1 MSKKPHSG
9 LKRALAWMLTVA
21 MMAQGCIV
29 YADDFTSEPDAA
41 VVEEAA
47 VSEDVDTSA
56 DSDLEF
62 ADEGEDTSTEADVP
76 EISDE
81 DLDTEVVADE
91 QQDTDE
97 GSEAALFSDGSEEDA
112 IVSDG
117 AEAVGDGNT
126 GNLKRDIGEI
136 AITKNE
142 NYSYTRLYD
151 EKGYIKL
158 AVGTYPANN
167 STVTVK
173 VGDKKGL
180 QYRTLYTTS
189 TQTDYKKA
197 SWSNCT
203 SQNVGQYQNGVEWKS
218 SNENVAK
225 VVSNSQYGPYTT
237 GVWVQGISEGE
248 TTITSTWKPGSKF
261 KDSDGNYTLGT
272 VTNSFTVKVE
282 KAADLVEVG
291 TSFTLNGSPS
301 SPFQVAREGSS
312 AAKLYWGRTSS
323 VNYSI
328 PESTENFDNS
338 GMTTCNASW
347 GAWSDTGEI
356 THAFCIN
363 YAEMI
368 GGVLDSNKGAYDN
381 SVYRESV
388 SSYSAGGTTDVFL
401 RPCKMPAD
409 GIYVTGTGGDRGS
422 FVNNNVIFDR
432 VSSNSYVYV
441 YGYCIKNQKKVDSAT
456 FYSNIKWSSS
466 DESVMKVARQDKYSV
481 QLASYKAGIATLHG
495 SYQPVDSEGNPD
507 GEPLTID
514 IKVIVCGFYID
525 EKAEDGTNTIEMSLD
540 DESITKKIQYKV
552 IDSTGEA
559 EPTNTITWSVDK
571 PAIASVDSD
580 GVVKAKAAGEATV
593 TAQYG
598 DSSTNKDTVKIIV
611 KGAGSLGFD
620 KAESKVKKGGTDT
633 IKATATYNNSTVKNA
648 DIKWESENPN
658 VATVDNGK
666 ITGVSEG
673 TTTVKASWTAENGK
687 TYTNNATVKV
697 VYDGLYLSDAQNEVT
712 LAQKSTQEIVWQLLD
727 MGEYSA
733 GSTGAGYNTSSDVT
747 WTSANEDLV
756 TVDSVGVITAK
767 DLPDGEETAETT
779 VSVSYKGTK
788 VKDVKVTV
796 VKNQAIATGA
806 TVDVAGTAGEKH
818 ADSNGNDNTNTWK
831 TGAYKAGHG
840 SLGSEFNSSAN
851 YLEIVDGTGSTASVK
866 GKSPSQGYA
875 YLSHKYYIPLTTGQ
889 LCGVWQGIAVKV
901 TGAAGLY
908 LNKSSVS
915 MKMGENNTATIQGT
929 YITENGE
936 EWGSWANE
944 KHPDFSTIHMIDGDT
959 NVVTAAPDPKNG
971 SVLKLT
977 AVAPGKTTIT
987 VQFDT
992 STLTA
997 TCDVEVTSDARL
1009 VLTPADKLRVVQGDT
1024 ATIEA
1029 KAWDGTQYV
1038 ENPEITWQSY
1048 NTSIATVDKGV
1059 VTGVK
1064 KGTVGVAATWNDIT
1078 SDPVQVSVVPSRTL
1092 TVTTTWDDDNNRDNK
1107 RPEKTTLQ
1115 LTTTDGEKVGDPVE
1129 LNADN
1134 EWSYTWKNLAS
1145 EDEDGQHISYLVT
1158 AVEDETLTA
1167 NNYTAEV
1174 TRTSSDDNFVVTYK
1188 HEIEKTAV
1196 TANVTWDDADNQDG
1210 IRPKE
1215 VTLQLTADG
1224 EAVGDAITV
1233 KADSEGNWTKTWSNL
1248 PVNKEGAVG
1257 QAVVYTVEETG
1268 LPDGYTITTGTDE
1281 ETGAITVKNSHTPAV
1296 KDLTVSAKWDDA
1308 DDQDGVRPA
1317 SVDAVL
1323 YAGDT
1328 ATDKTVTLTAEENWT
1343 ATIKDMPV
1351 YTAGK
1356 VGEAVSYS
1364 LKAAKEVEGYT
1375 STTDGLN
1382 LTFSHKT
1389 AVTSVTATIAWDDAD
1404 NQDGIRPDNVSLQ
1417 LKAGGEAVGSKITVD
1432 AANDKWTKTWD
1443 NLPLKKAGKK
1453 IEYTVEESNLRAEYT
1468 QKTTGTAA
1476 DGFTITNSYTPKG
1489 VDIAVSVNWNDADN
1503 QDGMR
1508 PEFVEAELYAGDTST
1523 GKKVKLTA
1531 DNEWKATFEKMAVN
1545 KNGKPIEYSLVSTK
1559 AEGYEIKTTG
1569 SATEGLVLNYTHAVK
1584 TVDVKATVV
1593 WEDGNNKDGV
1603 RPDTVSLQLKAD
1615 GENLGDVITV
1625 NEKSKWTKTWTG
1637 LGENKAGKK
1646 VTYTVEV
1653 VGLKGGEDGY
1663 TAEITGDAGTGF
1675 TVTAT
1680 HVPAVAEIKASVNWD
1695 DADNQDAIRPEL
1707 VEAELYADDVST
1719 GKKVKLTADNK
1730 WTASF
1735 GEMDLKKNGKTI
1747 DYTLVTTKVD
1757 GYDCVVEGSPAKG
1770 LILKYSHTTY
1780 KTDVTVATKWDDAE
1794 NQDGIRPNTYSV
1806 QLTADGEAVGD
1817 AITLNEA
1824 GNFTKTWK
1832 GLEKN
1837 KAGKAITYSVK
1848 ASDVAK
1854 GYEAAV
1860 SSTES
1865 GIVVTLTHTPEVADI
1880 AVSAAWDDADN
1891 QDALRPASVEAEVL
1905 ANGEATGNKVTLTA
1919 EGEWKA
1925 TVKALPV
1932 YAAGQKIT
1940 YTLKSDVDA
1949 YTSACTGTADGLV
1962 LKFTHKTETVD
1973 VTLTTKWNDKENQDG
1988 NRPSS
1993 YSVQLMADGVKV
2005 GDLIT
2010 LNAGNEF
2017 SKTWTGLQKN
2027 RTGKVGEAIVYTAE
2041 ATVPNPDLYETS
2053 VSGDA
2058 ETGLVVTNTYIP
2070 ATVEIPVSVKWDD
2083 AENQDGVR
2091 LDSVEAELYADGEA
2105 TGNKVTL
2112 NAENSWTA
2120 KFAQV
2125 DVKKDGTRIKYEVK
2139 STEKE
2144 GYTVSVSGNIL
2155 DEEGL
2160 TLNYKH
2166 VPATVNISAKAA
2178 WNDAKNQDGIRP
2190 TDTLVQ
2196 LYADGEVLG
2205 DKAVLESGK
2214 SWTKTWAELPK
2225 YKAGKEIAY
2234 KVVASAVSGYS
2245 VKVSGDVE
2253 KGYTVTY
2260 AHSVAKTK
2268 VTVKNTWNDLNNVV
2282 DSRPSKLVVEIYA
2295 NGKATGKRV
2304 TLTSAN
2310 KWTATVSNLNKKSAG
2325 KVISY
2330 TGKVVGAP
2338 SGYSISIKSANGTV
2352 NVTSKYTRITKKLN
2366 LKLSKTSYV
2375 YTGKNLKPTVT
2386 VYNGKRKVASK
2397 YYTVTYKNNKNTGYA
2412 TVIVKGKGSFAKY
2425 AGKASFIIRPKQMRK
2440 PSVKS
2445 TGKKTLAVGWVR
2457 DAQAT
2462 KYVVQYSQNN
2472 KFQGKTTK
2480 SVTIN
2485 KNTISKTTL
2494 KGLASGRYYY
2504 VRVRSYKVANGKNIY
2519 APSWSQVVKVRV
2531 K

>member
-56 DSDLEF
+56 DSDLES

-81 DLDTEVVADE
+81 DLDTEVVADD

-97 GSEAALFSDGSEEDA
+97 GSEAPLFSDGSEEDA

-117 AEAVGDGNT
+117 AEAVGDDTNDT
-126 GNLKRDIGEI
+126 GAYEPREGD
-136 AITKNE
+136 
-142 NYSYTRLYD
+142 
-151 EKGYIKL
+151 
-158 AVGTYPANN
+158 VG
-167 STVTVK
+167 TVTVAGND
-173 VGDKKGL
+173 VYEYHR
-180 QYRTLYTTS
+180 YRATGGKYSGNYRFAVANYPVNNATVTMAPYETRQFVVQSLVATN
-189 TQTDYKKA
+189 YKKA
-197 SWSNCT
+197 T
-203 SQNVGQYQNGVEWKS
+203 DNVK
-218 SNENVAK
+218 
-225 VVSNSQYGPYTT
+225 TT
-237 GVWVQGISEGE
+237 QW
-248 TTITSTWKPGSKF
+248 W
-261 KDSDGNYTLGT
+261 KDSRNPSYYPYSTIKWELTEGSEHAYISSGPTSPAVTIGAFEEGDVTLTGT
-272 VTNSFTVKVE
+272 WTGYNCNISNKKYKACELVVTYKIHITPAVGKVNFGD
-282 KAADLVEVG
+282 KFGL
-291 TSFTLNGSPS
+291 SGSPS
-301 SPFQVAREGSS
+301 SQDIIDNSVLTESDSWGKENAYTDFAVARDESGKIKAGMKECTMSYKAYPS
-312 AAKLYWGRTSS
+312 KGQGTIKHTYYIDFHEMVGKELNTTAMSPDERAKLEETFRRDVSLPAPGIYVQTPGPVSIPKKGDYTFITTQAFNGGNGAVSSPAYTYKFMDDSASEYADDSS
-323 VNYSI
+323 VITATTADKGKVKVTALKAGATSMKIIYSYTDKTTGEEKTAESKPIRITVNGIVFDEPATITLSADEAKDYKIKYKLFDYSKENPDVTTSI
-328 PESTENFDNS
+328 PEKDIVWSIDN
-338 GMTTCNASW
+338 
-347 GAWSDTGEI
+347 
-356 THAFCIN
+356 
-363 YAEMI
+363 
-368 GGVLDSNKGAYDN
+368 K
-381 SVYRESV
+381 
-388 SSYSAGGTTDVFL
+388 
-401 RPCKMPAD
+401 
-409 GIYVTGTGGDRGS
+409 
-422 FVNNNVIFDR
+422 
-432 VSSNSYVYV
+432 
-441 YGYCIKNQKKVDSAT
+441 
-456 FYSNIKWSSS
+456 
-466 DESVMKVARQDKYSV
+466 
-481 QLASYKAGIATLHG
+481 
-495 SYQPVDSEGNPD
+495 
-507 GEPLTID
+507 
-514 IKVIVCGFYID
+514 
-525 EKAEDGTNTIEMSLD
+525 
-540 DESITKKIQYKV
+540 
-552 IDSTGEA
+552 
-559 EPTNTITWSVDK
+559 
-571 PAIASVDSD
+571 AIASISTD
-580 GVVKAKAAGEATV
+580 GVIRPKKEGSATV
-593 TAQYG
+593 TLKATINGYQDTATQG
-598 DSSTNKDTVKIIV
+598 VTVTSTGGRISLNKDSLTMT
-611 KGAGSLGFD
+611 KGSSQSL
-620 KAESKVKKGGTDT
+620 T
-633 IKATATYNNSTVKNA
+633 ATAYYNNQKVSDAVFNWATDNDK
-648 DIKWESENPN
+648 
-658 VATVDNGK
+658 VATVDGGK
-666 ITGVSEG
+666 ITAVGYG
-673 TTTVKASWTAENGK
+673 KTVITASWKAENGT
-687 TYTNNATVKV
+687 TYAVKADVEV
-697 VYDGLYLSDAQNEVT
+697 VQNGIYLTDAQNEVT
-712 LAQKSTQEIVWQLLD
+712 MPQGSTQEIAWTLWN
-727 MGEYSA
+727 MGQYKA
-733 GSTGAGYNTSSDVT
+733 GSTGEGYNTSSDVT
-747 WTSANEDLV
+747 WKSADEAV
-756 TVDSVGVITAK
+756 ATVDSVGVITAK
-767 DLPDGEETAETT
+767 DLPEGQTTASTT
-779 VSVSYKGTK
+779 VTVSYKGTK
-788 VKDVKVTV
+788 VKDIKVNVTENQKVV
-796 VKNQAIATGA
+796 VKGEAVEITG
-806 TVDVAGTAGEKH
+806 TKGETKTNKAGE
-818 ADSNGNDNTNTWK
+818 DITDTWK
-831 TGAYKAGHG
+831 IGYFENGHG
-840 SLGSEFNSSAN
+840 SLNAQFYGNGIYN
-851 YLEIVDGTGSTASVK
+851 IDIVKQAGEKVSVTGKTPYS
-866 GKSPSQGYA
+866 GYI
-875 YLSHKYYIPLTTGQ
+875 YLSHKYYVPMETGQ
-889 LCGVWQGIAVKV
+889 LYGVWQSIAIKV
-901 TGAAGLY
+901 NGEAGLY
-908 LNKSSVS
+908 LNKNSLS
-915 MKMGENNTATIQGT
+915 MKMGESGTATILGT
-929 YITENGE
+929 FIKEDGTELE
-936 EWGSWANE
+936 RKFWADKSNPKLSKLE
-944 KHPDFSTIHMIDGDT
+944 MVEGDT
-959 NVVTAAPDPKNG
+959 NIVTAQSDPADG
-971 SVLKLT
+971 RMLHLT
-977 AVAPGKTTIT
+977 AVSPGKTTIT
-987 VQFDT
+987 IKCYPFDP
-992 STLTA
+992 TA
-997 TCDVEVTSDARL
+997 TCEVEVTSDARL
-1009 VLTPADKLRVVQGDT
+1009 ILQPAELTVKQGT
-1024 ATIEA
+1024 TEKITA
-1029 KAWDGTQYV
+1029 KAWDGSAYV
-1038 ENPEITWQSY
+1038 ENPQITWKSY
-1048 NTSIATVDKGV
+1048 NESIATVDGGV

-1064 KGTVGVAATWNDIT
+1064 RGNATVSAAWNGVNANDVKVT
-1078 SDPVQVSVVPSRTL
+1078 VTPSRNITL
-1092 TVTTTWDDDNNRDNK
+1092 STEWDDHDNQDGI
-1107 RPEKTTLQ
+1107 RPEKATLQ
-1115 LTTTDGEKVGDPVE
+1115 LTANDENCGDPIE
-1129 LNADN
+1129 LNAEN
-1134 EWSYTWKNLAS
+1134 NWTYEWKLLDA
-1145 EDEDGQHISYLVT
+1145 EDAEGNNIVYRVKAEDP
-1158 AVEDETLTA
+1158 EE
-1167 NNYTAEV
+1167 YTAKV
-1174 TRTSSDDNFVVTYK
+1174 TGSADDGFVVTYS
-1188 HEIEKTAV
+1188 HEIAKVSA
-1196 TANVTWDDADNQDG
+1196 TANVTWDDAENQDG
-1210 IRPKE
+1210 IRPAS
-1215 VTLQLTADG
+1215 VSLQLKSKVEGG
-1224 EAVGDAITV
+1224 EAVNVGDNVTV
-1233 KADSEGNWTKTWSNL
+1233 KADADGNWTKTWTDL
-1248 PVNKEGAVG
+1248 PKYNAGKVIE
-1257 QAVVYTVEETG
+1257 YTVEESG
-1268 LPDGYTITTGTDE
+1268 LPEGYTITTTKDE
-1281 ETGAITVKNSHTPAV
+1281 ETGAIT
-1296 KDLTVSAKWDDA
+1296 
-1308 DDQDGVRPA
+1308 
-1317 SVDAVL
+1317 
-1323 YAGDT
+1323 
-1328 ATDKTVTLTAEENWT
+1328 
-1343 ATIKDMPV
+1343 
-1351 YTAGK
+1351 
-1356 VGEAVSYS
+1356 
-1364 LKAAKEVEGYT
+1364 LK
-1375 STTDGLN
+1375 
-1382 LTFSHKT
+1382 
-1389 AVTSVTATIAWDDAD
+1389 
-1404 NQDGIRPDNVSLQ
+1404 
-1417 LKAGGEAVGSKITVD
+1417 
-1432 AANDKWTKTWD
+1432 
-1443 NLPLKKAGKK
+1443 
-1453 IEYTVEESNLRAEYT
+1453 
-1468 QKTTGTAA
+1468 
-1476 DGFTITNSYTPKG
+1476 NSYTPKG

-1503 QDGMR
+1503 QDGLR
-1508 PEFVEAELYAGDTST
+1508 PEFVEAELYAGDAST

-1531 DNEWKATFEKMAVN
+1531 DNEWKATFEGLAVN

-1593 WEDGNNKDGV
+1593 WADGNNRDGV
-1603 RPDTVSLQLKAD
+1603 RPETVSLQLKAD

-1637 LGENKAGKK
+1637 LGEYKAGKE
-1646 VTYTVEV
+1646 VVYTVEV

-1675 TVTAT
+1675 TITAT

-1695 DADNQDAIRPEL
+1695 DAENQDAIRPEF

-1770 LILKYSHTTY
+1770 LVLKYSHTTY
-1780 KTDVTVATKWDDAE
+1780 KTDVTVTTKWDDAD

-1854 GYEAAV
+1854 GYEAVV

-1891 QDALRPASVEAEVL
+1891 QDGIRPASVEAEVL

-1949 YTSACTGTADGLV
+1949 YTSACTSTADGLV

-1973 VTLTTKWNDKENQDG
+1973 VTLTTKWNDKDNQD
-1988 NRPSS
+1988 NVRPAS
-1993 YSVQLMADGVKV
+1993 YYVQLLADGVKV
-2005 GDLIT
+2005 GDKIILES
-2010 LNAGNEF
+2010 ASDF

-2041 ATVPNPDLYETS
+2041 VTGLPESYETS

-2058 ETGLVVTNTYIP
+2058 ATGLVVTNTYIP
-2070 ATVEIPVSVKWDD
+2070 ATVESPVSVKWDD

-2310 KWTATVSNLNKKSAG
+2310 KWTTTVSNLNKKSAG

-2352 NVTSKYTRITKKLN
+2352 NVTSKYTKITKKLN

-2386 VYNGKRKVASK
+2386 VYNGKKKVANK

-2412 TVIVKGKGSFAKY
+2412 TVIVKGKGKFAKY

-2485 KNTISKTTL
+2485 KNTIGKTTL

>member
-56 DSDLEF
+56 DSDLES

-81 DLDTEVVADE
+81 DLDTEVVADD

-97 GSEAALFSDGSEEDA
+97 GSEAPLFSDGSEEDA

-117 AEAVGDGNT
+117 AEAVGDDT
-126 GNLKRDIGEI
+126 ADIGAYEPREGDVGTFTVAGNDVYEYHRYRTTDGKYSGKYRFAVANYPVNNATI
-136 AITKNE
+136 TMAPYETRQFVVQSLVATNYKTATDDVTTTQWWKDYSRNPSYWPHSTIKWALTEGSDHASIFGETNPVVTISAFEEGDVTLTGTWTGYNCNTSSKKYKACELVVTYKIHITPAVGKVNFGDKFGLSGSPTSQDIIDNSVLTESDSWGKDNAYTDFAATRDESGKIKAGMKECTMSYKAYPSKGQGTINHNYYVDFHEMIGKELNTTAISPDERAKLQETFRRDVSLPAPGIYVQTPDPVSIPKKGDYTFITTQAFNGGNGAVSSPAYTYKFMDDSASE
-142 NYSYTRLYD
+142 YADDSSVITATTADKGKVKVTALKPGATSMKIIYSYTDKTTGEEKTAESKPIRITVNGIVFD
-151 EKGYIKL
+151 E
-158 AVGTYPANN
+158 PA
-167 STVTVK
+167 TI
-173 VGDKKGL
+173 
-180 QYRTLYTTS
+180 TLS
-189 TQTDYKKA
+189 ADEAKDYKIKYKLFDY
-197 SWSNCT
+197 S
-203 SQNVGQYQNGVEWKS
+203 K
-218 SNENVAK
+218 ENPDV
-225 VVSNSQYGPYTT
+225 TT
-237 GVWVQGISEGE
+237 
-248 TTITSTWKPGSKF
+248 
-261 KDSDGNYTLGT
+261 
-272 VTNSFTVKVE
+272 
-282 KAADLVEVG
+282 
-291 TSFTLNGSPS
+291 
-301 SPFQVAREGSS
+301 
-312 AAKLYWGRTSS
+312 
-323 VNYSI
+323 SI
-328 PESTENFDNS
+328 PEEDIVWSIDN
-338 GMTTCNASW
+338 
-347 GAWSDTGEI
+347 
-356 THAFCIN
+356 
-363 YAEMI
+363 
-368 GGVLDSNKGAYDN
+368 K
-381 SVYRESV
+381 
-388 SSYSAGGTTDVFL
+388 
-401 RPCKMPAD
+401 
-409 GIYVTGTGGDRGS
+409 
-422 FVNNNVIFDR
+422 
-432 VSSNSYVYV
+432 
-441 YGYCIKNQKKVDSAT
+441 
-456 FYSNIKWSSS
+456 
-466 DESVMKVARQDKYSV
+466 
-481 QLASYKAGIATLHG
+481 
-495 SYQPVDSEGNPD
+495 
-507 GEPLTID
+507 
-514 IKVIVCGFYID
+514 
-525 EKAEDGTNTIEMSLD
+525 
-540 DESITKKIQYKV
+540 
-552 IDSTGEA
+552 
-559 EPTNTITWSVDK
+559 
-571 PAIASVDSD
+571 AIASISTD
-580 GVVKAKAAGEATV
+580 GVIRPKKEGSATV
-593 TAQYG
+593 TLKATINGYQDTATQG
-598 DSSTNKDTVKIIV
+598 VTVTSTGGRISLNKDSLTMT
-611 KGAGSLGFD
+611 KGSSQSL
-620 KAESKVKKGGTDT
+620 T
-633 IKATATYNNSTVKNA
+633 ATAYYNKQEVSDAVFNWTTDNDK
-648 DIKWESENPN
+648 
-658 VATVDNGK
+658 VATVDGGK
-666 ITGVSEG
+666 ITAVGYG
-673 TTTVKASWTAENGK
+673 KTVITASWKAENGT
-687 TYTNNATVKV
+687 TYAVKADVEV
-697 VYDGLYLSDAQNEVT
+697 VQNGIYLTDAQNEVT
-712 LAQKSTQEIVWQLLD
+712 MPQGSTQEIAWTLWN
-727 MGEYSA
+727 MGQYKA
-733 GSTGAGYNTSSDVT
+733 GSTGEGYNTSSDVT
-747 WTSANEDLV
+747 WKSADEAV
-756 TVDSVGVITAK
+756 ATVDSVGVITAK
-767 DLPDGEETAETT
+767 DLPEGQTTASTT
-779 VSVSYKGTK
+779 VTVSYKGTK
-788 VKDVKVTV
+788 VKDIKVNVTENQKVV
-796 VKNQAIATGA
+796 VKGEAVEITG
-806 TVDVAGTAGEKH
+806 TKGETKTNKAGE
-818 ADSNGNDNTNTWK
+818 DITDTWK
-831 TGAYKAGHG
+831 IGYFENGHG
-840 SLGSEFNSSAN
+840 SLNAQFYGNGIYN
-851 YLEIVDGTGSTASVK
+851 IDIVKQAGEKVSVTGKTPYS
-866 GKSPSQGYA
+866 GYI
-875 YLSHKYYIPLTTGQ
+875 YLSHKYYVPMETGQ
-889 LCGVWQGIAVKV
+889 LYGVWQSIAIKV
-901 TGAAGLY
+901 NGEAGLY
-908 LNKSSVS
+908 LNKNSLS
-915 MKMGENNTATIQGT
+915 MKMGESGTATILGT
-929 YITENGE
+929 FIKEDGTELE
-936 EWGSWANE
+936 RKFWADKSNPKLSKLE
-944 KHPDFSTIHMIDGDT
+944 MVEGDT
-959 NVVTAAPDPKNG
+959 NIVTAKADPEDG
-971 SVLKLT
+971 RMLHLT
-977 AVAPGKTTIT
+977 AVSPGKTTIT
-987 VQFDT
+987 IKCYPFDP
-992 STLTA
+992 TA
-997 TCDVEVTSDARL
+997 TCEVEVTSDARL
-1009 VLTPADKLRVVQGDT
+1009 ILQPAELTVKQGT
-1024 ATIEA
+1024 TEKITA
-1029 KAWDGTQYV
+1029 KAWDGSAYV
-1038 ENPEITWQSY
+1038 ENPQITWKSY
-1048 NTSIATVDKGV
+1048 NESIATVDGGV

-1064 KGTVGVAATWNDIT
+1064 RGNATVSAAWNGVNANDVKVT
-1078 SDPVQVSVVPSRTL
+1078 VTPSRNITL
-1092 TVTTTWDDDNNRDNK
+1092 STEWDDHDNQDGI
-1107 RPEKTTLQ
+1107 RPEKATLQ
-1115 LTTTDGEKVGDPVE
+1115 LTANDENCGDPIE
-1129 LNADN
+1129 LNAEN
-1134 EWSYTWKNLAS
+1134 NWTYEWKLLDA
-1145 EDEDGQHISYLVT
+1145 EDAEG
-1158 AVEDETLTA
+1158 
-1167 NNYTAEV
+1167 NNIVYRVKAENPKEYTAKV
-1174 TRTSSDDNFVVTYK
+1174 TGSADDGFVVTYS
-1188 HEIEKTAV
+1188 HEIAKVSA
-1196 TANVTWDDADNQDG
+1196 TANVTWDDAENQDG
-1210 IRPKE
+1210 IRPAS
-1215 VTLQLTADG
+1215 VSLQLKSKVEGG
-1224 EAVGDAITV
+1224 EAVNVGDNVTV
-1233 KADSEGNWTKTWSNL
+1233 KADADGNWTKTWTDL
-1248 PVNKEGAVG
+1248 PKYNAGKVIE
-1257 QAVVYTVEETG
+1257 YTVEESG
-1268 LPDGYTITTGTDE
+1268 LPEGYTITTTKDE
-1281 ETGAITVKNSHTPAV
+1281 ETGAIT
-1296 KDLTVSAKWDDA
+1296 
-1308 DDQDGVRPA
+1308 
-1317 SVDAVL
+1317 
-1323 YAGDT
+1323 
-1328 ATDKTVTLTAEENWT
+1328 
-1343 ATIKDMPV
+1343 
-1351 YTAGK
+1351 
-1356 VGEAVSYS
+1356 
-1364 LKAAKEVEGYT
+1364 LK
-1375 STTDGLN
+1375 
-1382 LTFSHKT
+1382 
-1389 AVTSVTATIAWDDAD
+1389 
-1404 NQDGIRPDNVSLQ
+1404 
-1417 LKAGGEAVGSKITVD
+1417 
-1432 AANDKWTKTWD
+1432 
-1443 NLPLKKAGKK
+1443 
-1453 IEYTVEESNLRAEYT
+1453 
-1468 QKTTGTAA
+1468 
-1476 DGFTITNSYTPKG
+1476 NSYTPKG

-1503 QDGMR
+1503 QDGLR
-1508 PEFVEAELYAGDTST
+1508 PEFVEAELYAGDAST

-1531 DNEWKATFEKMAVN
+1531 DNEWKATFEGLAVN

-1593 WEDGNNKDGV
+1593 WADGNNRDGV
-1603 RPDTVSLQLKAD
+1603 RPETVSLQLKAD

-1637 LGENKAGKK
+1637 LGEYKAGKE
-1646 VTYTVEV
+1646 VVYTVEV

-1675 TVTAT
+1675 TITAT

-1695 DADNQDAIRPEL
+1695 DAENQDAIRPEF

-1770 LILKYSHTTY
+1770 LVLKYSHTTY
-1780 KTDVTVATKWDDAE
+1780 KTDVTVTTKWDDAD

-1949 YTSACTGTADGLV
+1949 YTSACTSTADGLV

-1973 VTLTTKWNDKENQDG
+1973 VTLTTKWNDKDNQD
-1988 NRPSS
+1988 NVRPAS
-1993 YSVQLMADGVKV
+1993 YYVQLLADGVKV
-2005 GDLIT
+2005 GDKIILES
-2010 LNAGNEF
+2010 ASDF

-2041 ATVPNPDLYETS
+2041 VTGLPESYETS

-2058 ETGLVVTNTYIP
+2058 ATGLVVTNTYIP

-2214 SWTKTWAELPK
+2214 SWTKTWTELPK

-2352 NVTSKYTRITKKLN
+2352 NVTSKYTKITKKLN

-2386 VYNGKRKVASK
+2386 VYNGKKKVANK

-2412 TVIVKGKGSFAKY
+2412 TVIVKGKGKFAKY
-2425 AGKASFIIRPKQMRK
+2425 AGKATFTIKPKQMRK

-2445 TGKKTLAVGWVR
+2445 TAKKTLAVGWVR

-2485 KNTISKTTL
+2485 KNTIGKTTL

>member
-56 DSDLEF
+56 DSDLES

-81 DLDTEVVADE
+81 DLDTEVVADD

-97 GSEAALFSDGSEEDA
+97 GSEAPLFSDGSEEDA

-117 AEAVGDGNT
+117 AEAVGDDTNDT
-126 GNLKRDIGEI
+126 GAYEPREGD
-136 AITKNE
+136 
-142 NYSYTRLYD
+142 
-151 EKGYIKL
+151 
-158 AVGTYPANN
+158 VG
-167 STVTVK
+167 TVTVAGND
-173 VGDKKGL
+173 VYEYHR
-180 QYRTLYTTS
+180 YRATGGKYSGNYRFAVANYPVNNATVTMAPYETRQFVVQSLVATN
-189 TQTDYKKA
+189 YKKA
-197 SWSNCT
+197 T
-203 SQNVGQYQNGVEWKS
+203 DNVK
-218 SNENVAK
+218 
-225 VVSNSQYGPYTT
+225 TT
-237 GVWVQGISEGE
+237 QW
-248 TTITSTWKPGSKF
+248 W
-261 KDSDGNYTLGT
+261 KDSRNPSYYPYSTIKWELTEGSEHAYISSGPTSPAVTIGAFEEGDVTLTGT
-272 VTNSFTVKVE
+272 WTGYNCNISNKKYKACELVVTYKIHITPAVGKVNFGD
-282 KAADLVEVG
+282 KFGL
-291 TSFTLNGSPS
+291 SGSPS
-301 SPFQVAREGSS
+301 SQDIIDNSVLTESDSWGKENAYTDFAVARDESGKIKAGMKECTMSYKAYPS
-312 AAKLYWGRTSS
+312 KGQGTIKHTYYIDFHEMVGKELNTTAMSPDERAKLEETFRRDVSLPAPGIYVQTPGPVSIPKKGDYTFITTQAFNGGNGAVSSPAYTYKFMDDSASEYADDSS
-323 VNYSI
+323 VITATTADKGKVKVTALKAGATSMKIIYSYTDKTTGEEKTAESKPIRITVNGIVFDEPATITLSADEAKDYKIKYKLFDYSKENPDVTTSI
-328 PESTENFDNS
+328 PEKDIVWSIDN
-338 GMTTCNASW
+338 
-347 GAWSDTGEI
+347 
-356 THAFCIN
+356 
-363 YAEMI
+363 
-368 GGVLDSNKGAYDN
+368 K
-381 SVYRESV
+381 
-388 SSYSAGGTTDVFL
+388 
-401 RPCKMPAD
+401 
-409 GIYVTGTGGDRGS
+409 
-422 FVNNNVIFDR
+422 
-432 VSSNSYVYV
+432 
-441 YGYCIKNQKKVDSAT
+441 
-456 FYSNIKWSSS
+456 
-466 DESVMKVARQDKYSV
+466 
-481 QLASYKAGIATLHG
+481 
-495 SYQPVDSEGNPD
+495 
-507 GEPLTID
+507 
-514 IKVIVCGFYID
+514 
-525 EKAEDGTNTIEMSLD
+525 
-540 DESITKKIQYKV
+540 
-552 IDSTGEA
+552 
-559 EPTNTITWSVDK
+559 
-571 PAIASVDSD
+571 AIASISTD
-580 GVVKAKAAGEATV
+580 GVIRPKKEGSATV
-593 TAQYG
+593 TLKATINGYQDTATQG
-598 DSSTNKDTVKIIV
+598 VTVTSTGGRISLNKDSLTMT
-611 KGAGSLGFD
+611 KGSSQSL
-620 KAESKVKKGGTDT
+620 T
-633 IKATATYNNSTVKNA
+633 ATAYYNNQKVSDAVFNWATDNDK
-648 DIKWESENPN
+648 
-658 VATVDNGK
+658 VATVDGGK
-666 ITGVSEG
+666 ITAVGYG
-673 TTTVKASWTAENGK
+673 KTVITASWKAENGT
-687 TYTNNATVKV
+687 TYAVKADVEV
-697 VYDGLYLSDAQNEVT
+697 VQNGIYLTDAQNEVT
-712 LAQKSTQEIVWQLLD
+712 MPQGSTQEIAWTLWN
-727 MGEYSA
+727 MGQYKA
-733 GSTGAGYNTSSDVT
+733 GSTGEGYNTSSDVT
-747 WTSANEDLV
+747 WKSADEAV
-756 TVDSVGVITAK
+756 ATVDSVGVITAK
-767 DLPDGEETAETT
+767 DLPEGQTTASTT
-779 VSVSYKGTK
+779 VTVSYKGTK
-788 VKDVKVTV
+788 VKDIKVNVTENQKVV
-796 VKNQAIATGA
+796 VKGEAVEITG
-806 TVDVAGTAGEKH
+806 TKGETKTNKAGE
-818 ADSNGNDNTNTWK
+818 DITDTWK
-831 TGAYKAGHG
+831 IGYFENGHG
-840 SLGSEFNSSAN
+840 SLNAQFYGNGIYN
-851 YLEIVDGTGSTASVK
+851 IDIVKQAGEKVSVTGKTPYS
-866 GKSPSQGYA
+866 GYI
-875 YLSHKYYIPLTTGQ
+875 YLSHKYYVPMETGQ
-889 LCGVWQGIAVKV
+889 LYGVWQSIAIKV
-901 TGAAGLY
+901 NGEAGLY
-908 LNKSSVS
+908 LNKNSLS
-915 MKMGENNTATIQGT
+915 MKMGESGTATILGT
-929 YITENGE
+929 FIKEDGTELE
-936 EWGSWANE
+936 RKFWADKSNPKLSKLE
-944 KHPDFSTIHMIDGDT
+944 MVEGDT
-959 NVVTAAPDPKNG
+959 NIVTAQSDPADG
-971 SVLKLT
+971 RMLHLT
-977 AVAPGKTTIT
+977 AVSPGKTTIT
-987 VQFDT
+987 IKCYPFDP
-992 STLTA
+992 TA
-997 TCDVEVTSDARL
+997 TCEVEVTSDARL
-1009 VLTPADKLRVVQGDT
+1009 ILQPAELTVKQGT
-1024 ATIEA
+1024 TEKITA
-1029 KAWDGTQYV
+1029 KAWDGSAYV
-1038 ENPEITWQSY
+1038 ENPQITWKSY
-1048 NTSIATVDKGV
+1048 NESIATVDGGV

-1064 KGTVGVAATWNDIT
+1064 RGNATVSAAWNGVNANDVKVT
-1078 SDPVQVSVVPSRTL
+1078 VTPSRNITL
-1092 TVTTTWDDDNNRDNK
+1092 STEWDDHDNQDGI
-1107 RPEKTTLQ
+1107 RPEKATLQ
-1115 LTTTDGEKVGDPVE
+1115 LTANDENCGDPIE
-1129 LNADN
+1129 LNAEN
-1134 EWSYTWKNLAS
+1134 NWTYEWKLLDA
-1145 EDEDGQHISYLVT
+1145 EDAEGYDIVYRVKAEDP
-1158 AVEDETLTA
+1158 EE
-1167 NNYTAEV
+1167 YTAKV
-1174 TRTSSDDNFVVTYK
+1174 TGSADDGFVVTYS
-1188 HEIEKTAV
+1188 HEIAKVSA
-1196 TANVTWDDADNQDG
+1196 TANVTWDDAENQDG
-1210 IRPKE
+1210 IRPAS
-1215 VTLQLTADG
+1215 VSLQLKSKVEGG
-1224 EAVGDAITV
+1224 EAVNVGDNVTV
-1233 KADSEGNWTKTWSNL
+1233 KADADGNWTKTWTDL
-1248 PVNKEGAVG
+1248 PKYNAGKVIE
-1257 QAVVYTVEETG
+1257 YTVEESG
-1268 LPDGYTITTGTDE
+1268 LPEGYTITTTKDE
-1281 ETGAITVKNSHTPAV
+1281 ETGAIT
-1296 KDLTVSAKWDDA
+1296 
-1308 DDQDGVRPA
+1308 
-1317 SVDAVL
+1317 
-1323 YAGDT
+1323 
-1328 ATDKTVTLTAEENWT
+1328 
-1343 ATIKDMPV
+1343 
-1351 YTAGK
+1351 
-1356 VGEAVSYS
+1356 
-1364 LKAAKEVEGYT
+1364 LK
-1375 STTDGLN
+1375 
-1382 LTFSHKT
+1382 
-1389 AVTSVTATIAWDDAD
+1389 
-1404 NQDGIRPDNVSLQ
+1404 
-1417 LKAGGEAVGSKITVD
+1417 
-1432 AANDKWTKTWD
+1432 
-1443 NLPLKKAGKK
+1443 
-1453 IEYTVEESNLRAEYT
+1453 
-1468 QKTTGTAA
+1468 
-1476 DGFTITNSYTPKG
+1476 NSYTPKG

-1503 QDGMR
+1503 QDGLR
-1508 PEFVEAELYAGDTST
+1508 PEFVEAELYAGDAST

-1531 DNEWKATFEKMAVN
+1531 DNEWKATFEGLAVN

-1593 WEDGNNKDGV
+1593 WADGNNRDGV
-1603 RPDTVSLQLKAD
+1603 RPETVSLQLKAD

-1637 LGENKAGKK
+1637 LGEYKAGKE
-1646 VTYTVEV
+1646 VVYTVEV

-1675 TVTAT
+1675 TITAT

-1695 DADNQDAIRPEL
+1695 DAENQDAIRPEF

-1770 LILKYSHTTY
+1770 LVLKYSHTTY
-1780 KTDVTVATKWDDAE
+1780 KTDVTVTTKWDDAD

-1854 GYEAAV
+1854 GYEAVV

-1891 QDALRPASVEAEVL
+1891 QDGIRPASVEAEVL

-1949 YTSACTGTADGLV
+1949 YTSACTSTADGLV

-1973 VTLTTKWNDKENQDG
+1973 VTLTTKWNDKDNQD
-1988 NRPSS
+1988 NVRPAS
-1993 YSVQLMADGVKV
+1993 YYVQLLADGVKV
-2005 GDLIT
+2005 GDKIILES
-2010 LNAGNEF
+2010 ASDF

-2041 ATVPNPDLYETS
+2041 VTGLPESYETS

-2058 ETGLVVTNTYIP
+2058 ATGLVVTNTYIP

-2352 NVTSKYTRITKKLN
+2352 NVTSKYTKITKKLN

-2386 VYNGKRKVASK
+2386 VYNGKKKVANK

-2412 TVIVKGKGSFAKY
+2412 TVIVKGKGKFAKY

>member
-56 DSDLEF
+56 DSDLES

-81 DLDTEVVADE
+81 DLDTEVVADD

-97 GSEAALFSDGSEEDA
+97 GSEAPLFSDGSEEDA

-117 AEAVGDGNT
+117 AEAVGDDT
-126 GNLKRDIGEI
+126 ADIGAYEPREGDVGTFTVAGNDVYEYHRYRTTDGKYSGKYRFAVANYPVNNATI
-136 AITKNE
+136 TMAPYETRQFVVQSLVATNYKTATDDVTTTQWWKDYSRNPSYWPHSTIKWALTEGSDHASIFGETNPVVTISAFEEGDVTLTGTWTGYNCNTSSKKYKACELVVTYKIHITPAVGKVNFGDKFVLSGSPTSQDIIDNSVLTESDSWGEDNAYTDFAATRDESGKIKAGMKECTMSYKAYPSKGQGTINHNYYVDFHEMIGKELNTTAISPDERAKLQETFRRDVSLPAPGIYVQTPDPVSIPKKGDYTFITTQAFNGGNGAVSSPAYTYKFMDDSASE
-142 NYSYTRLYD
+142 YADDSSVITATTADKGKVKVTALKPGATSMKIIYSYTDKTTGEEKTAESKPIRITVNGIVFD
-151 EKGYIKL
+151 E
-158 AVGTYPANN
+158 PA
-167 STVTVK
+167 TI
-173 VGDKKGL
+173 
-180 QYRTLYTTS
+180 TLS
-189 TQTDYKKA
+189 ADEAKDYKIKYKLFDY
-197 SWSNCT
+197 S
-203 SQNVGQYQNGVEWKS
+203 K
-218 SNENVAK
+218 ENPDV
-225 VVSNSQYGPYTT
+225 TT
-237 GVWVQGISEGE
+237 
-248 TTITSTWKPGSKF
+248 
-261 KDSDGNYTLGT
+261 
-272 VTNSFTVKVE
+272 
-282 KAADLVEVG
+282 
-291 TSFTLNGSPS
+291 
-301 SPFQVAREGSS
+301 
-312 AAKLYWGRTSS
+312 
-323 VNYSI
+323 SI
-328 PESTENFDNS
+328 PEEDIVWSIDN
-338 GMTTCNASW
+338 
-347 GAWSDTGEI
+347 
-356 THAFCIN
+356 
-363 YAEMI
+363 
-368 GGVLDSNKGAYDN
+368 K
-381 SVYRESV
+381 
-388 SSYSAGGTTDVFL
+388 
-401 RPCKMPAD
+401 
-409 GIYVTGTGGDRGS
+409 
-422 FVNNNVIFDR
+422 
-432 VSSNSYVYV
+432 
-441 YGYCIKNQKKVDSAT
+441 
-456 FYSNIKWSSS
+456 
-466 DESVMKVARQDKYSV
+466 
-481 QLASYKAGIATLHG
+481 
-495 SYQPVDSEGNPD
+495 
-507 GEPLTID
+507 
-514 IKVIVCGFYID
+514 
-525 EKAEDGTNTIEMSLD
+525 
-540 DESITKKIQYKV
+540 
-552 IDSTGEA
+552 
-559 EPTNTITWSVDK
+559 
-571 PAIASVDSD
+571 AIASISTD
-580 GVVKAKAAGEATV
+580 GVIRPKKEGSATV
-593 TAQYG
+593 TLKATINGYQDTATQG
-598 DSSTNKDTVKIIV
+598 VTVTSTGGRISLNKDSLTMT
-611 KGAGSLGFD
+611 KGSSQSL
-620 KAESKVKKGGTDT
+620 T
-633 IKATATYNNSTVKNA
+633 ATAYYNNQKVSDAVFNWATDNDK
-648 DIKWESENPN
+648 
-658 VATVDNGK
+658 VATVDGGK
-666 ITGVSEG
+666 ITAVGYG
-673 TTTVKASWTAENGK
+673 KTVITASWKAENGT
-687 TYTNNATVKV
+687 TYAVKADVEV
-697 VYDGLYLSDAQNEVT
+697 VQNGIYLTDAQNEVT
-712 LAQKSTQEIVWQLLD
+712 MPQGSTQEIAWTLWN
-727 MGEYSA
+727 MGQYKA
-733 GSTGAGYNTSSDVT
+733 GSTGEGYNPSSDVT
-747 WTSANEDLV
+747 WKSADEAV
-756 TVDSVGVITAK
+756 ATVDSVGVITAK
-767 DLPDGEETAETT
+767 DLPEGQTTASTT
-779 VSVSYKGTK
+779 VTVSYKGTK
-788 VKDVKVTV
+788 VKDIKVNVTENQKVV
-796 VKNQAIATGA
+796 VKGEAVEITG
-806 TVDVAGTAGEKH
+806 TKGETKTNKAGE
-818 ADSNGNDNTNTWK
+818 DITDTWK
-831 TGAYKAGHG
+831 IGYFENGHG
-840 SLGSEFNSSAN
+840 SLNAQFYGNGIYN
-851 YLEIVDGTGSTASVK
+851 IDIVKQAGEKVSVTGKTPYS
-866 GKSPSQGYA
+866 GYI
-875 YLSHKYYIPLTTGQ
+875 YLSHKYYVPMETGQ
-889 LCGVWQGIAVKV
+889 LYGVWQSIAIKV
-901 TGAAGLY
+901 NGEAGLY
-908 LNKSSVS
+908 LNKNSLS
-915 MKMGENNTATIQGT
+915 MKMGESGTATILGT
-929 YITENGE
+929 FIKEDGTELE
-936 EWGSWANE
+936 RKFWADKSNPKLSKLE
-944 KHPDFSTIHMIDGDT
+944 MVEGDT
-959 NVVTAAPDPKNG
+959 NIVTAKADPEDG
-971 SVLKLT
+971 RMLHLT
-977 AVAPGKTTIT
+977 AVSPGKTTIT
-987 VQFDT
+987 IKCYPFDP
-992 STLTA
+992 TA
-997 TCDVEVTSDARL
+997 TCEVEVTSDARL
-1009 VLTPADKLRVVQGDT
+1009 ILQPAELTVKQGT
-1024 ATIEA
+1024 TEKITA
-1029 KAWDGTQYV
+1029 KAWDGSAYV
-1038 ENPEITWQSY
+1038 ENPQITWKSY
-1048 NTSIATVDKGV
+1048 NESIATVDGGV

-1064 KGTVGVAATWNDIT
+1064 RGNATVSAAWNGVNANDVKVT
-1078 SDPVQVSVVPSRTL
+1078 VTPSRNITL
-1092 TVTTTWDDDNNRDNK
+1092 STEWDDHDNQDGI
-1107 RPEKTTLQ
+1107 RPEKATLQ
-1115 LTTTDGEKVGDPVE
+1115 LTANDENCGDPIE
-1129 LNADN
+1129 LNAEN
-1134 EWSYTWKNLAS
+1134 NWTYEWKLLDA
-1145 EDEDGQHISYLVT
+1145 EDAEGNNIVYRVKAEDP
-1158 AVEDETLTA
+1158 EE
-1167 NNYTAEV
+1167 YTAKV
-1174 TRTSSDDNFVVTYK
+1174 TGSADDGFVVTYS
-1188 HEIEKTAV
+1188 HEIAKVSA
-1196 TANVTWDDADNQDG
+1196 TANVTWDDAENQDG
-1210 IRPKE
+1210 IRPAS
-1215 VTLQLTADG
+1215 VSLQLKSKVEGG
-1224 EAVGDAITV
+1224 EAVNVGDNVTV
-1233 KADSEGNWTKTWSNL
+1233 KADADGNWTKTWTDL
-1248 PVNKEGAVG
+1248 PKYNAGKVIE
-1257 QAVVYTVEETG
+1257 YTVEESG
-1268 LPDGYTITTGTDE
+1268 LPEGYTITTTKDE
-1281 ETGAITVKNSHTPAV
+1281 ETGAIT
-1296 KDLTVSAKWDDA
+1296 
-1308 DDQDGVRPA
+1308 
-1317 SVDAVL
+1317 
-1323 YAGDT
+1323 
-1328 ATDKTVTLTAEENWT
+1328 
-1343 ATIKDMPV
+1343 
-1351 YTAGK
+1351 
-1356 VGEAVSYS
+1356 
-1364 LKAAKEVEGYT
+1364 LK
-1375 STTDGLN
+1375 
-1382 LTFSHKT
+1382 
-1389 AVTSVTATIAWDDAD
+1389 
-1404 NQDGIRPDNVSLQ
+1404 
-1417 LKAGGEAVGSKITVD
+1417 
-1432 AANDKWTKTWD
+1432 
-1443 NLPLKKAGKK
+1443 
-1453 IEYTVEESNLRAEYT
+1453 
-1468 QKTTGTAA
+1468 
-1476 DGFTITNSYTPKG
+1476 NSYTPKG

-1503 QDGMR
+1503 QDGLR
-1508 PEFVEAELYAGDTST
+1508 PEFVEAELYAGDAST

-1531 DNEWKATFEKMAVN
+1531 DNEWKATFEGLAVN

-1593 WEDGNNKDGV
+1593 WADGNNRDGV
-1603 RPDTVSLQLKAD
+1603 RPETVSLQLKAD

-1637 LGENKAGKK
+1637 LGEYKAGKE
-1646 VTYTVEV
+1646 VVYTVEV

-1675 TVTAT
+1675 TITAT

-1695 DADNQDAIRPEL
+1695 DAENQDAIRPEF

-1770 LILKYSHTTY
+1770 LVLKYSHTTY
-1780 KTDVTVATKWDDAE
+1780 KTDVTVTTKWDDAD

-1854 GYEAAV
+1854 GYEAVV

-1891 QDALRPASVEAEVL
+1891 QDGIRPASVEAEVL

-1949 YTSACTGTADGLV
+1949 YTSACTSTADGLV

-1973 VTLTTKWNDKENQDG
+1973 VTLTTKWNDKDNQD
-1988 NRPSS
+1988 NVRPAS
-1993 YSVQLMADGVKV
+1993 YYVQLLADGVKV
-2005 GDLIT
+2005 GDKIILES
-2010 LNAGNEF
+2010 ASDF

-2041 ATVPNPDLYETS
+2041 VTGLPESYETS

-2058 ETGLVVTNTYIP
+2058 ATGLVVTNTYIP

-2352 NVTSKYTRITKKLN
+2352 NVTSKYTKITKKLN

-2386 VYNGKRKVASK
+2386 VYNGKKKVANK

-2412 TVIVKGKGSFAKY
+2412 TVIVKGKGKFAKY
-2425 AGKASFIIRPKQMRK
+2425 AGKATFTIKPKQMRK

-2445 TGKKTLAVGWVR
+2445 TAKKTLAVGWVR

-2485 KNTISKTTL
+2485 KNTIGKTTL

>member
-56 DSDLEF
+56 DSDLES

-81 DLDTEVVADE
+81 DLDTEVVADD

-97 GSEAALFSDGSEEDA
+97 GSEAPLFSDGSEEDA

-117 AEAVGDGNT
+117 AEAVGDDTNDT
-126 GNLKRDIGEI
+126 GAYEPREGD
-136 AITKNE
+136 
-142 NYSYTRLYD
+142 
-151 EKGYIKL
+151 
-158 AVGTYPANN
+158 VG
-167 STVTVK
+167 TVTVAGND
-173 VGDKKGL
+173 VYEYHR
-180 QYRTLYTTS
+180 YRATGGKYSGNYRFAVANYPVNNATVTMAPYEKRQFVVQSLVATN
-189 TQTDYKKA
+189 YKKA
-197 SWSNCT
+197 TDDVRTTQWWKDSRNPSYYPYSTIKWELTEGSEHAYISSGPTSPAVTIGAFEEGDVTLTGTWTGYNC
-203 SQNVGQYQNGVEWKS
+203 NI
-218 SNENVAK
+218 SNEKYKACELVVTYKIHITPAVGK
-225 VVSNSQYGPYTT
+225 VNFGD
-237 GVWVQGISEGE
+237 
-248 TTITSTWKPGSKF
+248 KF
-261 KDSDGNYTLGT
+261 GLS
-272 VTNSFTVKVE
+272 
-282 KAADLVEVG
+282 
-291 TSFTLNGSPS
+291 GSPS
-301 SPFQVAREGSS
+301 SQDIIDNSVLTESDSWGKENAYTDFAVARDESGKIKAGMKECTMSYKAYPS
-312 AAKLYWGRTSS
+312 KGQGTIKHTYYIDFHEMVGKELNTTAMSPDERAKLEETFRREVSLPAPGIYVQTPDPVSIPKKGDYTFITTQAFNGGNGAVSSPAYTYKFMDDSASEYADDSS
-323 VNYSI
+323 VITATTADKGEVKVTALKAGATSMKIIYSYTDKTTGEEKTAESKPIRITVNGIVFDEPATITLSADEAKDYKIKYKLFDYSKENPDVTTSI
-328 PESTENFDNS
+328 PEKDIVWSIDN
-338 GMTTCNASW
+338 
-347 GAWSDTGEI
+347 
-356 THAFCIN
+356 
-363 YAEMI
+363 
-368 GGVLDSNKGAYDN
+368 K
-381 SVYRESV
+381 
-388 SSYSAGGTTDVFL
+388 
-401 RPCKMPAD
+401 
-409 GIYVTGTGGDRGS
+409 
-422 FVNNNVIFDR
+422 
-432 VSSNSYVYV
+432 
-441 YGYCIKNQKKVDSAT
+441 
-456 FYSNIKWSSS
+456 
-466 DESVMKVARQDKYSV
+466 
-481 QLASYKAGIATLHG
+481 
-495 SYQPVDSEGNPD
+495 
-507 GEPLTID
+507 
-514 IKVIVCGFYID
+514 
-525 EKAEDGTNTIEMSLD
+525 
-540 DESITKKIQYKV
+540 
-552 IDSTGEA
+552 
-559 EPTNTITWSVDK
+559 
-571 PAIASVDSD
+571 AIASISTD
-580 GVVKAKAAGEATV
+580 GVIRPKKEGSATV
-593 TAQYG
+593 TLKATINGYQDTATQG
-598 DSSTNKDTVKIIV
+598 VTVTSTGGRISLNKDSLTMT
-611 KGAGSLGFD
+611 KGSSQSL
-620 KAESKVKKGGTDT
+620 T
-633 IKATATYNNSTVKNA
+633 ATAYYNNQKVSDAVFNWATDNDK
-648 DIKWESENPN
+648 
-658 VATVDNGK
+658 VATVDGGK
-666 ITGVSEG
+666 ITAVGYG
-673 TTTVKASWTAENGK
+673 KTVITASWKAENGT
-687 TYTNNATVKV
+687 TYAVKADVEV
-697 VYDGLYLSDAQNEVT
+697 VQNGIYLTDAQNEVT
-712 LAQKSTQEIVWQLLD
+712 MPQGSTQEIAWTLWN
-727 MGEYSA
+727 MGQYKA
-733 GSTGAGYNTSSDVT
+733 GSTGEGYNPSSDVT
-747 WTSANEDLV
+747 WKSADEAV
-756 TVDSVGVITAK
+756 ATVDSVGVITAK
-767 DLPDGEETAETT
+767 DLPEGQTTASTT
-779 VSVSYKGTK
+779 VTVSYKGTK
-788 VKDVKVTV
+788 VKDIKVNVTENQKVV
-796 VKNQAIATGA
+796 VKGEAVEITG
-806 TVDVAGTAGEKH
+806 TKGETK
-818 ADSNGNDNTNTWK
+818 TNKVGEDITDTWK
-831 TGAYKAGHG
+831 IGYFENGHG
-840 SLGSEFNSSAN
+840 SLNAQFYGNGIYN
-851 YLEIVDGTGSTASVK
+851 IDIVKQAGEKVSVTGKTPYS
-866 GKSPSQGYA
+866 GYI
-875 YLSHKYYIPLTTGQ
+875 YLSHKYYVPMETGQ
-889 LCGVWQGIAVKV
+889 LYGVWQSIAIKV
-901 TGAAGLY
+901 NGEAGLY
-908 LNKSSVS
+908 LNKNSLS
-915 MKMGENNTATIQGT
+915 MKMGESGTATILGT
-929 YITENGE
+929 FIKEDGTELE
-936 EWGSWANE
+936 RKFWADKSNPKLSKLE
-944 KHPDFSTIHMIDGDT
+944 MVEGDT
-959 NVVTAAPDPKNG
+959 NIVTAKADPEDG
-971 SVLKLT
+971 RMLHLT
-977 AVAPGKTTIT
+977 AVSPGKTTIT
-987 VQFDT
+987 IKCYPFDP
-992 STLTA
+992 TA
-997 TCDVEVTSDARL
+997 TCEVEVTSDARL
-1009 VLTPADKLRVVQGDT
+1009 ILQPAELTVKQGT
-1024 ATIEA
+1024 TEKITA
-1029 KAWDGTQYV
+1029 KAWDGSAYV
-1038 ENPEITWQSY
+1038 ENPQITWKSY
-1048 NTSIATVDKGV
+1048 NESIATVDGGV

-1064 KGTVGVAATWNDIT
+1064 RGNATVSAAWNGVNANDVKVT
-1078 SDPVQVSVVPSRTL
+1078 VTPSRNITL
-1092 TVTTTWDDDNNRDNK
+1092 STEWDDHDNQDGI
-1107 RPEKTTLQ
+1107 RPEKATLQ
-1115 LTTTDGEKVGDPVE
+1115 LTANGEKYGDPIE
-1129 LNADN
+1129 LNAEN
-1134 EWSYTWKNLAS
+1134 NWTYEWKLLDA
-1145 EDEDGQHISYLVT
+1145 EDAEGNNIVYRVT
-1158 AVEDETLTA
+1158 AENPEE
-1167 NNYTAEV
+1167 YTAKV
-1174 TRTSSDDNFVVTYK
+1174 TGSADDGFVVTYS
-1188 HEIEKTAV
+1188 HEIAKINA
-1196 TANVTWDDADNQDG
+1196 TANVTWDDAENQDG
-1210 IRPKE
+1210 IRPAS
-1215 VTLQLTADG
+1215 VSLQLKSKVEGG
-1224 EAVGDAITV
+1224 EAVNVGDNVTV
-1233 KADSEGNWTKTWSNL
+1233 KADADGNWTKTWTDL
-1248 PVNKEGAVG
+1248 PKYNAGKVIE
-1257 QAVVYTVEETG
+1257 YTVEESG
-1268 LPDGYTITTGTDE
+1268 LPEGYTITTTKDE
-1281 ETGAITVKNSHTPAV
+1281 ETGAIT
-1296 KDLTVSAKWDDA
+1296 
-1308 DDQDGVRPA
+1308 
-1317 SVDAVL
+1317 
-1323 YAGDT
+1323 
-1328 ATDKTVTLTAEENWT
+1328 
-1343 ATIKDMPV
+1343 
-1351 YTAGK
+1351 
-1356 VGEAVSYS
+1356 
-1364 LKAAKEVEGYT
+1364 LK
-1375 STTDGLN
+1375 
-1382 LTFSHKT
+1382 
-1389 AVTSVTATIAWDDAD
+1389 
-1404 NQDGIRPDNVSLQ
+1404 
-1417 LKAGGEAVGSKITVD
+1417 
-1432 AANDKWTKTWD
+1432 
-1443 NLPLKKAGKK
+1443 
-1453 IEYTVEESNLRAEYT
+1453 
-1468 QKTTGTAA
+1468 
-1476 DGFTITNSYTPKG
+1476 NSYTPKG

-1503 QDGMR
+1503 QDGLR
-1508 PEFVEAELYAGDTST
+1508 PEFVEAELYAGDAST

-1531 DNEWKATFEKMAVN
+1531 DNEWKATFEGLAVN

-1593 WEDGNNKDGV
+1593 WADGNNRDGV
-1603 RPDTVSLQLKAD
+1603 RPETVSLQLKAD

-1637 LGENKAGKK
+1637 LGEYKAGKE
-1646 VTYTVEV
+1646 VVYTVEV

-1675 TVTAT
+1675 TITAT

-1695 DADNQDAIRPEL
+1695 DAENQDAIRPEF

-1770 LILKYSHTTY
+1770 LVLKYSHTTY
-1780 KTDVTVATKWDDAE
+1780 KTDVTVTTKWDDAD

-1854 GYEAAV
+1854 GYEAVV

-1891 QDALRPASVEAEVL
+1891 QDGIRPASVEAEVL

-1949 YTSACTGTADGLV
+1949 YTSACTSTADGLV

-1973 VTLTTKWNDKENQDG
+1973 VTLTTKWNDKDNQD
-1988 NRPSS
+1988 NVRPAS
-1993 YSVQLMADGVKV
+1993 YYVQLLADGVKV
-2005 GDLIT
+2005 GDKIILES
-2010 LNAGNEF
+2010 ASDF

-2041 ATVPNPDLYETS
+2041 VTGLPESYETS

-2058 ETGLVVTNTYIP
+2058 ATGLVVTNTYIP

-2214 SWTKTWAELPK
+2214 SWTKTWTELPK

-2352 NVTSKYTRITKKLN
+2352 NVTSKYTKITKKLN

-2386 VYNGKRKVASK
+2386 VYNGKKKVANK

-2412 TVIVKGKGSFAKY
+2412 TVIVKGKGKFAKY
-2425 AGKASFIIRPKQMRK
+2425 AGKASFTIRPKQMRK

-2472 KFQGKTTK
+2472 KFRGKTTK

>member
-56 DSDLEF
+56 DSDLES

-81 DLDTEVVADE
+81 DLDTEVVADD

-97 GSEAALFSDGSEEDA
+97 GSEAPLFSDGSEEDA

-117 AEAVGDGNT
+117 AEAVGDDTNDT
-126 GNLKRDIGEI
+126 GAYEPREGD
-136 AITKNE
+136 
-142 NYSYTRLYD
+142 
-151 EKGYIKL
+151 
-158 AVGTYPANN
+158 VG
-167 STVTVK
+167 TVTVAGND
-173 VGDKKGL
+173 VYEYHR
-180 QYRTLYTTS
+180 YRATGGKYSGNYRFAVANYPVNNATVTMAPYETRQFVVQSLVATN
-189 TQTDYKKA
+189 YKKA
-197 SWSNCT
+197 T
-203 SQNVGQYQNGVEWKS
+203 DNVK
-218 SNENVAK
+218 
-225 VVSNSQYGPYTT
+225 TT
-237 GVWVQGISEGE
+237 QW
-248 TTITSTWKPGSKF
+248 W
-261 KDSDGNYTLGT
+261 KDSRNPSYYPYSTIKWELTEGSEHAYISSGPTSPAVTIGAFEEGDVTLTGT
-272 VTNSFTVKVE
+272 WTGYNCNISNKKYKACELVVTYKIHITPAVGKVNFGD
-282 KAADLVEVG
+282 KFGL
-291 TSFTLNGSPS
+291 SGSPS
-301 SPFQVAREGSS
+301 SQDIIDNSVLTESDSWGKENAYTDFAVARDESGKIKAGMKECTMSYKAYPS
-312 AAKLYWGRTSS
+312 KGQGTIKHTYYIDFHEMVGKELNTTAMSPDERAKLEETFRRDVSLPAPGIYVQTPGPVSIPKKGDYTFITTQAFNGGNGAVSSPAYTYKFMDDSASEYADDSS
-323 VNYSI
+323 VITATTADKGKVKVTALKAGATSMKIIYSYTDKTTGEEKTAESKPIRITVNGIVFDEPATITLSADEAKDYKIKYKLFDYSKENPDVTTSI
-328 PESTENFDNS
+328 PEKDIVWSIDN
-338 GMTTCNASW
+338 
-347 GAWSDTGEI
+347 
-356 THAFCIN
+356 
-363 YAEMI
+363 
-368 GGVLDSNKGAYDN
+368 K
-381 SVYRESV
+381 
-388 SSYSAGGTTDVFL
+388 
-401 RPCKMPAD
+401 
-409 GIYVTGTGGDRGS
+409 
-422 FVNNNVIFDR
+422 
-432 VSSNSYVYV
+432 
-441 YGYCIKNQKKVDSAT
+441 
-456 FYSNIKWSSS
+456 
-466 DESVMKVARQDKYSV
+466 
-481 QLASYKAGIATLHG
+481 
-495 SYQPVDSEGNPD
+495 
-507 GEPLTID
+507 
-514 IKVIVCGFYID
+514 
-525 EKAEDGTNTIEMSLD
+525 
-540 DESITKKIQYKV
+540 
-552 IDSTGEA
+552 
-559 EPTNTITWSVDK
+559 
-571 PAIASVDSD
+571 AIASISTD
-580 GVVKAKAAGEATV
+580 GVIRPKKEGSATV
-593 TAQYG
+593 TLKATINGYQDTATQG
-598 DSSTNKDTVKIIV
+598 VTVTSTGGRISLNKDSLTMT
-611 KGAGSLGFD
+611 KGSSQSL
-620 KAESKVKKGGTDT
+620 T
-633 IKATATYNNSTVKNA
+633 ATAYYNNQKVSDAVFNWATDNDK
-648 DIKWESENPN
+648 
-658 VATVDNGK
+658 VATVDGGK
-666 ITGVSEG
+666 ITAVGYG
-673 TTTVKASWTAENGK
+673 KTVITASWKAENGT
-687 TYTNNATVKV
+687 TYAVKADVEV
-697 VYDGLYLSDAQNEVT
+697 VQNGIYLTDAQNEVT
-712 LAQKSTQEIVWQLLD
+712 MPQGSTQEIAWTLWN
-727 MGEYSA
+727 MGQYKA
-733 GSTGAGYNTSSDVT
+733 GSTGEGYNTSSDVT
-747 WTSANEDLV
+747 WKSADEAV
-756 TVDSVGVITAK
+756 ATVDSVGVITAK
-767 DLPDGEETAETT
+767 DLPEGQTTASTT
-779 VSVSYKGTK
+779 VTVSYKGTK
-788 VKDVKVTV
+788 VKDIKVNVTENQKVV
-796 VKNQAIATGA
+796 VKGEAVEITG
-806 TVDVAGTAGEKH
+806 TKGETKTNKAGE
-818 ADSNGNDNTNTWK
+818 DITDTWK
-831 TGAYKAGHG
+831 IGYFENGHG
-840 SLGSEFNSSAN
+840 SLNAQFYGNGIYN
-851 YLEIVDGTGSTASVK
+851 IDIVKQAGEKVSVTGKTPYS
-866 GKSPSQGYA
+866 GYI
-875 YLSHKYYIPLTTGQ
+875 YLSHKYYVPMETGQ
-889 LCGVWQGIAVKV
+889 LYGVWQSIAIKV
-901 TGAAGLY
+901 NGEAGLY
-908 LNKSSVS
+908 LNKNSLS
-915 MKMGENNTATIQGT
+915 MKMGESGTATILGT
-929 YITENGE
+929 FIKEDGTELE
-936 EWGSWANE
+936 RKFWADKSNPKLSKLE
-944 KHPDFSTIHMIDGDT
+944 MVEGDT
-959 NVVTAAPDPKNG
+959 NIVTAQSDPADG
-971 SVLKLT
+971 RMLHLT
-977 AVAPGKTTIT
+977 AVSPGKTTIT
-987 VQFDT
+987 IKCYPFDP
-992 STLTA
+992 TA
-997 TCDVEVTSDARL
+997 TCEVEVTSDARL
-1009 VLTPADKLRVVQGDT
+1009 ILQPAELTVKQGT
-1024 ATIEA
+1024 TEKITA
-1029 KAWDGTQYV
+1029 KAWDGSAYV
-1038 ENPEITWQSY
+1038 ENPQITWKSY
-1048 NTSIATVDKGV
+1048 NESIATVDGGV

-1064 KGTVGVAATWNDIT
+1064 RGNATVSAAWNGVNANDVKVT
-1078 SDPVQVSVVPSRTL
+1078 VTPSRNITL
-1092 TVTTTWDDDNNRDNK
+1092 STEWDDHDNQDGI
-1107 RPEKTTLQ
+1107 RPEKATLQ
-1115 LTTTDGEKVGDPVE
+1115 LTANDENCGDPIE
-1129 LNADN
+1129 LNAEN
-1134 EWSYTWKNLAS
+1134 NWTYEWKLLDA
-1145 EDEDGQHISYLVT
+1145 EDAEGNNIVYRVKAEDP
-1158 AVEDETLTA
+1158 EE
-1167 NNYTAEV
+1167 YTAKV
-1174 TRTSSDDNFVVTYK
+1174 TGSADDGFVVTYS
-1188 HEIEKTAV
+1188 HEIAKVSA
-1196 TANVTWDDADNQDG
+1196 TANVTWDDAENQDG
-1210 IRPKE
+1210 IRPAS
-1215 VTLQLTADG
+1215 VSLQLKSKVEGG
-1224 EAVGDAITV
+1224 EAVNVGDNVTV
-1233 KADSEGNWTKTWSNL
+1233 KADADGNWTKTWTDL
-1248 PVNKEGAVG
+1248 PKYNAGKVIE
-1257 QAVVYTVEETG
+1257 YTVEESG
-1268 LPDGYTITTGTDE
+1268 LPEGYTITTTKDE
-1281 ETGAITVKNSHTPAV
+1281 ETGAIT
-1296 KDLTVSAKWDDA
+1296 
-1308 DDQDGVRPA
+1308 
-1317 SVDAVL
+1317 
-1323 YAGDT
+1323 
-1328 ATDKTVTLTAEENWT
+1328 
-1343 ATIKDMPV
+1343 
-1351 YTAGK
+1351 
-1356 VGEAVSYS
+1356 
-1364 LKAAKEVEGYT
+1364 LK
-1375 STTDGLN
+1375 
-1382 LTFSHKT
+1382 
-1389 AVTSVTATIAWDDAD
+1389 
-1404 NQDGIRPDNVSLQ
+1404 
-1417 LKAGGEAVGSKITVD
+1417 
-1432 AANDKWTKTWD
+1432 
-1443 NLPLKKAGKK
+1443 
-1453 IEYTVEESNLRAEYT
+1453 
-1468 QKTTGTAA
+1468 
-1476 DGFTITNSYTPKG
+1476 NSYTPKG

-1503 QDGMR
+1503 QDGLR
-1508 PEFVEAELYAGDTST
+1508 PEFVEAELYAGDAST

-1531 DNEWKATFEKMAVN
+1531 DNEWKATFEGLAVN

-1593 WEDGNNKDGV
+1593 WADGNNRDGV
-1603 RPDTVSLQLKAD
+1603 RPETVSLQLKAD

-1637 LGENKAGKK
+1637 LGEYKAGKE
-1646 VTYTVEV
+1646 VVYTVEV

-1675 TVTAT
+1675 TITAT

-1695 DADNQDAIRPEL
+1695 DAENQDAIRPEF

-1770 LILKYSHTTY
+1770 LVLKYSHTTY
-1780 KTDVTVATKWDDAE
+1780 KTDVTVTTKWDDAD

-1854 GYEAAV
+1854 GYEAVV

-1891 QDALRPASVEAEVL
+1891 QDGIRPASVEAEVL

-1949 YTSACTGTADGLV
+1949 YTSACTSTADGLV

-1973 VTLTTKWNDKENQDG
+1973 VTLTTKWNDKDNQD
-1988 NRPSS
+1988 NVRPAS
-1993 YSVQLMADGVKV
+1993 YYVQLLADGVKV
-2005 GDLIT
+2005 GDKIILES
-2010 LNAGNEF
+2010 ASDF

-2041 ATVPNPDLYETS
+2041 VTGLPESYETS

-2058 ETGLVVTNTYIP
+2058 ATGLVVTNTYIP

-2282 DSRPSKLVVEIYA
+2282 DSRPPKLVVEIYA

-2352 NVTSKYTRITKKLN
+2352 NVTSKYTKITKKLN

-2386 VYNGKRKVASK
+2386 VYNGKKKVANK

-2412 TVIVKGKGSFAKY
+2412 TVIVKGKGKFAKY

>member
-56 DSDLEF
+56 DSDLES

-81 DLDTEVVADE
+81 DLDTEVVADD

-97 GSEAALFSDGSEEDA
+97 GSEAPLFSDGSEEDA

-117 AEAVGDGNT
+117 AEAVGDDT
-126 GNLKRDIGEI
+126 ADIGAYEPREGDVGTFTVAGNDVYEYHRYRTTDGKYSGKYRFAVANYPVNNATI
-136 AITKNE
+136 TMAPYETRQFVVQSLVATNYKTATDDVTTTQWWKDYSRNPSYWPHSTIKWALTEGSDHASIFGETNPVVTISAFEEGDVTLTGTWTGYNCNTSSKKYKACELVVTYKIHITPAVGKVNFGDKFGLSGSPTSQDIIDNSVLTESDSWGKDNAYTDFAATRDESGKIKAGMKECTMSYKAYPSKGQGTINHNYYVDFHEMIGKELNTTAISPDERAKLQETFRRDVSLPAPGIYVQTPDPVSIPKKGDYTFITTQAFNGGNGAVSSPAYTYKFMDDSASE
-142 NYSYTRLYD
+142 YADDSSVITATTADKGKVKVTALKPGATSMKIIYSYTDKTTGEEKTAESKPIRITVNGIVFD
-151 EKGYIKL
+151 E
-158 AVGTYPANN
+158 PA
-167 STVTVK
+167 TI
-173 VGDKKGL
+173 
-180 QYRTLYTTS
+180 TLS
-189 TQTDYKKA
+189 ADEAKDYKIKYKLFDY
-197 SWSNCT
+197 S
-203 SQNVGQYQNGVEWKS
+203 K
-218 SNENVAK
+218 ENPDV
-225 VVSNSQYGPYTT
+225 TT
-237 GVWVQGISEGE
+237 
-248 TTITSTWKPGSKF
+248 
-261 KDSDGNYTLGT
+261 
-272 VTNSFTVKVE
+272 
-282 KAADLVEVG
+282 
-291 TSFTLNGSPS
+291 
-301 SPFQVAREGSS
+301 
-312 AAKLYWGRTSS
+312 
-323 VNYSI
+323 SI
-328 PESTENFDNS
+328 PEEDIVWSIDN
-338 GMTTCNASW
+338 
-347 GAWSDTGEI
+347 
-356 THAFCIN
+356 
-363 YAEMI
+363 
-368 GGVLDSNKGAYDN
+368 K
-381 SVYRESV
+381 
-388 SSYSAGGTTDVFL
+388 
-401 RPCKMPAD
+401 
-409 GIYVTGTGGDRGS
+409 
-422 FVNNNVIFDR
+422 
-432 VSSNSYVYV
+432 
-441 YGYCIKNQKKVDSAT
+441 
-456 FYSNIKWSSS
+456 
-466 DESVMKVARQDKYSV
+466 
-481 QLASYKAGIATLHG
+481 
-495 SYQPVDSEGNPD
+495 
-507 GEPLTID
+507 
-514 IKVIVCGFYID
+514 
-525 EKAEDGTNTIEMSLD
+525 
-540 DESITKKIQYKV
+540 
-552 IDSTGEA
+552 
-559 EPTNTITWSVDK
+559 
-571 PAIASVDSD
+571 AIASISTD
-580 GVVKAKAAGEATV
+580 GVIRPKKEGSATV
-593 TAQYG
+593 TLKATINGYQDTATQG
-598 DSSTNKDTVKIIV
+598 VTVTSTGGRISLNKDSLTMT
-611 KGAGSLGFD
+611 KGSSQSL
-620 KAESKVKKGGTDT
+620 T
-633 IKATATYNNSTVKNA
+633 ATAYYNKQEVSDAVFNWTTDNDK
-648 DIKWESENPN
+648 
-658 VATVDNGK
+658 VATVDGGK
-666 ITGVSEG
+666 ITAVGYG
-673 TTTVKASWTAENGK
+673 KTVITASWKAENGT
-687 TYTNNATVKV
+687 TYAVKADVEV
-697 VYDGLYLSDAQNEVT
+697 VQNGIYLTDAQNEVT
-712 LAQKSTQEIVWQLLD
+712 MPQGSTQEIAWTLWN
-727 MGEYSA
+727 MGQYKA
-733 GSTGAGYNTSSDVT
+733 GSTGEGYNTSSDVT
-747 WTSANEDLV
+747 WKSADEAV
-756 TVDSVGVITAK
+756 ATVDSVGVITAK
-767 DLPDGEETAETT
+767 DLPEGQTTASTT
-779 VSVSYKGTK
+779 VTVSYKGTK
-788 VKDVKVTV
+788 VKDIKVNVTENQKVV
-796 VKNQAIATGA
+796 VKGEAVEITG
-806 TVDVAGTAGEKH
+806 TKGETKTNKAGE
-818 ADSNGNDNTNTWK
+818 DITDTWK
-831 TGAYKAGHG
+831 IGYFENGHG
-840 SLGSEFNSSAN
+840 SLNAQFYGNGIYN
-851 YLEIVDGTGSTASVK
+851 IDIVKQAGEKVSVTGKTPYS
-866 GKSPSQGYA
+866 GYI
-875 YLSHKYYIPLTTGQ
+875 YLSHKYYVPMETGQ
-889 LCGVWQGIAVKV
+889 LYGVWQSIAIKV
-901 TGAAGLY
+901 NGEAGLY
-908 LNKSSVS
+908 LNKNSLS
-915 MKMGENNTATIQGT
+915 MKMGESGTATILGT
-929 YITENGE
+929 FIKEDGTELE
-936 EWGSWANE
+936 RKFWADKSNPKLSKLE
-944 KHPDFSTIHMIDGDT
+944 MVEGDT
-959 NVVTAAPDPKNG
+959 NIVTAKADPEDG
-971 SVLKLT
+971 RMLHLT
-977 AVAPGKTTIT
+977 AVSPGKTTIT
-987 VQFDT
+987 IKCYPFDP
-992 STLTA
+992 TA
-997 TCDVEVTSDARL
+997 TCEVEVTSDARL
-1009 VLTPADKLRVVQGDT
+1009 ILQPAELTVKQGT
-1024 ATIEA
+1024 TEKITA
-1029 KAWDGTQYV
+1029 KAWDGSAYV
-1038 ENPEITWQSY
+1038 ENPQITWKSY
-1048 NTSIATVDKGV
+1048 NESIATVDGGV

-1064 KGTVGVAATWNDIT
+1064 RGNATVSAAWNGVNANDVKVT
-1078 SDPVQVSVVPSRTL
+1078 VTPSRNITL
-1092 TVTTTWDDDNNRDNK
+1092 STEWDDHDNQDGI
-1107 RPEKTTLQ
+1107 RPEKATLQ
-1115 LTTTDGEKVGDPVE
+1115 LTANDENCGDPIE
-1129 LNADN
+1129 LNAEN
-1134 EWSYTWKNLAS
+1134 NWTYEWKLLDA
-1145 EDEDGQHISYLVT
+1145 EDAEGNNIVYRVKAEDP
-1158 AVEDETLTA
+1158 EE
-1167 NNYTAEV
+1167 YTAKV
-1174 TRTSSDDNFVVTYK
+1174 TGSADDGFVVTYS
-1188 HEIEKTAV
+1188 HEIAKVSA
-1196 TANVTWDDADNQDG
+1196 TANVTWDDAENQDG
-1210 IRPKE
+1210 IRPAS
-1215 VTLQLTADG
+1215 VSLQLKSKVEGG
-1224 EAVGDAITV
+1224 EAVNVGDNVTV
-1233 KADSEGNWTKTWSNL
+1233 KADADGNWTKTWTDL
-1248 PVNKEGAVG
+1248 PKYNAGKVIE
-1257 QAVVYTVEETG
+1257 YTVEESG
-1268 LPDGYTITTGTDE
+1268 LPEGYTITTTKDE
-1281 ETGAITVKNSHTPAV
+1281 ETGAIT
-1296 KDLTVSAKWDDA
+1296 
-1308 DDQDGVRPA
+1308 
-1317 SVDAVL
+1317 
-1323 YAGDT
+1323 
-1328 ATDKTVTLTAEENWT
+1328 
-1343 ATIKDMPV
+1343 
-1351 YTAGK
+1351 
-1356 VGEAVSYS
+1356 
-1364 LKAAKEVEGYT
+1364 LK
-1375 STTDGLN
+1375 
-1382 LTFSHKT
+1382 
-1389 AVTSVTATIAWDDAD
+1389 
-1404 NQDGIRPDNVSLQ
+1404 
-1417 LKAGGEAVGSKITVD
+1417 
-1432 AANDKWTKTWD
+1432 
-1443 NLPLKKAGKK
+1443 
-1453 IEYTVEESNLRAEYT
+1453 
-1468 QKTTGTAA
+1468 
-1476 DGFTITNSYTPKG
+1476 NSYTPKG

-1503 QDGMR
+1503 QDGLR
-1508 PEFVEAELYAGDTST
+1508 PEFVEAELYAGDAST

-1531 DNEWKATFEKMAVN
+1531 DNEWKATFEGLAVN

-1593 WEDGNNKDGV
+1593 WADGNNRDGV
-1603 RPDTVSLQLKAD
+1603 RPETVSLQLKAD

-1637 LGENKAGKK
+1637 LGEYKAGKE
-1646 VTYTVEV
+1646 VVYTVEV

-1675 TVTAT
+1675 TITAT

-1695 DADNQDAIRPEL
+1695 DAENQDAIRPEF

-1770 LILKYSHTTY
+1770 LVLKYSHTTY
-1780 KTDVTVATKWDDAE
+1780 KTDVTVTTKWDDAD

-1854 GYEAAV
+1854 GYEAVV

-1891 QDALRPASVEAEVL
+1891 QDGIRPASVEAEVL

-1949 YTSACTGTADGLV
+1949 YTSACTSTADGLV

-1973 VTLTTKWNDKENQDG
+1973 VTLTTKWNDKDNQD
-1988 NRPSS
+1988 NVRPAS
-1993 YSVQLMADGVKV
+1993 YYVQLLADGVKV
-2005 GDLIT
+2005 GDKIILES
-2010 LNAGNEF
+2010 ASDF

-2041 ATVPNPDLYETS
+2041 VTGLPESYETS

-2058 ETGLVVTNTYIP
+2058 ATGLVVTNTYIP

-2352 NVTSKYTRITKKLN
+2352 NVTSKYTKITKKLN

-2386 VYNGKRKVASK
+2386 VYNGKKKVANK

-2412 TVIVKGKGSFAKY
+2412 TVIVKGKGKFAKY

-2485 KNTISKTTL
+2485 KNTIGKTTL

>member
-56 DSDLEF
+56 DSDLES

-81 DLDTEVVADE
+81 DLDTEVVADD

-97 GSEAALFSDGSEEDA
+97 GSEAPLFSDGSEEDA

-117 AEAVGDGNT
+117 AEAVGDDT
-126 GNLKRDIGEI
+126 ADIGAYEPREGDVGTFTVAGNDVYEYHRYRTTDGKYSGKYRFAVANYPVNNATI
-136 AITKNE
+136 TMAPYETRQFVVQSLVATNYKTATDDVTTTQWWKDYSRNPSYWPHSTIKWALTEGSDHASIFGETNPVVTISAFEEGDVTLTGTWTGYNCNTSSKKYKACELVVTYKIHITPAVGKVNFGDKFVLSGSPTSQDIIDNSVLTESDSWGEDNAYTDFAATRDESGKIKAGMKECTMSYKAYPSKGQGTINHNYYVDFHEMIGKELNTTAISPDERAKLQETFRRDVSLPAPGIYVQTPDPVSIPKKGDYTFITTQAFNGGNGAVSSPAYTYKFMDDSASE
-142 NYSYTRLYD
+142 YADDSSVITATTADKGKVKVTALKPGATSMKIIYSYTDKTTGEEKTAESKPIRITVNGIVFD
-151 EKGYIKL
+151 E
-158 AVGTYPANN
+158 PA
-167 STVTVK
+167 TI
-173 VGDKKGL
+173 
-180 QYRTLYTTS
+180 TLS
-189 TQTDYKKA
+189 ADEAKDYKIKYKLFDY
-197 SWSNCT
+197 S
-203 SQNVGQYQNGVEWKS
+203 K
-218 SNENVAK
+218 ENPDV
-225 VVSNSQYGPYTT
+225 TT
-237 GVWVQGISEGE
+237 
-248 TTITSTWKPGSKF
+248 
-261 KDSDGNYTLGT
+261 
-272 VTNSFTVKVE
+272 
-282 KAADLVEVG
+282 
-291 TSFTLNGSPS
+291 
-301 SPFQVAREGSS
+301 
-312 AAKLYWGRTSS
+312 
-323 VNYSI
+323 SI
-328 PESTENFDNS
+328 PEEDIVWSIDN
-338 GMTTCNASW
+338 
-347 GAWSDTGEI
+347 
-356 THAFCIN
+356 
-363 YAEMI
+363 
-368 GGVLDSNKGAYDN
+368 K
-381 SVYRESV
+381 
-388 SSYSAGGTTDVFL
+388 
-401 RPCKMPAD
+401 
-409 GIYVTGTGGDRGS
+409 
-422 FVNNNVIFDR
+422 
-432 VSSNSYVYV
+432 
-441 YGYCIKNQKKVDSAT
+441 
-456 FYSNIKWSSS
+456 
-466 DESVMKVARQDKYSV
+466 
-481 QLASYKAGIATLHG
+481 
-495 SYQPVDSEGNPD
+495 
-507 GEPLTID
+507 
-514 IKVIVCGFYID
+514 
-525 EKAEDGTNTIEMSLD
+525 
-540 DESITKKIQYKV
+540 
-552 IDSTGEA
+552 
-559 EPTNTITWSVDK
+559 
-571 PAIASVDSD
+571 AIASISTD
-580 GVVKAKAAGEATV
+580 GVIRPKKEGSATV
-593 TAQYG
+593 TLKATINGYQDTATQG
-598 DSSTNKDTVKIIV
+598 VTVTSTGGRISLNKDSLTMT
-611 KGAGSLGFD
+611 KGSSQSL
-620 KAESKVKKGGTDT
+620 T
-633 IKATATYNNSTVKNA
+633 ATAYYNNQKVSDAVFNWATDNDK
-648 DIKWESENPN
+648 
-658 VATVDNGK
+658 VATVDGGK
-666 ITGVSEG
+666 ITAVGYG
-673 TTTVKASWTAENGK
+673 KTVITASWKAENGT
-687 TYTNNATVKV
+687 TYAVKADVEV
-697 VYDGLYLSDAQNEVT
+697 VQNGIYLTDAQNEVT
-712 LAQKSTQEIVWQLLD
+712 MPQGSTQEIAWTLWN
-727 MGEYSA
+727 MGQYKA
-733 GSTGAGYNTSSDVT
+733 GSTGEGYNPSSDVT
-747 WTSANEDLV
+747 WKSADEAV
-756 TVDSVGVITAK
+756 ATVDSVGVITAK
-767 DLPDGEETAETT
+767 DLPEGQTTASTT
-779 VSVSYKGTK
+779 VTVSYKGTK
-788 VKDVKVTV
+788 VKDIKVNVTENQKVV
-796 VKNQAIATGA
+796 VKGEAVEITG
-806 TVDVAGTAGEKH
+806 TKGETKTNKAGE
-818 ADSNGNDNTNTWK
+818 DITDTWK
-831 TGAYKAGHG
+831 IGYFENGHG
-840 SLGSEFNSSAN
+840 SLNAQFYGNGIYN
-851 YLEIVDGTGSTASVK
+851 IDIVKQAGEKVSVTGKTPYS
-866 GKSPSQGYA
+866 GYI
-875 YLSHKYYIPLTTGQ
+875 YLSHKYYVPMETGQ
-889 LCGVWQGIAVKV
+889 LYGVWQSIAIKV
-901 TGAAGLY
+901 NGEAGLY
-908 LNKSSVS
+908 LNKNSLS
-915 MKMGENNTATIQGT
+915 MKMGESGTATILGT
-929 YITENGE
+929 FIKEDGTELE
-936 EWGSWANE
+936 RKFWADKSNPKLSKLE
-944 KHPDFSTIHMIDGDT
+944 MVEGDT
-959 NVVTAAPDPKNG
+959 NIVTAQSDPADG
-971 SVLKLT
+971 RMLHLT
-977 AVAPGKTTIT
+977 AVSPGKTTIT
-987 VQFDT
+987 IKCYPFDP
-992 STLTA
+992 TA
-997 TCDVEVTSDARL
+997 TCEVEVTSDARL
-1009 VLTPADKLRVVQGDT
+1009 ILQPAELTVKQGT
-1024 ATIEA
+1024 TEKITA
-1029 KAWDGTQYV
+1029 KAWDGSAYV
-1038 ENPEITWQSY
+1038 ENPQITWKSY
-1048 NTSIATVDKGV
+1048 NESIATVDGGV

-1064 KGTVGVAATWNDIT
+1064 RGNATVSAAWNGVNANDVKVT
-1078 SDPVQVSVVPSRTL
+1078 VTPSRNITL
-1092 TVTTTWDDDNNRDNK
+1092 STEWDDHDNQDGI
-1107 RPEKTTLQ
+1107 RPEKATLQ
-1115 LTTTDGEKVGDPVE
+1115 LTANDENCGDPIE
-1129 LNADN
+1129 LNAEN
-1134 EWSYTWKNLAS
+1134 NWTYEWKLLDA
-1145 EDEDGQHISYLVT
+1145 EDAEG
-1158 AVEDETLTA
+1158 
-1167 NNYTAEV
+1167 NNIVYRVKAENPKEYTAKV
-1174 TRTSSDDNFVVTYK
+1174 TGSADDGFVVTYS
-1188 HEIEKTAV
+1188 HEIAKVSA
-1196 TANVTWDDADNQDG
+1196 TANVTWDDAENQDG
-1210 IRPKE
+1210 IRPAS
-1215 VTLQLTADG
+1215 VSLQLKSKVEGG
-1224 EAVGDAITV
+1224 EAVNVGDNVTV
-1233 KADSEGNWTKTWSNL
+1233 KADADGNWTKTWTDL
-1248 PVNKEGAVG
+1248 PKYNAGKVIE
-1257 QAVVYTVEETG
+1257 YTVEESG
-1268 LPDGYTITTGTDE
+1268 LPEGYTITTTKDE
-1281 ETGAITVKNSHTPAV
+1281 ETGAIT
-1296 KDLTVSAKWDDA
+1296 
-1308 DDQDGVRPA
+1308 
-1317 SVDAVL
+1317 
-1323 YAGDT
+1323 
-1328 ATDKTVTLTAEENWT
+1328 
-1343 ATIKDMPV
+1343 
-1351 YTAGK
+1351 
-1356 VGEAVSYS
+1356 
-1364 LKAAKEVEGYT
+1364 LK
-1375 STTDGLN
+1375 
-1382 LTFSHKT
+1382 
-1389 AVTSVTATIAWDDAD
+1389 
-1404 NQDGIRPDNVSLQ
+1404 
-1417 LKAGGEAVGSKITVD
+1417 
-1432 AANDKWTKTWD
+1432 
-1443 NLPLKKAGKK
+1443 
-1453 IEYTVEESNLRAEYT
+1453 
-1468 QKTTGTAA
+1468 
-1476 DGFTITNSYTPKG
+1476 NSYTPKG

-1503 QDGMR
+1503 QDGLR
-1508 PEFVEAELYAGDTST
+1508 PEFVEAELYAGDAST

-1531 DNEWKATFEKMAVN
+1531 DNEWKATFEGLAVN

-1593 WEDGNNKDGV
+1593 WADGNNRDGV
-1603 RPDTVSLQLKAD
+1603 RPETVSLQLKAD

-1637 LGENKAGKK
+1637 LGEYKAGKE
-1646 VTYTVEV
+1646 VVYTVEV

-1675 TVTAT
+1675 TITAT

-1695 DADNQDAIRPEL
+1695 DAENQDAIRPEF

-1770 LILKYSHTTY
+1770 LVLKYSHTTY
-1780 KTDVTVATKWDDAE
+1780 KTDVTVTTKWDDAD

-1949 YTSACTGTADGLV
+1949 YTSACTSTADGLV

-1973 VTLTTKWNDKENQDG
+1973 VTLTTKWNDKDNQD
-1988 NRPSS
+1988 NVRPAS
-1993 YSVQLMADGVKV
+1993 YYVQLLADGVKV
-2005 GDLIT
+2005 GDKIILES
-2010 LNAGNEF
+2010 ASDF

-2041 ATVPNPDLYETS
+2041 VTGLPESYETS

-2058 ETGLVVTNTYIP
+2058 ATGLVVTNTYIP

-2214 SWTKTWAELPK
+2214 SWTKTWTELPK

-2352 NVTSKYTRITKKLN
+2352 NVTSKYTKITKKLN

-2386 VYNGKRKVASK
+2386 VYNGKKKVANK

-2412 TVIVKGKGSFAKY
+2412 TVIVKGKGKFAKY
-2425 AGKASFIIRPKQMRK
+2425 AGKATFTIKPKQMRK

-2445 TGKKTLAVGWVR
+2445 TAKKTLAVGWVR

-2462 KYVVQYSQNN
+2462 KYVVQYSQSS
-2472 KFQGKTTK
+2472 KFTGKTTK
-2480 SVTIN
+2480 SVTIS
-2485 KNTISKTTL
+2485 KNTIRSTTL
-2494 KGLASGRYYY
+2494 KGLTSGKYYY

-2519 APSWSQVVKVRV
+2519 APSWSQSVRIKVK
-2531 K
+2531 

>member
-56 DSDLEF
+56 DSDLES

-81 DLDTEVVADE
+81 DLDTEVVADD

-97 GSEAALFSDGSEEDA
+97 GSEAPLFSDGSEEDA

-117 AEAVGDGNT
+117 AEAVGDDTNDT
-126 GNLKRDIGEI
+126 GAYEPREGD
-136 AITKNE
+136 
-142 NYSYTRLYD
+142 
-151 EKGYIKL
+151 
-158 AVGTYPANN
+158 VG
-167 STVTVK
+167 TVTVAGND
-173 VGDKKGL
+173 VYEYHR
-180 QYRTLYTTS
+180 YRATGGKYSGNYRFAVANYPVNNATVTMAPYETRQFVVQSLVATN
-189 TQTDYKKA
+189 YKKA
-197 SWSNCT
+197 T
-203 SQNVGQYQNGVEWKS
+203 DNVK
-218 SNENVAK
+218 
-225 VVSNSQYGPYTT
+225 TT
-237 GVWVQGISEGE
+237 QW
-248 TTITSTWKPGSKF
+248 W
-261 KDSDGNYTLGT
+261 KDSRNPSYYPYSTIKWELTEGSEHAYISSGPTSPAVTIGAFEEGDVTLTGT
-272 VTNSFTVKVE
+272 WTGYNCNISNKKYKACELVVTYKIHITPAVGKVNFGD
-282 KAADLVEVG
+282 KFGL
-291 TSFTLNGSPS
+291 SGSPS
-301 SPFQVAREGSS
+301 SQDIIDNSVLTESDSWGKENAYTDFAVARDESGKIKAGMKECTMSYKAYPS
-312 AAKLYWGRTSS
+312 KGQGTIKHTYYIDFHEMVGKELNTTAMSPDERAKLEETFRRDVSLPAPGIYVQTPGPVSIPKKGDYTFITTQAFNGGNGAVSSPAYTYKFMDDSASEYADDSS
-323 VNYSI
+323 VITATTADKGKVKVTALKAGATSMKIIYSYTDKTTGEEKTAESKPIRITVNGIVFDEPATITLSADEAKDYKIKYKLFDYSKENPDVTTSI
-328 PESTENFDNS
+328 PEKDIVWSIDN
-338 GMTTCNASW
+338 
-347 GAWSDTGEI
+347 
-356 THAFCIN
+356 
-363 YAEMI
+363 
-368 GGVLDSNKGAYDN
+368 K
-381 SVYRESV
+381 
-388 SSYSAGGTTDVFL
+388 
-401 RPCKMPAD
+401 
-409 GIYVTGTGGDRGS
+409 
-422 FVNNNVIFDR
+422 
-432 VSSNSYVYV
+432 
-441 YGYCIKNQKKVDSAT
+441 
-456 FYSNIKWSSS
+456 
-466 DESVMKVARQDKYSV
+466 
-481 QLASYKAGIATLHG
+481 
-495 SYQPVDSEGNPD
+495 
-507 GEPLTID
+507 
-514 IKVIVCGFYID
+514 
-525 EKAEDGTNTIEMSLD
+525 
-540 DESITKKIQYKV
+540 
-552 IDSTGEA
+552 
-559 EPTNTITWSVDK
+559 
-571 PAIASVDSD
+571 AIASISTD
-580 GVVKAKAAGEATV
+580 GVIRPKKEGSATV
-593 TAQYG
+593 TLKATINGYQDTATQG
-598 DSSTNKDTVKIIV
+598 VTVTSTGGRISLNKDSLTMT
-611 KGAGSLGFD
+611 KGSSQSL
-620 KAESKVKKGGTDT
+620 T
-633 IKATATYNNSTVKNA
+633 ATAYYNNQKVSDAVFNWATDNDK
-648 DIKWESENPN
+648 
-658 VATVDNGK
+658 VATVDGGK
-666 ITGVSEG
+666 ITAVGYG
-673 TTTVKASWTAENGK
+673 KTVITASWKAENGT
-687 TYTNNATVKV
+687 TYAVKADVEV
-697 VYDGLYLSDAQNEVT
+697 VQNGIYLTDAQNEVT
-712 LAQKSTQEIVWQLLD
+712 MPQGSTQEIAWTLWN
-727 MGEYSA
+727 MGQYKA
-733 GSTGAGYNTSSDVT
+733 GSTGEGYNTSSDVT
-747 WTSANEDLV
+747 WKSADEAV
-756 TVDSVGVITAK
+756 ATVDSVGVITAK
-767 DLPDGEETAETT
+767 DLPEGQTTASTT
-779 VSVSYKGTK
+779 VTVSYKGTK
-788 VKDVKVTV
+788 VKDIKVNVTENQKVV
-796 VKNQAIATGA
+796 VKGEAVEITG
-806 TVDVAGTAGEKH
+806 TKGETKTNKAGE
-818 ADSNGNDNTNTWK
+818 DITDTWK
-831 TGAYKAGHG
+831 IGYFENGHG
-840 SLGSEFNSSAN
+840 SLNAQFYGNGIYN
-851 YLEIVDGTGSTASVK
+851 IDIVKQAGEKVSVTGKTPYS
-866 GKSPSQGYA
+866 GYI
-875 YLSHKYYIPLTTGQ
+875 YLSHKYYVPMETGQ
-889 LCGVWQGIAVKV
+889 LYGVWQSIAIKV
-901 TGAAGLY
+901 NGEAGLY
-908 LNKSSVS
+908 LNKNSLS
-915 MKMGENNTATIQGT
+915 MKMGESGTATILGT
-929 YITENGE
+929 FIKEDGTELE
-936 EWGSWANE
+936 RKFWADKSNPKLSKLE
-944 KHPDFSTIHMIDGDT
+944 MVEGDT
-959 NVVTAAPDPKNG
+959 NIVTAQSDPADG
-971 SVLKLT
+971 RMLHLT
-977 AVAPGKTTIT
+977 AVSPGKTTIT
-987 VQFDT
+987 IKCYPFDP
-992 STLTA
+992 TA
-997 TCDVEVTSDARL
+997 TCEVEVTSDARL
-1009 VLTPADKLRVVQGDT
+1009 ILQPAELTVKQGT
-1024 ATIEA
+1024 TEKITA
-1029 KAWDGTQYV
+1029 KAWDGSAYV
-1038 ENPEITWQSY
+1038 ENPQITWKSY
-1048 NTSIATVDKGV
+1048 NESIATVDGGV

-1064 KGTVGVAATWNDIT
+1064 RGNATVSAAWNGVNANDVKVT
-1078 SDPVQVSVVPSRTL
+1078 VTPSRNITL
-1092 TVTTTWDDDNNRDNK
+1092 STEWDDHDNQDGI
-1107 RPEKTTLQ
+1107 RPEKATLQ
-1115 LTTTDGEKVGDPVE
+1115 LTANDENCGDPIE
-1129 LNADN
+1129 LNAEN
-1134 EWSYTWKNLAS
+1134 NWTYEWKLLDA
-1145 EDEDGQHISYLVT
+1145 EDAEGNNIVYRVKAEDP
-1158 AVEDETLTA
+1158 EE
-1167 NNYTAEV
+1167 YTAKV
-1174 TRTSSDDNFVVTYK
+1174 TGSADDGFVVTYS
-1188 HEIEKTAV
+1188 HEIAKVSA
-1196 TANVTWDDADNQDG
+1196 TANVTWDDAENQDG
-1210 IRPKE
+1210 IRPAS
-1215 VTLQLTADG
+1215 VSLQLKSKVEGG
-1224 EAVGDAITV
+1224 EAVNVGDNVTV
-1233 KADSEGNWTKTWSNL
+1233 KADADGNWTKTWTDL
-1248 PVNKEGAVG
+1248 PKYNAGKVIE
-1257 QAVVYTVEETG
+1257 YTVEESG
-1268 LPDGYTITTGTDE
+1268 LPEGYTITTTKDE
-1281 ETGAITVKNSHTPAV
+1281 ETGAIT
-1296 KDLTVSAKWDDA
+1296 
-1308 DDQDGVRPA
+1308 
-1317 SVDAVL
+1317 
-1323 YAGDT
+1323 
-1328 ATDKTVTLTAEENWT
+1328 
-1343 ATIKDMPV
+1343 
-1351 YTAGK
+1351 
-1356 VGEAVSYS
+1356 
-1364 LKAAKEVEGYT
+1364 LK
-1375 STTDGLN
+1375 
-1382 LTFSHKT
+1382 
-1389 AVTSVTATIAWDDAD
+1389 
-1404 NQDGIRPDNVSLQ
+1404 
-1417 LKAGGEAVGSKITVD
+1417 
-1432 AANDKWTKTWD
+1432 
-1443 NLPLKKAGKK
+1443 
-1453 IEYTVEESNLRAEYT
+1453 
-1468 QKTTGTAA
+1468 
-1476 DGFTITNSYTPKG
+1476 NSYTPKG

-1503 QDGMR
+1503 QDGLR
-1508 PEFVEAELYAGDTST
+1508 PEFVEAELYVGDAST

-1531 DNEWKATFEKMAVN
+1531 DNEWKATFEGLAVN

-1593 WEDGNNKDGV
+1593 WADGNNRDGV
-1603 RPDTVSLQLKAD
+1603 RPETVSLQLKAD

-1637 LGENKAGKK
+1637 LGEYKAGKE
-1646 VTYTVEV
+1646 VVYTVEV

-1675 TVTAT
+1675 TITAT

-1695 DADNQDAIRPEL
+1695 DAENQDAIRPEF

-1770 LILKYSHTTY
+1770 LVLKYSHTTY
-1780 KTDVTVATKWDDAE
+1780 KTDVTVTTKWDDAD

-1854 GYEAAV
+1854 GYEAVV

-1891 QDALRPASVEAEVL
+1891 QDGIRPASVEAEVL

-1949 YTSACTGTADGLV
+1949 YTSACTSTADGLV

-1973 VTLTTKWNDKENQDG
+1973 VTLTTKWNDKDNQD
-1988 NRPSS
+1988 NVRPAS
-1993 YSVQLMADGVKV
+1993 YYVQLLADGVKV
-2005 GDLIT
+2005 GDKIILES
-2010 LNAGNEF
+2010 ASDF

-2041 ATVPNPDLYETS
+2041 VTGLPESYETS

-2058 ETGLVVTNTYIP
+2058 ATGLVVTNTYIP

-2352 NVTSKYTRITKKLN
+2352 NVTSKYTKITKKLN

-2386 VYNGKRKVASK
+2386 VYNGKKKVANK

-2412 TVIVKGKGSFAKY
+2412 TVIVKGKGKFAKY

>member
-56 DSDLEF
+56 DSDLES

-81 DLDTEVVADE
+81 DLDTEVVADD

-97 GSEAALFSDGSEEDA
+97 GSEAPLFSDGSEEDA

-117 AEAVGDGNT
+117 AEAVGDDT
-126 GNLKRDIGEI
+126 ADIGAYEPREGDVGTFTVAGNDVYEYHRYRTTDGKYSGKYRFAVANYPVNNATI
-136 AITKNE
+136 TMAPYETRQFVVQSLVATNYKTATDDVTTTQWWKDYSRNPSYWPHSTIKWALTEGSDHASIFGETNPVVTISAFEEGDVTLTGTWTGYNCNTSSKKYKACELVVTYKIHITPAVGKVNFGDKFVLSGSPTSQDIIDNSVLTESDSWGEDNAYTDFAATRDESGKIKAGMKECTMSYKAYPSKGQGTINHNYYVDFHEMIGKELNTTAISPDERAKLQETFRRDVSLPAPGIYVQTPDPVSIPKKGDYTFITTQAFNGGNGAVSSPAYTYKFMDDSASE
-142 NYSYTRLYD
+142 YADDSSVITATTADKGKVKVTALKPGATSMKIIYSYTDKTTGEEKTAESKPIRITVNGIVFD
-151 EKGYIKL
+151 E
-158 AVGTYPANN
+158 PA
-167 STVTVK
+167 TI
-173 VGDKKGL
+173 
-180 QYRTLYTTS
+180 TLS
-189 TQTDYKKA
+189 ADEAKDYKIKYKLFDY
-197 SWSNCT
+197 S
-203 SQNVGQYQNGVEWKS
+203 K
-218 SNENVAK
+218 ENPDV
-225 VVSNSQYGPYTT
+225 TT
-237 GVWVQGISEGE
+237 
-248 TTITSTWKPGSKF
+248 
-261 KDSDGNYTLGT
+261 
-272 VTNSFTVKVE
+272 
-282 KAADLVEVG
+282 
-291 TSFTLNGSPS
+291 
-301 SPFQVAREGSS
+301 
-312 AAKLYWGRTSS
+312 
-323 VNYSI
+323 SI
-328 PESTENFDNS
+328 PEEDIVWSIDN
-338 GMTTCNASW
+338 
-347 GAWSDTGEI
+347 
-356 THAFCIN
+356 
-363 YAEMI
+363 
-368 GGVLDSNKGAYDN
+368 K
-381 SVYRESV
+381 
-388 SSYSAGGTTDVFL
+388 
-401 RPCKMPAD
+401 
-409 GIYVTGTGGDRGS
+409 
-422 FVNNNVIFDR
+422 
-432 VSSNSYVYV
+432 
-441 YGYCIKNQKKVDSAT
+441 
-456 FYSNIKWSSS
+456 
-466 DESVMKVARQDKYSV
+466 
-481 QLASYKAGIATLHG
+481 
-495 SYQPVDSEGNPD
+495 
-507 GEPLTID
+507 
-514 IKVIVCGFYID
+514 
-525 EKAEDGTNTIEMSLD
+525 
-540 DESITKKIQYKV
+540 
-552 IDSTGEA
+552 
-559 EPTNTITWSVDK
+559 
-571 PAIASVDSD
+571 AIASISTD
-580 GVVKAKAAGEATV
+580 GVIRPKKEGSATV
-593 TAQYG
+593 TLKATINGYQDTATQG
-598 DSSTNKDTVKIIV
+598 VTVTSTGGRISLNKDSLTMT
-611 KGAGSLGFD
+611 KGSSQSL
-620 KAESKVKKGGTDT
+620 T
-633 IKATATYNNSTVKNA
+633 ATAYYNNQKVSDAVFNWATDNDK
-648 DIKWESENPN
+648 
-658 VATVDNGK
+658 VATVDGGK
-666 ITGVSEG
+666 ITAVGYG
-673 TTTVKASWTAENGK
+673 KTVITASWKAENGT
-687 TYTNNATVKV
+687 TYAVKADVEV
-697 VYDGLYLSDAQNEVT
+697 VQNGIYLTDAQNEVT
-712 LAQKSTQEIVWQLLD
+712 MPQGSTQEIAWTLWN
-727 MGEYSA
+727 MGQYKA
-733 GSTGAGYNTSSDVT
+733 GSTGEGYNPSSDVT
-747 WTSANEDLV
+747 WKSADEAV
-756 TVDSVGVITAK
+756 ATVDSVGVITAK
-767 DLPDGEETAETT
+767 DLPEGQTTASTT
-779 VSVSYKGTK
+779 VTVSYKGTK
-788 VKDVKVTV
+788 VKDIKVNVTENQKVV
-796 VKNQAIATGA
+796 VKGEAVEITG
-806 TVDVAGTAGEKH
+806 TKGETKTNKAGE
-818 ADSNGNDNTNTWK
+818 DITDTWK
-831 TGAYKAGHG
+831 IGYFENGHG
-840 SLGSEFNSSAN
+840 SLNAQFYGNGIYN
-851 YLEIVDGTGSTASVK
+851 IDIVKQAGEKVSVTGKTPYS
-866 GKSPSQGYA
+866 GYI
-875 YLSHKYYIPLTTGQ
+875 YLSHKYYVPMETGQ
-889 LCGVWQGIAVKV
+889 LYGVWQSIAIKV
-901 TGAAGLY
+901 NGEAGLY
-908 LNKSSVS
+908 LNKNSLS
-915 MKMGENNTATIQGT
+915 MKMGESGTATILGT
-929 YITENGE
+929 FIKEDGTELE
-936 EWGSWANE
+936 RKFWADKSNPKLSKLE
-944 KHPDFSTIHMIDGDT
+944 MVEGDT
-959 NVVTAAPDPKNG
+959 NIVTAQSDPADG
-971 SVLKLT
+971 RMLHLT
-977 AVAPGKTTIT
+977 AVSPGKTTIT
-987 VQFDT
+987 IKCYPFDP
-992 STLTA
+992 TA
-997 TCDVEVTSDARL
+997 TCEVEVTSDARL
-1009 VLTPADKLRVVQGDT
+1009 ILQPAELTVKQGT
-1024 ATIEA
+1024 TEKITA
-1029 KAWDGTQYV
+1029 KAWDGSAYV
-1038 ENPEITWQSY
+1038 ENPQITWKSY
-1048 NTSIATVDKGV
+1048 NESIATVDGGV

-1064 KGTVGVAATWNDIT
+1064 RGNATVSAAWNGVNANDVKVT
-1078 SDPVQVSVVPSRTL
+1078 VTPSRNITL
-1092 TVTTTWDDDNNRDNK
+1092 STEWDDHDNQDGI
-1107 RPEKTTLQ
+1107 RPEKATLQ
-1115 LTTTDGEKVGDPVE
+1115 LTANDENCGDPIE
-1129 LNADN
+1129 LNAEN
-1134 EWSYTWKNLAS
+1134 NWTYEWKLLDA
-1145 EDEDGQHISYLVT
+1145 EDAEG
-1158 AVEDETLTA
+1158 
-1167 NNYTAEV
+1167 NNIVYRVKAENPKEYTAKV
-1174 TRTSSDDNFVVTYK
+1174 TGSADDGFVVTYS
-1188 HEIEKTAV
+1188 HEIAKVSA
-1196 TANVTWDDADNQDG
+1196 TANVTWDDAENQDG
-1210 IRPKE
+1210 IRPAS
-1215 VTLQLTADG
+1215 VSLQLKSKVEGG
-1224 EAVGDAITV
+1224 EAVNVGDNVTV
-1233 KADSEGNWTKTWSNL
+1233 KADADGNWTKTWTDL
-1248 PVNKEGAVG
+1248 PKYNAGKVIE
-1257 QAVVYTVEETG
+1257 YTVEESG
-1268 LPDGYTITTGTDE
+1268 LPEGYTITTTKDE
-1281 ETGAITVKNSHTPAV
+1281 ETGAIT
-1296 KDLTVSAKWDDA
+1296 
-1308 DDQDGVRPA
+1308 
-1317 SVDAVL
+1317 
-1323 YAGDT
+1323 
-1328 ATDKTVTLTAEENWT
+1328 
-1343 ATIKDMPV
+1343 
-1351 YTAGK
+1351 
-1356 VGEAVSYS
+1356 
-1364 LKAAKEVEGYT
+1364 LK
-1375 STTDGLN
+1375 
-1382 LTFSHKT
+1382 
-1389 AVTSVTATIAWDDAD
+1389 
-1404 NQDGIRPDNVSLQ
+1404 
-1417 LKAGGEAVGSKITVD
+1417 
-1432 AANDKWTKTWD
+1432 
-1443 NLPLKKAGKK
+1443 
-1453 IEYTVEESNLRAEYT
+1453 
-1468 QKTTGTAA
+1468 
-1476 DGFTITNSYTPKG
+1476 NSYTPKG

-1503 QDGMR
+1503 QDGLR
-1508 PEFVEAELYAGDTST
+1508 PEFVEAELYAGDAST

-1531 DNEWKATFEKMAVN
+1531 DNEWKATFEGLAVN

-1593 WEDGNNKDGV
+1593 WADGNNRDGV
-1603 RPDTVSLQLKAD
+1603 RPETVSLQLKAD

-1637 LGENKAGKK
+1637 LGEYKAGKE
-1646 VTYTVEV
+1646 VVYTVEV

-1675 TVTAT
+1675 TITAT

-1695 DADNQDAIRPEL
+1695 DAENQDAIRPEF
-1707 VEAELYADDVST
+1707 VEAELYAGDVST

-1735 GEMDLKKNGKTI
+1735 GEMDLKKDGKTI
-1747 DYTLVTTKVD
+1747 DYTLVATKVD

-1780 KTDVTVATKWDDAE
+1780 KTDVTVTTKWDDAD

-1854 GYEAAV
+1854 GYEAVV

-1949 YTSACTGTADGLV
+1949 YTSACTSTADGLV

-2058 ETGLVVTNTYIP
+2058 ATGLVVTNTYVP

-2352 NVTSKYTRITKKLN
+2352 NVTSKYTKITKKLN

-2386 VYNGKRKVASK
+2386 VYNGKKKVANK

-2412 TVIVKGKGSFAKY
+2412 TVIVKGKGKFAKY
-2425 AGKASFIIRPKQMRK
+2425 AGKATFTIKPKQMRK

-2445 TGKKTLAVGWVR
+2445 TAKKTLAVGWVR

-2485 KNTISKTTL
+2485 KNTIGKTTL

>member
-1 MSKKPHSG
+1 M
-9 LKRALAWMLTVA
+9 
-21 MMAQGCIV
+21 
-29 YADDFTSEPDAA
+29 AA

-56 DSDLEF
+56 DSDLES

-81 DLDTEVVADE
+81 DLDTEVVADD

-97 GSEAALFSDGSEEDA
+97 GSEAPLFSDGSEEDA

-117 AEAVGDGNT
+117 AEAVGDDTNDT
-126 GNLKRDIGEI
+126 GAYEPREGD
-136 AITKNE
+136 
-142 NYSYTRLYD
+142 
-151 EKGYIKL
+151 
-158 AVGTYPANN
+158 VG
-167 STVTVK
+167 TVTVAGND
-173 VGDKKGL
+173 VYEYHR
-180 QYRTLYTTS
+180 YRATGGKYSGNYRFAVANYPVNNATVTMAPYETRQFVVQSLVATN
-189 TQTDYKKA
+189 YKKA
-197 SWSNCT
+197 T
-203 SQNVGQYQNGVEWKS
+203 DNVK
-218 SNENVAK
+218 
-225 VVSNSQYGPYTT
+225 TT
-237 GVWVQGISEGE
+237 QW
-248 TTITSTWKPGSKF
+248 W
-261 KDSDGNYTLGT
+261 KDSRNPSYYPYSTIKWELTEGSEHAYISSGPTSPAVTIGAFEEGDVTLTGT
-272 VTNSFTVKVE
+272 WTGYNCNISNKKYKACELVVTYKIHITPAVGKVNFGD
-282 KAADLVEVG
+282 KFGL
-291 TSFTLNGSPS
+291 SGSPS
-301 SPFQVAREGSS
+301 SQDIIDNSVLTESDSWGKENAYTDFAVARDESGKIKAGMKECTMSYKAYPS
-312 AAKLYWGRTSS
+312 KGQGTIKHTYYIDFHEMVGKELNTTAMSPDERAKLEETFRRDVSLPAPGIYVQTPGPVSIPKKGDYTFITTQAFNGGNGAVSSPAYTYKFMDDSASEYADDSS
-323 VNYSI
+323 VITATTADKGKVKVTALKAGATSMKIIYSYTDKTTGEEKTAESKPIRITVNGIVFDEPATITLSADEAKDYKIKYKLFDYSKENPDVTTSI
-328 PESTENFDNS
+328 PEKDIVWSIDN
-338 GMTTCNASW
+338 
-347 GAWSDTGEI
+347 
-356 THAFCIN
+356 
-363 YAEMI
+363 
-368 GGVLDSNKGAYDN
+368 K
-381 SVYRESV
+381 
-388 SSYSAGGTTDVFL
+388 
-401 RPCKMPAD
+401 
-409 GIYVTGTGGDRGS
+409 
-422 FVNNNVIFDR
+422 
-432 VSSNSYVYV
+432 
-441 YGYCIKNQKKVDSAT
+441 
-456 FYSNIKWSSS
+456 
-466 DESVMKVARQDKYSV
+466 
-481 QLASYKAGIATLHG
+481 
-495 SYQPVDSEGNPD
+495 
-507 GEPLTID
+507 
-514 IKVIVCGFYID
+514 
-525 EKAEDGTNTIEMSLD
+525 
-540 DESITKKIQYKV
+540 
-552 IDSTGEA
+552 
-559 EPTNTITWSVDK
+559 
-571 PAIASVDSD
+571 AIASISTD
-580 GVVKAKAAGEATV
+580 GVIRPKKEGSATV
-593 TAQYG
+593 TLKATINGYQDTATQG
-598 DSSTNKDTVKIIV
+598 VTVTSTGGRISLNKDSLTMT
-611 KGAGSLGFD
+611 KGSSQSL
-620 KAESKVKKGGTDT
+620 T
-633 IKATATYNNSTVKNA
+633 ATAYYNNQKVSDAVFNWATDNDK
-648 DIKWESENPN
+648 
-658 VATVDNGK
+658 VATVDGGK
-666 ITGVSEG
+666 ITAVGYG
-673 TTTVKASWTAENGK
+673 KTVITASWKAENGT
-687 TYTNNATVKV
+687 TYAVKADVEV
-697 VYDGLYLSDAQNEVT
+697 VQNGIYLTDAQNEVT
-712 LAQKSTQEIVWQLLD
+712 MPQGSTQEIAWTLWN
-727 MGEYSA
+727 MGQYKA
-733 GSTGAGYNTSSDVT
+733 GSTGEGYNTSSDVT
-747 WTSANEDLV
+747 WKSADEAV
-756 TVDSVGVITAK
+756 ATVDSVGVITAK
-767 DLPDGEETAETT
+767 DLPEGQTTASTT
-779 VSVSYKGTK
+779 VTVSYKGTK
-788 VKDVKVTV
+788 VKDIKVNVTENQKVV
-796 VKNQAIATGA
+796 VKGEAVEITG
-806 TVDVAGTAGEKH
+806 TKGETKTNKAGE
-818 ADSNGNDNTNTWK
+818 DITDTWK
-831 TGAYKAGHG
+831 IGYFENGHG
-840 SLGSEFNSSAN
+840 SLNAQFYGNGIYN
-851 YLEIVDGTGSTASVK
+851 IDIVKQAGEKVSVTGKTPYS
-866 GKSPSQGYA
+866 GYI
-875 YLSHKYYIPLTTGQ
+875 YLSHKYYVPMETGQ
-889 LCGVWQGIAVKV
+889 LYGVWQSIAIKV
-901 TGAAGLY
+901 NGEAGLY
-908 LNKSSVS
+908 LNKNSLS
-915 MKMGENNTATIQGT
+915 MKMGESGTATILGT
-929 YITENGE
+929 FIKEDGTELE
-936 EWGSWANE
+936 RKFWADKSNPKLSKLE
-944 KHPDFSTIHMIDGDT
+944 MVEGDT
-959 NVVTAAPDPKNG
+959 NIVTAQSDPADG
-971 SVLKLT
+971 RMLHLT
-977 AVAPGKTTIT
+977 AVSPGKTTIT
-987 VQFDT
+987 IKCYPFDP
-992 STLTA
+992 TA
-997 TCDVEVTSDARL
+997 TCEVEVTSDARL
-1009 VLTPADKLRVVQGDT
+1009 ILQPAELTVKQGT
-1024 ATIEA
+1024 TEKITA
-1029 KAWDGTQYV
+1029 KAWDGSAYV
-1038 ENPEITWQSY
+1038 ENPQITWKSY
-1048 NTSIATVDKGV
+1048 NESIATVDGGV

-1064 KGTVGVAATWNDIT
+1064 RGNATVSAAWNGVNANDVKVT
-1078 SDPVQVSVVPSRTL
+1078 VTPSRNITL
-1092 TVTTTWDDDNNRDNK
+1092 STEWDDHDNQDGI
-1107 RPEKTTLQ
+1107 RPEKATLQ
-1115 LTTTDGEKVGDPVE
+1115 LTANDENCGDPIE
-1129 LNADN
+1129 LNAEN
-1134 EWSYTWKNLAS
+1134 NWTYEWKLLDA
-1145 EDEDGQHISYLVT
+1145 EDAEGNNIVYRVKAEDP
-1158 AVEDETLTA
+1158 EE
-1167 NNYTAEV
+1167 YTAKV
-1174 TRTSSDDNFVVTYK
+1174 TGSADDGFVVTYS
-1188 HEIEKTAV
+1188 HEIAKVSA
-1196 TANVTWDDADNQDG
+1196 TANVTWDDAENQDG
-1210 IRPKE
+1210 IRPAS
-1215 VTLQLTADG
+1215 VSLQLKSKVEGG
-1224 EAVGDAITV
+1224 EAVNVGDNVTV
-1233 KADSEGNWTKTWSNL
+1233 KADADGNWTKTWTDL
-1248 PVNKEGAVG
+1248 PKYNAGKVIE
-1257 QAVVYTVEETG
+1257 YTVEESG
-1268 LPDGYTITTGTDE
+1268 LPEGYTITTTKDE
-1281 ETGAITVKNSHTPAV
+1281 ETGAIT
-1296 KDLTVSAKWDDA
+1296 
-1308 DDQDGVRPA
+1308 
-1317 SVDAVL
+1317 
-1323 YAGDT
+1323 
-1328 ATDKTVTLTAEENWT
+1328 
-1343 ATIKDMPV
+1343 
-1351 YTAGK
+1351 
-1356 VGEAVSYS
+1356 
-1364 LKAAKEVEGYT
+1364 LK
-1375 STTDGLN
+1375 
-1382 LTFSHKT
+1382 
-1389 AVTSVTATIAWDDAD
+1389 
-1404 NQDGIRPDNVSLQ
+1404 
-1417 LKAGGEAVGSKITVD
+1417 
-1432 AANDKWTKTWD
+1432 
-1443 NLPLKKAGKK
+1443 
-1453 IEYTVEESNLRAEYT
+1453 
-1468 QKTTGTAA
+1468 
-1476 DGFTITNSYTPKG
+1476 NSYTPKG

-1503 QDGMR
+1503 QDGLR
-1508 PEFVEAELYAGDTST
+1508 PEFVEAELYAGDAST

-1531 DNEWKATFEKMAVN
+1531 DNEWKATFEGLAVN

-1593 WEDGNNKDGV
+1593 WADGNNRDGV
-1603 RPDTVSLQLKAD
+1603 RPETVSLQLKAD

-1637 LGENKAGKK
+1637 LGEYKAGKE
-1646 VTYTVEV
+1646 VVYTVEV

-1675 TVTAT
+1675 TITAT

-1695 DADNQDAIRPEL
+1695 DAENQDAIRPEF

-1770 LILKYSHTTY
+1770 LVLKYSHTTY
-1780 KTDVTVATKWDDAE
+1780 KTDVTVTTKWDDAD

-1854 GYEAAV
+1854 GYEAVV

-1891 QDALRPASVEAEVL
+1891 QDGIRPASVEAEVL

-1949 YTSACTGTADGLV
+1949 YTSACTSTADGLV

-1973 VTLTTKWNDKENQDG
+1973 VTLTTKWNDKDNQD
-1988 NRPSS
+1988 NVRPAS
-1993 YSVQLMADGVKV
+1993 YYVQLLADGVKV
-2005 GDLIT
+2005 GDKIILES
-2010 LNAGNEF
+2010 ASDF

-2041 ATVPNPDLYETS
+2041 VTGLPESYETS

-2058 ETGLVVTNTYIP
+2058 ATGLVVTNTYIP

-2352 NVTSKYTRITKKLN
+2352 NVTSKYTKITKKLN

-2386 VYNGKRKVASK
+2386 VYNGKKKVANK

-2412 TVIVKGKGSFAKY
+2412 TVIVKGKGKFAKY

>member
-56 DSDLEF
+56 DSDLES

-81 DLDTEVVADE
+81 DLDTEVVADD

-97 GSEAALFSDGSEEDA
+97 GSEAPLFSDGSEEDA

-117 AEAVGDGNT
+117 AEAVGDDTNDTGAYEPREGDVGTVTVAGNDVYEYHRYRAT
-126 GNLKRDIGEI
+126 GGKYSGNYRFAVANYPVNNATVTMAPNETRQFVVQSLVATNYKKATDNVKTTQWWKDSRNPAQWPHSTIKWALTEGSDHAYIFGETNPVVTIGAFEEGDVTLTGTWTGYNCNVSSKKYEACKLVVTYKIHITPAVDKVNFSDKFVLSGSPTSQDIIDNSVLTESDSWGKENAYTDFAVARDESGKIKAGMKECTMSYKAYPSKGQGTIKHNYYIDFHEMVGKELNTTAMSPDERAKLEETFRRDVSLPAPGIYVQTPGPVSIPKKGDYTFITTQAFNGGNGAVSSPAYTYKFMDDSASEYADDSSVITATTADKGKVKVTALKAGATSMKII
-136 AITKNE
+136 
-142 NYSYTRLYD
+142 YSYTDKTTGEEKTAESKPIRITVNGIVFD
-151 EKGYIKL
+151 E
-158 AVGTYPANN
+158 PA
-167 STVTVK
+167 TI
-173 VGDKKGL
+173 
-180 QYRTLYTTS
+180 TLS
-189 TQTDYKKA
+189 ADEAKDYKIKYKLFDY
-197 SWSNCT
+197 S
-203 SQNVGQYQNGVEWKS
+203 K
-218 SNENVAK
+218 ENPDV
-225 VVSNSQYGPYTT
+225 TT
-237 GVWVQGISEGE
+237 
-248 TTITSTWKPGSKF
+248 
-261 KDSDGNYTLGT
+261 
-272 VTNSFTVKVE
+272 
-282 KAADLVEVG
+282 
-291 TSFTLNGSPS
+291 
-301 SPFQVAREGSS
+301 
-312 AAKLYWGRTSS
+312 
-323 VNYSI
+323 SI
-328 PESTENFDNS
+328 PEKDIVWSIDN
-338 GMTTCNASW
+338 
-347 GAWSDTGEI
+347 
-356 THAFCIN
+356 
-363 YAEMI
+363 
-368 GGVLDSNKGAYDN
+368 K
-381 SVYRESV
+381 
-388 SSYSAGGTTDVFL
+388 
-401 RPCKMPAD
+401 
-409 GIYVTGTGGDRGS
+409 
-422 FVNNNVIFDR
+422 
-432 VSSNSYVYV
+432 
-441 YGYCIKNQKKVDSAT
+441 
-456 FYSNIKWSSS
+456 
-466 DESVMKVARQDKYSV
+466 
-481 QLASYKAGIATLHG
+481 
-495 SYQPVDSEGNPD
+495 
-507 GEPLTID
+507 
-514 IKVIVCGFYID
+514 
-525 EKAEDGTNTIEMSLD
+525 
-540 DESITKKIQYKV
+540 
-552 IDSTGEA
+552 
-559 EPTNTITWSVDK
+559 
-571 PAIASVDSD
+571 AIASISTD
-580 GVVKAKAAGEATV
+580 GVIRPKKEGSATV
-593 TAQYG
+593 TLKATINGYQDTATQG
-598 DSSTNKDTVKIIV
+598 VTVTSTGGRISLNKDSLTMT
-611 KGAGSLGFD
+611 KGSSQSL
-620 KAESKVKKGGTDT
+620 T
-633 IKATATYNNSTVKNA
+633 ATAYYNNQKVSDAVFNWATDNDK
-648 DIKWESENPN
+648 
-658 VATVDNGK
+658 VATVDGGK
-666 ITGVSEG
+666 ITAVGYG
-673 TTTVKASWTAENGK
+673 KTVITASWKAENGT
-687 TYTNNATVKV
+687 TYAVKADVEV
-697 VYDGLYLSDAQNEVT
+697 VQNGIYLTDAQNEVT
-712 LAQKSTQEIVWQLLD
+712 MPQGSTQEIAWTLWN
-727 MGEYSA
+727 MGQYKA
-733 GSTGAGYNTSSDVT
+733 GSTGEGYNTSSDVT
-747 WTSANEDLV
+747 WKSADEAV
-756 TVDSVGVITAK
+756 ATVDSVGVITAK
-767 DLPDGEETAETT
+767 DLPEGQTTASTT
-779 VSVSYKGTK
+779 VTVSYKGTK
-788 VKDVKVTV
+788 VKDIKVNVTENQKVV
-796 VKNQAIATGA
+796 VKGEAVEITG
-806 TVDVAGTAGEKH
+806 TKGETKTNKAGE
-818 ADSNGNDNTNTWK
+818 DITDTWK
-831 TGAYKAGHG
+831 IGYFENGHG
-840 SLGSEFNSSAN
+840 SLNAQFYGNGIYN
-851 YLEIVDGTGSTASVK
+851 IDIVKQAGEKVSVTGKTPYS
-866 GKSPSQGYA
+866 GYI
-875 YLSHKYYIPLTTGQ
+875 YLSHKYYVPMETGQ
-889 LCGVWQGIAVKV
+889 LYGVWQSIAIKV
-901 TGAAGLY
+901 NGEAGLY
-908 LNKSSVS
+908 LNKNSLS
-915 MKMGENNTATIQGT
+915 MKMGESGTATILGT
-929 YITENGE
+929 FIKEDGTELE
-936 EWGSWANE
+936 RKFWADKSNPKLSKLE
-944 KHPDFSTIHMIDGDT
+944 MVEGDT
-959 NVVTAAPDPKNG
+959 NIVTAKADPEDG
-971 SVLKLT
+971 RMLHLT
-977 AVAPGKTTIT
+977 AVSPGKTTIT
-987 VQFDT
+987 IKCYPFDP
-992 STLTA
+992 TA
-997 TCDVEVTSDARL
+997 TCEVEVTSDARL
-1009 VLTPADKLRVVQGDT
+1009 ILQPAELTVKQGT
-1024 ATIEA
+1024 TEKITA
-1029 KAWDGTQYV
+1029 KAWDGSAYV
-1038 ENPEITWQSY
+1038 ENPQITWKSY
-1048 NTSIATVDKGV
+1048 NESIATVDGGV

-1064 KGTVGVAATWNDIT
+1064 RGNATVSAAWNGVNANDVKVT
-1078 SDPVQVSVVPSRTL
+1078 VTPSRNITL
-1092 TVTTTWDDDNNRDNK
+1092 STEWDDHDNQDGI
-1107 RPEKTTLQ
+1107 RPEKATLQ
-1115 LTTTDGEKVGDPVE
+1115 LTANDENCGDPIE
-1129 LNADN
+1129 LNAEN
-1134 EWSYTWKNLAS
+1134 NWTYEWKLLDA
-1145 EDEDGQHISYLVT
+1145 EDAEG
-1158 AVEDETLTA
+1158 
-1167 NNYTAEV
+1167 NNIVYRVKAENPKEYTAKV
-1174 TRTSSDDNFVVTYK
+1174 TGSADDGFVVTYS
-1188 HEIEKTAV
+1188 HEIAKVSA
-1196 TANVTWDDADNQDG
+1196 TANVTWDDAENQDG
-1210 IRPKE
+1210 IRPAS
-1215 VTLQLTADG
+1215 VSLQLKSKVEGG
-1224 EAVGDAITV
+1224 EAVNVGDNVTV
-1233 KADSEGNWTKTWSNL
+1233 KADADGNWTKTWTDL
-1248 PVNKEGAVG
+1248 PKYNAGKVIE
-1257 QAVVYTVEETG
+1257 YTVEESG
-1268 LPDGYTITTGTDE
+1268 LPEGYTITTTKDE
-1281 ETGAITVKNSHTPAV
+1281 ETGAIT
-1296 KDLTVSAKWDDA
+1296 
-1308 DDQDGVRPA
+1308 
-1317 SVDAVL
+1317 
-1323 YAGDT
+1323 
-1328 ATDKTVTLTAEENWT
+1328 
-1343 ATIKDMPV
+1343 
-1351 YTAGK
+1351 
-1356 VGEAVSYS
+1356 
-1364 LKAAKEVEGYT
+1364 LK
-1375 STTDGLN
+1375 
-1382 LTFSHKT
+1382 
-1389 AVTSVTATIAWDDAD
+1389 
-1404 NQDGIRPDNVSLQ
+1404 
-1417 LKAGGEAVGSKITVD
+1417 
-1432 AANDKWTKTWD
+1432 
-1443 NLPLKKAGKK
+1443 
-1453 IEYTVEESNLRAEYT
+1453 
-1468 QKTTGTAA
+1468 
-1476 DGFTITNSYTPKG
+1476 NSYTPKG

-1503 QDGMR
+1503 QDGLR
-1508 PEFVEAELYAGDTST
+1508 PEFVEAELYAGDAST

-1531 DNEWKATFEKMAVN
+1531 DNEWKATFEGLAVN

-1593 WEDGNNKDGV
+1593 WADGNNRDGV
-1603 RPDTVSLQLKAD
+1603 RPETVSLQLKAD

-1637 LGENKAGKK
+1637 LGEYKAGKE
-1646 VTYTVEV
+1646 VVYTVEV

-1675 TVTAT
+1675 TITAT

-1695 DADNQDAIRPEL
+1695 DAENQDAIRPEF
-1707 VEAELYADDVST
+1707 VEAELYAGDVST

-1735 GEMDLKKNGKTI
+1735 GEMDLKKDGKTI
-1747 DYTLVTTKVD
+1747 AYTLVATKVD
-1757 GYDCVVEGSPAKG
+1757 GYDCAVEGSATKG
-1770 LILKYSHTTY
+1770 LILKYSHATY
-1780 KTDVTVATKWDDAE
+1780 KTDVNVTTKWDDAE
-1794 NQDGIRPNTYSV
+1794 NQDGIRPAAYSV

-1848 ASDVAK
+1848 ASDIAK
-1854 GYEAAV
+1854 GYEAVV

-1949 YTSACTGTADGLV
+1949 YTSTCTSTADGLV

-1988 NRPSS
+1988 NRPTS

-2041 ATVPNPDLYETS
+2041 ATVPNPDLYEAS

-2058 ETGLVVTNTYIP
+2058 ATGLVVTNTYIP

-2144 GYTVSVSGNIL
+2144 GYTVSVSGDIL

-2196 LYADGEVLG
+2196 LYADGEALG
-2205 DKAVLESGK
+2205 GKAVLESEK

-2352 NVTSKYTRITKKLN
+2352 NVTSKYTKITKKLN

-2375 YTGKNLKPTVT
+2375 YTGNNLKPTVT
-2386 VYNGKRKVASK
+2386 VYNGKKKVASK
-2397 YYTVTYKNNKNTGYA
+2397 YYTVTYKNNKYTGYA
-2412 TVIVKGKGSFAKY
+2412 TVIVKGKGSYAKY
-2425 AGKASFIIRPKQMRK
+2425 AGKASFLIRPKQMRK

-2445 TGKKTLAVGWVR
+2445 TGRKTLDVSWVR
-2457 DAQAT
+2457 DVQAT
-2462 KYVVQYSQNN
+2462 KYIVQYSQNY
-2472 KFQGKTTK
+2472 KFQGRSTR

-2485 KNTISKTTL
+2485 KKTIGKTTL
-2494 KGLASGRYYY
+2494 KGLTSGRYYY

-2519 APSWSQVVKVRV
+2519 APSWSQVVKVKV

>member
-56 DSDLEF
+56 DSDLES

-81 DLDTEVVADE
+81 DLDTEVVADD

-97 GSEAALFSDGSEEDA
+97 GSEAPLFSDGSEEDA

-117 AEAVGDGNT
+117 AEAVGDDT
-126 GNLKRDIGEI
+126 ADIGAYEPREGDVGTFTVAGNDVYEYHRYRTTDGKYSGKYRFAVANYPVNNATI
-136 AITKNE
+136 TMAPYETRQFVVQSLVATNYKTATDDVTTTQWWKDYSRNPSYWPHSTIKWALTEGSDHASIFGETNPVVTISAFEEGDVTLTGTWTGYNCNTSSKKYKACELVVTYKIHITPAVGKVNFGDKFVLSGSPTSQDIIDNSVLTESDSWGEDNAYTDFAATRDESGKIKAGMKECTMSYKAYPSKGQGTINHNYYVDFHEMIGKELNTTAISPDERAKLQETFRRDVSLPAPGIYVQTPDPVSIPKKGDYTFITTQAFNGGNGAVSSPAYTYKFMDDSASE
-142 NYSYTRLYD
+142 YADDSSVITATTADKGKVKVTALKPGATSMKIIYSYTDKTTGEEKTAESKPIRITVNGIVFD
-151 EKGYIKL
+151 E
-158 AVGTYPANN
+158 PA
-167 STVTVK
+167 TI
-173 VGDKKGL
+173 
-180 QYRTLYTTS
+180 TLS
-189 TQTDYKKA
+189 ADEAKDYKIKYKLFDY
-197 SWSNCT
+197 S
-203 SQNVGQYQNGVEWKS
+203 K
-218 SNENVAK
+218 ENPDV
-225 VVSNSQYGPYTT
+225 TT
-237 GVWVQGISEGE
+237 
-248 TTITSTWKPGSKF
+248 
-261 KDSDGNYTLGT
+261 
-272 VTNSFTVKVE
+272 
-282 KAADLVEVG
+282 
-291 TSFTLNGSPS
+291 
-301 SPFQVAREGSS
+301 
-312 AAKLYWGRTSS
+312 
-323 VNYSI
+323 SI
-328 PESTENFDNS
+328 PEEDIVWSIDN
-338 GMTTCNASW
+338 
-347 GAWSDTGEI
+347 
-356 THAFCIN
+356 
-363 YAEMI
+363 
-368 GGVLDSNKGAYDN
+368 K
-381 SVYRESV
+381 
-388 SSYSAGGTTDVFL
+388 
-401 RPCKMPAD
+401 
-409 GIYVTGTGGDRGS
+409 
-422 FVNNNVIFDR
+422 
-432 VSSNSYVYV
+432 
-441 YGYCIKNQKKVDSAT
+441 
-456 FYSNIKWSSS
+456 
-466 DESVMKVARQDKYSV
+466 
-481 QLASYKAGIATLHG
+481 
-495 SYQPVDSEGNPD
+495 
-507 GEPLTID
+507 
-514 IKVIVCGFYID
+514 
-525 EKAEDGTNTIEMSLD
+525 
-540 DESITKKIQYKV
+540 
-552 IDSTGEA
+552 
-559 EPTNTITWSVDK
+559 
-571 PAIASVDSD
+571 AIASISTD
-580 GVVKAKAAGEATV
+580 GVIRPKKEGSATV
-593 TAQYG
+593 TLKATINGYQDTATQG
-598 DSSTNKDTVKIIV
+598 VTVTSTGGRISLNKDSLTMT
-611 KGAGSLGFD
+611 KGSSQSL
-620 KAESKVKKGGTDT
+620 T
-633 IKATATYNNSTVKNA
+633 ATAYYNNQKVSDAVFNWATDNDK
-648 DIKWESENPN
+648 
-658 VATVDNGK
+658 VATVDGGK
-666 ITGVSEG
+666 ITAVGYG
-673 TTTVKASWTAENGK
+673 KTVITASWKAENGT
-687 TYTNNATVKV
+687 TYAVKADVEV
-697 VYDGLYLSDAQNEVT
+697 VQNGIYLTDAQNEVT
-712 LAQKSTQEIVWQLLD
+712 MPQGSTQEIAWTLWN
-727 MGEYSA
+727 MGQYKA
-733 GSTGAGYNTSSDVT
+733 GSTGEGYNPSSDVT
-747 WTSANEDLV
+747 WKSADEAV
-756 TVDSVGVITAK
+756 ATVDSVGVITAK
-767 DLPDGEETAETT
+767 DLPEGQTTASTT
-779 VSVSYKGTK
+779 VTVSYKGTK
-788 VKDVKVTV
+788 VKDIKVNVTENQKVV
-796 VKNQAIATGA
+796 VKGEAVEITG
-806 TVDVAGTAGEKH
+806 TKGETKTNKAGE
-818 ADSNGNDNTNTWK
+818 DITDTWK
-831 TGAYKAGHG
+831 IGYFENGHG
-840 SLGSEFNSSAN
+840 SLNAQFYGNGIYN
-851 YLEIVDGTGSTASVK
+851 IDIVKQAGEKVSVTGKTPYS
-866 GKSPSQGYA
+866 GYI
-875 YLSHKYYIPLTTGQ
+875 YLSHKYYVPMETGQ
-889 LCGVWQGIAVKV
+889 LYGVWQSIAIKV
-901 TGAAGLY
+901 NGEAGLY
-908 LNKSSVS
+908 LNKNSLS
-915 MKMGENNTATIQGT
+915 MKMGESGTATILGT
-929 YITENGE
+929 FIKEDGTELE
-936 EWGSWANE
+936 RKFWADKSNPKLSKLE
-944 KHPDFSTIHMIDGDT
+944 MVEGDT
-959 NVVTAAPDPKNG
+959 NIVTAQSDPADG
-971 SVLKLT
+971 RMLHLT
-977 AVAPGKTTIT
+977 AVSPGKTTIT
-987 VQFDT
+987 IKCYPFDP
-992 STLTA
+992 TA
-997 TCDVEVTSDARL
+997 TCEVEVTSDARL
-1009 VLTPADKLRVVQGDT
+1009 ILQPAELTVKQGT
-1024 ATIEA
+1024 TEKITA
-1029 KAWDGTQYV
+1029 KAWDGSAYV
-1038 ENPEITWQSY
+1038 ENPQITWKSY
-1048 NTSIATVDKGV
+1048 NESIATVDGGV

-1064 KGTVGVAATWNDIT
+1064 RGNATVSAAWNGVNANDVKVT
-1078 SDPVQVSVVPSRTL
+1078 VTPSRNITL
-1092 TVTTTWDDDNNRDNK
+1092 STEWDDHDNQDGI
-1107 RPEKTTLQ
+1107 RPEKATLQ
-1115 LTTTDGEKVGDPVE
+1115 LTANDENCGDPIE
-1129 LNADN
+1129 LNAEN
-1134 EWSYTWKNLAS
+1134 NWTYEWKLLDA
-1145 EDEDGQHISYLVT
+1145 EDAEG
-1158 AVEDETLTA
+1158 
-1167 NNYTAEV
+1167 NNIVYRVKAENPKEYTAKV
-1174 TRTSSDDNFVVTYK
+1174 TGSADDGFVVTYS
-1188 HEIEKTAV
+1188 HEIAKVSA
-1196 TANVTWDDADNQDG
+1196 TANVTWDDAENQDG
-1210 IRPKE
+1210 IRPAS
-1215 VTLQLTADG
+1215 VSLQLKSKVEGG
-1224 EAVGDAITV
+1224 EAVNVGDNVTV
-1233 KADSEGNWTKTWSNL
+1233 KADADGNWTKTWTDL
-1248 PVNKEGAVG
+1248 PKYNAGKVIE
-1257 QAVVYTVEETG
+1257 YTVEESG
-1268 LPDGYTITTGTDE
+1268 LPEGYTITTTKDE
-1281 ETGAITVKNSHTPAV
+1281 ETGAIT
-1296 KDLTVSAKWDDA
+1296 
-1308 DDQDGVRPA
+1308 
-1317 SVDAVL
+1317 
-1323 YAGDT
+1323 
-1328 ATDKTVTLTAEENWT
+1328 
-1343 ATIKDMPV
+1343 
-1351 YTAGK
+1351 
-1356 VGEAVSYS
+1356 
-1364 LKAAKEVEGYT
+1364 LK
-1375 STTDGLN
+1375 
-1382 LTFSHKT
+1382 
-1389 AVTSVTATIAWDDAD
+1389 
-1404 NQDGIRPDNVSLQ
+1404 
-1417 LKAGGEAVGSKITVD
+1417 
-1432 AANDKWTKTWD
+1432 
-1443 NLPLKKAGKK
+1443 
-1453 IEYTVEESNLRAEYT
+1453 
-1468 QKTTGTAA
+1468 
-1476 DGFTITNSYTPKG
+1476 NSYTPKG

-1503 QDGMR
+1503 QDGLR
-1508 PEFVEAELYAGDTST
+1508 PEFVEAELYAGDAST

-1531 DNEWKATFEKMAVN
+1531 DNEWKATFEGLAVN

-1593 WEDGNNKDGV
+1593 WADGNNRDGV
-1603 RPDTVSLQLKAD
+1603 RPETVSLQLKAD

-1637 LGENKAGKK
+1637 LGEYKAGKE
-1646 VTYTVEV
+1646 VVYTVEV

-1675 TVTAT
+1675 TITAT

-1695 DADNQDAIRPEL
+1695 DAENQDAIRPEF

-1770 LILKYSHTTY
+1770 LVLKYSHTTY
-1780 KTDVTVATKWDDAE
+1780 KTDVTVTTKWDDAD

-1949 YTSACTGTADGLV
+1949 YTSACTSTADGLV

-1973 VTLTTKWNDKENQDG
+1973 VTLTTKWNDKDNQD
-1988 NRPSS
+1988 NVRPAS
-1993 YSVQLMADGVKV
+1993 YYVQLLADGVKV
-2005 GDLIT
+2005 GDKIILES
-2010 LNAGNEF
+2010 ASDF

-2041 ATVPNPDLYETS
+2041 VTGLPESYETS

-2058 ETGLVVTNTYIP
+2058 ATGLVVTNTYIP

-2352 NVTSKYTRITKKLN
+2352 NVTSKYTKITKKLN

-2386 VYNGKRKVASK
+2386 VYNGKKKVANK

-2412 TVIVKGKGSFAKY
+2412 TVIVKGKGKFAKY
-2425 AGKASFIIRPKQMRK
+2425 AGKATFTIKPKQMRK

-2445 TGKKTLAVGWVR
+2445 TAKKILAVGWVR

-2485 KNTISKTTL
+2485 KNTIGKTTL

>member
-56 DSDLEF
+56 DSDLES

-81 DLDTEVVADE
+81 DLDTEVVADD

-97 GSEAALFSDGSEEDA
+97 GSEAPLFSDGSEEDA

-117 AEAVGDGNT
+117 AEAVGDDT
-126 GNLKRDIGEI
+126 ADIGAYEPREGDVGTFTVAGNDVYEYHRYRTTDGKYSGKYRFAVANYPVNNATI
-136 AITKNE
+136 TMAPYETRQFVVQSLVATNYKTATDDVTTTQWWKDYSRNPSYWPHSTIKWALTEGSDHASIFGETNPVVTISAFEEGDVTLTGTWTGYNCNTSSKKYKACELVVTYKIHITPAVGKVNFGDKFVLSGSPTSQDIIDNSVLTESDSWGEDNAYTDFAATRDESGKIKAGMKECTMSYKAYPSKGQGTINHNYYVDFHEMIGKELNTTAISPDERAKLQETFRRDVSLPAPGIYVQTPDPVSIPKKGDYTFITTQAFNGGNGAVSSPAYTYKFMDDSASE
-142 NYSYTRLYD
+142 YADDSSVITATTADKGKVKVTALKAGATSMKIIYSYTDKTTGEEKTAESKPIRITVNGIVFD
-151 EKGYIKL
+151 E
-158 AVGTYPANN
+158 PA
-167 STVTVK
+167 TI
-173 VGDKKGL
+173 
-180 QYRTLYTTS
+180 TLS
-189 TQTDYKKA
+189 ADEAKDYKIKYKLFDY
-197 SWSNCT
+197 S
-203 SQNVGQYQNGVEWKS
+203 K
-218 SNENVAK
+218 ENPDV
-225 VVSNSQYGPYTT
+225 TT
-237 GVWVQGISEGE
+237 
-248 TTITSTWKPGSKF
+248 
-261 KDSDGNYTLGT
+261 
-272 VTNSFTVKVE
+272 
-282 KAADLVEVG
+282 
-291 TSFTLNGSPS
+291 
-301 SPFQVAREGSS
+301 
-312 AAKLYWGRTSS
+312 
-323 VNYSI
+323 SI
-328 PESTENFDNS
+328 PEKDIVWSIDN
-338 GMTTCNASW
+338 
-347 GAWSDTGEI
+347 
-356 THAFCIN
+356 
-363 YAEMI
+363 
-368 GGVLDSNKGAYDN
+368 K
-381 SVYRESV
+381 
-388 SSYSAGGTTDVFL
+388 
-401 RPCKMPAD
+401 
-409 GIYVTGTGGDRGS
+409 
-422 FVNNNVIFDR
+422 
-432 VSSNSYVYV
+432 
-441 YGYCIKNQKKVDSAT
+441 
-456 FYSNIKWSSS
+456 
-466 DESVMKVARQDKYSV
+466 
-481 QLASYKAGIATLHG
+481 
-495 SYQPVDSEGNPD
+495 
-507 GEPLTID
+507 
-514 IKVIVCGFYID
+514 
-525 EKAEDGTNTIEMSLD
+525 
-540 DESITKKIQYKV
+540 
-552 IDSTGEA
+552 
-559 EPTNTITWSVDK
+559 
-571 PAIASVDSD
+571 AIASISTD
-580 GVVKAKAAGEATV
+580 GVIRPKKEGSATV
-593 TAQYG
+593 TLKATINGYQDTATQG
-598 DSSTNKDTVKIIV
+598 VTVTSTGGRISLNKDSLTMT
-611 KGAGSLGFD
+611 KGSSQSL
-620 KAESKVKKGGTDT
+620 T
-633 IKATATYNNSTVKNA
+633 ATAYYNNQKVSDAVFNWATDNDK
-648 DIKWESENPN
+648 
-658 VATVDNGK
+658 VATVDGGK
-666 ITGVSEG
+666 ITAVGYG
-673 TTTVKASWTAENGK
+673 KTVITASWKAENGT
-687 TYTNNATVKV
+687 TYAVKADVEV
-697 VYDGLYLSDAQNEVT
+697 VQNGIYLTDAQNEVT
-712 LAQKSTQEIVWQLLD
+712 MPQGSTQEIAWTLWN
-727 MGEYSA
+727 MGQYKA
-733 GSTGAGYNTSSDVT
+733 GSTGEGYNPSSDVT
-747 WTSANEDLV
+747 WKSADEAV
-756 TVDSVGVITAK
+756 ATVDSVGVITAK
-767 DLPDGEETAETT
+767 DLPEGQTTASTT
-779 VSVSYKGTK
+779 VTVSYKGTK
-788 VKDVKVTV
+788 VKDIKVNVTENQKVV
-796 VKNQAIATGA
+796 VKGEAVEITG
-806 TVDVAGTAGEKH
+806 TKGETKTNKAGE
-818 ADSNGNDNTNTWK
+818 DITDTWK
-831 TGAYKAGHG
+831 IGYFENGHG
-840 SLGSEFNSSAN
+840 SLNAQFYGNGIYN
-851 YLEIVDGTGSTASVK
+851 IDIVKQAGEKVSVTGKTPYS
-866 GKSPSQGYA
+866 GYI
-875 YLSHKYYIPLTTGQ
+875 YLSHKYYVPMETGQ
-889 LCGVWQGIAVKV
+889 LYGVWQSIAIKV
-901 TGAAGLY
+901 NGEAGLY
-908 LNKSSVS
+908 LNKNSLS
-915 MKMGENNTATIQGT
+915 MKMGESGTATILGT
-929 YITENGE
+929 FIKEDGTELE
-936 EWGSWANE
+936 RKFWADKSNPKLSKLE
-944 KHPDFSTIHMIDGDT
+944 MVEGDT
-959 NVVTAAPDPKNG
+959 NIVTAQSDPADG
-971 SVLKLT
+971 RMLHLT
-977 AVAPGKTTIT
+977 AVSPGKTTIT
-987 VQFDT
+987 IKCYPFDP
-992 STLTA
+992 TA
-997 TCDVEVTSDARL
+997 TCEVEVTSDARL
-1009 VLTPADKLRVVQGDT
+1009 ILQPAELTVKQGT
-1024 ATIEA
+1024 TEKITA
-1029 KAWDGTQYV
+1029 KAWDGSAYV
-1038 ENPEITWQSY
+1038 ENPQITWKSY
-1048 NTSIATVDKGV
+1048 NESIATVDGGV

-1064 KGTVGVAATWNDIT
+1064 RGNATVSAAWNGVNANDVKVT
-1078 SDPVQVSVVPSRTL
+1078 VTPSRNITL
-1092 TVTTTWDDDNNRDNK
+1092 STEWDDHDNQDGI
-1107 RPEKTTLQ
+1107 RPEKATLQ
-1115 LTTTDGEKVGDPVE
+1115 LTANDENCGDPIE
-1129 LNADN
+1129 LNAEN
-1134 EWSYTWKNLAS
+1134 NWTYEWKLLDA
-1145 EDEDGQHISYLVT
+1145 EDAEG
-1158 AVEDETLTA
+1158 
-1167 NNYTAEV
+1167 NNIVYRVKAENPKEYTAKV
-1174 TRTSSDDNFVVTYK
+1174 TGSADDGFVVTYS
-1188 HEIEKTAV
+1188 HEIAKVSA
-1196 TANVTWDDADNQDG
+1196 TANVTWDDAENQDG
-1210 IRPKE
+1210 IRPAS
-1215 VTLQLTADG
+1215 VSLQLKSKVEGG
-1224 EAVGDAITV
+1224 EAVNVGDNVTV
-1233 KADSEGNWTKTWSNL
+1233 KADADGNWTKTWTDL
-1248 PVNKEGAVG
+1248 PKYNAGKVIE
-1257 QAVVYTVEETG
+1257 YTVEESG
-1268 LPDGYTITTGTDE
+1268 LPEGYTITTTKDE
-1281 ETGAITVKNSHTPAV
+1281 ETGAIT
-1296 KDLTVSAKWDDA
+1296 
-1308 DDQDGVRPA
+1308 
-1317 SVDAVL
+1317 
-1323 YAGDT
+1323 
-1328 ATDKTVTLTAEENWT
+1328 
-1343 ATIKDMPV
+1343 
-1351 YTAGK
+1351 
-1356 VGEAVSYS
+1356 
-1364 LKAAKEVEGYT
+1364 LK
-1375 STTDGLN
+1375 
-1382 LTFSHKT
+1382 
-1389 AVTSVTATIAWDDAD
+1389 
-1404 NQDGIRPDNVSLQ
+1404 
-1417 LKAGGEAVGSKITVD
+1417 
-1432 AANDKWTKTWD
+1432 
-1443 NLPLKKAGKK
+1443 
-1453 IEYTVEESNLRAEYT
+1453 
-1468 QKTTGTAA
+1468 
-1476 DGFTITNSYTPKG
+1476 NSYTPKG

-1503 QDGMR
+1503 QDGLR
-1508 PEFVEAELYAGDTST
+1508 PEFVEAELYAGDAST

-1531 DNEWKATFEKMAVN
+1531 DNEWKATFEGLAVN

-1584 TVDVKATVV
+1584 IVDVKATVV
-1593 WEDGNNKDGV
+1593 WADGNNRDGV
-1603 RPDTVSLQLKAD
+1603 RPETVSLQLKAD

-1637 LGENKAGKK
+1637 LGEYKAGKE
-1646 VTYTVEV
+1646 VVYTVEV

-1675 TVTAT
+1675 TITAT

-1695 DADNQDAIRPEL
+1695 DADNQDAIRPEF
-1707 VEAELYADDVST
+1707 VEAELYAGDVST

-1735 GEMDLKKNGKTI
+1735 GEMDLKKDGKTI
-1747 DYTLVTTKVD
+1747 DYTLVATKVD

-1780 KTDVTVATKWDDAE
+1780 KTDVTVTTKWDDAE

-1949 YTSACTGTADGLV
+1949 YTSACTSTADGLV

-2058 ETGLVVTNTYIP
+2058 ATGLVVTNTYVP

-2352 NVTSKYTRITKKLN
+2352 NVTSKYTKITKKLN

-2386 VYNGKRKVASK
+2386 VYNGKKKVANK

-2412 TVIVKGKGSFAKY
+2412 TVIVKGKGKFAKY
-2425 AGKASFIIRPKQMRK
+2425 AGKATFTIKPKQMRK

-2445 TGKKTLAVGWVR
+2445 TAKKTLAVGWVR

-2485 KNTISKTTL
+2485 KNTIGKTTL

>member
-56 DSDLEF
+56 DSDLES

-81 DLDTEVVADE
+81 DLDTEVVADD

-97 GSEAALFSDGSEEDA
+97 GSEAPLFSDGSEEDA

-117 AEAVGDGNT
+117 AEAVGDDT
-126 GNLKRDIGEI
+126 ADIGAYEPREGDVGTFTVAGNDVYEYHRYRTTDGKYSGKYRFAVANYPVNNATI
-136 AITKNE
+136 TMAPYETRQFVVQSLVATNYKTATDDVTTTQWWKDYSRNPSYWPHSTIKWALTEGSDHASIFGETNPVVTISAFEEGDVTLTGTWTGYNCNTSSKKYKACELVVTYKIHITPAVGKVNFGDKFVLSGSPTSQDIIDNSVLTESDSWGEDNAYTDFAATRDESGKIKAGMKECTMSYKAYPSKGQGTINHNYYVDFHEMIGKELNTTAISPDERAKLQETFRRDVSLPAPGIYVQTPDPVSIPKKGDYTFITTQAFNGGNGAVSSPAYTYKFMDDSASE
-142 NYSYTRLYD
+142 YADDSSVITATTADKGKVKVTALKPGATSMKIIYSYTDKTTGEEKTAESKPIRITVNGIVFD
-151 EKGYIKL
+151 E
-158 AVGTYPANN
+158 PA
-167 STVTVK
+167 TI
-173 VGDKKGL
+173 
-180 QYRTLYTTS
+180 TLS
-189 TQTDYKKA
+189 ADEAKDYKIKYKLFDY
-197 SWSNCT
+197 S
-203 SQNVGQYQNGVEWKS
+203 K
-218 SNENVAK
+218 ENPDV
-225 VVSNSQYGPYTT
+225 TT
-237 GVWVQGISEGE
+237 
-248 TTITSTWKPGSKF
+248 
-261 KDSDGNYTLGT
+261 
-272 VTNSFTVKVE
+272 
-282 KAADLVEVG
+282 
-291 TSFTLNGSPS
+291 
-301 SPFQVAREGSS
+301 
-312 AAKLYWGRTSS
+312 
-323 VNYSI
+323 SI
-328 PESTENFDNS
+328 PEEDIVWSIDN
-338 GMTTCNASW
+338 
-347 GAWSDTGEI
+347 
-356 THAFCIN
+356 
-363 YAEMI
+363 
-368 GGVLDSNKGAYDN
+368 K
-381 SVYRESV
+381 
-388 SSYSAGGTTDVFL
+388 
-401 RPCKMPAD
+401 
-409 GIYVTGTGGDRGS
+409 
-422 FVNNNVIFDR
+422 
-432 VSSNSYVYV
+432 
-441 YGYCIKNQKKVDSAT
+441 
-456 FYSNIKWSSS
+456 
-466 DESVMKVARQDKYSV
+466 
-481 QLASYKAGIATLHG
+481 
-495 SYQPVDSEGNPD
+495 
-507 GEPLTID
+507 
-514 IKVIVCGFYID
+514 
-525 EKAEDGTNTIEMSLD
+525 
-540 DESITKKIQYKV
+540 
-552 IDSTGEA
+552 
-559 EPTNTITWSVDK
+559 
-571 PAIASVDSD
+571 AIASISTD
-580 GVVKAKAAGEATV
+580 GVIRPKKEGSATV
-593 TAQYG
+593 TLKATINGYQDTATQG
-598 DSSTNKDTVKIIV
+598 VTVTSTGGRISLNKDSLTMT
-611 KGAGSLGFD
+611 KGSSQSL
-620 KAESKVKKGGTDT
+620 T
-633 IKATATYNNSTVKNA
+633 ATAYYNNQKVSDAVFNWATDNDK
-648 DIKWESENPN
+648 
-658 VATVDNGK
+658 VATVDGGK
-666 ITGVSEG
+666 ITAVGYG
-673 TTTVKASWTAENGK
+673 KTVITASWKAENGT
-687 TYTNNATVKV
+687 TYAVKADVEV
-697 VYDGLYLSDAQNEVT
+697 VQNGIYLTDAQNEVT
-712 LAQKSTQEIVWQLLD
+712 MPQGSTQEIAWTLWN
-727 MGEYSA
+727 MGQYKA
-733 GSTGAGYNTSSDVT
+733 GSTGEGYNPSSDVT
-747 WTSANEDLV
+747 WKSADEAV
-756 TVDSVGVITAK
+756 ATVDSVGVITAK
-767 DLPDGEETAETT
+767 DLPEGQTTASTT
-779 VSVSYKGTK
+779 VTVSYKGTK
-788 VKDVKVTV
+788 VKDIKVNVTENQKVV
-796 VKNQAIATGA
+796 VKGEAVEITG
-806 TVDVAGTAGEKH
+806 TKGETKTNKAGE
-818 ADSNGNDNTNTWK
+818 DITDTWK
-831 TGAYKAGHG
+831 IGYFENGHG
-840 SLGSEFNSSAN
+840 SLNAQFYGNGIYN
-851 YLEIVDGTGSTASVK
+851 IDIVKQAGEKVSVTGKTPYS
-866 GKSPSQGYA
+866 GYI
-875 YLSHKYYIPLTTGQ
+875 YLSHKYYVPMETGQ
-889 LCGVWQGIAVKV
+889 LYGVWQSIAIKV
-901 TGAAGLY
+901 NGEAGLY
-908 LNKSSVS
+908 LNKNSLS
-915 MKMGENNTATIQGT
+915 MKMGESGTATILGT
-929 YITENGE
+929 FIKEDGTELE
-936 EWGSWANE
+936 RKFWADKSNPKLSKLE
-944 KHPDFSTIHMIDGDT
+944 MVEGDT
-959 NVVTAAPDPKNG
+959 NIVTAQSDPADG
-971 SVLKLT
+971 RMLHLT
-977 AVAPGKTTIT
+977 AVSPGKTTIT
-987 VQFDT
+987 IKCYPFDP
-992 STLTA
+992 TA
-997 TCDVEVTSDARL
+997 TCEVEVTSDARL
-1009 VLTPADKLRVVQGDT
+1009 ILQPAELTVKQGT
-1024 ATIEA
+1024 TEKITA
-1029 KAWDGTQYV
+1029 KAWDGSAYV
-1038 ENPEITWQSY
+1038 ENPQITWKSY
-1048 NTSIATVDKGV
+1048 NESIATVDGGV

-1064 KGTVGVAATWNDIT
+1064 RGNATVSAAWNGVNANDVKVT
-1078 SDPVQVSVVPSRTL
+1078 VTPSRNITL
-1092 TVTTTWDDDNNRDNK
+1092 STEWDDHDNQDGI
-1107 RPEKTTLQ
+1107 RPEKATLQ
-1115 LTTTDGEKVGDPVE
+1115 LTANDENCGDPIE
-1129 LNADN
+1129 LNAEN
-1134 EWSYTWKNLAS
+1134 NWTYEWKLLDA
-1145 EDEDGQHISYLVT
+1145 EDAEG
-1158 AVEDETLTA
+1158 
-1167 NNYTAEV
+1167 NNIVYRVKAENPKEYTAKV
-1174 TRTSSDDNFVVTYK
+1174 TGSADDGFVVTYS
-1188 HEIEKTAV
+1188 HEIAKVSA
-1196 TANVTWDDADNQDG
+1196 TANVTWDDAENQDG
-1210 IRPKE
+1210 IRPAS
-1215 VTLQLTADG
+1215 VSLQLKSKVEGG
-1224 EAVGDAITV
+1224 EAVNVGDNVTV
-1233 KADSEGNWTKTWSNL
+1233 KADADGNWTKTWTDL
-1248 PVNKEGAVG
+1248 PKYNAGKVIE
-1257 QAVVYTVEETG
+1257 YTVEESG
-1268 LPDGYTITTGTDE
+1268 LPEGYTITTTKDE
-1281 ETGAITVKNSHTPAV
+1281 ETGAIT
-1296 KDLTVSAKWDDA
+1296 
-1308 DDQDGVRPA
+1308 
-1317 SVDAVL
+1317 
-1323 YAGDT
+1323 
-1328 ATDKTVTLTAEENWT
+1328 
-1343 ATIKDMPV
+1343 
-1351 YTAGK
+1351 
-1356 VGEAVSYS
+1356 
-1364 LKAAKEVEGYT
+1364 LK
-1375 STTDGLN
+1375 
-1382 LTFSHKT
+1382 
-1389 AVTSVTATIAWDDAD
+1389 
-1404 NQDGIRPDNVSLQ
+1404 
-1417 LKAGGEAVGSKITVD
+1417 
-1432 AANDKWTKTWD
+1432 
-1443 NLPLKKAGKK
+1443 
-1453 IEYTVEESNLRAEYT
+1453 
-1468 QKTTGTAA
+1468 
-1476 DGFTITNSYTPKG
+1476 NSYTPKG

-1503 QDGMR
+1503 QDGLR
-1508 PEFVEAELYAGDTST
+1508 PEFVEAELYAGDAST

-1531 DNEWKATFEKMAVN
+1531 DNEWKATFEGLAVN

-1593 WEDGNNKDGV
+1593 WADGNNRDGV
-1603 RPDTVSLQLKAD
+1603 RPETVSLQLKAD

-1637 LGENKAGKK
+1637 LGEYKAGKE
-1646 VTYTVEV
+1646 VVYTVEV

-1675 TVTAT
+1675 TITAT

-1695 DADNQDAIRPEL
+1695 DAENQDAIRPEF
-1707 VEAELYADDVST
+1707 VEAELYAGDVST

-1735 GEMDLKKNGKTI
+1735 GEMDLKKDGKTI
-1747 DYTLVTTKVD
+1747 DYTLVATKVD

-1780 KTDVTVATKWDDAE
+1780 KTDVTVTTKWDDAE

-1854 GYEAAV
+1854 GYEAVV

-1949 YTSACTGTADGLV
+1949 YTSACTSTADGLV

-2058 ETGLVVTNTYIP
+2058 ATGLVVTNTYVP

-2352 NVTSKYTRITKKLN
+2352 NVTSKYTKITKKLN

-2386 VYNGKRKVASK
+2386 VYNGKKKVANK

-2412 TVIVKGKGSFAKY
+2412 TVIVKGKGKFAKY

>member
-56 DSDLEF
+56 DSDLES

-81 DLDTEVVADE
+81 DLDTEVVADD

-97 GSEAALFSDGSEEDA
+97 GSEAPLFSDGSEEDA

-117 AEAVGDGNT
+117 AEAVGDDT
-126 GNLKRDIGEI
+126 ADIGAYEPREGDVGTFTVAGNDVYEYHRYRTTDGKYSGKYRFAVANYPVNNATI
-136 AITKNE
+136 TMAPYETRQFVVQSLVATNYKTATDDVTTTQWWKDYSRNPSYWPHSTIKWALTEGSDHASIFGETNPVVTISAFEEGDVTLTGTWTGYNCNTSSKKYKACELVVTYKIHITPAVGKVNFGDKFVLSGSPTSQDIIDNSVLTESDSWGEDNAYTDFAATRDESGKIKAGMKECTMSYKAYPSKGQGTINHNYYVDFHEMIGKELNTTAISPDERAKLQETFRRDVSLPAPGIYVQTPDPVSIPKKGDYTFITTQAFNGGNGAVSSPAYTYKFMDDSASE
-142 NYSYTRLYD
+142 YADDSSVITATTADKGKVKVTALKPGATSMKIIYSYTDKTTGEEKTAESKPIRITVNGIVFD
-151 EKGYIKL
+151 E
-158 AVGTYPANN
+158 PA
-167 STVTVK
+167 TI
-173 VGDKKGL
+173 
-180 QYRTLYTTS
+180 TLS
-189 TQTDYKKA
+189 ADEAKDYKIKYKLFDY
-197 SWSNCT
+197 S
-203 SQNVGQYQNGVEWKS
+203 K
-218 SNENVAK
+218 ENPDV
-225 VVSNSQYGPYTT
+225 TT
-237 GVWVQGISEGE
+237 
-248 TTITSTWKPGSKF
+248 
-261 KDSDGNYTLGT
+261 
-272 VTNSFTVKVE
+272 
-282 KAADLVEVG
+282 
-291 TSFTLNGSPS
+291 
-301 SPFQVAREGSS
+301 
-312 AAKLYWGRTSS
+312 
-323 VNYSI
+323 SI
-328 PESTENFDNS
+328 PEEDIVWSIDN
-338 GMTTCNASW
+338 
-347 GAWSDTGEI
+347 
-356 THAFCIN
+356 
-363 YAEMI
+363 
-368 GGVLDSNKGAYDN
+368 K
-381 SVYRESV
+381 
-388 SSYSAGGTTDVFL
+388 
-401 RPCKMPAD
+401 
-409 GIYVTGTGGDRGS
+409 
-422 FVNNNVIFDR
+422 
-432 VSSNSYVYV
+432 
-441 YGYCIKNQKKVDSAT
+441 
-456 FYSNIKWSSS
+456 
-466 DESVMKVARQDKYSV
+466 
-481 QLASYKAGIATLHG
+481 
-495 SYQPVDSEGNPD
+495 
-507 GEPLTID
+507 
-514 IKVIVCGFYID
+514 
-525 EKAEDGTNTIEMSLD
+525 
-540 DESITKKIQYKV
+540 
-552 IDSTGEA
+552 
-559 EPTNTITWSVDK
+559 
-571 PAIASVDSD
+571 AIASISTD
-580 GVVKAKAAGEATV
+580 GVIRPKKEGSATV
-593 TAQYG
+593 TLKATINGYQDTATQG
-598 DSSTNKDTVKIIV
+598 VTVTSTGGRISLNKDSLTMT
-611 KGAGSLGFD
+611 KGSSQSL
-620 KAESKVKKGGTDT
+620 T
-633 IKATATYNNSTVKNA
+633 ATAYYNNQKVSDAVFNWATDNDK
-648 DIKWESENPN
+648 
-658 VATVDNGK
+658 VATVDGGK
-666 ITGVSEG
+666 ITAVGYG
-673 TTTVKASWTAENGK
+673 KTVITASWKAENGT
-687 TYTNNATVKV
+687 TYAVKADVEV
-697 VYDGLYLSDAQNEVT
+697 VQNGIYLTDAQNEVT
-712 LAQKSTQEIVWQLLD
+712 MPQGSTQEIAWTLWN
-727 MGEYSA
+727 MGQYKA
-733 GSTGAGYNTSSDVT
+733 GSTGEGYNPSSDVT
-747 WTSANEDLV
+747 WKSADEAV
-756 TVDSVGVITAK
+756 ATVDSVGVITAK
-767 DLPDGEETAETT
+767 DLPEGQTTASTT
-779 VSVSYKGTK
+779 VTVSYKGTK
-788 VKDVKVTV
+788 VKDIKVNVTENQKVV
-796 VKNQAIATGA
+796 VKGEAVEITG
-806 TVDVAGTAGEKH
+806 TKGETKTNKAGE
-818 ADSNGNDNTNTWK
+818 DITDTWK
-831 TGAYKAGHG
+831 IGYFENGHG
-840 SLGSEFNSSAN
+840 SLNAQFYGNGIYN
-851 YLEIVDGTGSTASVK
+851 IDIVKQAGEKVSVTGKTPYS
-866 GKSPSQGYA
+866 GYI
-875 YLSHKYYIPLTTGQ
+875 YLSHKYYVPMETGQ
-889 LCGVWQGIAVKV
+889 LYGVWQSIAIKV
-901 TGAAGLY
+901 NGEAGLY
-908 LNKSSVS
+908 LNKNSLS
-915 MKMGENNTATIQGT
+915 MKMGESGTATILGT
-929 YITENGE
+929 FIKEDGTELE
-936 EWGSWANE
+936 RKFWADKSNPKLSKLE
-944 KHPDFSTIHMIDGDT
+944 MVEGDT
-959 NVVTAAPDPKNG
+959 NIVTAQSDPADG
-971 SVLKLT
+971 RMLHLT
-977 AVAPGKTTIT
+977 AVSPGKTTIT
-987 VQFDT
+987 IKCYPFDP
-992 STLTA
+992 TA
-997 TCDVEVTSDARL
+997 TCEVEVTSDARL
-1009 VLTPADKLRVVQGDT
+1009 ILQPAELTVKQGT
-1024 ATIEA
+1024 TEKITA
-1029 KAWDGTQYV
+1029 KAWDGSAYV
-1038 ENPEITWQSY
+1038 ENPQITWKSY
-1048 NTSIATVDKGV
+1048 NESIATVDGGV

-1064 KGTVGVAATWNDIT
+1064 RGNATVSAAWNGVNANDVKVT
-1078 SDPVQVSVVPSRTL
+1078 VTPSRNITL
-1092 TVTTTWDDDNNRDNK
+1092 STEWDDHDNQDGI
-1107 RPEKTTLQ
+1107 RPEKATLQ
-1115 LTTTDGEKVGDPVE
+1115 LTANDENCGDPIE
-1129 LNADN
+1129 LNAEN
-1134 EWSYTWKNLAS
+1134 NWTYEWKLLDA
-1145 EDEDGQHISYLVT
+1145 EDAEG
-1158 AVEDETLTA
+1158 
-1167 NNYTAEV
+1167 NNIVYRVKAENPKEYTAKV
-1174 TRTSSDDNFVVTYK
+1174 TGSADDGFVVTYS
-1188 HEIEKTAV
+1188 HEIAKVSA
-1196 TANVTWDDADNQDG
+1196 TANVTWDDAENQDG
-1210 IRPKE
+1210 IRPAS
-1215 VTLQLTADG
+1215 VSLQLKSKVEGG
-1224 EAVGDAITV
+1224 EAVNVGDNVTV
-1233 KADSEGNWTKTWSNL
+1233 KADADGNWTKTWTDL
-1248 PVNKEGAVG
+1248 PKYNAGKVIE
-1257 QAVVYTVEETG
+1257 YTVEESG
-1268 LPDGYTITTGTDE
+1268 LPEGYTITTTKDE
-1281 ETGAITVKNSHTPAV
+1281 ETGAIT
-1296 KDLTVSAKWDDA
+1296 
-1308 DDQDGVRPA
+1308 
-1317 SVDAVL
+1317 
-1323 YAGDT
+1323 
-1328 ATDKTVTLTAEENWT
+1328 
-1343 ATIKDMPV
+1343 
-1351 YTAGK
+1351 
-1356 VGEAVSYS
+1356 
-1364 LKAAKEVEGYT
+1364 LK
-1375 STTDGLN
+1375 
-1382 LTFSHKT
+1382 
-1389 AVTSVTATIAWDDAD
+1389 
-1404 NQDGIRPDNVSLQ
+1404 
-1417 LKAGGEAVGSKITVD
+1417 
-1432 AANDKWTKTWD
+1432 
-1443 NLPLKKAGKK
+1443 
-1453 IEYTVEESNLRAEYT
+1453 
-1468 QKTTGTAA
+1468 
-1476 DGFTITNSYTPKG
+1476 NSYTPKG

-1503 QDGMR
+1503 QDGLR
-1508 PEFVEAELYAGDTST
+1508 PEFVEAELYAGDAST

-1531 DNEWKATFEKMAVN
+1531 DNEWKATFEGLAVN

-1593 WEDGNNKDGV
+1593 WADGNNRDGV
-1603 RPDTVSLQLKAD
+1603 RPETVSLQLKAD

-1637 LGENKAGKK
+1637 LGEYKAGKE
-1646 VTYTVEV
+1646 VVYTVEV

-1675 TVTAT
+1675 TITAT

-1695 DADNQDAIRPEL
+1695 DAENQDAIRPEF

-1770 LILKYSHTTY
+1770 LVLKYSHTTY
-1780 KTDVTVATKWDDAE
+1780 KTDVTVTTKWDDAD

-1854 GYEAAV
+1854 GYEAVV

-1891 QDALRPASVEAEVL
+1891 QDGIRPASVEAEVL

-1949 YTSACTGTADGLV
+1949 YTSACTSTADGLV

-1973 VTLTTKWNDKENQDG
+1973 VTLTTKWNDKDNQD
-1988 NRPSS
+1988 NVRPAS
-1993 YSVQLMADGVKV
+1993 YYVQLLADGVKV
-2005 GDLIT
+2005 GDKIILES
-2010 LNAGNEF
+2010 ASDF

-2041 ATVPNPDLYETS
+2041 VTGLPESYETS

-2058 ETGLVVTNTYIP
+2058 ATGLVVTNTYIP

-2352 NVTSKYTRITKKLN
+2352 NVTSKYTKITKKLN

-2386 VYNGKRKVASK
+2386 VYNGKKKVANK

-2412 TVIVKGKGSFAKY
+2412 TVIVKGKGKFAKY

>member
-56 DSDLEF
+56 DSDLES

-81 DLDTEVVADE
+81 DLDTEVVADD

-97 GSEAALFSDGSEEDA
+97 GSEAPLFSDGSEEDA

-117 AEAVGDGNT
+117 AEAVGDDTNDT
-126 GNLKRDIGEI
+126 GAYEPREGD
-136 AITKNE
+136 
-142 NYSYTRLYD
+142 
-151 EKGYIKL
+151 
-158 AVGTYPANN
+158 VG
-167 STVTVK
+167 TVTVAGND
-173 VGDKKGL
+173 VYEYHR
-180 QYRTLYTTS
+180 YRATGGKYSGNYRFAVANYPVNNATVTMAPYETRQFVVQSLVATN
-189 TQTDYKKA
+189 YKKA
-197 SWSNCT
+197 T
-203 SQNVGQYQNGVEWKS
+203 DDVR
-218 SNENVAK
+218 
-225 VVSNSQYGPYTT
+225 TT
-237 GVWVQGISEGE
+237 QW
-248 TTITSTWKPGSKF
+248 W
-261 KDSDGNYTLGT
+261 KDSRNPSYYPYSTIKWELTEGSEHAYISSGPTSPVVTIGAFEEGDVTLTGT
-272 VTNSFTVKVE
+272 WTGYNCNISNKKYKACELVVTYKIHITPAVGKVNFGD
-282 KAADLVEVG
+282 KFGL
-291 TSFTLNGSPS
+291 SGSPS
-301 SPFQVAREGSS
+301 SQDIIDNSVLTESDSWGKENAYTDFAVARDESGKIKAGMKECTMSYKAYPS
-312 AAKLYWGRTSS
+312 KGQGTIKHNYYIDFHEMVGKELNTTNMSPDERAKLEETFRRDVSLPAPGIYVQTPDPVSIPKKGNDTVITTQAFNGGNGAVSSPAYTYKFMDDSASEYTDESS
-323 VNYSI
+323 VITAKTADKGKVKVTALKAGATSMKIIYSYTDKTTEEEKTAESKPIRITVNGIVFDEPATITLSADEAKDYKIKYKLFDYSKENPDVTTSI
-328 PESTENFDNS
+328 PEGDVVWSIDNKSIASISTD
-338 GMTTCNASW
+338 
-347 GAWSDTGEI
+347 
-356 THAFCIN
+356 
-363 YAEMI
+363 
-368 GGVLDSNKGAYDN
+368 GVL
-381 SVYRESV
+381 
-388 SSYSAGGTTDVFL
+388 
-401 RPCKMPAD
+401 RPKKE
-409 GIYVTGTGGDRGS
+409 GS
-422 FVNNNVIFDR
+422 
-432 VSSNSYVYV
+432 
-441 YGYCIKNQKKVDSAT
+441 
-456 FYSNIKWSSS
+456 
-466 DESVMKVARQDKYSV
+466 
-481 QLASYKAGIATLHG
+481 
-495 SYQPVDSEGNPD
+495 
-507 GEPLTID
+507 
-514 IKVIVCGFYID
+514 
-525 EKAEDGTNTIEMSLD
+525 
-540 DESITKKIQYKV
+540 
-552 IDSTGEA
+552 
-559 EPTNTITWSVDK
+559 
-571 PAIASVDSD
+571 
-580 GVVKAKAAGEATV
+580 ATV
-593 TAQYG
+593 TLKATINGYQDTATQG
-598 DSSTNKDTVKIIV
+598 VTVTSTGGRISLNKDSLTMT
-611 KGAGSLGFD
+611 KGSSQSL
-620 KAESKVKKGGTDT
+620 T
-633 IKATATYNNSTVKNA
+633 ATAYYNNQKVSDAVFNWATDNDK
-648 DIKWESENPN
+648 
-658 VATVDNGK
+658 VATVDGGK
-666 ITGVSEG
+666 ITAVGYG
-673 TTTVKASWTAENGK
+673 KTVITASWKAENGT
-687 TYTNNATVKV
+687 TYAVKADVEV
-697 VYDGLYLSDAQNEVT
+697 VQNGIYLTDAQNEVT
-712 LAQKSTQEIVWQLLD
+712 MPQGSTQEIAWTLWN
-727 MGEYSA
+727 MGQYKA
-733 GSTGAGYNTSSDVT
+733 GSTGEGYNTSSDVT
-747 WTSANEDLV
+747 WKSADETV
-756 TVDSVGVITAK
+756 ATVDSVGVITAK
-767 DLPDGEETAETT
+767 DLPEGQTTASTT
-779 VSVSYKGTK
+779 VTVSYKGTK
-788 VKDVKVTV
+788 VKDIKVNVTENQKVAVKGEAVE
-796 VKNQAIATGA
+796 ITG
-806 TVDVAGTAGEKH
+806 TKGETKTNNAGE
-818 ADSNGNDNTNTWK
+818 DITDTWK
-831 TGAYKAGHG
+831 IGYFENGHG
-840 SLGSEFNSSAN
+840 SLNAQFYGNGIYN
-851 YLEIVDGTGSTASVK
+851 IDIVKQAGEKVSVTGKTPYS
-866 GKSPSQGYA
+866 GYI
-875 YLSHKYYIPLTTGQ
+875 YLSHKYYVPMETGQ
-889 LCGVWQGIAVKV
+889 LYGVWQSIAIKV
-901 TGAAGLY
+901 NGEAGLY
-908 LNKSSVS
+908 LNKNSLS
-915 MKMGENNTATIQGT
+915 MKMGESGTATILGT
-929 YITENGE
+929 FIKEDGTELE
-936 EWGSWANE
+936 RKFWANKSNPKLSKLE
-944 KHPDFSTIHMIDGDT
+944 MVEGDT
-959 NVVTAAPDPKNG
+959 NIVTAQSDPEDG
-971 SVLKLT
+971 RMLHLT
-977 AVAPGKTTIT
+977 AVSPGKTTIT
-987 VQFDT
+987 IKCYPFDP
-992 STLTA
+992 TA
-997 TCDVEVTSDARL
+997 TCEVEVTSDARL
-1009 VLTPADKLRVVQGDT
+1009 ILQPAELTVKQGT
-1024 ATIEA
+1024 TEKITA
-1029 KAWDGTQYV
+1029 KAWDGSAYV
-1038 ENPEITWQSY
+1038 ENPQITWKSY
-1048 NTSIATVDKGV
+1048 NESIATVDGGV

-1064 KGTVGVAATWNDIT
+1064 RGNATVSAAWNGVNANDVKVT
-1078 SDPVQVSVVPSRTL
+1078 VTPSRNITL
-1092 TVTTTWDDDNNRDNK
+1092 STEWDDHDNQDGI
-1107 RPEKTTLQ
+1107 RPEKATLQ
-1115 LTTTDGEKVGDPVE
+1115 LTANGEKYGDPIE
-1129 LNADN
+1129 LNTEN
-1134 EWSYTWKNLAS
+1134 NWTYEWKLLDA
-1145 EDEDGQHISYLVT
+1145 EDAEGNNIVYRVT
-1158 AVEDETLTA
+1158 AENPKE
-1167 NNYTAEV
+1167 YTAKV
-1174 TRTSSDDNFVVTYK
+1174 TGSADDGFVVTYS
-1188 HEIEKTAV
+1188 HEIAKVSA
-1196 TANVTWDDADNQDG
+1196 TANVTWDDAENQDG
-1210 IRPKE
+1210 IRPAS
-1215 VTLQLTADG
+1215 VSLQLKSKVEGG
-1224 EAVGDAITV
+1224 EAVNVGDNVTV
-1233 KADSEGNWTKTWSNL
+1233 KADADGNWTKTWTDL
-1248 PVNKEGAVG
+1248 PKYNAGKVIE
-1257 QAVVYTVEETG
+1257 YTVEESG
-1268 LPDGYTITTGTDE
+1268 LPEGYTITTTKDE
-1281 ETGAITVKNSHTPAV
+1281 ETGAIT
-1296 KDLTVSAKWDDA
+1296 
-1308 DDQDGVRPA
+1308 
-1317 SVDAVL
+1317 
-1323 YAGDT
+1323 
-1328 ATDKTVTLTAEENWT
+1328 
-1343 ATIKDMPV
+1343 
-1351 YTAGK
+1351 
-1356 VGEAVSYS
+1356 
-1364 LKAAKEVEGYT
+1364 LK
-1375 STTDGLN
+1375 
-1382 LTFSHKT
+1382 
-1389 AVTSVTATIAWDDAD
+1389 
-1404 NQDGIRPDNVSLQ
+1404 
-1417 LKAGGEAVGSKITVD
+1417 
-1432 AANDKWTKTWD
+1432 
-1443 NLPLKKAGKK
+1443 
-1453 IEYTVEESNLRAEYT
+1453 
-1468 QKTTGTAA
+1468 
-1476 DGFTITNSYTPKG
+1476 NSYTPKG

-1503 QDGMR
+1503 QDGLR
-1508 PEFVEAELYAGDTST
+1508 PEFVEAELYAGDAST

-1531 DNEWKATFEKMAVN
+1531 DNEWKATFDGLAVN

-1593 WEDGNNKDGV
+1593 WADGNNRDGV
-1603 RPDTVSLQLKAD
+1603 RPETVSLQLKAD

-1637 LGENKAGKK
+1637 LGEYKAGKK
-1646 VTYTVEV
+1646 VVYTVEV

-1675 TVTAT
+1675 TITAT

-1695 DADNQDAIRPEL
+1695 DADNQDAIRPEF
-1707 VEAELYADDVST
+1707 VEAELYAGDVST

-1735 GEMDLKKNGKTI
+1735 GEMDLKKDGKTI
-1747 DYTLVTTKVD
+1747 EYTLVATKAD
-1757 GYDCVVEGSPAKG
+1757 GYECTVEGSPAKG
-1770 LILKYSHTTY
+1770 LVLKYSHTTY
-1780 KTDVTVATKWDDAE
+1780 KTDVTVTTKWDDAE

-1854 GYEAAV
+1854 GYEAVV

-1949 YTSACTGTADGLV
+1949 YTSTCTSTADGLV

-1988 NRPSS
+1988 NRPTS

-2041 ATVPNPDLYETS
+2041 ATVPNPDLYEAS

-2058 ETGLVVTNTYIP
+2058 ATGLVVTNTYIP

-2144 GYTVSVSGNIL
+2144 GYTVSVSGDIL

-2196 LYADGEVLG
+2196 LYADGEALG
-2205 DKAVLESGK
+2205 GKAVLESEK
-2214 SWTKTWAELPK
+2214 SWTKTWTELPK

-2352 NVTSKYTRITKKLN
+2352 NVTSKYTKITKKLN

-2386 VYNGKRKVASK
+2386 VYNGKKKVASK

-2412 TVIVKGKGSFAKY
+2412 TVIVKGKSSYAKY
-2425 AGKASFIIRPKQMRK
+2425 AGKAAFIIRPKQMRK

-2445 TGKKTLAVGWVR
+2445 TAKKTLAVGWVR
-2457 DAQAT
+2457 DPQAT

-2472 KFQGKTTK
+2472 KFQGRSTR

-2485 KNTISKTTL
+2485 KNTIGKTTL
-2494 KGLASGRYYY
+2494 KGLTSGRYYY

>member
-56 DSDLEF
+56 DSDLES

-81 DLDTEVVADE
+81 DLDTEVVADD

-97 GSEAALFSDGSEEDA
+97 GSEAPLFSDGSEEDA

-117 AEAVGDGNT
+117 AEAVGDDT
-126 GNLKRDIGEI
+126 ADIGAYEPREGDVGTFTVAGNDVYEYHRYRTTDGKYSGKYRFAVANYPVNNATI
-136 AITKNE
+136 TMAPYETRQFVVQSLVATNYKTATDDVTTTQWWKDYSRNPSYWPHSTIKWALTEGSDHASIFGETNPVVTISAFEEGDVTLTGTWTGYNCNTSSKKYKACELVVTYKIHITPAVGKVNFGDKFVLSGSPTSQDIIDNSVLTESDSWGEDNAYTDFAATRDESGKIKAGMKECTMSYKAYPSKGQGTINHNYYVDFHEMIGKELNTTAISPDERAKLQETFRRDVSLPAPGIYVQTPDPVSIPKKGDYTFITTQAFNGGNGAVSSPAYTYKFMDDSASE
-142 NYSYTRLYD
+142 YADDSSVITATTADKGKVKVTALKPGATSMKIIYSYTDKTTGEEKTAESKPIRITVNGIVFD
-151 EKGYIKL
+151 E
-158 AVGTYPANN
+158 PA
-167 STVTVK
+167 TI
-173 VGDKKGL
+173 
-180 QYRTLYTTS
+180 TLS
-189 TQTDYKKA
+189 ADEAKDYKIKYKLFDY
-197 SWSNCT
+197 S
-203 SQNVGQYQNGVEWKS
+203 K
-218 SNENVAK
+218 ENPDV
-225 VVSNSQYGPYTT
+225 TT
-237 GVWVQGISEGE
+237 
-248 TTITSTWKPGSKF
+248 
-261 KDSDGNYTLGT
+261 
-272 VTNSFTVKVE
+272 
-282 KAADLVEVG
+282 
-291 TSFTLNGSPS
+291 
-301 SPFQVAREGSS
+301 
-312 AAKLYWGRTSS
+312 
-323 VNYSI
+323 SI
-328 PESTENFDNS
+328 PEEDIVWSIDN
-338 GMTTCNASW
+338 
-347 GAWSDTGEI
+347 
-356 THAFCIN
+356 
-363 YAEMI
+363 
-368 GGVLDSNKGAYDN
+368 K
-381 SVYRESV
+381 
-388 SSYSAGGTTDVFL
+388 
-401 RPCKMPAD
+401 
-409 GIYVTGTGGDRGS
+409 
-422 FVNNNVIFDR
+422 
-432 VSSNSYVYV
+432 
-441 YGYCIKNQKKVDSAT
+441 
-456 FYSNIKWSSS
+456 
-466 DESVMKVARQDKYSV
+466 
-481 QLASYKAGIATLHG
+481 
-495 SYQPVDSEGNPD
+495 
-507 GEPLTID
+507 
-514 IKVIVCGFYID
+514 
-525 EKAEDGTNTIEMSLD
+525 
-540 DESITKKIQYKV
+540 
-552 IDSTGEA
+552 
-559 EPTNTITWSVDK
+559 
-571 PAIASVDSD
+571 AIASISTD
-580 GVVKAKAAGEATV
+580 GVIRPKKEGSATV
-593 TAQYG
+593 TLKATINGYQDTATQG
-598 DSSTNKDTVKIIV
+598 VTVTSTGGRISLNKDSLTMT
-611 KGAGSLGFD
+611 KGSSQSL
-620 KAESKVKKGGTDT
+620 T
-633 IKATATYNNSTVKNA
+633 ATAYYNNQKVSDAVFNWATDNDK
-648 DIKWESENPN
+648 
-658 VATVDNGK
+658 VATVDGGK
-666 ITGVSEG
+666 ITAVGYG
-673 TTTVKASWTAENGK
+673 KTVITASWKAENGT
-687 TYTNNATVKV
+687 TYAVKADVEV
-697 VYDGLYLSDAQNEVT
+697 VQNGIYLTDAQNEVT
-712 LAQKSTQEIVWQLLD
+712 MPQGSTQEIAWTLWN
-727 MGEYSA
+727 MGQYKA
-733 GSTGAGYNTSSDVT
+733 GSTGEGYNPSSDVT
-747 WTSANEDLV
+747 WKSADEAV
-756 TVDSVGVITAK
+756 ATVDSVGVITAK
-767 DLPDGEETAETT
+767 DLPEGQTTASTT
-779 VSVSYKGTK
+779 VTVSYKGTK
-788 VKDVKVTV
+788 VKDIKVNVTENQKVV
-796 VKNQAIATGA
+796 VKGEAVEITG
-806 TVDVAGTAGEKH
+806 TKGETKTNKAGE
-818 ADSNGNDNTNTWK
+818 DITDTWK
-831 TGAYKAGHG
+831 IGYFENGHG
-840 SLGSEFNSSAN
+840 SLNAQFYGNGIYN
-851 YLEIVDGTGSTASVK
+851 IDIVKQAGEKVSVTGKTPYS
-866 GKSPSQGYA
+866 GYI
-875 YLSHKYYIPLTTGQ
+875 YLSHKYYVPMETGQ
-889 LCGVWQGIAVKV
+889 LYGVWQSIAIKV
-901 TGAAGLY
+901 NGEAGLY
-908 LNKSSVS
+908 LNKNSLS
-915 MKMGENNTATIQGT
+915 MKMGESGTATILGT
-929 YITENGE
+929 FIKEDGTELE
-936 EWGSWANE
+936 RKFWADKSNPKLSKLE
-944 KHPDFSTIHMIDGDT
+944 MVEGDT
-959 NVVTAAPDPKNG
+959 NIVTAKADPEDG
-971 SVLKLT
+971 RMLHLT
-977 AVAPGKTTIT
+977 AVSPGKTTIT
-987 VQFDT
+987 IKCYPFDP
-992 STLTA
+992 TA
-997 TCDVEVTSDARL
+997 TCEVEVTSDARL
-1009 VLTPADKLRVVQGDT
+1009 ILQPAELTVKQGT
-1024 ATIEA
+1024 TEKITA
-1029 KAWDGTQYV
+1029 KAWDGSAYV
-1038 ENPEITWQSY
+1038 ENPQITWKSY
-1048 NTSIATVDKGV
+1048 NESIATVDGGV

-1064 KGTVGVAATWNDIT
+1064 RGNATVSAAWNGVNANDVKVT
-1078 SDPVQVSVVPSRTL
+1078 VTPSRNITL
-1092 TVTTTWDDDNNRDNK
+1092 STEWDDHDNQDGI
-1107 RPEKTTLQ
+1107 RPEKATLQ
-1115 LTTTDGEKVGDPVE
+1115 LTANDENCGDPIE
-1129 LNADN
+1129 LNAEN
-1134 EWSYTWKNLAS
+1134 NWTYEWKLLDA
-1145 EDEDGQHISYLVT
+1145 EDAEGNNIVYRVKAEDP
-1158 AVEDETLTA
+1158 EE
-1167 NNYTAEV
+1167 YTAKV
-1174 TRTSSDDNFVVTYK
+1174 TGSADDGFVVTYS
-1188 HEIEKTAV
+1188 HEIAKVSA
-1196 TANVTWDDADNQDG
+1196 TANVTWDDAENQDG
-1210 IRPKE
+1210 IRPAS
-1215 VTLQLTADG
+1215 VSLQLKSKVEGG
-1224 EAVGDAITV
+1224 EAVNVGDNVTV
-1233 KADSEGNWTKTWSNL
+1233 KADADGNWTKTWTDL
-1248 PVNKEGAVG
+1248 PKYNAGKVIE
-1257 QAVVYTVEETG
+1257 YTVEESG
-1268 LPDGYTITTGTDE
+1268 LPEGYTITTTKDE
-1281 ETGAITVKNSHTPAV
+1281 ETGAIT
-1296 KDLTVSAKWDDA
+1296 
-1308 DDQDGVRPA
+1308 
-1317 SVDAVL
+1317 
-1323 YAGDT
+1323 
-1328 ATDKTVTLTAEENWT
+1328 
-1343 ATIKDMPV
+1343 
-1351 YTAGK
+1351 
-1356 VGEAVSYS
+1356 
-1364 LKAAKEVEGYT
+1364 LK
-1375 STTDGLN
+1375 
-1382 LTFSHKT
+1382 
-1389 AVTSVTATIAWDDAD
+1389 
-1404 NQDGIRPDNVSLQ
+1404 
-1417 LKAGGEAVGSKITVD
+1417 
-1432 AANDKWTKTWD
+1432 
-1443 NLPLKKAGKK
+1443 
-1453 IEYTVEESNLRAEYT
+1453 
-1468 QKTTGTAA
+1468 
-1476 DGFTITNSYTPKG
+1476 NSYTPKG

-1503 QDGMR
+1503 QDGLR
-1508 PEFVEAELYAGDTST
+1508 PEFVEAELYAGDAST

-1531 DNEWKATFEKMAVN
+1531 DNEWKATFEGLAVN

-1593 WEDGNNKDGV
+1593 WADGNNRDGV
-1603 RPDTVSLQLKAD
+1603 RPETVSLQLKAD

-1637 LGENKAGKK
+1637 LGEYKAGKE
-1646 VTYTVEV
+1646 VVYTVEV

-1675 TVTAT
+1675 TITAT

-1695 DADNQDAIRPEL
+1695 DAENQDAIRPEF

-1770 LILKYSHTTY
+1770 LVLKYSHTTY
-1780 KTDVTVATKWDDAE
+1780 KTDVTVTTKWDDAD

-1854 GYEAAV
+1854 GYEAVV

-1891 QDALRPASVEAEVL
+1891 QDGIRPASVEAEVL

-1949 YTSACTGTADGLV
+1949 YTSACTSTADGLV
-1962 LKFTHKTETVD
+1962 LKFTHKTETED
-1973 VTLTTKWNDKENQDG
+1973 VTLTTKWNDKDNQD
-1988 NRPSS
+1988 NVRPAS
-1993 YSVQLMADGVKV
+1993 YYVQLLADGVKV
-2005 GDLIT
+2005 GDKIILES
-2010 LNAGNEF
+2010 ASDF

-2041 ATVPNPDLYETS
+2041 VTGLPESYETS

-2058 ETGLVVTNTYIP
+2058 ATGLVVTNTYIP

-2352 NVTSKYTRITKKLN
+2352 NVTSKYTKITKKLN

-2386 VYNGKRKVASK
+2386 VYNGKKKVANK

-2412 TVIVKGKGSFAKY
+2412 TVIVKGKGKFAKY
-2425 AGKASFIIRPKQMRK
+2425 AGKATFTIKPKQMRK

-2445 TGKKTLAVGWVR
+2445 TAKKTLAVGWVR

-2485 KNTISKTTL
+2485 KNTIGKTTL

>member
-1 MSKKPHSG
+1 MANYPVNNATVTMAPYETRQFVVQSLVATNYKKATDNVKTTQWWKDSRNPSYYPYSTI
-9 LKRALAWMLTVA
+9 KWELT
-21 MMAQGCIV
+21 
-29 YADDFTSEPDAA
+29 
-41 VVEEAA
+41 
-47 VSEDVDTSA
+47 
-56 DSDLEF
+56 
-62 ADEGEDTSTEADVP
+62 
-76 EISDE
+76 
-81 DLDTEVVADE
+81 
-91 QQDTDE
+91 E
-97 GSEAALFSDGSEEDA
+97 GSEHAYISSGPTSPAVTIGAFEEGDVTLTGTWTGYNCNISNKKYKA
-112 IVSDG
+112 CELVVTYKIHITP
-117 AEAVGDGNT
+117 AVG
-126 GNLKRDIGEI
+126 
-136 AITKNE
+136 
-142 NYSYTRLYD
+142 
-151 EKGYIKL
+151 
-158 AVGTYPANN
+158 
-167 STVTVK
+167 K
-173 VGDKKGL
+173 VNFGDKFEL
-180 QYRTLYTTS
+180 S
-189 TQTDYKKA
+189 
-197 SWSNCT
+197 
-203 SQNVGQYQNGVEWKS
+203 
-218 SNENVAK
+218 
-225 VVSNSQYGPYTT
+225 
-237 GVWVQGISEGE
+237 
-248 TTITSTWKPGSKF
+248 
-261 KDSDGNYTLGT
+261 
-272 VTNSFTVKVE
+272 
-282 KAADLVEVG
+282 
-291 TSFTLNGSPS
+291 GSPS
-301 SPFQVAREGSS
+301 SQDIIDNSVLTESDSWGKENAYTDFAVARDESGKIKAGMKECTMSYKAYPS
-312 AAKLYWGRTSS
+312 KGQGTIKHTYYIDFHEMVGKELNTTAMSPDERAKLEETFRRDVSLPAPGIYVQTPGPVSIPKKGDYTFITTQAFNGGNGAVSSPAYTYKFMDDSASEYADDSS
-323 VNYSI
+323 VITATTADKGKVKVTALKAGATSMKIIYSYTDKTTGEEKTAESKPIRITVNGIVFDEPATITLSADEAKDYKIKYKLFDYSKENPDVTTSI
-328 PESTENFDNS
+328 PEKDIVWSIDN
-338 GMTTCNASW
+338 
-347 GAWSDTGEI
+347 
-356 THAFCIN
+356 
-363 YAEMI
+363 
-368 GGVLDSNKGAYDN
+368 K
-381 SVYRESV
+381 
-388 SSYSAGGTTDVFL
+388 
-401 RPCKMPAD
+401 
-409 GIYVTGTGGDRGS
+409 
-422 FVNNNVIFDR
+422 
-432 VSSNSYVYV
+432 
-441 YGYCIKNQKKVDSAT
+441 
-456 FYSNIKWSSS
+456 
-466 DESVMKVARQDKYSV
+466 
-481 QLASYKAGIATLHG
+481 
-495 SYQPVDSEGNPD
+495 
-507 GEPLTID
+507 
-514 IKVIVCGFYID
+514 
-525 EKAEDGTNTIEMSLD
+525 
-540 DESITKKIQYKV
+540 
-552 IDSTGEA
+552 
-559 EPTNTITWSVDK
+559 
-571 PAIASVDSD
+571 AIASISTD
-580 GVVKAKAAGEATV
+580 GVIRPKKEGSATV
-593 TAQYG
+593 TLKATINGYQDTATQG
-598 DSSTNKDTVKIIV
+598 VTVTSTGGRISLNKDSLTMT
-611 KGAGSLGFD
+611 KGSSQSL
-620 KAESKVKKGGTDT
+620 T
-633 IKATATYNNSTVKNA
+633 ATAYYNNQKVSDAVFNWATDNDK
-648 DIKWESENPN
+648 
-658 VATVDNGK
+658 VATVDGGK
-666 ITGVSEG
+666 ITAVGYG
-673 TTTVKASWTAENGK
+673 KTVITASWKAENGT
-687 TYTNNATVKV
+687 TYAVKADVEV
-697 VYDGLYLSDAQNEVT
+697 VQNGIYLTDAQNEVT
-712 LAQKSTQEIVWQLLD
+712 MPQGSTQEIAWTLWN
-727 MGEYSA
+727 MGQYKA
-733 GSTGAGYNTSSDVT
+733 GSTGEGYNTSSDVT
-747 WTSANEDLV
+747 WKSADEAV
-756 TVDSVGVITAK
+756 ATVDSVGVITAK
-767 DLPDGEETAETT
+767 DLPEGQTTASTT
-779 VSVSYKGTK
+779 VTVSYKGTK
-788 VKDVKVTV
+788 VKDIKVNVTENQKVV
-796 VKNQAIATGA
+796 VKGEAVEITG
-806 TVDVAGTAGEKH
+806 TKGETKTNKAGE
-818 ADSNGNDNTNTWK
+818 DITDTWK
-831 TGAYKAGHG
+831 IGYFENGHG
-840 SLGSEFNSSAN
+840 SLNAQFYGNGIYN
-851 YLEIVDGTGSTASVK
+851 IDIVKQAGEKVSVTGKTPYS
-866 GKSPSQGYA
+866 GYI
-875 YLSHKYYIPLTTGQ
+875 YLSHKYYVPMETGQ
-889 LCGVWQGIAVKV
+889 LYGVWQSIAIKV
-901 TGAAGLY
+901 NGEAGLY
-908 LNKSSVS
+908 LNKNSLS
-915 MKMGENNTATIQGT
+915 MKMGESGTATILGT
-929 YITENGE
+929 FIKEDGTELE
-936 EWGSWANE
+936 RKFWADKSNPKLSKLE
-944 KHPDFSTIHMIDGDT
+944 MVEGDT
-959 NVVTAAPDPKNG
+959 NIVTAQSDPADG
-971 SVLKLT
+971 RMLHLT
-977 AVAPGKTTIT
+977 AVSPGKTTIT
-987 VQFDT
+987 IKCYPFDP
-992 STLTA
+992 TA
-997 TCDVEVTSDARL
+997 TCEVEVTSDARL
-1009 VLTPADKLRVVQGDT
+1009 ILQPAELTVKQGT
-1024 ATIEA
+1024 TEKITA
-1029 KAWDGTQYV
+1029 KAWDGSAYV
-1038 ENPEITWQSY
+1038 ENPQITWKSY
-1048 NTSIATVDKGV
+1048 NESIATVDGGV

-1064 KGTVGVAATWNDIT
+1064 RGNATVSAAWNGVNANDVKVT
-1078 SDPVQVSVVPSRTL
+1078 VTPSRNITL
-1092 TVTTTWDDDNNRDNK
+1092 STEWDDHDNQDGI
-1107 RPEKTTLQ
+1107 RPEKATLQ
-1115 LTTTDGEKVGDPVE
+1115 LTANDENCGDPIE
-1129 LNADN
+1129 LNAEN
-1134 EWSYTWKNLAS
+1134 NWTYEWKLLDA
-1145 EDEDGQHISYLVT
+1145 EDAEG
-1158 AVEDETLTA
+1158 
-1167 NNYTAEV
+1167 NNIVYRVKAENPKEYTAKV
-1174 TRTSSDDNFVVTYK
+1174 TGSADDGFVVTYS
-1188 HEIEKTAV
+1188 HEIAKVSA
-1196 TANVTWDDADNQDG
+1196 TANVTWDDAENQDG
-1210 IRPKE
+1210 IRPAS
-1215 VTLQLTADG
+1215 VSLQLKSKVEGG
-1224 EAVGDAITV
+1224 EAVNVGDNVTV
-1233 KADSEGNWTKTWSNL
+1233 KADADGNWTKTWTDL
-1248 PVNKEGAVG
+1248 PKYNAGKVIE
-1257 QAVVYTVEETG
+1257 YTVEESG
-1268 LPDGYTITTGTDE
+1268 LPEGYTITTTKDE
-1281 ETGAITVKNSHTPAV
+1281 ETGAIT
-1296 KDLTVSAKWDDA
+1296 
-1308 DDQDGVRPA
+1308 
-1317 SVDAVL
+1317 
-1323 YAGDT
+1323 
-1328 ATDKTVTLTAEENWT
+1328 
-1343 ATIKDMPV
+1343 
-1351 YTAGK
+1351 
-1356 VGEAVSYS
+1356 
-1364 LKAAKEVEGYT
+1364 LK
-1375 STTDGLN
+1375 
-1382 LTFSHKT
+1382 
-1389 AVTSVTATIAWDDAD
+1389 
-1404 NQDGIRPDNVSLQ
+1404 
-1417 LKAGGEAVGSKITVD
+1417 
-1432 AANDKWTKTWD
+1432 
-1443 NLPLKKAGKK
+1443 
-1453 IEYTVEESNLRAEYT
+1453 
-1468 QKTTGTAA
+1468 
-1476 DGFTITNSYTPKG
+1476 NSYTPKG

-1503 QDGMR
+1503 QDGLR
-1508 PEFVEAELYAGDTST
+1508 PEFVEAELYAGDAST

-1531 DNEWKATFEKMAVN
+1531 DNEWKATFEGLAVN

-1593 WEDGNNKDGV
+1593 WADGNNRDGV
-1603 RPDTVSLQLKAD
+1603 RPETVSLQLKAD

-1637 LGENKAGKK
+1637 LGEYKAGKE
-1646 VTYTVEV
+1646 VVYAVEV

-1675 TVTAT
+1675 TITAT

-1695 DADNQDAIRPEL
+1695 DADNQDAIRPEF
-1707 VEAELYADDVST
+1707 VEAELYAGDVST

-1735 GEMDLKKNGKTI
+1735 GEMDLKKDGKTI
-1747 DYTLVTTKVD
+1747 DYTLVATKVD

-1780 KTDVTVATKWDDAE
+1780 KTDVTVTTKWDDAE

-1854 GYEAAV
+1854 GYEAVV

-1949 YTSACTGTADGLV
+1949 YTSACTSTADGLV

-1973 VTLTTKWNDKENQDG
+1973 VTLTTKWNDKDNQD
-1988 NRPSS
+1988 NVRPAS
-1993 YSVQLMADGVKV
+1993 YYVQLLADGVKV
-2005 GDLIT
+2005 GDKIILES
-2010 LNAGNEF
+2010 ASDF

-2041 ATVPNPDLYETS
+2041 VTGLPESYETS

-2058 ETGLVVTNTYIP
+2058 ATGLVVTNTYIP

-2214 SWTKTWAELPK
+2214 SWTKTWTELPK

-2352 NVTSKYTRITKKLN
+2352 NVTSKYTKITKKLN

-2386 VYNGKRKVASK
+2386 VYNGKKKVANK

-2412 TVIVKGKGSFAKY
+2412 TVIVKGKGKFAKY
-2425 AGKASFIIRPKQMRK
+2425 AGKASFTIRPKQMRK

-2472 KFQGKTTK
+2472 KFRGKTIR

-2485 KNTISKTTL
+2485 KNTIGKTTL

>member
-41 VVEEAA
+41 IVEEAA

-56 DSDLEF
+56 DSDLES

-81 DLDTEVVADE
+81 DLDTEVVADD

-97 GSEAALFSDGSEEDA
+97 GSEAPLFSDGSEEDA

-117 AEAVGDGNT
+117 AEAVGDDT
-126 GNLKRDIGEI
+126 ADIGAYEPREGDVGTFTVAGNDVYEYHRYRTTDGKYSGKYRFAVANYPVNNATI
-136 AITKNE
+136 TMAPYETRQFVVQSLVATNYKTATDDVTTTQWWKDYSRNPSYWPHSTIKWALTEGSDHASIFGETNPVVTISAFEEGDVTLTGTWTGYNCNTSSKKYKACELVVTYKIHITPAVGKVNFGDKFVLSGSPTSQDIIDNSVLTESDSWGEDNAYTDFAATRDESGKIKAGMKECTMSYKAYPSKGQGTINHNYYVDFHEMIGKELNTTAISPDERAKLQETFRRDVSLPAPGIYVQTPDPVSIPKKGDYTFITTQAFNGGNGAVSSPAYTYKFMDDSASE
-142 NYSYTRLYD
+142 YADDSSVITATTADKGKVKVTALKPGATSMKIIYSYTDKTTGEEKTAESKPIRITVNGIVFD
-151 EKGYIKL
+151 E
-158 AVGTYPANN
+158 PA
-167 STVTVK
+167 TI
-173 VGDKKGL
+173 
-180 QYRTLYTTS
+180 TLS
-189 TQTDYKKA
+189 ADEAKDYKIKYKLFDY
-197 SWSNCT
+197 S
-203 SQNVGQYQNGVEWKS
+203 K
-218 SNENVAK
+218 ENPDV
-225 VVSNSQYGPYTT
+225 TT
-237 GVWVQGISEGE
+237 
-248 TTITSTWKPGSKF
+248 
-261 KDSDGNYTLGT
+261 
-272 VTNSFTVKVE
+272 
-282 KAADLVEVG
+282 
-291 TSFTLNGSPS
+291 
-301 SPFQVAREGSS
+301 
-312 AAKLYWGRTSS
+312 
-323 VNYSI
+323 SI
-328 PESTENFDNS
+328 PEEDIVWSIDN
-338 GMTTCNASW
+338 
-347 GAWSDTGEI
+347 
-356 THAFCIN
+356 
-363 YAEMI
+363 
-368 GGVLDSNKGAYDN
+368 K
-381 SVYRESV
+381 
-388 SSYSAGGTTDVFL
+388 
-401 RPCKMPAD
+401 
-409 GIYVTGTGGDRGS
+409 
-422 FVNNNVIFDR
+422 
-432 VSSNSYVYV
+432 
-441 YGYCIKNQKKVDSAT
+441 
-456 FYSNIKWSSS
+456 
-466 DESVMKVARQDKYSV
+466 
-481 QLASYKAGIATLHG
+481 
-495 SYQPVDSEGNPD
+495 
-507 GEPLTID
+507 
-514 IKVIVCGFYID
+514 
-525 EKAEDGTNTIEMSLD
+525 
-540 DESITKKIQYKV
+540 
-552 IDSTGEA
+552 
-559 EPTNTITWSVDK
+559 
-571 PAIASVDSD
+571 AIASISTD
-580 GVVKAKAAGEATV
+580 GVIRPKKEGSATV
-593 TAQYG
+593 TLKATINGYQDTATQG
-598 DSSTNKDTVKIIV
+598 VTVTSTGGRISLNKDSLTMT
-611 KGAGSLGFD
+611 KGSSQSL
-620 KAESKVKKGGTDT
+620 T
-633 IKATATYNNSTVKNA
+633 ATAYYNNQKVSDAVFNWATDNDK
-648 DIKWESENPN
+648 
-658 VATVDNGK
+658 VATVDGGK
-666 ITGVSEG
+666 ITAVGYG
-673 TTTVKASWTAENGK
+673 KTVITASWKAENGT
-687 TYTNNATVKV
+687 TYAVKADVEV
-697 VYDGLYLSDAQNEVT
+697 VQNGIYLTDAQNEVT
-712 LAQKSTQEIVWQLLD
+712 MPQGSTQEIAWTLWN
-727 MGEYSA
+727 MGQYKA
-733 GSTGAGYNTSSDVT
+733 GSTGEGYNPSSDVT
-747 WTSANEDLV
+747 WKSADEAV
-756 TVDSVGVITAK
+756 ATVDSVGVITAK
-767 DLPDGEETAETT
+767 DLPEGQTTASTT
-779 VSVSYKGTK
+779 VTVSYKGTK
-788 VKDVKVTV
+788 VKDIKVNVTENQKVV
-796 VKNQAIATGA
+796 VKGEAVEITG
-806 TVDVAGTAGEKH
+806 TKGETKTNKAGE
-818 ADSNGNDNTNTWK
+818 DITDTWK
-831 TGAYKAGHG
+831 IGYFENGHG
-840 SLGSEFNSSAN
+840 SLNAQFYGNGIYN
-851 YLEIVDGTGSTASVK
+851 IDIVKQAGEKVSVTGKTPYS
-866 GKSPSQGYA
+866 GYI
-875 YLSHKYYIPLTTGQ
+875 YLSHKYYVPMETGQ
-889 LCGVWQGIAVKV
+889 LYGVWQSIAIKV
-901 TGAAGLY
+901 NGEAGLY
-908 LNKSSVS
+908 LNKNSLS
-915 MKMGENNTATIQGT
+915 MKMGESGTATILGT
-929 YITENGE
+929 FIKEDGTELE
-936 EWGSWANE
+936 RKFWADKSNPKLSKLE
-944 KHPDFSTIHMIDGDT
+944 MVEGDT
-959 NVVTAAPDPKNG
+959 NIVTAQSDPADG
-971 SVLKLT
+971 RMLHLT
-977 AVAPGKTTIT
+977 AVSPGKTTIT
-987 VQFDT
+987 IKCYPFDP
-992 STLTA
+992 TA
-997 TCDVEVTSDARL
+997 TCEVEVTSDARL
-1009 VLTPADKLRVVQGDT
+1009 ILQPAELTVKQGT
-1024 ATIEA
+1024 TEKITA
-1029 KAWDGTQYV
+1029 KAWDGSAYV
-1038 ENPEITWQSY
+1038 ENPQITWKSY
-1048 NTSIATVDKGV
+1048 NESIATVDGGV

-1064 KGTVGVAATWNDIT
+1064 RGNATVSAAWNGVNANDVKVT
-1078 SDPVQVSVVPSRTL
+1078 VTPSRNITL
-1092 TVTTTWDDDNNRDNK
+1092 STEWDDHDNQDGI
-1107 RPEKTTLQ
+1107 RPEKATLQ
-1115 LTTTDGEKVGDPVE
+1115 LTANDENCGDPIE
-1129 LNADN
+1129 LNAEN
-1134 EWSYTWKNLAS
+1134 NWTYEWKLLDA
-1145 EDEDGQHISYLVT
+1145 EDAEGNNIVYRVKAEDP
-1158 AVEDETLTA
+1158 EE
-1167 NNYTAEV
+1167 YTAKV
-1174 TRTSSDDNFVVTYK
+1174 TGSADDGFVVTYS
-1188 HEIEKTAV
+1188 HEIAKVSA
-1196 TANVTWDDADNQDG
+1196 TANVTWDDAENQDG
-1210 IRPKE
+1210 IRPAS
-1215 VTLQLTADG
+1215 VSLQLKSKVEGG
-1224 EAVGDAITV
+1224 EAVNVGDNVTV
-1233 KADSEGNWTKTWSNL
+1233 KADADGNWTKTWTDL
-1248 PVNKEGAVG
+1248 PKYNAGKVIE
-1257 QAVVYTVEETG
+1257 YTVEESG
-1268 LPDGYTITTGTDE
+1268 LPEGYTITTTKDE
-1281 ETGAITVKNSHTPAV
+1281 ETGAIT
-1296 KDLTVSAKWDDA
+1296 
-1308 DDQDGVRPA
+1308 
-1317 SVDAVL
+1317 
-1323 YAGDT
+1323 
-1328 ATDKTVTLTAEENWT
+1328 
-1343 ATIKDMPV
+1343 
-1351 YTAGK
+1351 
-1356 VGEAVSYS
+1356 
-1364 LKAAKEVEGYT
+1364 LK
-1375 STTDGLN
+1375 
-1382 LTFSHKT
+1382 
-1389 AVTSVTATIAWDDAD
+1389 
-1404 NQDGIRPDNVSLQ
+1404 
-1417 LKAGGEAVGSKITVD
+1417 
-1432 AANDKWTKTWD
+1432 
-1443 NLPLKKAGKK
+1443 
-1453 IEYTVEESNLRAEYT
+1453 
-1468 QKTTGTAA
+1468 
-1476 DGFTITNSYTPKG
+1476 NSYTPKG

-1503 QDGMR
+1503 QDGLR
-1508 PEFVEAELYAGDTST
+1508 PEFVEAELYAGDAST

-1531 DNEWKATFEKMAVN
+1531 DNEWKATFEGLAVN

-1593 WEDGNNKDGV
+1593 WADGNNRDGV
-1603 RPDTVSLQLKAD
+1603 RPETVSLQLKAD

-1637 LGENKAGKK
+1637 LGEYKAGKE
-1646 VTYTVEV
+1646 VVYTVEV

-1675 TVTAT
+1675 TITAT

-1695 DADNQDAIRPEL
+1695 DAENQDAIRPEF

-1770 LILKYSHTTY
+1770 LVLKYSHTTY
-1780 KTDVTVATKWDDAE
+1780 KTDVTVTTKWDDAD

-1854 GYEAAV
+1854 GYEAVV

-1891 QDALRPASVEAEVL
+1891 QDGIRPASVEAEVL

-1949 YTSACTGTADGLV
+1949 YTSACTSTADGLV

-1973 VTLTTKWNDKENQDG
+1973 VTLTTKWNDKDNQD
-1988 NRPSS
+1988 NVRPAS
-1993 YSVQLMADGVKV
+1993 YYVQLLADGVKV
-2005 GDLIT
+2005 GDKIILES
-2010 LNAGNEF
+2010 ASDF

-2041 ATVPNPDLYETS
+2041 VTGLPESYETS

-2058 ETGLVVTNTYIP
+2058 ATGLVVTNTYIP

-2352 NVTSKYTRITKKLN
+2352 NVTSKYTKITKKLN

-2386 VYNGKRKVASK
+2386 VYNGKKKVANK

-2412 TVIVKGKGSFAKY
+2412 TVIVKGKGKFAKY

>member
-1 MSKKPHSG
+1 
-9 LKRALAWMLTVA
+9 
-21 MMAQGCIV
+21 MAQGCIV

-56 DSDLEF
+56 DSDPEF

-81 DLDTEVVADE
+81 DLDTEVVADD
-91 QQDTDE
+91 QQDTDK
-97 GSEAALFSDGSEEDA
+97 GSEAPLFSDGSEEDA

-117 AEAVGDGNT
+117 AEAVGDDTNDTGAYEPREGDVGTVTVAGNDVYEYHRYRAT
-126 GNLKRDIGEI
+126 GGKYSGNYRFAVANYPVNNATITMAPYETRQFVVQSLVATNYKKATDDVTTTQWWKDSRNPSYYPYSTIKWALTEGSEHAYISSGQTSPAVTIGAFEEGDVTLTGTWTGYNCSVSSKKYEACKLVVTYKIHITSAVGKVNFGDKFGLSGSPTSQDIIDNSVLTESDSWGKDNAYTDFAVARDESGKIKAGMKECTMSYKAYPSKGQGTINHNYYIDFHEMVGKELNTTAMSPDERAKLQETFRRDVSLPAPGIYVQTPDPVSIPKKGNDTVITTQAFNGGNGAVSSPAYTYKFMDDSASEYTDESSVITAKTADKGKVKVTALKAGATSMKII
-136 AITKNE
+136 
-142 NYSYTRLYD
+142 YSYTDKTTEEEKTAESKPIRITVNGIVFD
-151 EKGYIKL
+151 E
-158 AVGTYPANN
+158 PA
-167 STVTVK
+167 TI
-173 VGDKKGL
+173 
-180 QYRTLYTTS
+180 TLS
-189 TQTDYKKA
+189 ADEAKDYKIKYKLFDY
-197 SWSNCT
+197 S
-203 SQNVGQYQNGVEWKS
+203 K
-218 SNENVAK
+218 ENPDV
-225 VVSNSQYGPYTT
+225 TT
-237 GVWVQGISEGE
+237 
-248 TTITSTWKPGSKF
+248 
-261 KDSDGNYTLGT
+261 
-272 VTNSFTVKVE
+272 
-282 KAADLVEVG
+282 
-291 TSFTLNGSPS
+291 
-301 SPFQVAREGSS
+301 
-312 AAKLYWGRTSS
+312 
-323 VNYSI
+323 SI
-328 PESTENFDNS
+328 PEGDVVWSIDNKSIASISTD
-338 GMTTCNASW
+338 
-347 GAWSDTGEI
+347 
-356 THAFCIN
+356 
-363 YAEMI
+363 
-368 GGVLDSNKGAYDN
+368 GVL
-381 SVYRESV
+381 
-388 SSYSAGGTTDVFL
+388 
-401 RPCKMPAD
+401 RPKKE
-409 GIYVTGTGGDRGS
+409 GS
-422 FVNNNVIFDR
+422 
-432 VSSNSYVYV
+432 
-441 YGYCIKNQKKVDSAT
+441 
-456 FYSNIKWSSS
+456 
-466 DESVMKVARQDKYSV
+466 
-481 QLASYKAGIATLHG
+481 
-495 SYQPVDSEGNPD
+495 
-507 GEPLTID
+507 
-514 IKVIVCGFYID
+514 
-525 EKAEDGTNTIEMSLD
+525 
-540 DESITKKIQYKV
+540 
-552 IDSTGEA
+552 
-559 EPTNTITWSVDK
+559 
-571 PAIASVDSD
+571 
-580 GVVKAKAAGEATV
+580 ATV
-593 TAQYG
+593 TLKATINGYQ
-598 DSSTNKDTVKIIV
+598 DTATQSVAVTSTGGKISLNKDTLTMT
-611 KGAGSLGFD
+611 KGSSQSL
-620 KAESKVKKGGTDT
+620 T
-633 IKATATYNNSTVKNA
+633 ATAYYNNQKVSDAVFNWATDNDK
-648 DIKWESENPN
+648 
-658 VATVDNGK
+658 VAAVENGK
-666 ITGVSEG
+666 ITAVGFGKAVITVSW
-673 TTTVKASWTAENGK
+673 KAENGT
-687 TYTNNATVKV
+687 TYAAKADVEV
-697 VYDGLYLSDAQNEVT
+697 VQNGIYLADAQNEVT
-712 LAQKSTQEIVWQLLD
+712 MPQGSTQEIAWTLWN
-727 MGEYSA
+727 MGQYKA
-733 GSTGAGYNTSSDVT
+733 GSTGEGYNTSSDVT
-747 WTSANEDLV
+747 WKSADETV
-756 TVDSVGVITAK
+756 ATVDSVGVITAK
-767 DLPDGEETAETT
+767 DLPEGQTTASTT
-779 VSVSYKGTK
+779 VTVSYKGTK
-788 VKDVKVTV
+788 VKDIKVNVTENQKVV
-796 VKNQAIATGA
+796 VKGEAVEITG
-806 TVDVAGTAGEKH
+806 TKGETKT
-818 ADSNGNDNTNTWK
+818 DSTGEDITDTWK
-831 TGAYKAGHG
+831 IGYFENGHG
-840 SLGSEFNSSAN
+840 SLNAQFYGNGIYN
-851 YLEIVDGTGSTASVK
+851 IDIVKQAGEKVSVTGKTPYS
-866 GKSPSQGYA
+866 GYI
-875 YLSHKYYIPLTTGQ
+875 YLSHKYYVPMETGQ
-889 LCGVWQGIAVKV
+889 LYGVWQSIAIKV
-901 TGAAGLY
+901 NGEAGLY
-908 LNKSSVS
+908 LNKNSVS
-915 MKMGENNTATIQGT
+915 MKMGKSGTATILGT
-929 YITENGE
+929 FIKDDGTELE
-936 EWGSWANE
+936 RKFWANKSNPKLSKLE
-944 KHPDFSTIHMIDGDT
+944 MVEGDT
-959 NVVTAAPDPKNG
+959 NIVTAQSDPEDG
-971 SVLKLT
+971 RMLHLT
-977 AVAPGKTTIT
+977 AVSPGKTTIT
-987 VQFDT
+987 IKCYPFDP
-992 STLTA
+992 TA
-997 TCDVEVTSDARL
+997 TCEVEVTSDARL
-1009 VLTPADKLRVVQGDT
+1009 ILQPAELTVKQGT
-1024 ATIEA
+1024 TEKITA
-1029 KAWDGTQYV
+1029 KAWDGSAYV
-1038 ENPEITWQSY
+1038 ENPQITWKSY
-1048 NTSIATVDKGV
+1048 NESIATVDGGV

-1064 KGTVGVAATWNDIT
+1064 RGNATVSAAWNGVNANDVKVT
-1078 SDPVQVSVVPSRTL
+1078 VTPSRNITL
-1092 TVTTTWDDDNNRDNK
+1092 STEWDDHDNQDGI
-1107 RPEKTTLQ
+1107 RPEKATLQ
-1115 LTTTDGEKVGDPVE
+1115 LTANGEKYGDPIE
-1129 LNADN
+1129 LNAEN
-1134 EWSYTWKNLAS
+1134 NWTYEWKLLDA
-1145 EDEDGQHISYLVT
+1145 EDAEGNNIVYRVT
-1158 AVEDETLTA
+1158 AENPKE
-1167 NNYTAEV
+1167 YTAKV
-1174 TRTSSDDNFVVTYK
+1174 SGSADDGFVVTYS
-1188 HEIEKTAV
+1188 HEIAKVSA
-1196 TANVTWDDADNQDG
+1196 TANVTWDDAENQDG
-1210 IRPKE
+1210 IRPAS
-1215 VTLQLTADG
+1215 VSLQLKSKVEGG
-1224 EAVGDAITV
+1224 EAVNVGDNVTV
-1233 KADSEGNWTKTWSNL
+1233 KADADGNWTKTWTDL
-1248 PVNKEGAVG
+1248 PKYNAGKEIE
-1257 QAVVYTVEETG
+1257 YTVEETG
-1268 LPDGYTITTGTDE
+1268 LPDGYTITTTKDE
-1281 ETGAITVKNSHTPAV
+1281 ETGAIT
-1296 KDLTVSAKWDDA
+1296 
-1308 DDQDGVRPA
+1308 
-1317 SVDAVL
+1317 
-1323 YAGDT
+1323 
-1328 ATDKTVTLTAEENWT
+1328 
-1343 ATIKDMPV
+1343 
-1351 YTAGK
+1351 
-1356 VGEAVSYS
+1356 
-1364 LKAAKEVEGYT
+1364 LK
-1375 STTDGLN
+1375 
-1382 LTFSHKT
+1382 
-1389 AVTSVTATIAWDDAD
+1389 
-1404 NQDGIRPDNVSLQ
+1404 
-1417 LKAGGEAVGSKITVD
+1417 
-1432 AANDKWTKTWD
+1432 
-1443 NLPLKKAGKK
+1443 
-1453 IEYTVEESNLRAEYT
+1453 
-1468 QKTTGTAA
+1468 
-1476 DGFTITNSYTPKG
+1476 NSYTPKG

-1503 QDGMR
+1503 QDGIR
-1508 PEFVEAELYAGDTST
+1508 PEFVEAELYAGDAST

-1531 DNEWKATFEKMAVN
+1531 DNEWKATFEGLAVN

-1593 WEDGNNKDGV
+1593 WADGNNRDGV
-1603 RPDTVSLQLKAD
+1603 RPETVSLQLKAD
-1615 GENLGDVITV
+1615 KENFGDVITV
-1625 NEKSKWTKTWTG
+1625 NEKSNWTKTWTG
-1637 LGENKAGKK
+1637 LGEYKAGQK
-1646 VTYTVEV
+1646 VTYKVEV

-1675 TVTAT
+1675 TITAT

-1695 DADNQDAIRPEL
+1695 DADNQDAIRPEF
-1707 VEAELYADDVST
+1707 VEAELHADDVST

-1735 GEMDLKKNGKTI
+1735 GEMDLKKDGKTI
-1747 DYTLVTTKVD
+1747 DYTLVATKVD
-1757 GYDCVVEGSPAKG
+1757 GYDCTVEGSPAKG
-1770 LILKYSHTTY
+1770 FVLKYSHTTY
-1780 KTDVTVATKWDDAE
+1780 KTDVTVTTKWNDAE
-1794 NQDGIRPNTYSV
+1794 NQDGIRPAAYSV

-1848 ASDVAK
+1848 ASDIAK
-1854 GYEAAV
+1854 GYEAVV

-1949 YTSACTGTADGLV
+1949 YTSTCTSTADGLV

-1988 NRPSS
+1988 NRPTS

-2058 ETGLVVTNTYIP
+2058 ATGLVVTNTYIP

-2144 GYTVSVSGNIL
+2144 GYTVSVSGDIL
-2155 DEEGL
+2155 EEEGL

-2196 LYADGEVLG
+2196 LYADGEALG
-2205 DKAVLESGK
+2205 GKAVLESEK

-2268 VTVKNTWNDLNNVV
+2268 VTVKNTWNDLNNIV

-2352 NVTSKYTRITKKLN
+2352 NVTSNYTRITKKLN

-2386 VYNGKRKVASK
+2386 VYNGKKKVANK

-2412 TVIVKGKGSFAKY
+2412 TVIVKGKGKFAKY
-2425 AGKASFIIRPKQMRK
+2425 AGKATFTIKPKQMRK

-2445 TGKKTLAVGWVR
+2445 TAKKTLAVGWVR

-2485 KNTISKTTL
+2485 KNTIGKTTL

>member
-1 MSKKPHSG
+1 MSKKSHSG

-56 DSDLEF
+56 DSDPEF
-62 ADEGEDTSTEADVP
+62 ANEGEDTSTEADVP

-81 DLDTEVVADE
+81 DLDTEVVADD
-91 QQDTDE
+91 QQDTDK
-97 GSEAALFSDGSEEDA
+97 GSEAPLFSDGSEEDA

-117 AEAVGDGNT
+117 AEAVGDDTNDTGAYEPREGDVGTITVAGNDVYEYHRYRAT
-126 GNLKRDIGEI
+126 GGKYSGNYRFAVANYPVNNATITMAPYETRQFVVQSLVATNYKTATDDVTTTQWWKDTTRNPSFYPYSTIKWELTEGSDHAYISSGQTNPAVTIGAFEEGDVTLTGTWTGYNCRISSKQYKACELVVTYKIHITPAVGKVNFVDKFVLSGSPTSQDIIDNSVLTESDSWGKENAYTDFAVARDESGKIKAGMKECTMSYKAYPSKGQGTINHNYYIDFHEMVGKDLNTTAISPDERAKLQETFRRDVSLPAPGIYVQTPDPVSIPKKGDYKFITTQAFNGGNGAVSSPAYTYKFMDDSASEYTNDSSVITATTADKGKVKVTALKPGATSMKII
-136 AITKNE
+136 
-142 NYSYTRLYD
+142 YSYTDKTSGEEKTAESKPIRITVNGIVFD
-151 EKGYIKL
+151 E
-158 AVGTYPANN
+158 PA
-167 STVTVK
+167 TI
-173 VGDKKGL
+173 
-180 QYRTLYTTS
+180 TLS
-189 TQTDYKKA
+189 ADEAKDYKIKYKLFDY
-197 SWSNCT
+197 S
-203 SQNVGQYQNGVEWKS
+203 K
-218 SNENVAK
+218 ENPDV
-225 VVSNSQYGPYTT
+225 TT
-237 GVWVQGISEGE
+237 
-248 TTITSTWKPGSKF
+248 
-261 KDSDGNYTLGT
+261 
-272 VTNSFTVKVE
+272 
-282 KAADLVEVG
+282 
-291 TSFTLNGSPS
+291 
-301 SPFQVAREGSS
+301 
-312 AAKLYWGRTSS
+312 
-323 VNYSI
+323 SI
-328 PESTENFDNS
+328 PEEDIVWSIDN
-338 GMTTCNASW
+338 
-347 GAWSDTGEI
+347 
-356 THAFCIN
+356 
-363 YAEMI
+363 
-368 GGVLDSNKGAYDN
+368 K
-381 SVYRESV
+381 
-388 SSYSAGGTTDVFL
+388 
-401 RPCKMPAD
+401 
-409 GIYVTGTGGDRGS
+409 
-422 FVNNNVIFDR
+422 
-432 VSSNSYVYV
+432 
-441 YGYCIKNQKKVDSAT
+441 
-456 FYSNIKWSSS
+456 
-466 DESVMKVARQDKYSV
+466 
-481 QLASYKAGIATLHG
+481 
-495 SYQPVDSEGNPD
+495 
-507 GEPLTID
+507 
-514 IKVIVCGFYID
+514 
-525 EKAEDGTNTIEMSLD
+525 
-540 DESITKKIQYKV
+540 
-552 IDSTGEA
+552 
-559 EPTNTITWSVDK
+559 
-571 PAIASVDSD
+571 AIASISTD
-580 GVVKAKAAGEATV
+580 GVIRPKKEGSATV
-593 TAQYG
+593 TLKATINGYQDTATQG
-598 DSSTNKDTVKIIV
+598 VTVTSTGGRIFLNKDSLTMT
-611 KGAGSLGFD
+611 KGSSQSL
-620 KAESKVKKGGTDT
+620 T
-633 IKATATYNNSTVKNA
+633 ATAYYNNQKVSDAVFNWATDNDK
-648 DIKWESENPN
+648 
-658 VATVDNGK
+658 VATVDGGK
-666 ITGVSEG
+666 ITAVGYG
-673 TTTVKASWTAENGK
+673 KTVITASWKAENGT
-687 TYTNNATVKV
+687 TYAVKADVEV
-697 VYDGLYLSDAQNEVT
+697 VQNGIYLTDAQNEVT
-712 LAQKSTQEIVWQLLD
+712 MPQGSTQEIAWTLWN
-727 MGEYSA
+727 MGQYKA
-733 GSTGAGYNTSSDVT
+733 GSTGEGYNTSSDVT
-747 WTSANEDLV
+747 WKSADETV
-756 TVDSVGVITAK
+756 ATVDSVGVITAK
-767 DLPDGEETAETT
+767 DLPEGQTTASTT
-779 VSVSYKGTK
+779 VTVSYKGTK
-788 VKDVKVTV
+788 VKDIKVNVTENQKVAVKGEAVE
-796 VKNQAIATGA
+796 ITG
-806 TVDVAGTAGEKH
+806 TKGETKTNKAGE
-818 ADSNGNDNTNTWK
+818 DITDTWK
-831 TGAYKAGHG
+831 IGYFENGHG
-840 SLGSEFNSSAN
+840 SLNAQFYGNGIYN
-851 YLEIVDGTGSTASVK
+851 IDIVKQAGEKVSVTGKTPYS
-866 GKSPSQGYA
+866 GYI
-875 YLSHKYYIPLTTGQ
+875 YLSHKYYVPMETGQ
-889 LCGVWQGIAVKV
+889 LYGVWQSIAIKV
-901 TGAAGLY
+901 NGEAGLY
-908 LNKSSVS
+908 LNKNSVS
-915 MKMGENNTATIQGT
+915 MKMGKSGTATILGT
-929 YITENGE
+929 FIKDDGTELE
-936 EWGSWANE
+936 RKFWANKSNPKLSKLE
-944 KHPDFSTIHMIDGDT
+944 MVEGDT
-959 NVVTAAPDPKNG
+959 NIVTAQSDPEDG
-971 SVLKLT
+971 RMLHLT
-977 AVAPGKTTIT
+977 AVSPGKTTIT
-987 VQFDT
+987 IKCYPFDP
-992 STLTA
+992 TA
-997 TCDVEVTSDARL
+997 TCEVEVTSDARL
-1009 VLTPADKLRVVQGDT
+1009 ILQPAELTVKQGT
-1024 ATIEA
+1024 TEKITA
-1029 KAWDGTQYV
+1029 KAWDGSAYV
-1038 ENPEITWQSY
+1038 ENPQITWKSY
-1048 NTSIATVDKGV
+1048 NESIATVDGGV

-1064 KGTVGVAATWNDIT
+1064 RGNATVSAAWNGVNANDVKVT
-1078 SDPVQVSVVPSRTL
+1078 VTPSRNITL
-1092 TVTTTWDDDNNRDNK
+1092 STEWDDHDNQDGI
-1107 RPEKTTLQ
+1107 RPEKATLQ
-1115 LTTTDGEKVGDPVE
+1115 LTANGEKYGDPIE
-1129 LNADN
+1129 LNTEN
-1134 EWSYTWKNLAS
+1134 NWTYEWKLLDA
-1145 EDEDGQHISYLVT
+1145 EDAEGNNIVYRVT
-1158 AVEDETLTA
+1158 AENPKE
-1167 NNYTAEV
+1167 YTAKV
-1174 TRTSSDDNFVVTYK
+1174 TGSADDGFVVTYS
-1188 HEIEKTAV
+1188 HEIAKVSA
-1196 TANVTWDDADNQDG
+1196 TANVTWDDAENQDG
-1210 IRPKE
+1210 IRPAS
-1215 VTLQLTADG
+1215 VSLQLKSKVEGG
-1224 EAVGDAITV
+1224 EAVNVGDNVTV
-1233 KADSEGNWTKTWSNL
+1233 KADADGNWTKTWTDL
-1248 PVNKEGAVG
+1248 PKYNAGKVIE
-1257 QAVVYTVEETG
+1257 YTVEESG
-1268 LPDGYTITTGTDE
+1268 LPEGYTITTTKDE
-1281 ETGAITVKNSHTPAV
+1281 ETGAIT
-1296 KDLTVSAKWDDA
+1296 
-1308 DDQDGVRPA
+1308 
-1317 SVDAVL
+1317 
-1323 YAGDT
+1323 
-1328 ATDKTVTLTAEENWT
+1328 
-1343 ATIKDMPV
+1343 
-1351 YTAGK
+1351 
-1356 VGEAVSYS
+1356 
-1364 LKAAKEVEGYT
+1364 LK
-1375 STTDGLN
+1375 
-1382 LTFSHKT
+1382 
-1389 AVTSVTATIAWDDAD
+1389 
-1404 NQDGIRPDNVSLQ
+1404 
-1417 LKAGGEAVGSKITVD
+1417 
-1432 AANDKWTKTWD
+1432 
-1443 NLPLKKAGKK
+1443 
-1453 IEYTVEESNLRAEYT
+1453 
-1468 QKTTGTAA
+1468 
-1476 DGFTITNSYTPKG
+1476 NSYTPKG

-1503 QDGMR
+1503 QDGLR
-1508 PEFVEAELYAGDTST
+1508 PEFVEAELYAGDAST

-1531 DNEWKATFEKMAVN
+1531 DNEWKATFDGLAVN

-1593 WEDGNNKDGV
+1593 WADGNNRDGV
-1603 RPDTVSLQLKAD
+1603 RPETVSLQLKAD

-1637 LGENKAGKK
+1637 LGEYKAGKK
-1646 VTYTVEV
+1646 VVYTVEV

-1675 TVTAT
+1675 TITAT

-1695 DADNQDAIRPEL
+1695 DADNQDAIRPEF
-1707 VEAELYADDVST
+1707 VEAELYAGDVST

-1735 GEMDLKKNGKTI
+1735 GEMDLKKDGKTI
-1747 DYTLVTTKVD
+1747 EYTLVATKAD
-1757 GYDCVVEGSPAKG
+1757 GYECTVEGSPAKG
-1770 LILKYSHTTY
+1770 LVLKYSHTTY
-1780 KTDVTVATKWDDAE
+1780 KTDVTVTTKWDDAE

-1854 GYEAAV
+1854 GYEAVV

-1949 YTSACTGTADGLV
+1949 YTSACTSTADGLV

-2058 ETGLVVTNTYIP
+2058 ATGLVVTNTYIP

-2196 LYADGEVLG
+2196 LYADGEALG
-2205 DKAVLESGK
+2205 GKAVLESEK

-2253 KGYTVTY
+2253 NGYTVTY
-2260 AHSVAKTK
+2260 THSVAKTK

-2282 DSRPSKLVVEIYA
+2282 DSRPSKLVVELYA

-2310 KWTATVSNLNKKSAG
+2310 KWTVTVSNLNKKSAG

-2352 NVTSKYTRITKKLN
+2352 NVTSNYTRYTKKLTV
-2366 LKLSKTSYV
+2366 KPSKTV
-2375 YTGKNLKPTVT
+2375 L
-2386 VYNGKRKVASK
+2386 VYNGKTQRPSVAVYNGNRRVSSK

-2412 TVIVKGKGSFAKY
+2412 TVIVKGKSSYAKY
-2425 AGKASFIIRPKQMRK
+2425 AGKAAFIIRPKQMRK

-2445 TGKKTLAVGWVR
+2445 TAKKTLAVGWVR
-2457 DAQAT
+2457 DPQAT

-2472 KFQGKTTK
+2472 KFQGRSTR

-2485 KNTISKTTL
+2485 KNTIGKTTL
-2494 KGLASGRYYY
+2494 KGLTSGRYYY

>member
-56 DSDLEF
+56 DSDLES

-81 DLDTEVVADE
+81 DLDTEVVADD

-97 GSEAALFSDGSEEDA
+97 GSEAPLFSDGSEEDA

-117 AEAVGDGNT
+117 AEAVGDDTNDT
-126 GNLKRDIGEI
+126 GAYEPREGD
-136 AITKNE
+136 
-142 NYSYTRLYD
+142 
-151 EKGYIKL
+151 
-158 AVGTYPANN
+158 VG
-167 STVTVK
+167 TVTVAGNDVYEYHRYRATGGKYSGNYRFAVANYPVNNATVTMAPYETRQFVVQSLVATNYEKATDNVKTTQWWKDSRNPSYYPYSTIKWELTEGSEHAYISSGPTSPAVTIGAFEEGDVTLTGTWTGYNCNISNKKYKACELVVTYKIHITPAVGK
-173 VGDKKGL
+173 VNFGDKFGL
-180 QYRTLYTTS
+180 S
-189 TQTDYKKA
+189 
-197 SWSNCT
+197 
-203 SQNVGQYQNGVEWKS
+203 
-218 SNENVAK
+218 
-225 VVSNSQYGPYTT
+225 
-237 GVWVQGISEGE
+237 
-248 TTITSTWKPGSKF
+248 
-261 KDSDGNYTLGT
+261 
-272 VTNSFTVKVE
+272 
-282 KAADLVEVG
+282 
-291 TSFTLNGSPS
+291 GSPS
-301 SPFQVAREGSS
+301 SQDIIDNSVLTESDSWGKENAYTDFAVARDESGKIKAGMKECTMSYKAYPS
-312 AAKLYWGRTSS
+312 KGQGTIKHTYYIDFHEMVGKELNTTAMSPDERAKLEETFRRDVSLPAPGIYVQTPGPVSIPKKGDYTFITTQAFNGGNGAVSSPAYTYKFMDDSASEYADDSS
-323 VNYSI
+323 VITATTADKGKVKVTALKAGATSMKIIYSYTDKTTGEEKTAESKPIRITVNGIVFDEPATITLSADEAKDYKIKYKLFDYSKENPDVTTSI
-328 PESTENFDNS
+328 PEKDIVWSIDN
-338 GMTTCNASW
+338 
-347 GAWSDTGEI
+347 
-356 THAFCIN
+356 
-363 YAEMI
+363 
-368 GGVLDSNKGAYDN
+368 K
-381 SVYRESV
+381 
-388 SSYSAGGTTDVFL
+388 
-401 RPCKMPAD
+401 
-409 GIYVTGTGGDRGS
+409 
-422 FVNNNVIFDR
+422 
-432 VSSNSYVYV
+432 
-441 YGYCIKNQKKVDSAT
+441 
-456 FYSNIKWSSS
+456 
-466 DESVMKVARQDKYSV
+466 
-481 QLASYKAGIATLHG
+481 
-495 SYQPVDSEGNPD
+495 
-507 GEPLTID
+507 
-514 IKVIVCGFYID
+514 
-525 EKAEDGTNTIEMSLD
+525 
-540 DESITKKIQYKV
+540 
-552 IDSTGEA
+552 
-559 EPTNTITWSVDK
+559 
-571 PAIASVDSD
+571 AIASISTD
-580 GVVKAKAAGEATV
+580 GVIRPKKEGSATV
-593 TAQYG
+593 TLKATINGYQDTATQG
-598 DSSTNKDTVKIIV
+598 VTVTSTGGRISLNKDSLTMT
-611 KGAGSLGFD
+611 KGSSQSL
-620 KAESKVKKGGTDT
+620 T
-633 IKATATYNNSTVKNA
+633 ATAYYNNQKVSDAVFNWATDNDK
-648 DIKWESENPN
+648 
-658 VATVDNGK
+658 VATVDGGK
-666 ITGVSEG
+666 ITAVGYG
-673 TTTVKASWTAENGK
+673 KTVITASWKAENGT
-687 TYTNNATVKV
+687 TYAVKADVEV
-697 VYDGLYLSDAQNEVT
+697 VQNGIYLTDAQNEVT
-712 LAQKSTQEIVWQLLD
+712 MPQGSTQEIAWTLWN
-727 MGEYSA
+727 MGQYKA
-733 GSTGAGYNTSSDVT
+733 GSTGEGYNTSSDVT
-747 WTSANEDLV
+747 WKSADEAV
-756 TVDSVGVITAK
+756 ATVDSVGVITAK
-767 DLPDGEETAETT
+767 DLPEGQTTASTT
-779 VSVSYKGTK
+779 VTVSYKGTK
-788 VKDVKVTV
+788 VKDIKVNVTENQKVV
-796 VKNQAIATGA
+796 VKGEAVEITG
-806 TVDVAGTAGEKH
+806 TKGETKTNKAGE
-818 ADSNGNDNTNTWK
+818 DITDTWK
-831 TGAYKAGHG
+831 IGYFENGHG
-840 SLGSEFNSSAN
+840 SLNAQFYGNGIYN
-851 YLEIVDGTGSTASVK
+851 IDIVKQAGEKVSVTGKTPYS
-866 GKSPSQGYA
+866 GYI
-875 YLSHKYYIPLTTGQ
+875 YLSHKYYVPMETGQ
-889 LCGVWQGIAVKV
+889 LYGVWQSIAIKV
-901 TGAAGLY
+901 NGEAGLY
-908 LNKSSVS
+908 LNKNSLS
-915 MKMGENNTATIQGT
+915 MKMGESGTATILGT
-929 YITENGE
+929 FIKEDGTELE
-936 EWGSWANE
+936 RKFWADKSNPKLSKLE
-944 KHPDFSTIHMIDGDT
+944 MVEGDT
-959 NVVTAAPDPKNG
+959 NIVTAQSDPADG
-971 SVLKLT
+971 RMLHLT
-977 AVAPGKTTIT
+977 AVSPGKTTIT
-987 VQFDT
+987 IKCYPFDP
-992 STLTA
+992 TA
-997 TCDVEVTSDARL
+997 TCEVEVTSDARL
-1009 VLTPADKLRVVQGDT
+1009 ILQPAELTVKQGT
-1024 ATIEA
+1024 TEKITA
-1029 KAWDGTQYV
+1029 KAWDGSAYV
-1038 ENPEITWQSY
+1038 ENPQITWKSY
-1048 NTSIATVDKGV
+1048 NESIATVDGGV

-1064 KGTVGVAATWNDIT
+1064 RGNATVSAAWNGVNANDVKVT
-1078 SDPVQVSVVPSRTL
+1078 VTPSRNITL
-1092 TVTTTWDDDNNRDNK
+1092 STEWDDHDNQDGI
-1107 RPEKTTLQ
+1107 RPEKATLQ
-1115 LTTTDGEKVGDPVE
+1115 LTANDENCGDPIE
-1129 LNADN
+1129 LNAEN
-1134 EWSYTWKNLAS
+1134 NWTYEWKLLDA
-1145 EDEDGQHISYLVT
+1145 EDAEGNNIVYRVKAEDP
-1158 AVEDETLTA
+1158 EE
-1167 NNYTAEV
+1167 YTAKV
-1174 TRTSSDDNFVVTYK
+1174 TGSADDGFVVTYS
-1188 HEIEKTAV
+1188 HEIAKVSA
-1196 TANVTWDDADNQDG
+1196 TANVTWDDAENQDG
-1210 IRPKE
+1210 IRPAS
-1215 VTLQLTADG
+1215 VSLQLKSKVEGG
-1224 EAVGDAITV
+1224 EAVNVGDNVTV
-1233 KADSEGNWTKTWSNL
+1233 KADADGNWTKTWTDL
-1248 PVNKEGAVG
+1248 PKYNAGKVIE
-1257 QAVVYTVEETG
+1257 YTVEESG
-1268 LPDGYTITTGTDE
+1268 LPEGYTITTTKDE
-1281 ETGAITVKNSHTPAV
+1281 ETGAIT
-1296 KDLTVSAKWDDA
+1296 
-1308 DDQDGVRPA
+1308 
-1317 SVDAVL
+1317 
-1323 YAGDT
+1323 
-1328 ATDKTVTLTAEENWT
+1328 
-1343 ATIKDMPV
+1343 
-1351 YTAGK
+1351 
-1356 VGEAVSYS
+1356 
-1364 LKAAKEVEGYT
+1364 LK
-1375 STTDGLN
+1375 
-1382 LTFSHKT
+1382 
-1389 AVTSVTATIAWDDAD
+1389 
-1404 NQDGIRPDNVSLQ
+1404 
-1417 LKAGGEAVGSKITVD
+1417 
-1432 AANDKWTKTWD
+1432 
-1443 NLPLKKAGKK
+1443 
-1453 IEYTVEESNLRAEYT
+1453 
-1468 QKTTGTAA
+1468 
-1476 DGFTITNSYTPKG
+1476 NSYTPKG

-1503 QDGMR
+1503 QDGLR
-1508 PEFVEAELYAGDTST
+1508 PEFVEAELYAGDAST

-1531 DNEWKATFEKMAVN
+1531 DNEWKATFEGLAVN

-1593 WEDGNNKDGV
+1593 WADGNNRDGV
-1603 RPDTVSLQLKAD
+1603 RPETVSLQLKAD

-1637 LGENKAGKK
+1637 LGEYKAGKE
-1646 VTYTVEV
+1646 VVYTVEV

-1675 TVTAT
+1675 TITAT

-1695 DADNQDAIRPEL
+1695 DAENQDAIRPEF

-1770 LILKYSHTTY
+1770 LVLKYSHTTY
-1780 KTDVTVATKWDDAE
+1780 KTDVTVTTKWDDAD

-1854 GYEAAV
+1854 GYEAVV

-1891 QDALRPASVEAEVL
+1891 QDGIRPASVEAEVL

-1949 YTSACTGTADGLV
+1949 YTSACTSTADGLV

-1973 VTLTTKWNDKENQDG
+1973 VTLTTKWNDKDNQD
-1988 NRPSS
+1988 NVRPAS
-1993 YSVQLMADGVKV
+1993 YYVQLLADGVKV
-2005 GDLIT
+2005 GDKIILES
-2010 LNAGNEF
+2010 ASDF

-2041 ATVPNPDLYETS
+2041 VTGLPESYETS

-2058 ETGLVVTNTYIP
+2058 ATGLVVTNTYIP

-2352 NVTSKYTRITKKLN
+2352 NVTSKYTKITKKLN

-2386 VYNGKRKVASK
+2386 VYNGKKKVANK

-2412 TVIVKGKGSFAKY
+2412 TVIVKGKGKFAKY

>member
-1 MSKKPHSG
+1 MSKKSHSG

-56 DSDLEF
+56 DSDPEF
-62 ADEGEDTSTEADVP
+62 ANEGEDTSTEADVP

-81 DLDTEVVADE
+81 DLDTEVVADD
-91 QQDTDE
+91 QQDTDK
-97 GSEAALFSDGSEEDA
+97 GSEAPLFSDGSEEDA

-117 AEAVGDGNT
+117 AEAVGDDTNDTGAYEPREGDVGTITVAGNDVYEYHRYRAT
-126 GNLKRDIGEI
+126 GGKYSGNYRFAVANYPVNNATITMAPYETRQFVVQSLVATNYKTATDDVTTTQWWKDTTRNPSFYPYSTIKWELTEGSDHAYISSGQTNPAVTIGAFEEGDVTLTGTWTGYNCRISSKQYKACELVVTYKIHITPAVGKVNFVDKFVLSGSPTSQDIIDNSVLTESDSWGKDNAYTDFAVARDESGKIKAGMKECTMSYKAYPSKGQGTIKHNYYIDFHEMVGKELNTTAMSPDERAKLEETFRRDVSLPAPGIYVQTPAPVSIPKKGDYKFITTQAFNGGNGAVSSPAYTYKFMDDSASEYTNDSSVITATTADKGKVKVTALKPGATSMKII
-136 AITKNE
+136 
-142 NYSYTRLYD
+142 YSYTDKTTGEEKTAESKPIRITVNGIVFD
-151 EKGYIKL
+151 E
-158 AVGTYPANN
+158 PA
-167 STVTVK
+167 TI
-173 VGDKKGL
+173 
-180 QYRTLYTTS
+180 TLS
-189 TQTDYKKA
+189 ADEAKDYKIKYKLFDY
-197 SWSNCT
+197 S
-203 SQNVGQYQNGVEWKS
+203 K
-218 SNENVAK
+218 ENPDV
-225 VVSNSQYGPYTT
+225 TT
-237 GVWVQGISEGE
+237 
-248 TTITSTWKPGSKF
+248 
-261 KDSDGNYTLGT
+261 
-272 VTNSFTVKVE
+272 
-282 KAADLVEVG
+282 
-291 TSFTLNGSPS
+291 
-301 SPFQVAREGSS
+301 
-312 AAKLYWGRTSS
+312 
-323 VNYSI
+323 SI
-328 PESTENFDNS
+328 PEEDIVWSIDN
-338 GMTTCNASW
+338 
-347 GAWSDTGEI
+347 
-356 THAFCIN
+356 
-363 YAEMI
+363 
-368 GGVLDSNKGAYDN
+368 K
-381 SVYRESV
+381 
-388 SSYSAGGTTDVFL
+388 
-401 RPCKMPAD
+401 
-409 GIYVTGTGGDRGS
+409 
-422 FVNNNVIFDR
+422 
-432 VSSNSYVYV
+432 
-441 YGYCIKNQKKVDSAT
+441 
-456 FYSNIKWSSS
+456 
-466 DESVMKVARQDKYSV
+466 
-481 QLASYKAGIATLHG
+481 
-495 SYQPVDSEGNPD
+495 
-507 GEPLTID
+507 
-514 IKVIVCGFYID
+514 
-525 EKAEDGTNTIEMSLD
+525 
-540 DESITKKIQYKV
+540 
-552 IDSTGEA
+552 
-559 EPTNTITWSVDK
+559 
-571 PAIASVDSD
+571 AIASISTD
-580 GVVKAKAAGEATV
+580 GVIRPKKEGSATV
-593 TAQYG
+593 TLKATINGYQDTATQG
-598 DSSTNKDTVKIIV
+598 VTVTSTGGRISLNKDSLTMT
-611 KGAGSLGFD
+611 KGSSQSL
-620 KAESKVKKGGTDT
+620 T
-633 IKATATYNNSTVKNA
+633 ATAYYNNQKVSDAVFNWATDNDK
-648 DIKWESENPN
+648 
-658 VATVDNGK
+658 VATVDGGK
-666 ITGVSEG
+666 ITAVGYG
-673 TTTVKASWTAENGK
+673 KTVITASWKAENGT
-687 TYTNNATVKV
+687 TYAVKADVEV
-697 VYDGLYLSDAQNEVT
+697 VQNGIYLTDAQNEVT
-712 LAQKSTQEIVWQLLD
+712 MPQGSTQEIAWTLWN
-727 MGEYSA
+727 MGQYKA
-733 GSTGAGYNTSSDVT
+733 GSTGEGYNTSSDVT
-747 WTSANEDLV
+747 WKSADETV
-756 TVDSVGVITAK
+756 ATVDSVGVITAK
-767 DLPDGEETAETT
+767 DLPEGQTTASTT
-779 VSVSYKGTK
+779 VTVSYKGTK
-788 VKDVKVTV
+788 VKDIKVNVTENQKVV
-796 VKNQAIATGA
+796 VKGEAVEITG
-806 TVDVAGTAGEKH
+806 TKGETKTNKAGE
-818 ADSNGNDNTNTWK
+818 DITDTWK
-831 TGAYKAGHG
+831 IGYFENGHG
-840 SLGSEFNSSAN
+840 SLNAQFYGNGIYN
-851 YLEIVDGTGSTASVK
+851 IDIVKQAGEKVSVTGKTPYS
-866 GKSPSQGYA
+866 GYI
-875 YLSHKYYIPLTTGQ
+875 YLSHKYYVPMETGQ
-889 LCGVWQGIAVKV
+889 LYGVWQSIAIKV
-901 TGAAGLY
+901 NGEAGLY
-908 LNKSSVS
+908 LNKNSVS
-915 MKMGENNTATIQGT
+915 MKMGKSGTATILGT
-929 YITENGE
+929 FIKDDGTELE
-936 EWGSWANE
+936 RKFWANKSNPKLSKLE
-944 KHPDFSTIHMIDGDT
+944 MVEGDT
-959 NVVTAAPDPKNG
+959 NIVTAQSDPEDG
-971 SVLKLT
+971 RMLHLT
-977 AVAPGKTTIT
+977 AVSPGKTTIT
-987 VQFDT
+987 IKCYPFDP
-992 STLTA
+992 TA
-997 TCDVEVTSDARL
+997 TCEVEVTSDARL
-1009 VLTPADKLRVVQGDT
+1009 ILQPAELTVKQGT
-1024 ATIEA
+1024 TEKITA
-1029 KAWDGTQYV
+1029 KAWDGSAYV
-1038 ENPEITWQSY
+1038 ENPQITWKSY
-1048 NTSIATVDKGV
+1048 NESIATVDGGV

-1064 KGTVGVAATWNDIT
+1064 RGNATVSAAWNGVNANDVKVT
-1078 SDPVQVSVVPSRTL
+1078 VTPSRNITL
-1092 TVTTTWDDDNNRDNK
+1092 STEWDDHDNQDGI
-1107 RPEKTTLQ
+1107 RPEKATLQ
-1115 LTTTDGEKVGDPVE
+1115 LTANGEKYGDPIE
-1129 LNADN
+1129 LNTEN
-1134 EWSYTWKNLAS
+1134 NWTYEWKLLDA
-1145 EDEDGQHISYLVT
+1145 EDAEGNNIVYRVT
-1158 AVEDETLTA
+1158 AENPKE
-1167 NNYTAEV
+1167 YTAKV
-1174 TRTSSDDNFVVTYK
+1174 TGSADDGFVVTYS
-1188 HEIEKTAV
+1188 HEIAKVSA
-1196 TANVTWDDADNQDG
+1196 TANVTWDDAENQDG
-1210 IRPKE
+1210 IRPAS
-1215 VTLQLTADG
+1215 VSLQLKSKVEGG
-1224 EAVGDAITV
+1224 EAVNVGDNVTV
-1233 KADSEGNWTKTWSNL
+1233 KADADGNWTKTWTDL
-1248 PVNKEGAVG
+1248 PKYNAGKVIE
-1257 QAVVYTVEETG
+1257 YTVEESG
-1268 LPDGYTITTGTDE
+1268 LPEGYTITTTKDE
-1281 ETGAITVKNSHTPAV
+1281 ETGAIT
-1296 KDLTVSAKWDDA
+1296 
-1308 DDQDGVRPA
+1308 
-1317 SVDAVL
+1317 
-1323 YAGDT
+1323 
-1328 ATDKTVTLTAEENWT
+1328 
-1343 ATIKDMPV
+1343 
-1351 YTAGK
+1351 
-1356 VGEAVSYS
+1356 
-1364 LKAAKEVEGYT
+1364 LK
-1375 STTDGLN
+1375 
-1382 LTFSHKT
+1382 
-1389 AVTSVTATIAWDDAD
+1389 
-1404 NQDGIRPDNVSLQ
+1404 
-1417 LKAGGEAVGSKITVD
+1417 
-1432 AANDKWTKTWD
+1432 
-1443 NLPLKKAGKK
+1443 
-1453 IEYTVEESNLRAEYT
+1453 
-1468 QKTTGTAA
+1468 
-1476 DGFTITNSYTPKG
+1476 NSYTPKG

-1503 QDGMR
+1503 QDGLR
-1508 PEFVEAELYAGDTST
+1508 PEFVEAELYAGDAST

-1531 DNEWKATFEKMAVN
+1531 DNEWKATFDGLAVN

-1593 WEDGNNKDGV
+1593 WADGNNRDGV
-1603 RPDTVSLQLKAD
+1603 RPETVSLQLKAD

-1637 LGENKAGKK
+1637 LGEYKAGKK
-1646 VTYTVEV
+1646 VVYTVEV

-1675 TVTAT
+1675 TITAT

-1695 DADNQDAIRPEL
+1695 DADNQDAIRPEF
-1707 VEAELYADDVST
+1707 VEAELYAGDVST

-1735 GEMDLKKNGKTI
+1735 GEMDLKKDGKTI
-1747 DYTLVTTKVD
+1747 EYTLVATKAD
-1757 GYDCVVEGSPAKG
+1757 GYECTVEGSPAKG
-1770 LILKYSHTTY
+1770 LVLKYSHTTY
-1780 KTDVTVATKWDDAE
+1780 KTDVTVTTKWDDAE

-1854 GYEAAV
+1854 GYEAVV

-1949 YTSACTGTADGLV
+1949 YTSACTSTADGLV

-2058 ETGLVVTNTYIP
+2058 ATGLVVTNTYIP

-2196 LYADGEVLG
+2196 LYADGEALG
-2205 DKAVLESGK
+2205 GKAVLESEK

-2253 KGYTVTY
+2253 NGYTVTY
-2260 AHSVAKTK
+2260 THSVAKTK

-2282 DSRPSKLVVEIYA
+2282 DSRPSKLVVELYA

-2310 KWTATVSNLNKKSAG
+2310 KWTVTVSNLNKKSAG

-2352 NVTSKYTRITKKLN
+2352 NVTSNYTRYTKKLTV
-2366 LKLSKTSYV
+2366 KPSKTV
-2375 YTGKNLKPTVT
+2375 L
-2386 VYNGKRKVASK
+2386 VYNGKTQRPSVAVYNGNRRVSSK

-2412 TVIVKGKGSFAKY
+2412 TVIVKGKSSYAKY
-2425 AGKASFIIRPKQMRK
+2425 AGKAAFIIRPKQMRK

-2445 TGKKTLAVGWVR
+2445 TAKKTLAVGWVR
-2457 DAQAT
+2457 DPQAT

-2472 KFQGKTTK
+2472 KFQGRSTR

-2485 KNTISKTTL
+2485 KNTIGKTTL
-2494 KGLASGRYYY
+2494 KGLTSGRYYY

>member
-56 DSDLEF
+56 DSDLES

-81 DLDTEVVADE
+81 DLDTEVVADD

-97 GSEAALFSDGSEEDA
+97 GSEAPLFSDGSEEDA

-117 AEAVGDGNT
+117 AEAVGDDT
-126 GNLKRDIGEI
+126 ADIGAYEPREGDVGTFTVAGNDVYEYHRYRTTDGKYSGKYRFAVANYPVNNATI
-136 AITKNE
+136 TMAPYETRQFVVQSLVATNYKTATDDVTTTQWWKDYSRNPSYWPHSTIKWALTEGSDHASIFGETNPVVTISAFEEGDVTLTGTWTGYNCNTSSKKYKACELVVTYKIHITPAVGKVNFGDKFGLSGSPTSQDIIDNSVLTESDSWGKDNAYTDFAATRDESGKIKAGMKECTMSYKAYPSNGQGTINHNYYVDFHEMIGKELNTTAISPDERAKLQETFRRDVSLPAPGIYVQTPDPVSIPKKGDYTFITTQAFNGGNGAVSSPAYTYKFMDDSASE
-142 NYSYTRLYD
+142 YADDSSVITATTADKGKVKVTALKPGATSMKIIYSYTDKTTGEEKTAESKPIRITVNGIVFD
-151 EKGYIKL
+151 E
-158 AVGTYPANN
+158 PA
-167 STVTVK
+167 TI
-173 VGDKKGL
+173 
-180 QYRTLYTTS
+180 TLS
-189 TQTDYKKA
+189 ADEAKDYKIKYKLFDY
-197 SWSNCT
+197 S
-203 SQNVGQYQNGVEWKS
+203 K
-218 SNENVAK
+218 ENPDV
-225 VVSNSQYGPYTT
+225 TT
-237 GVWVQGISEGE
+237 
-248 TTITSTWKPGSKF
+248 
-261 KDSDGNYTLGT
+261 
-272 VTNSFTVKVE
+272 
-282 KAADLVEVG
+282 
-291 TSFTLNGSPS
+291 
-301 SPFQVAREGSS
+301 
-312 AAKLYWGRTSS
+312 
-323 VNYSI
+323 SI
-328 PESTENFDNS
+328 PEEDIVWSIDN
-338 GMTTCNASW
+338 
-347 GAWSDTGEI
+347 
-356 THAFCIN
+356 
-363 YAEMI
+363 
-368 GGVLDSNKGAYDN
+368 K
-381 SVYRESV
+381 
-388 SSYSAGGTTDVFL
+388 
-401 RPCKMPAD
+401 
-409 GIYVTGTGGDRGS
+409 
-422 FVNNNVIFDR
+422 
-432 VSSNSYVYV
+432 
-441 YGYCIKNQKKVDSAT
+441 
-456 FYSNIKWSSS
+456 
-466 DESVMKVARQDKYSV
+466 
-481 QLASYKAGIATLHG
+481 
-495 SYQPVDSEGNPD
+495 
-507 GEPLTID
+507 
-514 IKVIVCGFYID
+514 
-525 EKAEDGTNTIEMSLD
+525 
-540 DESITKKIQYKV
+540 
-552 IDSTGEA
+552 
-559 EPTNTITWSVDK
+559 
-571 PAIASVDSD
+571 AIASISTD
-580 GVVKAKAAGEATV
+580 GVIRPKKEGSATV
-593 TAQYG
+593 TLKATINGYQDTATQG
-598 DSSTNKDTVKIIV
+598 VTVTSTGGRISLNKDSLTMT
-611 KGAGSLGFD
+611 KGSSQSL
-620 KAESKVKKGGTDT
+620 T
-633 IKATATYNNSTVKNA
+633 ATAYYNKQEVSDAVFNWTTDNDK
-648 DIKWESENPN
+648 
-658 VATVDNGK
+658 VATVDGGK
-666 ITGVSEG
+666 ITAVGYG
-673 TTTVKASWTAENGK
+673 KTVITASWKAENGT
-687 TYTNNATVKV
+687 TYAVKADVEV
-697 VYDGLYLSDAQNEVT
+697 VQNGIYLTDAQNEVT
-712 LAQKSTQEIVWQLLD
+712 MPQGSTQEIAWTLWN
-727 MGEYSA
+727 MGQYKA
-733 GSTGAGYNTSSDVT
+733 GSTGEGYNTSSDVT
-747 WTSANEDLV
+747 WKSADEAV
-756 TVDSVGVITAK
+756 ATVDSVGVITAK
-767 DLPDGEETAETT
+767 DLPEGQTTASTT
-779 VSVSYKGTK
+779 VTVSYKGTK
-788 VKDVKVTV
+788 VKDIKVNVTENQKVV
-796 VKNQAIATGA
+796 VKGEAVEITG
-806 TVDVAGTAGEKH
+806 TKGETKTNKAGE
-818 ADSNGNDNTNTWK
+818 DITDTWK
-831 TGAYKAGHG
+831 IGYFENGHG
-840 SLGSEFNSSAN
+840 SLNAQFYGNGIYN
-851 YLEIVDGTGSTASVK
+851 IDIVKQAGEKVSVTGKTPYS
-866 GKSPSQGYA
+866 GYI
-875 YLSHKYYIPLTTGQ
+875 YLSHKYYVPMETGQ
-889 LCGVWQGIAVKV
+889 LYGVWQSIAIKV
-901 TGAAGLY
+901 NGEAGLY
-908 LNKSSVS
+908 LNKNSLS
-915 MKMGENNTATIQGT
+915 MKMGESGTATILGT
-929 YITENGE
+929 FIKEDGTELE
-936 EWGSWANE
+936 RKFWADKSNPKLSKLE
-944 KHPDFSTIHMIDGDT
+944 MVEGDT
-959 NVVTAAPDPKNG
+959 NIVTAKADPEDG
-971 SVLKLT
+971 RMLHLT
-977 AVAPGKTTIT
+977 AVSPGKTTIT
-987 VQFDT
+987 IKCYPFDP
-992 STLTA
+992 TA
-997 TCDVEVTSDARL
+997 TCEVEVTSDARL
-1009 VLTPADKLRVVQGDT
+1009 ILQPAELTVKQGT
-1024 ATIEA
+1024 TEKITA
-1029 KAWDGTQYV
+1029 KAWDGSAYV
-1038 ENPEITWQSY
+1038 ENPQITWKSY
-1048 NTSIATVDKGV
+1048 NESIATVDGGV

-1064 KGTVGVAATWNDIT
+1064 RGNATVSAAWNGVNANDVKVT
-1078 SDPVQVSVVPSRTL
+1078 VTPSRNITL
-1092 TVTTTWDDDNNRDNK
+1092 STEWDDHDNQDGI
-1107 RPEKTTLQ
+1107 RPEKATLQ
-1115 LTTTDGEKVGDPVE
+1115 LTANDENCGDPIE
-1129 LNADN
+1129 LNAEN
-1134 EWSYTWKNLAS
+1134 NWTYEWKLLDA
-1145 EDEDGQHISYLVT
+1145 EDAEGNNIVYRVKAEDP
-1158 AVEDETLTA
+1158 EE
-1167 NNYTAEV
+1167 YTAKV
-1174 TRTSSDDNFVVTYK
+1174 TGSADDGFVVTYS
-1188 HEIEKTAV
+1188 HEIAKVSA
-1196 TANVTWDDADNQDG
+1196 TANVTWDDAENQDG
-1210 IRPKE
+1210 IRPAS
-1215 VTLQLTADG
+1215 VSLQLKSKVEGG
-1224 EAVGDAITV
+1224 EAVNVGDNVTV
-1233 KADSEGNWTKTWSNL
+1233 KADADGNWTKTWTDL
-1248 PVNKEGAVG
+1248 PKYNAGKVIE
-1257 QAVVYTVEETG
+1257 YTVEESG
-1268 LPDGYTITTGTDE
+1268 LPEGYTITTTKDE
-1281 ETGAITVKNSHTPAV
+1281 ETGAIT
-1296 KDLTVSAKWDDA
+1296 
-1308 DDQDGVRPA
+1308 
-1317 SVDAVL
+1317 
-1323 YAGDT
+1323 
-1328 ATDKTVTLTAEENWT
+1328 
-1343 ATIKDMPV
+1343 
-1351 YTAGK
+1351 
-1356 VGEAVSYS
+1356 
-1364 LKAAKEVEGYT
+1364 LK
-1375 STTDGLN
+1375 
-1382 LTFSHKT
+1382 
-1389 AVTSVTATIAWDDAD
+1389 
-1404 NQDGIRPDNVSLQ
+1404 
-1417 LKAGGEAVGSKITVD
+1417 
-1432 AANDKWTKTWD
+1432 
-1443 NLPLKKAGKK
+1443 
-1453 IEYTVEESNLRAEYT
+1453 
-1468 QKTTGTAA
+1468 
-1476 DGFTITNSYTPKG
+1476 NSYTPKG

-1503 QDGMR
+1503 QDGLR
-1508 PEFVEAELYAGDTST
+1508 PEFVEAELYAGDAST

-1531 DNEWKATFEKMAVN
+1531 DNEWKATFEGLAVN

-1593 WEDGNNKDGV
+1593 WADGNNRDGV
-1603 RPDTVSLQLKAD
+1603 RPETVSLQLKAD

-1637 LGENKAGKK
+1637 LGEYKAGKE
-1646 VTYTVEV
+1646 VVYTVEV

-1675 TVTAT
+1675 TITAT

-1695 DADNQDAIRPEL
+1695 DAENQDAIRPEF

-1770 LILKYSHTTY
+1770 LVLKYSHTTY
-1780 KTDVTVATKWDDAE
+1780 KTDVTVTTKWDDAD

-1854 GYEAAV
+1854 GYEAVV

-1891 QDALRPASVEAEVL
+1891 QDGIRPASVEAEVL

-1949 YTSACTGTADGLV
+1949 YTSACTSTADGLV

-1973 VTLTTKWNDKENQDG
+1973 VTLTTKWNDKDNQD
-1988 NRPSS
+1988 NVRPAS
-1993 YSVQLMADGVKV
+1993 YYVQLLADGVKV
-2005 GDLIT
+2005 GDKIILES
-2010 LNAGNEF
+2010 ASDF

-2041 ATVPNPDLYETS
+2041 VTGLPESYETS

-2058 ETGLVVTNTYIP
+2058 ATGLVVTNTYIP

-2352 NVTSKYTRITKKLN
+2352 NVTSKYTKITKKLN

-2386 VYNGKRKVASK
+2386 VYNGKKKVANK

-2412 TVIVKGKGSFAKY
+2412 TVIVKGKGKFAKY

>member
-56 DSDLEF
+56 DSDLES

-81 DLDTEVVADE
+81 DLDTEVVADD

-97 GSEAALFSDGSEEDA
+97 GSEAPLFSDGSEEDA

-117 AEAVGDGNT
+117 AEAVGDDT
-126 GNLKRDIGEI
+126 ADIGAYEPREGDVGTFTVAGNDVYEYHRYRTTDGKYSGKYRFAVANYPVNNATI
-136 AITKNE
+136 TMAPYETRQFVVQSLVATNYKTATDDVTTTQWWKDYSRNPSYWPHSTIKWALTEGSDHASIFGETNPVVTISAFEEGDVTLTGTWTGYNCNTSSKKYKACELVVTYKIHITPAVGKVNFGDKFVLSGSPTSQDIIDNSVLTESDSWGEDNAYTDFAATRDESGKIKAGMKECTMSYKAYPSKGQGTINHNYYVDFHEMIGKELNTTAISPDERAKLQETFRRDVSLPAPGIYVQTPDPVSIPKKGDYTFITTQAFNGGNGAVSSPAYTYKFMDDSASE
-142 NYSYTRLYD
+142 YADDSSVITATTADKGKVKVTALKPGATSMKIIYSYTDKTTGEEKTAESKPIRITVNGIVFD
-151 EKGYIKL
+151 E
-158 AVGTYPANN
+158 PA
-167 STVTVK
+167 TI
-173 VGDKKGL
+173 
-180 QYRTLYTTS
+180 TLS
-189 TQTDYKKA
+189 ADEAKDYKIKYKLFDY
-197 SWSNCT
+197 S
-203 SQNVGQYQNGVEWKS
+203 K
-218 SNENVAK
+218 ENPDV
-225 VVSNSQYGPYTT
+225 TT
-237 GVWVQGISEGE
+237 
-248 TTITSTWKPGSKF
+248 
-261 KDSDGNYTLGT
+261 
-272 VTNSFTVKVE
+272 
-282 KAADLVEVG
+282 
-291 TSFTLNGSPS
+291 
-301 SPFQVAREGSS
+301 
-312 AAKLYWGRTSS
+312 
-323 VNYSI
+323 SI
-328 PESTENFDNS
+328 PEEDIVWSIDN
-338 GMTTCNASW
+338 
-347 GAWSDTGEI
+347 
-356 THAFCIN
+356 
-363 YAEMI
+363 
-368 GGVLDSNKGAYDN
+368 K
-381 SVYRESV
+381 
-388 SSYSAGGTTDVFL
+388 
-401 RPCKMPAD
+401 
-409 GIYVTGTGGDRGS
+409 
-422 FVNNNVIFDR
+422 
-432 VSSNSYVYV
+432 
-441 YGYCIKNQKKVDSAT
+441 
-456 FYSNIKWSSS
+456 
-466 DESVMKVARQDKYSV
+466 
-481 QLASYKAGIATLHG
+481 
-495 SYQPVDSEGNPD
+495 
-507 GEPLTID
+507 
-514 IKVIVCGFYID
+514 
-525 EKAEDGTNTIEMSLD
+525 
-540 DESITKKIQYKV
+540 
-552 IDSTGEA
+552 
-559 EPTNTITWSVDK
+559 
-571 PAIASVDSD
+571 AIASISTD
-580 GVVKAKAAGEATV
+580 GVIRPKKEGSATV
-593 TAQYG
+593 TLKATINGYQDTATQG
-598 DSSTNKDTVKIIV
+598 VTVTSTGGRISLNKDSLTMT
-611 KGAGSLGFD
+611 KGSSQSL
-620 KAESKVKKGGTDT
+620 T
-633 IKATATYNNSTVKNA
+633 ATAYYNNQKVSDAVFNWATDNDK
-648 DIKWESENPN
+648 
-658 VATVDNGK
+658 VATVDGGK
-666 ITGVSEG
+666 ITAVGYG
-673 TTTVKASWTAENGK
+673 KTVITASWKAENGT
-687 TYTNNATVKV
+687 TYAVKADVEV
-697 VYDGLYLSDAQNEVT
+697 VQNGIYLTDAQNEVT
-712 LAQKSTQEIVWQLLD
+712 MPQGSTQEIAWTLWN
-727 MGEYSA
+727 MGQYKA
-733 GSTGAGYNTSSDVT
+733 GSTGEGYNPSSDVT
-747 WTSANEDLV
+747 WKSADEAV
-756 TVDSVGVITAK
+756 ATVDSVGVITAK
-767 DLPDGEETAETT
+767 DLPEGQTTASTT
-779 VSVSYKGTK
+779 VTVSYKGTK
-788 VKDVKVTV
+788 VKDIKVNVTENQKVV
-796 VKNQAIATGA
+796 VKGEAVEITG
-806 TVDVAGTAGEKH
+806 TKGETKTNKAGE
-818 ADSNGNDNTNTWK
+818 DITDTWK
-831 TGAYKAGHG
+831 IGYFENGHG
-840 SLGSEFNSSAN
+840 SLNAQFYGNGIYN
-851 YLEIVDGTGSTASVK
+851 IDIVKQAGEKVSVTGKTPYS
-866 GKSPSQGYA
+866 GYI
-875 YLSHKYYIPLTTGQ
+875 YLSHKYYVPMETGQ
-889 LCGVWQGIAVKV
+889 LYGVWQSIAIKV
-901 TGAAGLY
+901 NGEAGLY
-908 LNKSSVS
+908 LNKNSLS
-915 MKMGENNTATIQGT
+915 MKMGESGTATILGT
-929 YITENGE
+929 FIKEDGTELE
-936 EWGSWANE
+936 RKFWADKSNPKLSKLE
-944 KHPDFSTIHMIDGDT
+944 MVEGDT
-959 NVVTAAPDPKNG
+959 NIVTAKADPEDG
-971 SVLKLT
+971 RMLHLT
-977 AVAPGKTTIT
+977 AVSPGKTTIT
-987 VQFDT
+987 IKCYPFDP
-992 STLTA
+992 TA
-997 TCDVEVTSDARL
+997 TCEVEVTSDARL
-1009 VLTPADKLRVVQGDT
+1009 ILQPAELTVKQGT
-1024 ATIEA
+1024 TEKITA
-1029 KAWDGTQYV
+1029 KAWDGSAYV
-1038 ENPEITWQSY
+1038 ENPQITWKSY
-1048 NTSIATVDKGV
+1048 NESIATVDGGV

-1064 KGTVGVAATWNDIT
+1064 RGNATVSAAWNGVNANDVKVT
-1078 SDPVQVSVVPSRTL
+1078 VTPSRNITL
-1092 TVTTTWDDDNNRDNK
+1092 STEWDDHDNQDGI
-1107 RPEKTTLQ
+1107 RPEKATLQ
-1115 LTTTDGEKVGDPVE
+1115 LTANDENCGDPIE
-1129 LNADN
+1129 LNAEN
-1134 EWSYTWKNLAS
+1134 NWTYEWKLLDA
-1145 EDEDGQHISYLVT
+1145 EDAEGNNIVYRVKAEDP
-1158 AVEDETLTA
+1158 EE
-1167 NNYTAEV
+1167 YTAKV
-1174 TRTSSDDNFVVTYK
+1174 TGSADDGFVVTYS
-1188 HEIEKTAV
+1188 HEIAKVSA
-1196 TANVTWDDADNQDG
+1196 TANVTWDDAENQDG
-1210 IRPKE
+1210 IRPAS
-1215 VTLQLTADG
+1215 VSLQLKSKVEGG
-1224 EAVGDAITV
+1224 EAVNVGDNVTV
-1233 KADSEGNWTKTWSNL
+1233 KADADGNWTKTWTDL
-1248 PVNKEGAVG
+1248 PKYNAGKVIE
-1257 QAVVYTVEETG
+1257 YTVEESG
-1268 LPDGYTITTGTDE
+1268 LPEGYTITTTKDE
-1281 ETGAITVKNSHTPAV
+1281 ETGAIT
-1296 KDLTVSAKWDDA
+1296 
-1308 DDQDGVRPA
+1308 
-1317 SVDAVL
+1317 
-1323 YAGDT
+1323 
-1328 ATDKTVTLTAEENWT
+1328 
-1343 ATIKDMPV
+1343 
-1351 YTAGK
+1351 
-1356 VGEAVSYS
+1356 
-1364 LKAAKEVEGYT
+1364 LK
-1375 STTDGLN
+1375 
-1382 LTFSHKT
+1382 
-1389 AVTSVTATIAWDDAD
+1389 
-1404 NQDGIRPDNVSLQ
+1404 
-1417 LKAGGEAVGSKITVD
+1417 
-1432 AANDKWTKTWD
+1432 
-1443 NLPLKKAGKK
+1443 
-1453 IEYTVEESNLRAEYT
+1453 
-1468 QKTTGTAA
+1468 
-1476 DGFTITNSYTPKG
+1476 NSYTPKG

-1503 QDGMR
+1503 QDGLR
-1508 PEFVEAELYAGDTST
+1508 PEFVEAELYAGDAST

-1531 DNEWKATFEKMAVN
+1531 DNEWKATFEGLAVN

-1593 WEDGNNKDGV
+1593 WADGNNRDGV
-1603 RPDTVSLQLKAD
+1603 RPETVSLQLKAD

-1637 LGENKAGKK
+1637 LGEYKAGKE
-1646 VTYTVEV
+1646 VVYTVEV

-1675 TVTAT
+1675 TITAT

-1695 DADNQDAIRPEL
+1695 DAENQDAIRPEF

-1770 LILKYSHTTY
+1770 LVLKYSHTTY
-1780 KTDVTVATKWDDAE
+1780 KTDVTVTTKWDDAD

-1854 GYEAAV
+1854 GYEAVV

-1891 QDALRPASVEAEVL
+1891 QDGIRPASVEAEVL

-1949 YTSACTGTADGLV
+1949 YTSACTSTADGLV

-1973 VTLTTKWNDKENQDG
+1973 VTLTTKWNDKDNQD
-1988 NRPSS
+1988 NVRPAS
-1993 YSVQLMADGVKV
+1993 YYVQLLADGVKV
-2005 GDLIT
+2005 GDKIILES
-2010 LNAGNEF
+2010 ASDF

-2041 ATVPNPDLYETS
+2041 VTGLPESYETS

-2058 ETGLVVTNTYIP
+2058 ATGLVVTNTYIP

-2352 NVTSKYTRITKKLN
+2352 NVTSKYTKITKKLN

-2386 VYNGKRKVASK
+2386 VYNGKKKVANK

-2412 TVIVKGKGSFAKY
+2412 TVIVKGKGKFAKY
-2425 AGKASFIIRPKQMRK
+2425 AGKATFTIRPKQMRK

-2445 TGKKTLAVGWVR
+2445 TAKKTLAVGWVR

-2485 KNTISKTTL
+2485 KNTIGKTTL

>member
-56 DSDLEF
+56 DSDLES

-81 DLDTEVVADE
+81 DLDTEVVADD

-97 GSEAALFSDGSEEDA
+97 GSEAPLFSDGSEEDA

-117 AEAVGDGNT
+117 AEAVGDDTNDT
-126 GNLKRDIGEI
+126 GAYEPREGD
-136 AITKNE
+136 
-142 NYSYTRLYD
+142 
-151 EKGYIKL
+151 
-158 AVGTYPANN
+158 VG
-167 STVTVK
+167 TVTVAGND
-173 VGDKKGL
+173 VYEYHR
-180 QYRTLYTTS
+180 YRATGGKYSGNYRFAVANYPVNNATVTMAPYETRQFVVQSLVATN
-189 TQTDYKKA
+189 YKKA
-197 SWSNCT
+197 T
-203 SQNVGQYQNGVEWKS
+203 DNVK
-218 SNENVAK
+218 
-225 VVSNSQYGPYTT
+225 TT
-237 GVWVQGISEGE
+237 QW
-248 TTITSTWKPGSKF
+248 W
-261 KDSDGNYTLGT
+261 KDSRNPSYYPYSTIKWELTEGSEHAYISSGPTSPAVTIGAFEEGDVTLTGT
-272 VTNSFTVKVE
+272 WTGYNCNISNKKYKACELVVTYKIHITPAVGKVNFGDKFE
-282 KAADLVEVG
+282 L
-291 TSFTLNGSPS
+291 SGSPS
-301 SPFQVAREGSS
+301 SQDIIDNSVLTESDSWGKENAYTDFAVARDESGKIKAGMKECTMSYKAYPS
-312 AAKLYWGRTSS
+312 KGQGTIKHTYYIDFHEMVGKELNTTAMSPDERAKLEETFRRDVSLPAPGIYVQTPGPVSIPKKGDYTFITTQAFNGGNGAVSSPAYTYKFMDDSASEYADDSS
-323 VNYSI
+323 VITATTADKGKVKVTALKAGATSMKIIYSYTDKTTGEEKTAESKPIRITVNGIVFDEPATITLSADEAKDYKIKYKLFDYSKENPDVTTSI
-328 PESTENFDNS
+328 PEKDIVWSIDN
-338 GMTTCNASW
+338 
-347 GAWSDTGEI
+347 
-356 THAFCIN
+356 
-363 YAEMI
+363 
-368 GGVLDSNKGAYDN
+368 K
-381 SVYRESV
+381 
-388 SSYSAGGTTDVFL
+388 
-401 RPCKMPAD
+401 
-409 GIYVTGTGGDRGS
+409 
-422 FVNNNVIFDR
+422 
-432 VSSNSYVYV
+432 
-441 YGYCIKNQKKVDSAT
+441 
-456 FYSNIKWSSS
+456 
-466 DESVMKVARQDKYSV
+466 
-481 QLASYKAGIATLHG
+481 
-495 SYQPVDSEGNPD
+495 
-507 GEPLTID
+507 
-514 IKVIVCGFYID
+514 
-525 EKAEDGTNTIEMSLD
+525 
-540 DESITKKIQYKV
+540 
-552 IDSTGEA
+552 
-559 EPTNTITWSVDK
+559 
-571 PAIASVDSD
+571 AIASISTD
-580 GVVKAKAAGEATV
+580 GVIRPKKEGSATV
-593 TAQYG
+593 TLKATINGYQDTATQG
-598 DSSTNKDTVKIIV
+598 VTVTSTGGRISLNKDSLTMT
-611 KGAGSLGFD
+611 KGSSQSL
-620 KAESKVKKGGTDT
+620 T
-633 IKATATYNNSTVKNA
+633 ATAYYNNQKVSDAVFNWATDNDK
-648 DIKWESENPN
+648 
-658 VATVDNGK
+658 VATVDGGK
-666 ITGVSEG
+666 ITAVGYG
-673 TTTVKASWTAENGK
+673 KTVITASWKAENGT
-687 TYTNNATVKV
+687 TYAVKADVEV
-697 VYDGLYLSDAQNEVT
+697 VQNGIYLTDAQNEVT
-712 LAQKSTQEIVWQLLD
+712 MPQGSTQEIAWTLWN
-727 MGEYSA
+727 MGQYKA
-733 GSTGAGYNTSSDVT
+733 GSTGEGYNTSSDVT
-747 WTSANEDLV
+747 WKSADEAV
-756 TVDSVGVITAK
+756 ATVDSVGVITAK
-767 DLPDGEETAETT
+767 DLPEGQTTASTT
-779 VSVSYKGTK
+779 VTVSYKGTK
-788 VKDVKVTV
+788 VKDIKVNVTENQKVV
-796 VKNQAIATGA
+796 VKGEAVEITG
-806 TVDVAGTAGEKH
+806 TKGETKTNKAGE
-818 ADSNGNDNTNTWK
+818 DITDTWK
-831 TGAYKAGHG
+831 IGYFENGHG
-840 SLGSEFNSSAN
+840 SLNAQFYGNGIYN
-851 YLEIVDGTGSTASVK
+851 IDIVKQAGEKVSVTGKTPYS
-866 GKSPSQGYA
+866 GYI
-875 YLSHKYYIPLTTGQ
+875 YLSHKYYVPMETGQ
-889 LCGVWQGIAVKV
+889 LYGVWQSIAIKV
-901 TGAAGLY
+901 NGEAGLY
-908 LNKSSVS
+908 LNKNSLS
-915 MKMGENNTATIQGT
+915 MKMGESGTATILGT
-929 YITENGE
+929 FIKEDGTELE
-936 EWGSWANE
+936 RKFWADKSNPKLSKLE
-944 KHPDFSTIHMIDGDT
+944 MVEGDT
-959 NVVTAAPDPKNG
+959 NIVTAQSDPADG
-971 SVLKLT
+971 RMLHLT
-977 AVAPGKTTIT
+977 AVSPGKTTIT
-987 VQFDT
+987 IKCYPFDP
-992 STLTA
+992 TA
-997 TCDVEVTSDARL
+997 TCEVEVTSDARL
-1009 VLTPADKLRVVQGDT
+1009 ILQPAELTVKQGT
-1024 ATIEA
+1024 TEKITA
-1029 KAWDGTQYV
+1029 KAWDGSAYV
-1038 ENPEITWQSY
+1038 ENPQITWKSY
-1048 NTSIATVDKGV
+1048 NESIATVDGGV

-1064 KGTVGVAATWNDIT
+1064 RGNATVSAAWNGVNANDVKVT
-1078 SDPVQVSVVPSRTL
+1078 VTPSRNITL
-1092 TVTTTWDDDNNRDNK
+1092 STEWDDHDNQDGI
-1107 RPEKTTLQ
+1107 RPEKATLQ
-1115 LTTTDGEKVGDPVE
+1115 LTANDENCGDPIE
-1129 LNADN
+1129 LNAEN
-1134 EWSYTWKNLAS
+1134 NWTYEWKLLDA
-1145 EDEDGQHISYLVT
+1145 EDAEG
-1158 AVEDETLTA
+1158 
-1167 NNYTAEV
+1167 NNIVYRVKAENPKEYTAKV
-1174 TRTSSDDNFVVTYK
+1174 TGSADDGFVVTYS
-1188 HEIEKTAV
+1188 HEIAKVSA
-1196 TANVTWDDADNQDG
+1196 TANVTWDDAENQDG
-1210 IRPKE
+1210 IRPAS
-1215 VTLQLTADG
+1215 VSLQLKSKVEGG
-1224 EAVGDAITV
+1224 EAVNVGDNVTV
-1233 KADSEGNWTKTWSNL
+1233 KADADGNWTKTWTDL
-1248 PVNKEGAVG
+1248 PKYNAGKVIE
-1257 QAVVYTVEETG
+1257 YTVEESG
-1268 LPDGYTITTGTDE
+1268 LPEGYTITTTKDE
-1281 ETGAITVKNSHTPAV
+1281 ETGAIT
-1296 KDLTVSAKWDDA
+1296 
-1308 DDQDGVRPA
+1308 
-1317 SVDAVL
+1317 
-1323 YAGDT
+1323 
-1328 ATDKTVTLTAEENWT
+1328 
-1343 ATIKDMPV
+1343 
-1351 YTAGK
+1351 
-1356 VGEAVSYS
+1356 
-1364 LKAAKEVEGYT
+1364 LK
-1375 STTDGLN
+1375 
-1382 LTFSHKT
+1382 
-1389 AVTSVTATIAWDDAD
+1389 
-1404 NQDGIRPDNVSLQ
+1404 
-1417 LKAGGEAVGSKITVD
+1417 
-1432 AANDKWTKTWD
+1432 
-1443 NLPLKKAGKK
+1443 
-1453 IEYTVEESNLRAEYT
+1453 
-1468 QKTTGTAA
+1468 
-1476 DGFTITNSYTPKG
+1476 NSYTPKG

-1503 QDGMR
+1503 QDGLR
-1508 PEFVEAELYAGDTST
+1508 PEFVEAELYAGDAST

-1531 DNEWKATFEKMAVN
+1531 DNEWKATFEGLAVN

-1593 WEDGNNKDGV
+1593 WADGNNRDGV
-1603 RPDTVSLQLKAD
+1603 RPETVSLQLKAD

-1637 LGENKAGKK
+1637 LGEYKAGKE
-1646 VTYTVEV
+1646 VVYTVEV

-1675 TVTAT
+1675 TITAT

-1695 DADNQDAIRPEL
+1695 DAENQDAIRPEF

-1770 LILKYSHTTY
+1770 LVLKYSHTTY
-1780 KTDVTVATKWDDAE
+1780 KTDVTVTTKWDDAD

-1854 GYEAAV
+1854 GYEAVV

-1891 QDALRPASVEAEVL
+1891 QDGIRPASVEAEVL

-1949 YTSACTGTADGLV
+1949 YTSACTSTADGLV

-1973 VTLTTKWNDKENQDG
+1973 VTLTTKWNDKDNQD
-1988 NRPSS
+1988 NVRPAS
-1993 YSVQLMADGVKV
+1993 YYVQLLADGVKV
-2005 GDLIT
+2005 GDKIILES
-2010 LNAGNEF
+2010 ASDF

-2041 ATVPNPDLYETS
+2041 VTGLPESYETS

-2058 ETGLVVTNTYIP
+2058 ATGLVVTNTYIP

-2352 NVTSKYTRITKKLN
+2352 NVTSKYTKITKKLN

-2386 VYNGKRKVASK
+2386 VYNGKKKVANK

-2412 TVIVKGKGSFAKY
+2412 TVIVKGKGKFAKY

>member
-1 MSKKPHSG
+1 
-9 LKRALAWMLTVA
+9 

-56 DSDLEF
+56 DSDLES

-81 DLDTEVVADE
+81 DLDTEVVADD

-97 GSEAALFSDGSEEDA
+97 GSEAPLFSDGSEEDA

-117 AEAVGDGNT
+117 AEAVGDDT
-126 GNLKRDIGEI
+126 ADIGAYEPREGDVGTFTVAGNDVYEYHRYRTTDGKYSGKYRFAVANYPVNNATI
-136 AITKNE
+136 TMAPYETRQFVVQSLVATNYKTATDDVTTTQWWKDYSRNPSYWPHSTIKWALTEGSDHASIFGETNPVVTISAFEEGDVTLTGTWTGYNCNTSSKKYKACELVVTYKIHITPAVGKVNFGDKFVLSGSPTSQDIIDNSVLTESDSWGEDNAYTDFAATRDESGKIKAGMKECTMSYKAYPSKGQGTINHNYYVDFHEMIGKELNTTAISPDERAKLQETFRRDVSLPAPGIYVQTPDPVSIPKKGDYTFITTQAFNGGNGAVSSPAYTYKFMDDSASE
-142 NYSYTRLYD
+142 YADDSSVITATTADKGKVKVTALKPGATSMKIIYSYTDKTTGEEKTAESKPIRITVNGIVFD
-151 EKGYIKL
+151 E
-158 AVGTYPANN
+158 PA
-167 STVTVK
+167 TI
-173 VGDKKGL
+173 
-180 QYRTLYTTS
+180 TLS
-189 TQTDYKKA
+189 ADEAKDYKIKYKLFDY
-197 SWSNCT
+197 S
-203 SQNVGQYQNGVEWKS
+203 K
-218 SNENVAK
+218 ENPDV
-225 VVSNSQYGPYTT
+225 TT
-237 GVWVQGISEGE
+237 
-248 TTITSTWKPGSKF
+248 
-261 KDSDGNYTLGT
+261 
-272 VTNSFTVKVE
+272 
-282 KAADLVEVG
+282 
-291 TSFTLNGSPS
+291 
-301 SPFQVAREGSS
+301 
-312 AAKLYWGRTSS
+312 
-323 VNYSI
+323 SI
-328 PESTENFDNS
+328 PEEDIVWSIDN
-338 GMTTCNASW
+338 
-347 GAWSDTGEI
+347 
-356 THAFCIN
+356 
-363 YAEMI
+363 
-368 GGVLDSNKGAYDN
+368 K
-381 SVYRESV
+381 
-388 SSYSAGGTTDVFL
+388 
-401 RPCKMPAD
+401 
-409 GIYVTGTGGDRGS
+409 
-422 FVNNNVIFDR
+422 
-432 VSSNSYVYV
+432 
-441 YGYCIKNQKKVDSAT
+441 
-456 FYSNIKWSSS
+456 
-466 DESVMKVARQDKYSV
+466 
-481 QLASYKAGIATLHG
+481 
-495 SYQPVDSEGNPD
+495 
-507 GEPLTID
+507 
-514 IKVIVCGFYID
+514 
-525 EKAEDGTNTIEMSLD
+525 
-540 DESITKKIQYKV
+540 
-552 IDSTGEA
+552 
-559 EPTNTITWSVDK
+559 
-571 PAIASVDSD
+571 AIASISTD
-580 GVVKAKAAGEATV
+580 GVIRPKKEGSATV
-593 TAQYG
+593 TLKATINGYQDTATQG
-598 DSSTNKDTVKIIV
+598 VTVTSTGGRISLNKDSLTMT
-611 KGAGSLGFD
+611 KGSSQSL
-620 KAESKVKKGGTDT
+620 T
-633 IKATATYNNSTVKNA
+633 ATAYYNNQKVSDAVFNWATDNDK
-648 DIKWESENPN
+648 
-658 VATVDNGK
+658 VATVDGGK
-666 ITGVSEG
+666 ITAVGYG
-673 TTTVKASWTAENGK
+673 KTVITASWKAENGT
-687 TYTNNATVKV
+687 TYAVKADVEV
-697 VYDGLYLSDAQNEVT
+697 VQNGIYLTDAQNEVT
-712 LAQKSTQEIVWQLLD
+712 MPQGSTQEIAWTLWN
-727 MGEYSA
+727 MGQYKA
-733 GSTGAGYNTSSDVT
+733 GSTGEGYNPSSDVT
-747 WTSANEDLV
+747 WKSADEAV
-756 TVDSVGVITAK
+756 ATVDSVGVITAK
-767 DLPDGEETAETT
+767 DLPEGQTTASTT
-779 VSVSYKGTK
+779 VTVSYKGTK
-788 VKDVKVTV
+788 VKDIKVNVTENQKVV
-796 VKNQAIATGA
+796 VKGEAVEITG
-806 TVDVAGTAGEKH
+806 TKGETKTNKAGE
-818 ADSNGNDNTNTWK
+818 DITDTWK
-831 TGAYKAGHG
+831 IGYFENGHG
-840 SLGSEFNSSAN
+840 SLNAQFYGNGIYN
-851 YLEIVDGTGSTASVK
+851 IDIVKQAGEKVSVTGKTPYS
-866 GKSPSQGYA
+866 GYI
-875 YLSHKYYIPLTTGQ
+875 YLSHKYYVPMETGQ
-889 LCGVWQGIAVKV
+889 LYGVWQSIAIKV
-901 TGAAGLY
+901 NGEAGLY
-908 LNKSSVS
+908 LNKNSLS
-915 MKMGENNTATIQGT
+915 MKMGESGTATILGT
-929 YITENGE
+929 FIKEDGTELE
-936 EWGSWANE
+936 RKFWADKSNPKLSKLE
-944 KHPDFSTIHMIDGDT
+944 MVEGDT
-959 NVVTAAPDPKNG
+959 NIVTAQSDPADG
-971 SVLKLT
+971 RMLHLT
-977 AVAPGKTTIT
+977 AVSPGKTTIT
-987 VQFDT
+987 IKCYPFDP
-992 STLTA
+992 TA
-997 TCDVEVTSDARL
+997 TCEVEVTSDARL
-1009 VLTPADKLRVVQGDT
+1009 ILQPAELTVKQGT
-1024 ATIEA
+1024 TEKITA
-1029 KAWDGTQYV
+1029 KAWDGSAYV
-1038 ENPEITWQSY
+1038 ENPQITWKSY
-1048 NTSIATVDKGV
+1048 NESIATVDGGV

-1064 KGTVGVAATWNDIT
+1064 RGNATVSAAWNGVNANDVKVT
-1078 SDPVQVSVVPSRTL
+1078 VTPSRNITL
-1092 TVTTTWDDDNNRDNK
+1092 STEWDDHDNQDGI
-1107 RPEKTTLQ
+1107 RPEKATLQ
-1115 LTTTDGEKVGDPVE
+1115 LTANDENCGDPIE
-1129 LNADN
+1129 LNAEN
-1134 EWSYTWKNLAS
+1134 NWTYEWKLLDA
-1145 EDEDGQHISYLVT
+1145 EDAEG
-1158 AVEDETLTA
+1158 
-1167 NNYTAEV
+1167 NNIVYRVKAENPKEYTAKV
-1174 TRTSSDDNFVVTYK
+1174 TGSADDGFVVTYS
-1188 HEIEKTAV
+1188 HEIAKVSA
-1196 TANVTWDDADNQDG
+1196 TANVTWDDAENQDG
-1210 IRPKE
+1210 IRPAS
-1215 VTLQLTADG
+1215 VSLQLKSKVEGG
-1224 EAVGDAITV
+1224 EAVNVGDNVTV
-1233 KADSEGNWTKTWSNL
+1233 KADADGNWTKTWTDL
-1248 PVNKEGAVG
+1248 PKYNAGKVIE
-1257 QAVVYTVEETG
+1257 YTVEESG
-1268 LPDGYTITTGTDE
+1268 LPEGYTITTTKDE
-1281 ETGAITVKNSHTPAV
+1281 ETGAIT
-1296 KDLTVSAKWDDA
+1296 
-1308 DDQDGVRPA
+1308 
-1317 SVDAVL
+1317 
-1323 YAGDT
+1323 
-1328 ATDKTVTLTAEENWT
+1328 
-1343 ATIKDMPV
+1343 
-1351 YTAGK
+1351 
-1356 VGEAVSYS
+1356 
-1364 LKAAKEVEGYT
+1364 LK
-1375 STTDGLN
+1375 
-1382 LTFSHKT
+1382 
-1389 AVTSVTATIAWDDAD
+1389 
-1404 NQDGIRPDNVSLQ
+1404 
-1417 LKAGGEAVGSKITVD
+1417 
-1432 AANDKWTKTWD
+1432 
-1443 NLPLKKAGKK
+1443 
-1453 IEYTVEESNLRAEYT
+1453 
-1468 QKTTGTAA
+1468 
-1476 DGFTITNSYTPKG
+1476 NSYTPKG

-1503 QDGMR
+1503 QDGLR
-1508 PEFVEAELYAGDTST
+1508 PEFVEAELYAGDAST

-1531 DNEWKATFEKMAVN
+1531 DNEWKATFEGLAVN

-1593 WEDGNNKDGV
+1593 WADGNNRDGV
-1603 RPDTVSLQLKAD
+1603 RPETVSLQLKAD

-1637 LGENKAGKK
+1637 LGEYKAGKE
-1646 VTYTVEV
+1646 VVYTVEV

-1675 TVTAT
+1675 TITAT

-1695 DADNQDAIRPEL
+1695 DAENQDAIRPEF

-1770 LILKYSHTTY
+1770 LVLKYSHTTY
-1780 KTDVTVATKWDDAE
+1780 KTDVTVTTKWDDAD

-1949 YTSACTGTADGLV
+1949 YTSACTSTADGLV

-1973 VTLTTKWNDKENQDG
+1973 VTLTTKWNDKDNQD
-1988 NRPSS
+1988 NVRPAS
-1993 YSVQLMADGVKV
+1993 YYVQLLADGVKV
-2005 GDLIT
+2005 GDKIILES
-2010 LNAGNEF
+2010 ASDF

-2041 ATVPNPDLYETS
+2041 VTGLPESYETS

-2058 ETGLVVTNTYIP
+2058 ATGLVVTNTYIP

-2352 NVTSKYTRITKKLN
+2352 NVTSKYTKITKKLN

-2386 VYNGKRKVASK
+2386 VYNGKKKVANK

-2412 TVIVKGKGSFAKY
+2412 TVIVKGKGKFAKY
-2425 AGKASFIIRPKQMRK
+2425 AGKATFTIKPKQMRK

-2445 TGKKTLAVGWVR
+2445 TAKKTLAVGWVR

-2485 KNTISKTTL
+2485 KNTIGKTTL

>member
-56 DSDLEF
+56 DSDLES

-81 DLDTEVVADE
+81 DLDTEVVADD

-97 GSEAALFSDGSEEDA
+97 GSEAPLFSDGSEEDA

-117 AEAVGDGNT
+117 AEAVGDDT
-126 GNLKRDIGEI
+126 ADIGAYEPREGDVGTFTV
-136 AITKNE
+136 AGNDVYEYHRYRTTDGKYSGKYRFAVANYPVNNATITMAPYETRQFVVQSLVATNYKTATDDVTTTQWWKDYSRNPSYWPHSTIKWALTEGSDHASIFGETNPVVTISAFEEGDVTLTGTWTGYNCNTSSKKYKACELVVTYKIHITPAVGKVNFGDKFGLSGSPTSQDIIDNSVLTESDSWGKE
-142 NYSYTRLYD
+142 NAYTDFAVARDESGKIKAGMKECTMSYKAYPSKGQGTIKHNYYIDFHEMVGKELNTTAMSPDERAKLEETFRRDVSLPAPGIYVQTPGPVSIPKKGDYTFITTQAFNGGNGAVSSPAYTYKFMDDSASEYADDSSVITATTADKGKVKVTALKAGATSMKIIYSYTDKTTGEEKTAESKPIRITVNGIVFD
-151 EKGYIKL
+151 E
-158 AVGTYPANN
+158 PA
-167 STVTVK
+167 TI
-173 VGDKKGL
+173 
-180 QYRTLYTTS
+180 TLS
-189 TQTDYKKA
+189 ADEAKDYKIKYKLFDY
-197 SWSNCT
+197 S
-203 SQNVGQYQNGVEWKS
+203 K
-218 SNENVAK
+218 ENPDV
-225 VVSNSQYGPYTT
+225 TT
-237 GVWVQGISEGE
+237 
-248 TTITSTWKPGSKF
+248 
-261 KDSDGNYTLGT
+261 
-272 VTNSFTVKVE
+272 
-282 KAADLVEVG
+282 
-291 TSFTLNGSPS
+291 
-301 SPFQVAREGSS
+301 
-312 AAKLYWGRTSS
+312 
-323 VNYSI
+323 SI
-328 PESTENFDNS
+328 PEKDIVWSIDN
-338 GMTTCNASW
+338 
-347 GAWSDTGEI
+347 
-356 THAFCIN
+356 
-363 YAEMI
+363 
-368 GGVLDSNKGAYDN
+368 K
-381 SVYRESV
+381 
-388 SSYSAGGTTDVFL
+388 
-401 RPCKMPAD
+401 
-409 GIYVTGTGGDRGS
+409 
-422 FVNNNVIFDR
+422 
-432 VSSNSYVYV
+432 
-441 YGYCIKNQKKVDSAT
+441 
-456 FYSNIKWSSS
+456 
-466 DESVMKVARQDKYSV
+466 
-481 QLASYKAGIATLHG
+481 
-495 SYQPVDSEGNPD
+495 
-507 GEPLTID
+507 
-514 IKVIVCGFYID
+514 
-525 EKAEDGTNTIEMSLD
+525 
-540 DESITKKIQYKV
+540 
-552 IDSTGEA
+552 
-559 EPTNTITWSVDK
+559 
-571 PAIASVDSD
+571 AIASISTD
-580 GVVKAKAAGEATV
+580 GVIRPKKEGSATV
-593 TAQYG
+593 TLKATINGYQDTATQG
-598 DSSTNKDTVKIIV
+598 VTVTSTGGRISLNKDSLTMT
-611 KGAGSLGFD
+611 KGSSQSL
-620 KAESKVKKGGTDT
+620 T
-633 IKATATYNNSTVKNA
+633 ATAYYNNQKVSDAVFNWATDNDK
-648 DIKWESENPN
+648 
-658 VATVDNGK
+658 VATVDGGK
-666 ITGVSEG
+666 ITAVGYG
-673 TTTVKASWTAENGK
+673 KTVITASWKAENGT
-687 TYTNNATVKV
+687 TYAVKADVEV
-697 VYDGLYLSDAQNEVT
+697 VQNGIYLTDAQNEVT
-712 LAQKSTQEIVWQLLD
+712 MPQGSTQEIAWTLWN
-727 MGEYSA
+727 MGQYKA
-733 GSTGAGYNTSSDVT
+733 GSTGEGYNTSSDVT
-747 WTSANEDLV
+747 WKSADEAV
-756 TVDSVGVITAK
+756 ATVDSVGVITAK
-767 DLPDGEETAETT
+767 DLPEGQTTASTT
-779 VSVSYKGTK
+779 VTVSYKGTK
-788 VKDVKVTV
+788 VKDIKVNVTENQKVV
-796 VKNQAIATGA
+796 VKGEAVEITG
-806 TVDVAGTAGEKH
+806 TKGETKTNKAGE
-818 ADSNGNDNTNTWK
+818 DITDTWK
-831 TGAYKAGHG
+831 IGYFENGHG
-840 SLGSEFNSSAN
+840 SLNAQFYGNGIYN
-851 YLEIVDGTGSTASVK
+851 IDIVKQAGEKVSVTGKTPYS
-866 GKSPSQGYA
+866 GYI
-875 YLSHKYYIPLTTGQ
+875 YLSHKYYVPMETGQ
-889 LCGVWQGIAVKV
+889 LYGVWQSIAIKV
-901 TGAAGLY
+901 NGEAGLY
-908 LNKSSVS
+908 LNKNSLS
-915 MKMGENNTATIQGT
+915 MKMGESGTATILGT
-929 YITENGE
+929 FIKDDGTELE
-936 EWGSWANE
+936 QKFWANKSNPKLSKLE
-944 KHPDFSTIHMIDGDT
+944 MVEGDT
-959 NVVTAAPDPKNG
+959 NIVTAQSDPADG
-971 SVLKLT
+971 RMLHLT
-977 AVAPGKTTIT
+977 AVSPGKTTIT
-987 VQFDT
+987 IKCYPFDP
-992 STLTA
+992 TA
-997 TCDVEVTSDARL
+997 TCEVEVTSDARL
-1009 VLTPADKLRVVQGDT
+1009 ILQPAELTVKQGT
-1024 ATIEA
+1024 TEKITA
-1029 KAWDGTQYV
+1029 KAWDGSAYV
-1038 ENPEITWQSY
+1038 ENPQITWKSY
-1048 NTSIATVDKGV
+1048 NESIATVDGGV

-1064 KGTVGVAATWNDIT
+1064 RGNATVSAAWNGVNANDVKVIVT
-1078 SDPVQVSVVPSRTL
+1078 PSRNITL
-1092 TVTTTWDDDNNRDNK
+1092 STEWDDHDNQDGI
-1107 RPEKTTLQ
+1107 RPEKATLQ
-1115 LTTTDGEKVGDPVE
+1115 LTANGEKYGDPIE
-1129 LNADN
+1129 LNAEN
-1134 EWSYTWKNLAS
+1134 NWTYEWKLLDA
-1145 EDEDGQHISYLVT
+1145 EDAEGNNIVYRVT
-1158 AVEDETLTA
+1158 AENPKE
-1167 NNYTAEV
+1167 YTAKV
-1174 TRTSSDDNFVVTYK
+1174 SGSADDGFVVTYS
-1188 HEIEKTAV
+1188 HEIAKVDA
-1196 TANVTWDDADNQDG
+1196 TANVTWDDAENQDG
-1210 IRPKE
+1210 IRPAS
-1215 VTLQLTADG
+1215 VSLQLKSKVEGG
-1224 EAVGDAITV
+1224 EAVNVGDNVTV
-1233 KADSEGNWTKTWSNL
+1233 KADADGNWTKTWTDL
-1248 PVNKEGAVG
+1248 PKYNAGKEIE
-1257 QAVVYTVEETG
+1257 YTVEESG
-1268 LPDGYTITTGTDE
+1268 LPEGYTITTAKDE
-1281 ETGAITVKNSHTPAV
+1281 ETGAIT
-1296 KDLTVSAKWDDA
+1296 
-1308 DDQDGVRPA
+1308 
-1317 SVDAVL
+1317 
-1323 YAGDT
+1323 
-1328 ATDKTVTLTAEENWT
+1328 
-1343 ATIKDMPV
+1343 
-1351 YTAGK
+1351 
-1356 VGEAVSYS
+1356 
-1364 LKAAKEVEGYT
+1364 LK
-1375 STTDGLN
+1375 
-1382 LTFSHKT
+1382 
-1389 AVTSVTATIAWDDAD
+1389 
-1404 NQDGIRPDNVSLQ
+1404 
-1417 LKAGGEAVGSKITVD
+1417 
-1432 AANDKWTKTWD
+1432 
-1443 NLPLKKAGKK
+1443 
-1453 IEYTVEESNLRAEYT
+1453 
-1468 QKTTGTAA
+1468 
-1476 DGFTITNSYTPKG
+1476 NSYTPKG
-1489 VDIAVSVNWNDADN
+1489 VDIAVSVNWNDAEN
-1503 QDGMR
+1503 QDGIR

-1545 KNGKPIEYSLVSTK
+1545 KNGTPINYTLVSTK
-1559 AEGYEIKTTG
+1559 ADGYDITTTG
-1569 SATEGLVLNYTHAVK
+1569 SGAEGLVLNYTHAVK
-1584 TVDVKATVV
+1584 TVDVTATVK
-1593 WEDGNNKDGV
+1593 WADGDNKDGV
-1603 RPDTVSLQLKAD
+1603 RPETVSLQLKAD
-1615 GENLGDVITV
+1615 DENLGDVITV

-1637 LGENKAGKK
+1637 LGEYKAGKK

-1653 VGLKGGEDGY
+1653 VGLKGGEEGY

-1675 TVTAT
+1675 TITAT

-1695 DADNQDAIRPEL
+1695 DADDQDAIRPKL
-1707 VEAELYADDVST
+1707 VEAELYAGDVST

-1735 GEMDLKKNGKTI
+1735 GEMDLKKDGKTI

-1780 KTDVTVATKWDDAE
+1780 KTDVTVTTKWDDAE

-1824 GNFTKTWK
+1824 GNFSKTWT

-1949 YTSACTGTADGLV
+1949 YTSACTSTADGLV

-2058 ETGLVVTNTYIP
+2058 ATGLVVTNTYIP

-2112 NAENSWTA
+2112 NAENGWTA

-2352 NVTSKYTRITKKLN
+2352 NVTSKYTKITKKLN

-2386 VYNGKRKVASK
+2386 VYNGKKKVANK

-2412 TVIVKGKGSFAKY
+2412 TVIVKGKGKFAKY
-2425 AGKASFIIRPKQMRK
+2425 AGKASFTIRPKQMRK

>member
-56 DSDLEF
+56 DSDLES

-81 DLDTEVVADE
+81 DLDTEVVADD

-97 GSEAALFSDGSEEDA
+97 GSEAPLFSDGSEEDA

-117 AEAVGDGNT
+117 AEAVGDDTNDTGAYEPREGDVGTVTVAGNDVYEYHRYRAT
-126 GNLKRDIGEI
+126 GGKYSGNYRFAVANYPVNNATVTMAPNETRQFVVQSLVATNYKKATDNVKTTQWWKDSRNPAQWPHSTIKWALTEGSDHAYIFGETNPVVTIGAFEEGDVTLTGTWTGYNCNVSSKKYEACKLVVTYKIHITPAVDKVNFSDKFVLSGSPTSQDIIDNSVLTESDSWGKENAYTDFAVARDESGKIKAGMKECTMSYKAYPSKGQGTIKHTYYIDFHEMVGKELNTTAMSPDERAKLEETFRRDVSLPAPGIYVQTPGPVSIPKKGDYTFITTQAFNGGNGAVSSPAYTYKFMDDSASEYADDSSVITATTADKGKVKVTALKAGATSMKII
-136 AITKNE
+136 
-142 NYSYTRLYD
+142 YSYTDKTTGEEKTAESKPIRITVNGIVFD
-151 EKGYIKL
+151 E
-158 AVGTYPANN
+158 PA
-167 STVTVK
+167 TI
-173 VGDKKGL
+173 
-180 QYRTLYTTS
+180 TLS
-189 TQTDYKKA
+189 ADEAKDYKIKYKLFDY
-197 SWSNCT
+197 S
-203 SQNVGQYQNGVEWKS
+203 K
-218 SNENVAK
+218 ENPDV
-225 VVSNSQYGPYTT
+225 TT
-237 GVWVQGISEGE
+237 
-248 TTITSTWKPGSKF
+248 
-261 KDSDGNYTLGT
+261 
-272 VTNSFTVKVE
+272 
-282 KAADLVEVG
+282 
-291 TSFTLNGSPS
+291 
-301 SPFQVAREGSS
+301 
-312 AAKLYWGRTSS
+312 
-323 VNYSI
+323 SI
-328 PESTENFDNS
+328 PEKDIVWSIDN
-338 GMTTCNASW
+338 
-347 GAWSDTGEI
+347 
-356 THAFCIN
+356 
-363 YAEMI
+363 
-368 GGVLDSNKGAYDN
+368 K
-381 SVYRESV
+381 
-388 SSYSAGGTTDVFL
+388 
-401 RPCKMPAD
+401 
-409 GIYVTGTGGDRGS
+409 
-422 FVNNNVIFDR
+422 
-432 VSSNSYVYV
+432 
-441 YGYCIKNQKKVDSAT
+441 
-456 FYSNIKWSSS
+456 
-466 DESVMKVARQDKYSV
+466 
-481 QLASYKAGIATLHG
+481 
-495 SYQPVDSEGNPD
+495 
-507 GEPLTID
+507 
-514 IKVIVCGFYID
+514 
-525 EKAEDGTNTIEMSLD
+525 
-540 DESITKKIQYKV
+540 
-552 IDSTGEA
+552 
-559 EPTNTITWSVDK
+559 
-571 PAIASVDSD
+571 AIASISTD
-580 GVVKAKAAGEATV
+580 GVIRPKKEGSATV
-593 TAQYG
+593 TLKATINGYQDTATQG
-598 DSSTNKDTVKIIV
+598 VTVTSTGGRISLNKDSLTMT
-611 KGAGSLGFD
+611 KGSSQSL
-620 KAESKVKKGGTDT
+620 T
-633 IKATATYNNSTVKNA
+633 ATAYYNNQKVSDAVFNWATDNDK
-648 DIKWESENPN
+648 
-658 VATVDNGK
+658 VATVDGGK
-666 ITGVSEG
+666 ITAVGYG
-673 TTTVKASWTAENGK
+673 KTVITASWKAENGT
-687 TYTNNATVKV
+687 TYAVKADVEV
-697 VYDGLYLSDAQNEVT
+697 VQNGIYLTDAQNEVT
-712 LAQKSTQEIVWQLLD
+712 MPQGSTQEIAWTLWN
-727 MGEYSA
+727 MGQYKA
-733 GSTGAGYNTSSDVT
+733 GSTGEGYNTSSDVT
-747 WTSANEDLV
+747 WKSADEAV
-756 TVDSVGVITAK
+756 ATVDSVGVITAK
-767 DLPDGEETAETT
+767 DLPEGQTTASTT
-779 VSVSYKGTK
+779 VTVSYKGTK
-788 VKDVKVTV
+788 VKDIKVNVTENQKVV
-796 VKNQAIATGA
+796 VKGEAVEITG
-806 TVDVAGTAGEKH
+806 TKGETKTNKAGE
-818 ADSNGNDNTNTWK
+818 DITDTWK
-831 TGAYKAGHG
+831 IGYFENGHG
-840 SLGSEFNSSAN
+840 SLNAQFYGNGIYN
-851 YLEIVDGTGSTASVK
+851 IDIVKQAGEKVSVTGKTPYS
-866 GKSPSQGYA
+866 GYI
-875 YLSHKYYIPLTTGQ
+875 YLSHKYYVPMETGQ
-889 LCGVWQGIAVKV
+889 LYGVWQSIAIKV
-901 TGAAGLY
+901 NGEAGLY
-908 LNKSSVS
+908 LNKNSLS
-915 MKMGENNTATIQGT
+915 MKMGESGTATILGT
-929 YITENGE
+929 FIKEDGTELE
-936 EWGSWANE
+936 RKFWADKSNPKLSKLE
-944 KHPDFSTIHMIDGDT
+944 MVEGDT
-959 NVVTAAPDPKNG
+959 NIVTAQSDPEDG
-971 SVLKLT
+971 RMLHLT
-977 AVAPGKTTIT
+977 AVSPGKTTIT
-987 VQFDT
+987 IKCYPFDP
-992 STLTA
+992 TA
-997 TCDVEVTSDARL
+997 TCEVEVTSDARL
-1009 VLTPADKLRVVQGDT
+1009 ILQPAELTVKQGT
-1024 ATIEA
+1024 TEKITA
-1029 KAWDGTQYV
+1029 KAWDGSAYV
-1038 ENPEITWQSY
+1038 ENPQITWKSY
-1048 NTSIATVDKGV
+1048 NESIATVDGGV

-1064 KGTVGVAATWNDIT
+1064 RGNATVSAAWNGVNANDVKVT
-1078 SDPVQVSVVPSRTL
+1078 VTPSRNITL
-1092 TVTTTWDDDNNRDNK
+1092 STEWDDHDNQDGI
-1107 RPEKTTLQ
+1107 RPEKATLQ
-1115 LTTTDGEKVGDPVE
+1115 LTANDENCGDPIE
-1129 LNADN
+1129 LNAEN
-1134 EWSYTWKNLAS
+1134 NWTYEWKLLDA
-1145 EDEDGQHISYLVT
+1145 EDAEG
-1158 AVEDETLTA
+1158 
-1167 NNYTAEV
+1167 NNIVYRVKAENPKEYTAKV
-1174 TRTSSDDNFVVTYK
+1174 TGSADDGFVVTYS
-1188 HEIEKTAV
+1188 HEIAKVSA
-1196 TANVTWDDADNQDG
+1196 TANVTWDDAENQDG
-1210 IRPKE
+1210 IRPAS
-1215 VTLQLTADG
+1215 VSLQLKSKVEGG
-1224 EAVGDAITV
+1224 EAVNVGDNVTV
-1233 KADSEGNWTKTWSNL
+1233 KADADGNWTKTWTDL
-1248 PVNKEGAVG
+1248 PKYNAGKVIE
-1257 QAVVYTVEETG
+1257 YTVEESG
-1268 LPDGYTITTGTDE
+1268 LPEGYTITTTKDE
-1281 ETGAITVKNSHTPAV
+1281 ETGAIT
-1296 KDLTVSAKWDDA
+1296 
-1308 DDQDGVRPA
+1308 
-1317 SVDAVL
+1317 
-1323 YAGDT
+1323 
-1328 ATDKTVTLTAEENWT
+1328 
-1343 ATIKDMPV
+1343 
-1351 YTAGK
+1351 
-1356 VGEAVSYS
+1356 
-1364 LKAAKEVEGYT
+1364 LK
-1375 STTDGLN
+1375 
-1382 LTFSHKT
+1382 
-1389 AVTSVTATIAWDDAD
+1389 
-1404 NQDGIRPDNVSLQ
+1404 
-1417 LKAGGEAVGSKITVD
+1417 
-1432 AANDKWTKTWD
+1432 
-1443 NLPLKKAGKK
+1443 
-1453 IEYTVEESNLRAEYT
+1453 
-1468 QKTTGTAA
+1468 
-1476 DGFTITNSYTPKG
+1476 NSYTPKG

-1503 QDGMR
+1503 QDGLR
-1508 PEFVEAELYAGDTST
+1508 PEFVEAELYAGDAST

-1531 DNEWKATFEKMAVN
+1531 DNEWKATFEGLAVN

-1593 WEDGNNKDGV
+1593 WADGNNRDGV
-1603 RPDTVSLQLKAD
+1603 RPETVSLQLKAD

-1637 LGENKAGKK
+1637 LGEYKAGKE
-1646 VTYTVEV
+1646 VVYTVEV

-1675 TVTAT
+1675 TITAT

-1695 DADNQDAIRPEL
+1695 DAENQDAIRPEF
-1707 VEAELYADDVST
+1707 VEAELYAGDVST

-1735 GEMDLKKNGKTI
+1735 GEMDLKKDGKTI
-1747 DYTLVTTKVD
+1747 DYTLVATKVD

-1770 LILKYSHTTY
+1770 LVLKYSHTTY
-1780 KTDVTVATKWDDAE
+1780 KTDVTVTTKWDDAE

-1949 YTSACTGTADGLV
+1949 YTSACTSTADGLV

-2058 ETGLVVTNTYIP
+2058 ATGLVVTNTYIP

-2352 NVTSKYTRITKKLN
+2352 NVTSKYTKITKKLN

-2386 VYNGKRKVASK
+2386 VYNGKKKVANK

-2412 TVIVKGKGSFAKY
+2412 TVIVKGKGKFAKY
-2425 AGKASFIIRPKQMRK
+2425 AGKATFTIKPKQMRK

-2445 TGKKTLAVGWVR
+2445 TAKKTLAVGWVR

>member
-56 DSDLEF
+56 DSDLES

-81 DLDTEVVADE
+81 DLDTEVVADD

-97 GSEAALFSDGSEEDA
+97 GSEAPLFSDGSEEDA

-117 AEAVGDGNT
+117 AEAVGDDT
-126 GNLKRDIGEI
+126 ADIGAYEPREGDVGTFTVAGNDVYEYHRYRTTDGKYSGKYRFAVANYPVNNATI
-136 AITKNE
+136 TMAPYETRQFVVQSLVATNYKTATDDVTTTQWWKDYSRNPSYWPHSTIKWALTEGSDHASIFGETNPVVTISAFEEGDVTLTGTWTGYNCNTSSKKYKACELVVTYKIHITPAVGKVNFGDKFVLSGSPTSQDIIDNSVLTESDSWGEDNAYTDFAATRDESGKIKAGMKECTMSYKAYPSKGQGTINHNYYVDFHEMIGKELNTTAISPDERAKLQETFRRDVSLPAPGIYVQTPDPVSIPKKGDYTFITTQAFNGGNGAVSSPAYTYKFMDDSASE
-142 NYSYTRLYD
+142 YADDSSVITATTADKGKVKVTALKPGATSMKIIYSYTDKTTGEEKTAESKPIRITVNGIVFD
-151 EKGYIKL
+151 E
-158 AVGTYPANN
+158 PA
-167 STVTVK
+167 TI
-173 VGDKKGL
+173 
-180 QYRTLYTTS
+180 TLS
-189 TQTDYKKA
+189 ADEAKDYKIKYKLFDY
-197 SWSNCT
+197 S
-203 SQNVGQYQNGVEWKS
+203 K
-218 SNENVAK
+218 ENPDV
-225 VVSNSQYGPYTT
+225 TT
-237 GVWVQGISEGE
+237 
-248 TTITSTWKPGSKF
+248 
-261 KDSDGNYTLGT
+261 
-272 VTNSFTVKVE
+272 
-282 KAADLVEVG
+282 
-291 TSFTLNGSPS
+291 
-301 SPFQVAREGSS
+301 
-312 AAKLYWGRTSS
+312 
-323 VNYSI
+323 SI
-328 PESTENFDNS
+328 PEEDIVWSIDN
-338 GMTTCNASW
+338 
-347 GAWSDTGEI
+347 
-356 THAFCIN
+356 
-363 YAEMI
+363 
-368 GGVLDSNKGAYDN
+368 K
-381 SVYRESV
+381 
-388 SSYSAGGTTDVFL
+388 
-401 RPCKMPAD
+401 
-409 GIYVTGTGGDRGS
+409 
-422 FVNNNVIFDR
+422 
-432 VSSNSYVYV
+432 
-441 YGYCIKNQKKVDSAT
+441 
-456 FYSNIKWSSS
+456 
-466 DESVMKVARQDKYSV
+466 
-481 QLASYKAGIATLHG
+481 
-495 SYQPVDSEGNPD
+495 
-507 GEPLTID
+507 
-514 IKVIVCGFYID
+514 
-525 EKAEDGTNTIEMSLD
+525 
-540 DESITKKIQYKV
+540 
-552 IDSTGEA
+552 
-559 EPTNTITWSVDK
+559 
-571 PAIASVDSD
+571 AIASISTD
-580 GVVKAKAAGEATV
+580 GVIRPKKEGSATV
-593 TAQYG
+593 TLKATINGYQDTATQG
-598 DSSTNKDTVKIIV
+598 VTVTSTGGRISLNKDSLTMT
-611 KGAGSLGFD
+611 KGSSQSL
-620 KAESKVKKGGTDT
+620 T
-633 IKATATYNNSTVKNA
+633 ATAYYNNQKVSDAVFNWATDNDK
-648 DIKWESENPN
+648 
-658 VATVDNGK
+658 VATVDGGK
-666 ITGVSEG
+666 ITAVGYG
-673 TTTVKASWTAENGK
+673 KTVITASWKAENGT
-687 TYTNNATVKV
+687 TYAVKADVEV
-697 VYDGLYLSDAQNEVT
+697 VQNGIYLTDAQNEVT
-712 LAQKSTQEIVWQLLD
+712 MPQGSTQEIAWTLWN
-727 MGEYSA
+727 MGQYKA
-733 GSTGAGYNTSSDVT
+733 GSTGEGYNPSSDVT
-747 WTSANEDLV
+747 WKSADEAV
-756 TVDSVGVITAK
+756 ATVDSVGVITAK
-767 DLPDGEETAETT
+767 DLPEGQTTASTT
-779 VSVSYKGTK
+779 VTVSYKGTK
-788 VKDVKVTV
+788 VKDIKVNVTENQKVV
-796 VKNQAIATGA
+796 VKGEAVEITG
-806 TVDVAGTAGEKH
+806 TKGETKTNKAGE
-818 ADSNGNDNTNTWK
+818 DITDTWK
-831 TGAYKAGHG
+831 IGYFENGHG
-840 SLGSEFNSSAN
+840 SLNAQFYGNGIYN
-851 YLEIVDGTGSTASVK
+851 IDIVKQAGEKVSVTGKTPYS
-866 GKSPSQGYA
+866 GYI
-875 YLSHKYYIPLTTGQ
+875 YLSHKYYVPMETGQ
-889 LCGVWQGIAVKV
+889 LYGVWQSIAIKV
-901 TGAAGLY
+901 NGEAGLY
-908 LNKSSVS
+908 LNKNSLS
-915 MKMGENNTATIQGT
+915 MKMGESGTATILGT
-929 YITENGE
+929 FIKEDGTELE
-936 EWGSWANE
+936 RKFWADKSNPKLSKLE
-944 KHPDFSTIHMIDGDT
+944 MVEGDT
-959 NVVTAAPDPKNG
+959 NIVTAQSDPADG
-971 SVLKLT
+971 RMLHLT
-977 AVAPGKTTIT
+977 AVSPGKTTIT
-987 VQFDT
+987 IKCYPFDP
-992 STLTA
+992 TA
-997 TCDVEVTSDARL
+997 TCEVEVTSDARL
-1009 VLTPADKLRVVQGDT
+1009 ILQPAELTVKQGT
-1024 ATIEA
+1024 TEKITA
-1029 KAWDGTQYV
+1029 KAWDGSAYV
-1038 ENPEITWQSY
+1038 ENPQITWKSY
-1048 NTSIATVDKGV
+1048 NESIATVDGGV

-1064 KGTVGVAATWNDIT
+1064 RGNATVSAAWNGVNANDVKVT
-1078 SDPVQVSVVPSRTL
+1078 VTPSRNITL
-1092 TVTTTWDDDNNRDNK
+1092 STEWDDHDNQDGI
-1107 RPEKTTLQ
+1107 RPEKATLQ
-1115 LTTTDGEKVGDPVE
+1115 LTANDENCGDPIE
-1129 LNADN
+1129 LNAEN
-1134 EWSYTWKNLAS
+1134 NWTYEWKLLDA
-1145 EDEDGQHISYLVT
+1145 EDAEG
-1158 AVEDETLTA
+1158 
-1167 NNYTAEV
+1167 NNIVYRVKAENPKEYTAKV
-1174 TRTSSDDNFVVTYK
+1174 TGSADDGFVVTYS
-1188 HEIEKTAV
+1188 HEIAKVSA
-1196 TANVTWDDADNQDG
+1196 TANVTWDDAENQDG
-1210 IRPKE
+1210 IRPAS
-1215 VTLQLTADG
+1215 VSLQLKSKVEGG
-1224 EAVGDAITV
+1224 EAVNVGDNVTV
-1233 KADSEGNWTKTWSNL
+1233 KADADGNWTKTWTDL
-1248 PVNKEGAVG
+1248 PKYNAGKVIE
-1257 QAVVYTVEETG
+1257 YTVEESG
-1268 LPDGYTITTGTDE
+1268 LPEGYTITTTKDE
-1281 ETGAITVKNSHTPAV
+1281 ETGAIT
-1296 KDLTVSAKWDDA
+1296 
-1308 DDQDGVRPA
+1308 
-1317 SVDAVL
+1317 
-1323 YAGDT
+1323 
-1328 ATDKTVTLTAEENWT
+1328 
-1343 ATIKDMPV
+1343 
-1351 YTAGK
+1351 
-1356 VGEAVSYS
+1356 
-1364 LKAAKEVEGYT
+1364 LK
-1375 STTDGLN
+1375 
-1382 LTFSHKT
+1382 
-1389 AVTSVTATIAWDDAD
+1389 
-1404 NQDGIRPDNVSLQ
+1404 
-1417 LKAGGEAVGSKITVD
+1417 
-1432 AANDKWTKTWD
+1432 
-1443 NLPLKKAGKK
+1443 
-1453 IEYTVEESNLRAEYT
+1453 
-1468 QKTTGTAA
+1468 
-1476 DGFTITNSYTPKG
+1476 NSYTPKG

-1503 QDGMR
+1503 QDGLR
-1508 PEFVEAELYAGDTST
+1508 PEFVEAELYAGDAST

-1531 DNEWKATFEKMAVN
+1531 DNEWKATFEGLAVN

-1593 WEDGNNKDGV
+1593 WADGNNRDGV
-1603 RPDTVSLQLKAD
+1603 RPETVSLQLKAD

-1637 LGENKAGKK
+1637 LGEYKAGKE
-1646 VTYTVEV
+1646 VVYTVEV

-1675 TVTAT
+1675 TITAT

-1695 DADNQDAIRPEL
+1695 DAENQDAIRPEF
-1707 VEAELYADDVST
+1707 VEAELYAGDVST

-1735 GEMDLKKNGKTI
+1735 GEMDLKKDGKTI
-1747 DYTLVTTKVD
+1747 DYTLVATKVD

-1770 LILKYSHTTY
+1770 FILKYSHTTY
-1780 KTDVTVATKWDDAE
+1780 KTDVTVTTKWDDAE

-1854 GYEAAV
+1854 GYEAVV

-1949 YTSACTGTADGLV
+1949 YTSACTSTADGLV

-2058 ETGLVVTNTYIP
+2058 ATGLVVTNTYVP

-2352 NVTSKYTRITKKLN
+2352 NVTSKYTKITKKLN

-2386 VYNGKRKVASK
+2386 VYNGKKKVANK

-2412 TVIVKGKGSFAKY
+2412 TVIVKGKGKFAKY
-2425 AGKASFIIRPKQMRK
+2425 AGKATFTIKPKQMRK

-2445 TGKKTLAVGWVR
+2445 TAKKTLAVGWVR

-2485 KNTISKTTL
+2485 KNTIGKTTL

>member
-56 DSDLEF
+56 DSDLES

-81 DLDTEVVADE
+81 DLDTEVVADD

-97 GSEAALFSDGSEEDA
+97 GSEAPLFSDGSEEDA

-117 AEAVGDGNT
+117 AEAVGDDT
-126 GNLKRDIGEI
+126 ADIGAYEPREGDVGTFTVAGNDVYEYHRYRTTDGKYSGKYRFAVANYPVNNATI
-136 AITKNE
+136 TMAPYETRQFVVQSLVATNYKTATDDVTTTQWWKDYSRNPSYWPHSTIKWALTEGSDHASIFGETNPVVTISAFEEGDVTLTGTWTGYNCNTSSKKYKACELVVTYKIHITPAVGKVNFGDKFVLSGSPTSQDIIDNSVLTESDSWGEDNAYTDFAATRDESGKIKAGMKECTMSYKAYPSKGQGTINHNYYVDFHEMIGKELNTTAISPDERAKLQETFRRDVSLPAPGIYVQTPDPVSIPKKGDYTFITTQAFNGGNGAVSSPAYTYKFMDDSASE
-142 NYSYTRLYD
+142 YADDSSVITATTADKGKVKVTALKPGATSMKIIYSYTDKTTGEEKTAESKPIRITVNGIVFD
-151 EKGYIKL
+151 E
-158 AVGTYPANN
+158 PA
-167 STVTVK
+167 TI
-173 VGDKKGL
+173 
-180 QYRTLYTTS
+180 TLS
-189 TQTDYKKA
+189 ADEAKDYKIKYKLFDY
-197 SWSNCT
+197 S
-203 SQNVGQYQNGVEWKS
+203 K
-218 SNENVAK
+218 ENPDV
-225 VVSNSQYGPYTT
+225 TT
-237 GVWVQGISEGE
+237 
-248 TTITSTWKPGSKF
+248 
-261 KDSDGNYTLGT
+261 
-272 VTNSFTVKVE
+272 
-282 KAADLVEVG
+282 
-291 TSFTLNGSPS
+291 
-301 SPFQVAREGSS
+301 
-312 AAKLYWGRTSS
+312 
-323 VNYSI
+323 SI
-328 PESTENFDNS
+328 PEEDIVWSIDN
-338 GMTTCNASW
+338 
-347 GAWSDTGEI
+347 
-356 THAFCIN
+356 
-363 YAEMI
+363 
-368 GGVLDSNKGAYDN
+368 K
-381 SVYRESV
+381 
-388 SSYSAGGTTDVFL
+388 
-401 RPCKMPAD
+401 
-409 GIYVTGTGGDRGS
+409 
-422 FVNNNVIFDR
+422 
-432 VSSNSYVYV
+432 
-441 YGYCIKNQKKVDSAT
+441 
-456 FYSNIKWSSS
+456 
-466 DESVMKVARQDKYSV
+466 
-481 QLASYKAGIATLHG
+481 
-495 SYQPVDSEGNPD
+495 
-507 GEPLTID
+507 
-514 IKVIVCGFYID
+514 
-525 EKAEDGTNTIEMSLD
+525 
-540 DESITKKIQYKV
+540 
-552 IDSTGEA
+552 
-559 EPTNTITWSVDK
+559 
-571 PAIASVDSD
+571 AIASISTD
-580 GVVKAKAAGEATV
+580 GVIRPKKEGSATV
-593 TAQYG
+593 TLKATINGSQDTATQG
-598 DSSTNKDTVKIIV
+598 VTVTSTGGTISLNKDSLTMT
-611 KGAGSLGFD
+611 KGSSQSL
-620 KAESKVKKGGTDT
+620 T
-633 IKATATYNNSTVKNA
+633 ATAYYNKQKVSDAVFNWATDNDK
-648 DIKWESENPN
+648 
-658 VATVDNGK
+658 VATVDGGK
-666 ITGVSEG
+666 ITAVGYG
-673 TTTVKASWTAENGK
+673 KTVITASWKAENGT
-687 TYTNNATVKV
+687 TYAVKADVEV
-697 VYDGLYLSDAQNEVT
+697 VQNGIYLTDAQNEVT
-712 LAQKSTQEIVWQLLD
+712 MPQGSTQEIAWTLWN
-727 MGEYSA
+727 MGQYKA
-733 GSTGAGYNTSSDVT
+733 GSTGEGYNTSSDVT
-747 WTSANEDLV
+747 WKSADEAV
-756 TVDSVGVITAK
+756 ATVDSVGVITAK
-767 DLPDGEETAETT
+767 DLPEGQTTASTT
-779 VSVSYKGTK
+779 VTVSYKGTK
-788 VKDVKVTV
+788 VKDIKVNVTENQKVV
-796 VKNQAIATGA
+796 VKGEAVEITG
-806 TVDVAGTAGEKH
+806 TKGETKTNKAGE
-818 ADSNGNDNTNTWK
+818 DITDTWK
-831 TGAYKAGHG
+831 IGYFENGHG
-840 SLGSEFNSSAN
+840 SLNAQFYGNGIYN
-851 YLEIVDGTGSTASVK
+851 IDIVKQAGEKVSVTGKTPYS
-866 GKSPSQGYA
+866 GYI
-875 YLSHKYYIPLTTGQ
+875 YLSHKYYVPMETGQ
-889 LCGVWQGIAVKV
+889 LYGVWQSIAIKV
-901 TGAAGLY
+901 NGEAGLY
-908 LNKSSVS
+908 LNKNSLS
-915 MKMGENNTATIQGT
+915 MKMGESGTATILGT
-929 YITENGE
+929 FIKEDGTELE
-936 EWGSWANE
+936 RKFWADKSNPKLSKLE
-944 KHPDFSTIHMIDGDT
+944 MVEGDT
-959 NVVTAAPDPKNG
+959 NIVTAQSDPADG
-971 SVLKLT
+971 RMLHLT
-977 AVAPGKTTIT
+977 AVSPGKTTIT
-987 VQFDT
+987 IKCYPFDP
-992 STLTA
+992 TA
-997 TCDVEVTSDARL
+997 TCEVEVTSDARL
-1009 VLTPADKLRVVQGDT
+1009 ILQPAELTVKQGT
-1024 ATIEA
+1024 TEKITA
-1029 KAWDGTQYV
+1029 KAWDGSAYV
-1038 ENPEITWQSY
+1038 ENPQITWKSY
-1048 NTSIATVDKGV
+1048 NESIATVDGGV

-1064 KGTVGVAATWNDIT
+1064 RGNATVSAAWNGVNANDVKVT
-1078 SDPVQVSVVPSRTL
+1078 VTPSRNITL
-1092 TVTTTWDDDNNRDNK
+1092 STEWDDHDNQDGI
-1107 RPEKTTLQ
+1107 RPEKATLQ
-1115 LTTTDGEKVGDPVE
+1115 LTANDENCGDPIE
-1129 LNADN
+1129 LNAEN
-1134 EWSYTWKNLAS
+1134 NWTYEWKLLDA
-1145 EDEDGQHISYLVT
+1145 EDAEGNNIVYRVKAEDP
-1158 AVEDETLTA
+1158 EE
-1167 NNYTAEV
+1167 YTAKV
-1174 TRTSSDDNFVVTYK
+1174 TGSADDGFVVTYS
-1188 HEIEKTAV
+1188 HEIAKVSA
-1196 TANVTWDDADNQDG
+1196 TANVTWDDAENQDG
-1210 IRPKE
+1210 IRPAS
-1215 VTLQLTADG
+1215 VSLQLKSKVEGG
-1224 EAVGDAITV
+1224 EAVNVGDNVTV
-1233 KADSEGNWTKTWSNL
+1233 KADADGNWTKTWTDL
-1248 PVNKEGAVG
+1248 PKYNAGKVIE
-1257 QAVVYTVEETG
+1257 YTVEESG
-1268 LPDGYTITTGTDE
+1268 LPEGYTITTTKDE
-1281 ETGAITVKNSHTPAV
+1281 ETGAIT
-1296 KDLTVSAKWDDA
+1296 
-1308 DDQDGVRPA
+1308 
-1317 SVDAVL
+1317 
-1323 YAGDT
+1323 
-1328 ATDKTVTLTAEENWT
+1328 
-1343 ATIKDMPV
+1343 
-1351 YTAGK
+1351 
-1356 VGEAVSYS
+1356 
-1364 LKAAKEVEGYT
+1364 LK
-1375 STTDGLN
+1375 
-1382 LTFSHKT
+1382 
-1389 AVTSVTATIAWDDAD
+1389 
-1404 NQDGIRPDNVSLQ
+1404 
-1417 LKAGGEAVGSKITVD
+1417 
-1432 AANDKWTKTWD
+1432 
-1443 NLPLKKAGKK
+1443 
-1453 IEYTVEESNLRAEYT
+1453 
-1468 QKTTGTAA
+1468 
-1476 DGFTITNSYTPKG
+1476 NSYTPKG

-1503 QDGMR
+1503 QDGLR
-1508 PEFVEAELYAGDTST
+1508 PEFVEAELYAGDAST

-1531 DNEWKATFEKMAVN
+1531 DNEWKATFEGLAVN

-1593 WEDGNNKDGV
+1593 WADGNNRDGV
-1603 RPDTVSLQLKAD
+1603 RPETVSLQLKAD

-1637 LGENKAGKK
+1637 LGEYKAGKE
-1646 VTYTVEV
+1646 VVYTVEV

-1675 TVTAT
+1675 TITAT

-1695 DADNQDAIRPEL
+1695 DAENQDAIRPEF

-1770 LILKYSHTTY
+1770 LVLKYSHTTY
-1780 KTDVTVATKWDDAE
+1780 KTDVTVTTKWDDAD

-1854 GYEAAV
+1854 GYEAVV

-1891 QDALRPASVEAEVL
+1891 QDGIRPASVEAEVL

-1949 YTSACTGTADGLV
+1949 YTSACTSTADGLV

-1973 VTLTTKWNDKENQDG
+1973 VTLTTKWNDKDNQD
-1988 NRPSS
+1988 NVRPAS
-1993 YSVQLMADGVKV
+1993 YYVQLLADGVKV
-2005 GDLIT
+2005 GDKIILES
-2010 LNAGNEF
+2010 ASDF

-2041 ATVPNPDLYETS
+2041 VTGLPESYETS

-2058 ETGLVVTNTYIP
+2058 ATGLVVTNTYIP

-2352 NVTSKYTRITKKLN
+2352 NVTSKYTKITKKLN

-2386 VYNGKRKVASK
+2386 VYNGKKKVANK

-2412 TVIVKGKGSFAKY
+2412 TVIVKGKGKFAKY

>member
-56 DSDLEF
+56 DSDLES

-81 DLDTEVVADE
+81 DLDTEVVADD

-97 GSEAALFSDGSEEDA
+97 GSEAPLFSDGSEEDA

-117 AEAVGDGNT
+117 AEAVGDDT
-126 GNLKRDIGEI
+126 ADIGAYEPREGDVGTFTV
-136 AITKNE
+136 AGNDVYEYHRYRTTDGKYSGKYRFAVANYPVNNATITMAPYETRQFVVQSLVATNYKTATDDVTTTQWWKDYSRNSSYWPHSTIKWALTE
-142 NYSYTRLYD
+142 GSDHASIFGETNPVVTIRAFEEGDVTLTGTWTGYNCNTSSKKYKACELVVTYKIHITPAVGKVNFGDKFVLSGSPTSQDIIDNSVLTESDSWGEDNAYTDFAATRDESGKIKAGMKECTMSYKAYPSKGQGTINHNYYVDFHEMIGKELNTTTISPDERAKLQETFRRDVSLPAPGIYVQTPDPVSIPKKGDYTFITTQAFNGGNGAVSSPAYTYKFMDDSASEYADDSSVITATTADKGKVKVTALKPGATSMKIIYSYTDKTTGEEKTAESKPIRITVNGIVFD
-151 EKGYIKL
+151 E
-158 AVGTYPANN
+158 PA
-167 STVTVK
+167 TI
-173 VGDKKGL
+173 
-180 QYRTLYTTS
+180 TLS
-189 TQTDYKKA
+189 ADEAKDYKIKYKLFDY
-197 SWSNCT
+197 S
-203 SQNVGQYQNGVEWKS
+203 K
-218 SNENVAK
+218 ENPDV
-225 VVSNSQYGPYTT
+225 TT
-237 GVWVQGISEGE
+237 
-248 TTITSTWKPGSKF
+248 
-261 KDSDGNYTLGT
+261 
-272 VTNSFTVKVE
+272 
-282 KAADLVEVG
+282 
-291 TSFTLNGSPS
+291 
-301 SPFQVAREGSS
+301 
-312 AAKLYWGRTSS
+312 
-323 VNYSI
+323 SI
-328 PESTENFDNS
+328 PEEDIVWSIDN
-338 GMTTCNASW
+338 
-347 GAWSDTGEI
+347 
-356 THAFCIN
+356 
-363 YAEMI
+363 
-368 GGVLDSNKGAYDN
+368 K
-381 SVYRESV
+381 
-388 SSYSAGGTTDVFL
+388 
-401 RPCKMPAD
+401 
-409 GIYVTGTGGDRGS
+409 
-422 FVNNNVIFDR
+422 
-432 VSSNSYVYV
+432 
-441 YGYCIKNQKKVDSAT
+441 
-456 FYSNIKWSSS
+456 
-466 DESVMKVARQDKYSV
+466 
-481 QLASYKAGIATLHG
+481 
-495 SYQPVDSEGNPD
+495 
-507 GEPLTID
+507 
-514 IKVIVCGFYID
+514 
-525 EKAEDGTNTIEMSLD
+525 
-540 DESITKKIQYKV
+540 
-552 IDSTGEA
+552 
-559 EPTNTITWSVDK
+559 
-571 PAIASVDSD
+571 AIASISTD
-580 GVVKAKAAGEATV
+580 GVIRPKKEGSATV
-593 TAQYG
+593 TLKATINGYQDTATQG
-598 DSSTNKDTVKIIV
+598 VTVTSTGGRISLNKDSLTMT
-611 KGAGSLGFD
+611 KGSSQSL
-620 KAESKVKKGGTDT
+620 T
-633 IKATATYNNSTVKNA
+633 ATAYYNNQKVSDAVFNWATDNDK
-648 DIKWESENPN
+648 
-658 VATVDNGK
+658 VATVDGGK
-666 ITGVSEG
+666 ITAVGYG
-673 TTTVKASWTAENGK
+673 KTVITASWKAENGT
-687 TYTNNATVKV
+687 TYAVKADVEV
-697 VYDGLYLSDAQNEVT
+697 VQNGIYLTDAQNEVT
-712 LAQKSTQEIVWQLLD
+712 MPQGSTQEIAWTLWN
-727 MGEYSA
+727 MGQYKA
-733 GSTGAGYNTSSDVT
+733 GSTGEGYNPSSDVT
-747 WTSANEDLV
+747 WKSADEAV
-756 TVDSVGVITAK
+756 ATVDSVGVITAK
-767 DLPDGEETAETT
+767 DLPEGQTTASTT
-779 VSVSYKGTK
+779 VTVSYKGTK
-788 VKDVKVTV
+788 VKDIKVNVTENQKVV
-796 VKNQAIATGA
+796 VKGEAVEITG
-806 TVDVAGTAGEKH
+806 TKGETKTNKAGE
-818 ADSNGNDNTNTWK
+818 DITDTWK
-831 TGAYKAGHG
+831 IGYFENGHG
-840 SLGSEFNSSAN
+840 SLNAQFYGNGIYN
-851 YLEIVDGTGSTASVK
+851 IDIVKQAGEKVSVTGKTPYS
-866 GKSPSQGYA
+866 GYI
-875 YLSHKYYIPLTTGQ
+875 YLSHKYYVPMETGQ
-889 LCGVWQGIAVKV
+889 LYGVWQSIAIKV
-901 TGAAGLY
+901 NGEAGLY
-908 LNKSSVS
+908 LNKNSLS
-915 MKMGENNTATIQGT
+915 MKMGESGTATILGT
-929 YITENGE
+929 FIKEDGTELE
-936 EWGSWANE
+936 RKFWADKSNPKLSKLE
-944 KHPDFSTIHMIDGDT
+944 MVEGDT
-959 NVVTAAPDPKNG
+959 NIVTAQSDPADG
-971 SVLKLT
+971 RMLHLT
-977 AVAPGKTTIT
+977 AVSPGKTTIT
-987 VQFDT
+987 IKCYPFDP
-992 STLTA
+992 TA
-997 TCDVEVTSDARL
+997 TCEVEVTSDARL
-1009 VLTPADKLRVVQGDT
+1009 ILQPAELTVKQGT
-1024 ATIEA
+1024 TEKITA
-1029 KAWDGTQYV
+1029 KAWDGSAYV
-1038 ENPEITWQSY
+1038 ENPQITWKSY
-1048 NTSIATVDKGV
+1048 NESIATVDGGV

-1064 KGTVGVAATWNDIT
+1064 RGNATVSAAWNGVNANDVKVT
-1078 SDPVQVSVVPSRTL
+1078 VTPSRNITL
-1092 TVTTTWDDDNNRDNK
+1092 STEWDDHDNQDGI
-1107 RPEKTTLQ
+1107 RPEKATLQ
-1115 LTTTDGEKVGDPVE
+1115 LTANDENCGDPIE
-1129 LNADN
+1129 LNAEN
-1134 EWSYTWKNLAS
+1134 NWTYEWKLLDA
-1145 EDEDGQHISYLVT
+1145 EDAEG
-1158 AVEDETLTA
+1158 
-1167 NNYTAEV
+1167 NNIVYRVKAENPKEYTAKV
-1174 TRTSSDDNFVVTYK
+1174 TGSADDGFVVTYS
-1188 HEIEKTAV
+1188 HEIAKVSA
-1196 TANVTWDDADNQDG
+1196 TANVTWDDAENQDG
-1210 IRPKE
+1210 IRPAS
-1215 VTLQLTADG
+1215 VSLQLKSKVEGG
-1224 EAVGDAITV
+1224 EAVNVGDNVTV
-1233 KADSEGNWTKTWSNL
+1233 KADADGNWTKTWTDL
-1248 PVNKEGAVG
+1248 PKYNAGKVIE
-1257 QAVVYTVEETG
+1257 YTVEESG
-1268 LPDGYTITTGTDE
+1268 LPEGYTITTTKDE
-1281 ETGAITVKNSHTPAV
+1281 ETGAIT
-1296 KDLTVSAKWDDA
+1296 
-1308 DDQDGVRPA
+1308 
-1317 SVDAVL
+1317 
-1323 YAGDT
+1323 
-1328 ATDKTVTLTAEENWT
+1328 
-1343 ATIKDMPV
+1343 
-1351 YTAGK
+1351 
-1356 VGEAVSYS
+1356 
-1364 LKAAKEVEGYT
+1364 LK
-1375 STTDGLN
+1375 
-1382 LTFSHKT
+1382 
-1389 AVTSVTATIAWDDAD
+1389 
-1404 NQDGIRPDNVSLQ
+1404 
-1417 LKAGGEAVGSKITVD
+1417 
-1432 AANDKWTKTWD
+1432 
-1443 NLPLKKAGKK
+1443 
-1453 IEYTVEESNLRAEYT
+1453 
-1468 QKTTGTAA
+1468 
-1476 DGFTITNSYTPKG
+1476 NSYTPKG

-1503 QDGMR
+1503 QDGLR
-1508 PEFVEAELYAGDTST
+1508 PEFVEAELYAGDAST

-1531 DNEWKATFEKMAVN
+1531 DNEWKATFEGLAVN

-1593 WEDGNNKDGV
+1593 WADGNNRDGV
-1603 RPDTVSLQLKAD
+1603 RPETVSLQLKAD

-1637 LGENKAGKK
+1637 LGEYKAGKE
-1646 VTYTVEV
+1646 VVYTVEV

-1675 TVTAT
+1675 TITAT

-1695 DADNQDAIRPEL
+1695 DAENQDAIRPEF

-1770 LILKYSHTTY
+1770 LVLKYSHTTY
-1780 KTDVTVATKWDDAE
+1780 KTDVTVTTKWDDAD

-1949 YTSACTGTADGLV
+1949 YTSACTSTADGLV

-1973 VTLTTKWNDKENQDG
+1973 VTLTTKWNDKDNQD
-1988 NRPSS
+1988 NVRPAS
-1993 YSVQLMADGVKV
+1993 YYVQLLADGVKV
-2005 GDLIT
+2005 GDKIILES
-2010 LNAGNEF
+2010 ASDF

-2041 ATVPNPDLYETS
+2041 VTGLPESYETS

-2058 ETGLVVTNTYIP
+2058 ATGLVVTNTYIP

-2214 SWTKTWAELPK
+2214 SWTKTWTELPK

-2352 NVTSKYTRITKKLN
+2352 NVTSKYTKITKKLN

-2386 VYNGKRKVASK
+2386 VYNGKKKVANK

-2412 TVIVKGKGSFAKY
+2412 TVIVKGKGKFAKY
-2425 AGKASFIIRPKQMRK
+2425 AGKATFTIKPKQMRK

-2445 TGKKTLAVGWVR
+2445 TAKKTLAVGWVR

-2485 KNTISKTTL
+2485 KNTIGKTTL

>member
-56 DSDLEF
+56 DSDLES

-81 DLDTEVVADE
+81 DLDTEVVADD

-97 GSEAALFSDGSEEDA
+97 GSEAPLFSDGSEEDA

-117 AEAVGDGNT
+117 AEAVGDDTNDT
-126 GNLKRDIGEI
+126 GAYEPREGD
-136 AITKNE
+136 
-142 NYSYTRLYD
+142 
-151 EKGYIKL
+151 
-158 AVGTYPANN
+158 VG
-167 STVTVK
+167 TVTVAGND
-173 VGDKKGL
+173 VYEYHR
-180 QYRTLYTTS
+180 YRATGGKYSGNYRFAVANYPVNNATVTMAPYETRQFVVQSLVATN
-189 TQTDYKKA
+189 YKKA
-197 SWSNCT
+197 T
-203 SQNVGQYQNGVEWKS
+203 DNVK
-218 SNENVAK
+218 
-225 VVSNSQYGPYTT
+225 TT
-237 GVWVQGISEGE
+237 QW
-248 TTITSTWKPGSKF
+248 W
-261 KDSDGNYTLGT
+261 KDSRNPSYYPYSTIKWELTEGSEHAYISSGPTSPAVTIGAFEEGDVTLTGT
-272 VTNSFTVKVE
+272 WTGYNCNISNKKYKACELVVTYKIHITPAVGKVNFGDKFE
-282 KAADLVEVG
+282 L
-291 TSFTLNGSPS
+291 SGSPS
-301 SPFQVAREGSS
+301 SQDIIDNSVLTESDSWGKENAYTDFAVARDESGKIKAGMKECTMSYKAYPS
-312 AAKLYWGRTSS
+312 KGQGTIKHTYYIDFHEMVGKELNTTAMSPDERAKLEETFRRDVSLPAPGIYVQTPGPVSIPKKGDYTFITTQAFNGGNGAVSSPAYTYKFMDDSASEYADDSS
-323 VNYSI
+323 VITATTADKGKVKVTALKAGATSMKIIYSYTDKTTGEEKTAESKPIRITVNGIVFDEPATITLSADEAKDYKIKYKLFDYSKENPDVTTSI
-328 PESTENFDNS
+328 PEKDIVWSIDN
-338 GMTTCNASW
+338 
-347 GAWSDTGEI
+347 
-356 THAFCIN
+356 
-363 YAEMI
+363 
-368 GGVLDSNKGAYDN
+368 K
-381 SVYRESV
+381 
-388 SSYSAGGTTDVFL
+388 
-401 RPCKMPAD
+401 
-409 GIYVTGTGGDRGS
+409 
-422 FVNNNVIFDR
+422 
-432 VSSNSYVYV
+432 
-441 YGYCIKNQKKVDSAT
+441 
-456 FYSNIKWSSS
+456 
-466 DESVMKVARQDKYSV
+466 
-481 QLASYKAGIATLHG
+481 
-495 SYQPVDSEGNPD
+495 
-507 GEPLTID
+507 
-514 IKVIVCGFYID
+514 
-525 EKAEDGTNTIEMSLD
+525 
-540 DESITKKIQYKV
+540 
-552 IDSTGEA
+552 
-559 EPTNTITWSVDK
+559 
-571 PAIASVDSD
+571 AIASISTD
-580 GVVKAKAAGEATV
+580 GVIRPKKEGSATV
-593 TAQYG
+593 TLKATINGYQDTATQG
-598 DSSTNKDTVKIIV
+598 VTVTSTGGRISLNKDSLTMT
-611 KGAGSLGFD
+611 KGSSQSL
-620 KAESKVKKGGTDT
+620 T
-633 IKATATYNNSTVKNA
+633 ATAYYNNQKVSDAVFNWATDNDK
-648 DIKWESENPN
+648 
-658 VATVDNGK
+658 VATVDGGK
-666 ITGVSEG
+666 ITAVGYG
-673 TTTVKASWTAENGK
+673 KTVITASWKAENGT
-687 TYTNNATVKV
+687 TYAVKADVEV
-697 VYDGLYLSDAQNEVT
+697 VQNGIYLTDAQNEVT
-712 LAQKSTQEIVWQLLD
+712 MPQGSTQEIAWTLWN
-727 MGEYSA
+727 MGQYKA
-733 GSTGAGYNTSSDVT
+733 GSTGEGYNTSSDVT
-747 WTSANEDLV
+747 WKSADEAV
-756 TVDSVGVITAK
+756 ATVDSVGVITAK
-767 DLPDGEETAETT
+767 DLPEGQTTASTT
-779 VSVSYKGTK
+779 VTVSYKGTK
-788 VKDVKVTV
+788 VKDIKVNVTENQKVV
-796 VKNQAIATGA
+796 VKGEAVEITG
-806 TVDVAGTAGEKH
+806 TKGETKTNKAGE
-818 ADSNGNDNTNTWK
+818 DITDTWK
-831 TGAYKAGHG
+831 IGYFENGHG
-840 SLGSEFNSSAN
+840 SLNAQFYGNGIYN
-851 YLEIVDGTGSTASVK
+851 IDIVKQAGEKVSVTGKTPYS
-866 GKSPSQGYA
+866 GYI
-875 YLSHKYYIPLTTGQ
+875 YLSHKYYVPMETGQ
-889 LCGVWQGIAVKV
+889 LYGVWQSIAIKV
-901 TGAAGLY
+901 NGEAGLY
-908 LNKSSVS
+908 LNKNSLS
-915 MKMGENNTATIQGT
+915 MKMGESGTATILGT
-929 YITENGE
+929 FIKEDGTELE
-936 EWGSWANE
+936 RKFWADKSNPKLSKLE
-944 KHPDFSTIHMIDGDT
+944 MVEGDT
-959 NVVTAAPDPKNG
+959 NIVTAQSDPADG
-971 SVLKLT
+971 RMLHLT
-977 AVAPGKTTIT
+977 AVSPGKTTIT
-987 VQFDT
+987 IKCYPFDP
-992 STLTA
+992 TA
-997 TCDVEVTSDARL
+997 TCEVEVTSDARL
-1009 VLTPADKLRVVQGDT
+1009 ILQPAELTVKQGT
-1024 ATIEA
+1024 TEKITA
-1029 KAWDGTQYV
+1029 KAWDGSAYV
-1038 ENPEITWQSY
+1038 ENPQITWKSY
-1048 NTSIATVDKGV
+1048 NESIATVDGGV

-1064 KGTVGVAATWNDIT
+1064 RGNATVSAAWNGVNANDVKVT
-1078 SDPVQVSVVPSRTL
+1078 VTPSRNITL
-1092 TVTTTWDDDNNRDNK
+1092 STEWDDHDNQDGI
-1107 RPEKTTLQ
+1107 RPEKATLQ
-1115 LTTTDGEKVGDPVE
+1115 LTANDENCGDPIE
-1129 LNADN
+1129 LNAEN
-1134 EWSYTWKNLAS
+1134 NWTYEWKLLDA
-1145 EDEDGQHISYLVT
+1145 EDAEG
-1158 AVEDETLTA
+1158 
-1167 NNYTAEV
+1167 NNIVYRVKAENPKEYTAKV
-1174 TRTSSDDNFVVTYK
+1174 TGSADDGFVVTYS
-1188 HEIEKTAV
+1188 HEIAKVSA
-1196 TANVTWDDADNQDG
+1196 TANVTWDDAENQDG
-1210 IRPKE
+1210 IRPAS
-1215 VTLQLTADG
+1215 VSLQLKSKVEGG
-1224 EAVGDAITV
+1224 EAVNVGDNVTV
-1233 KADSEGNWTKTWSNL
+1233 KADADGNWTKTWTDL
-1248 PVNKEGAVG
+1248 PKYNAGKVIE
-1257 QAVVYTVEETG
+1257 YTVEESG
-1268 LPDGYTITTGTDE
+1268 LPEGYTITTTKDE
-1281 ETGAITVKNSHTPAV
+1281 ETGAIT
-1296 KDLTVSAKWDDA
+1296 
-1308 DDQDGVRPA
+1308 
-1317 SVDAVL
+1317 
-1323 YAGDT
+1323 
-1328 ATDKTVTLTAEENWT
+1328 
-1343 ATIKDMPV
+1343 
-1351 YTAGK
+1351 
-1356 VGEAVSYS
+1356 
-1364 LKAAKEVEGYT
+1364 LK
-1375 STTDGLN
+1375 
-1382 LTFSHKT
+1382 
-1389 AVTSVTATIAWDDAD
+1389 
-1404 NQDGIRPDNVSLQ
+1404 
-1417 LKAGGEAVGSKITVD
+1417 
-1432 AANDKWTKTWD
+1432 
-1443 NLPLKKAGKK
+1443 
-1453 IEYTVEESNLRAEYT
+1453 
-1468 QKTTGTAA
+1468 
-1476 DGFTITNSYTPKG
+1476 NSYTPKG

-1503 QDGMR
+1503 QDGLR
-1508 PEFVEAELYAGDTST
+1508 PEFVEAELYAGDAST

-1531 DNEWKATFEKMAVN
+1531 DNEWKATFEGLAVN

-1593 WEDGNNKDGV
+1593 WADGNNRDGV
-1603 RPDTVSLQLKAD
+1603 RPETVSLQLKAD

-1637 LGENKAGKK
+1637 LGEYKAGKE
-1646 VTYTVEV
+1646 VVYTVEV

-1675 TVTAT
+1675 TITAT

-1695 DADNQDAIRPEL
+1695 DAENQDAIRPEF
-1707 VEAELYADDVST
+1707 VEAELYAGDVST

-1735 GEMDLKKNGKTI
+1735 GEMDLKKDGKTI
-1747 DYTLVTTKVD
+1747 DYTLVATKVD

-1780 KTDVTVATKWDDAE
+1780 KTDVTVTTKWDDAE

-1854 GYEAAV
+1854 GYEAVV

-1949 YTSACTGTADGLV
+1949 YTSACTSTADGLV

-2058 ETGLVVTNTYIP
+2058 ATGLVVTNTYVP

-2352 NVTSKYTRITKKLN
+2352 NVTSKYTKITKKLN

-2386 VYNGKRKVASK
+2386 VYNGKKKVANK

-2412 TVIVKGKGSFAKY
+2412 TVIVKGKGKFAKY
-2425 AGKASFIIRPKQMRK
+2425 AGKATFTIKPKQMRK

-2445 TGKKTLAVGWVR
+2445 TAKKTLAVGWVR

-2485 KNTISKTTL
+2485 KNTIGKTTL

>member
-56 DSDLEF
+56 DSDLES

-81 DLDTEVVADE
+81 DLDTEVVADD

-97 GSEAALFSDGSEEDA
+97 GSEAPLFSDGSEEDA

-117 AEAVGDGNT
+117 AEAVGDDTNDTGAYEPREGDVGTVTVAGNDVYEYHRYRTTDGKYSGKYRFAVANYPVNNATITMAPYETRQFVVQSLVATNYKTATDNVKTTQWWKDTTRNPSFYPYSTIKWALTEGSDHAYISSGETNPAVTIGAFEEGDVTLT
-126 GNLKRDIGEI
+126 GTWTGYNCNISSKKYEACKLVVTYKIHITAAADKVNFPDKFVLSGSPTSQDIIDNSVLTESDSWGKDNGYTDFAVARDESGKIKAGMKECTMSYKAYPSKGQGTINHNYYVDFHEMIGKELNTTAISPDERAKLQETFRRDVSLPAPGIYVQTPGPVSIPKKGDYTFITTQAFNGGNGAVSSPAYTYKFMDDSASEYADDSSVITATTADKGKVKVTALKAGATSMKII
-136 AITKNE
+136 
-142 NYSYTRLYD
+142 YSYTDKTTGEEKTAESKPIRITVNGIVFD
-151 EKGYIKL
+151 E
-158 AVGTYPANN
+158 PA
-167 STVTVK
+167 TI
-173 VGDKKGL
+173 
-180 QYRTLYTTS
+180 TLS
-189 TQTDYKKA
+189 ADEAKDYKIKYKLFDY
-197 SWSNCT
+197 S
-203 SQNVGQYQNGVEWKS
+203 K
-218 SNENVAK
+218 ENPDV
-225 VVSNSQYGPYTT
+225 TT
-237 GVWVQGISEGE
+237 
-248 TTITSTWKPGSKF
+248 
-261 KDSDGNYTLGT
+261 
-272 VTNSFTVKVE
+272 
-282 KAADLVEVG
+282 
-291 TSFTLNGSPS
+291 
-301 SPFQVAREGSS
+301 
-312 AAKLYWGRTSS
+312 
-323 VNYSI
+323 SI
-328 PESTENFDNS
+328 PEKDIVWSIDN
-338 GMTTCNASW
+338 
-347 GAWSDTGEI
+347 
-356 THAFCIN
+356 
-363 YAEMI
+363 
-368 GGVLDSNKGAYDN
+368 K
-381 SVYRESV
+381 
-388 SSYSAGGTTDVFL
+388 
-401 RPCKMPAD
+401 
-409 GIYVTGTGGDRGS
+409 
-422 FVNNNVIFDR
+422 
-432 VSSNSYVYV
+432 
-441 YGYCIKNQKKVDSAT
+441 
-456 FYSNIKWSSS
+456 
-466 DESVMKVARQDKYSV
+466 
-481 QLASYKAGIATLHG
+481 
-495 SYQPVDSEGNPD
+495 
-507 GEPLTID
+507 
-514 IKVIVCGFYID
+514 
-525 EKAEDGTNTIEMSLD
+525 
-540 DESITKKIQYKV
+540 
-552 IDSTGEA
+552 
-559 EPTNTITWSVDK
+559 
-571 PAIASVDSD
+571 AIASISTD
-580 GVVKAKAAGEATV
+580 GVIRPKKEGSATV
-593 TAQYG
+593 TLKATINGYQDTATQG
-598 DSSTNKDTVKIIV
+598 VTVTSTGGRISLNKDSLTMT
-611 KGAGSLGFD
+611 KGSSQSL
-620 KAESKVKKGGTDT
+620 T
-633 IKATATYNNSTVKNA
+633 ATAYYNNQKVSDAVFNWATDNDK
-648 DIKWESENPN
+648 
-658 VATVDNGK
+658 VATVDGGK
-666 ITGVSEG
+666 ITAVGYG
-673 TTTVKASWTAENGK
+673 KTVITASWKAENGT
-687 TYTNNATVKV
+687 TYAVKADVEV
-697 VYDGLYLSDAQNEVT
+697 VQNGIYLTDAQNEVT
-712 LAQKSTQEIVWQLLD
+712 MPQGSTQEIAWTLWN
-727 MGEYSA
+727 MGQYKA
-733 GSTGAGYNTSSDVT
+733 GSTGEGYNTSSDVT
-747 WTSANEDLV
+747 WKSADEAV
-756 TVDSVGVITAK
+756 ATVDSVGVITAK
-767 DLPDGEETAETT
+767 DLPEGQTTASTT
-779 VSVSYKGTK
+779 VTVSYKGTK
-788 VKDVKVTV
+788 VKDIKVNVTENQKVV
-796 VKNQAIATGA
+796 VKGEAVEITG
-806 TVDVAGTAGEKH
+806 TKGETKTNKAGE
-818 ADSNGNDNTNTWK
+818 DITDTWK
-831 TGAYKAGHG
+831 IGYFENGHG
-840 SLGSEFNSSAN
+840 SLNAQFYGNGIYN
-851 YLEIVDGTGSTASVK
+851 IDIVKQAGEKVSVTGKTPYS
-866 GKSPSQGYA
+866 GYI
-875 YLSHKYYIPLTTGQ
+875 YLSHKYYVPMETGQ
-889 LCGVWQGIAVKV
+889 LYGVWQSIAIKV
-901 TGAAGLY
+901 NGEAGLY
-908 LNKSSVS
+908 LNKNSLS
-915 MKMGENNTATIQGT
+915 MKMGESGTATILGT
-929 YITENGE
+929 FIKEDGTELE
-936 EWGSWANE
+936 RKFWADKSNPKLSKLE
-944 KHPDFSTIHMIDGDT
+944 MVEGDT
-959 NVVTAAPDPKNG
+959 NIVTAQSDPEDG
-971 SVLKLT
+971 RMLHLT
-977 AVAPGKTTIT
+977 AVSPGKTTIT
-987 VQFDT
+987 IKCYPFDP
-992 STLTA
+992 TA
-997 TCDVEVTSDARL
+997 TCEVEVTSDARL
-1009 VLTPADKLRVVQGDT
+1009 ILQPAELTVKQGT
-1024 ATIEA
+1024 TEKITA
-1029 KAWDGTQYV
+1029 KAWDGSAYV
-1038 ENPEITWQSY
+1038 ENPQITWKSY
-1048 NTSIATVDKGV
+1048 NESIATVDGGV

-1064 KGTVGVAATWNDIT
+1064 RGNATVSAAWNGVNANDVKVT
-1078 SDPVQVSVVPSRTL
+1078 VTPSRNITL
-1092 TVTTTWDDDNNRDNK
+1092 STEWDDHDNQDGI
-1107 RPEKTTLQ
+1107 RPEKATLQ
-1115 LTTTDGEKVGDPVE
+1115 LTANDENCGDPIE
-1129 LNADN
+1129 LNAEN
-1134 EWSYTWKNLAS
+1134 NWTYEWKLLDA
-1145 EDEDGQHISYLVT
+1145 EDAEG
-1158 AVEDETLTA
+1158 
-1167 NNYTAEV
+1167 NNIVYRVKAENPKEYTAKV
-1174 TRTSSDDNFVVTYK
+1174 TGSADDGFVVTYS
-1188 HEIEKTAV
+1188 HEIAKVSA
-1196 TANVTWDDADNQDG
+1196 TANVTWDDAENQDG
-1210 IRPKE
+1210 IRPAS
-1215 VTLQLTADG
+1215 VSLQLKSKVEGG
-1224 EAVGDAITV
+1224 EAVNVGDNVTV
-1233 KADSEGNWTKTWSNL
+1233 KADADGNWTKTWTDL
-1248 PVNKEGAVG
+1248 PKYNAGKVIE
-1257 QAVVYTVEETG
+1257 YTVEESG
-1268 LPDGYTITTGTDE
+1268 LPEGYTITTTKDE
-1281 ETGAITVKNSHTPAV
+1281 ETGAIT
-1296 KDLTVSAKWDDA
+1296 
-1308 DDQDGVRPA
+1308 
-1317 SVDAVL
+1317 
-1323 YAGDT
+1323 
-1328 ATDKTVTLTAEENWT
+1328 
-1343 ATIKDMPV
+1343 
-1351 YTAGK
+1351 
-1356 VGEAVSYS
+1356 
-1364 LKAAKEVEGYT
+1364 LK
-1375 STTDGLN
+1375 
-1382 LTFSHKT
+1382 
-1389 AVTSVTATIAWDDAD
+1389 
-1404 NQDGIRPDNVSLQ
+1404 
-1417 LKAGGEAVGSKITVD
+1417 
-1432 AANDKWTKTWD
+1432 
-1443 NLPLKKAGKK
+1443 
-1453 IEYTVEESNLRAEYT
+1453 
-1468 QKTTGTAA
+1468 
-1476 DGFTITNSYTPKG
+1476 NSYTPKG

-1503 QDGMR
+1503 QDGLR
-1508 PEFVEAELYAGDTST
+1508 PEFVEAELYAGDAST

-1531 DNEWKATFEKMAVN
+1531 DNEWKATFEGLAVN

-1593 WEDGNNKDGV
+1593 WADGNNRDGV
-1603 RPDTVSLQLKAD
+1603 RPETVSLQLKAD

-1637 LGENKAGKK
+1637 LGEYKAGKE
-1646 VTYTVEV
+1646 VVYTVEV

-1675 TVTAT
+1675 TITAT

-1695 DADNQDAIRPEL
+1695 DAENQDAIRPEF
-1707 VEAELYADDVST
+1707 VEAELYAGDVST

-1735 GEMDLKKNGKTI
+1735 GEMDLKKDGKTI
-1747 DYTLVTTKVD
+1747 AYTLVATKVD
-1757 GYDCVVEGSPAKG
+1757 GYDCAVEGSATKG
-1770 LILKYSHTTY
+1770 LILKYSHATY
-1780 KTDVTVATKWDDAE
+1780 KTDVNVTTKWDDAE
-1794 NQDGIRPNTYSV
+1794 NQDGIRPAAYSV

-1848 ASDVAK
+1848 ASDIAK
-1854 GYEAAV
+1854 GYEAVV

-1949 YTSACTGTADGLV
+1949 YTSACTSTADGLV

-1988 NRPSS
+1988 NRPSF

-2058 ETGLVVTNTYIP
+2058 ATGLVVTNTYIP

-2352 NVTSKYTRITKKLN
+2352 NVTSKYTKITKKLN

-2386 VYNGKRKVASK
+2386 VYNGKKKVANK
-2397 YYTVTYKNNKNTGYA
+2397 YYTVTYKNNKYTGYA
-2412 TVIVKGKGSFAKY
+2412 TVIVKGKGSYAKY
-2425 AGKASFIIRPKQMRK
+2425 AGKASFLIRPKQMRK

-2445 TGKKTLAVGWVR
+2445 TGRKTLDVSWVR
-2457 DAQAT
+2457 DVQAT
-2462 KYVVQYSQNN
+2462 KYIVQYSQNY
-2472 KFQGKTTK
+2472 KFQGRSTR

-2485 KNTISKTTL
+2485 KKTIGKTTL
-2494 KGLASGRYYY
+2494 KGLTSGRYYY

-2519 APSWSQVVKVRV
+2519 APSWSQVVKVKV

>member
-1 MSKKPHSG
+1 MAPYETRQFVVQSLVATNYKTATDDVTTTQWWKDYSRNPSYWPHSTIKWALTEGSDHASIFGETNPVVTISAFEEGDVTLTGTWTGYNCNTSSKKYKACELVVTYKIHITPAVGKVNFGDKFVLSG
-9 LKRALAWMLTVA
+9 SPTSQDIIDNSVLTESDSWGEDNAYTDFAATRDESGKIKAGMKECTMSYKAYPSKGQGTINHNYYVDFHEMIGKELNTTAISPDERAKLQETFRRDVSLPAPGIYVQTPDPVSIPKKGDYTFITTQAFNGGNGAVSSPAYTYKFMDDSA
-21 MMAQGCIV
+21 SE
-29 YADDFTSEPDAA
+29 YADDSSVITATTADKGKVKVTALKPGATSMK
-41 VVEEAA
+41 
-47 VSEDVDTSA
+47 
-56 DSDLEF
+56 
-62 ADEGEDTSTEADVP
+62 
-76 EISDE
+76 I
-81 DLDTEVVADE
+81 
-91 QQDTDE
+91 
-97 GSEAALFSDGSEEDA
+97 
-112 IVSDG
+112 I
-117 AEAVGDGNT
+117 
-126 GNLKRDIGEI
+126 
-136 AITKNE
+136 
-142 NYSYTRLYD
+142 YSYTDKTTGEEKTAESKPIRITVNGIVFD
-151 EKGYIKL
+151 E
-158 AVGTYPANN
+158 PA
-167 STVTVK
+167 TI
-173 VGDKKGL
+173 
-180 QYRTLYTTS
+180 TLS
-189 TQTDYKKA
+189 ADEAKDYKIKYKLFDY
-197 SWSNCT
+197 S
-203 SQNVGQYQNGVEWKS
+203 K
-218 SNENVAK
+218 ENPDV
-225 VVSNSQYGPYTT
+225 TT
-237 GVWVQGISEGE
+237 
-248 TTITSTWKPGSKF
+248 
-261 KDSDGNYTLGT
+261 
-272 VTNSFTVKVE
+272 
-282 KAADLVEVG
+282 
-291 TSFTLNGSPS
+291 
-301 SPFQVAREGSS
+301 
-312 AAKLYWGRTSS
+312 
-323 VNYSI
+323 SI
-328 PESTENFDNS
+328 PEEDIVWSIDN
-338 GMTTCNASW
+338 
-347 GAWSDTGEI
+347 
-356 THAFCIN
+356 
-363 YAEMI
+363 
-368 GGVLDSNKGAYDN
+368 K
-381 SVYRESV
+381 
-388 SSYSAGGTTDVFL
+388 
-401 RPCKMPAD
+401 
-409 GIYVTGTGGDRGS
+409 
-422 FVNNNVIFDR
+422 
-432 VSSNSYVYV
+432 
-441 YGYCIKNQKKVDSAT
+441 
-456 FYSNIKWSSS
+456 
-466 DESVMKVARQDKYSV
+466 
-481 QLASYKAGIATLHG
+481 
-495 SYQPVDSEGNPD
+495 
-507 GEPLTID
+507 
-514 IKVIVCGFYID
+514 
-525 EKAEDGTNTIEMSLD
+525 
-540 DESITKKIQYKV
+540 
-552 IDSTGEA
+552 
-559 EPTNTITWSVDK
+559 
-571 PAIASVDSD
+571 AIASISTD
-580 GVVKAKAAGEATV
+580 GVIRPKKEGSATV
-593 TAQYG
+593 TLKATINGYQDTATQG
-598 DSSTNKDTVKIIV
+598 VTVTSTGGRISLNKDSLTMT
-611 KGAGSLGFD
+611 KGSSQSL
-620 KAESKVKKGGTDT
+620 T
-633 IKATATYNNSTVKNA
+633 ATAYYNNQKVSDAVFNWATDNDK
-648 DIKWESENPN
+648 
-658 VATVDNGK
+658 VATVDGGK
-666 ITGVSEG
+666 ITAVGYG
-673 TTTVKASWTAENGK
+673 KTVITASWKAENGT
-687 TYTNNATVKV
+687 TYAVKADVEV
-697 VYDGLYLSDAQNEVT
+697 VQNGIYLTDAQNEVT
-712 LAQKSTQEIVWQLLD
+712 MPQGSTQEIAWTLWN
-727 MGEYSA
+727 MGQYKA
-733 GSTGAGYNTSSDVT
+733 GSTGEGYNPSSDVT
-747 WTSANEDLV
+747 WKSADEAV
-756 TVDSVGVITAK
+756 ATVDSVGVITAK
-767 DLPDGEETAETT
+767 DLPEGQTTASTT
-779 VSVSYKGTK
+779 VTVSYKGTK
-788 VKDVKVTV
+788 VKDIKVNVTENQKVV
-796 VKNQAIATGA
+796 VKGEAVEITG
-806 TVDVAGTAGEKH
+806 TKGETKTNKAGE
-818 ADSNGNDNTNTWK
+818 DITDTWK
-831 TGAYKAGHG
+831 IGYFENGHG
-840 SLGSEFNSSAN
+840 SLNAQFYGNGIYN
-851 YLEIVDGTGSTASVK
+851 IDIVKQAGEKVSVTGKTPYS
-866 GKSPSQGYA
+866 GYI
-875 YLSHKYYIPLTTGQ
+875 YLSHKYYVPMETGQ
-889 LCGVWQGIAVKV
+889 LYGVWQSIAIKV
-901 TGAAGLY
+901 NGEAGLY
-908 LNKSSVS
+908 LNKNSLS
-915 MKMGENNTATIQGT
+915 MKMGESGTATILGT
-929 YITENGE
+929 FIKEDGTELE
-936 EWGSWANE
+936 RKFWADKSNPKLSKLE
-944 KHPDFSTIHMIDGDT
+944 MVEGDT
-959 NVVTAAPDPKNG
+959 NIVTAQSDPADG
-971 SVLKLT
+971 RMLHLT
-977 AVAPGKTTIT
+977 AVSPGKTTIT
-987 VQFDT
+987 IKCYPFDP
-992 STLTA
+992 TA
-997 TCDVEVTSDARL
+997 TCEVEVTSDARL
-1009 VLTPADKLRVVQGDT
+1009 ILQPAELTVKQGT
-1024 ATIEA
+1024 TEKITA
-1029 KAWDGTQYV
+1029 KAWDGSAYV
-1038 ENPEITWQSY
+1038 ENPQITWKSY
-1048 NTSIATVDKGV
+1048 NESIATVDGGV

-1064 KGTVGVAATWNDIT
+1064 RGNATVSAAWNGVNANDVKVT
-1078 SDPVQVSVVPSRTL
+1078 VTPSRNITL
-1092 TVTTTWDDDNNRDNK
+1092 STEWDDHDNQDGI
-1107 RPEKTTLQ
+1107 RPEKATLQ
-1115 LTTTDGEKVGDPVE
+1115 LTANDENCGDPIE
-1129 LNADN
+1129 LNAEN
-1134 EWSYTWKNLAS
+1134 NWTYEWKLLDA
-1145 EDEDGQHISYLVT
+1145 EDAEG
-1158 AVEDETLTA
+1158 
-1167 NNYTAEV
+1167 NNIVYRVKAENPKEYTAKV
-1174 TRTSSDDNFVVTYK
+1174 TGSADDGFVVTYS
-1188 HEIEKTAV
+1188 HEIAKVSA
-1196 TANVTWDDADNQDG
+1196 TANVTWDDAENQDG
-1210 IRPKE
+1210 IRPAS
-1215 VTLQLTADG
+1215 VSLQLKSKVEGG
-1224 EAVGDAITV
+1224 EAVNVGDNVTV
-1233 KADSEGNWTKTWSNL
+1233 KADADGNWTKTWTDL
-1248 PVNKEGAVG
+1248 PKYNAGKVIE
-1257 QAVVYTVEETG
+1257 YTVEESG
-1268 LPDGYTITTGTDE
+1268 LPEGYTITTTKDE
-1281 ETGAITVKNSHTPAV
+1281 ETGAIT
-1296 KDLTVSAKWDDA
+1296 
-1308 DDQDGVRPA
+1308 
-1317 SVDAVL
+1317 
-1323 YAGDT
+1323 
-1328 ATDKTVTLTAEENWT
+1328 
-1343 ATIKDMPV
+1343 
-1351 YTAGK
+1351 
-1356 VGEAVSYS
+1356 
-1364 LKAAKEVEGYT
+1364 LK
-1375 STTDGLN
+1375 
-1382 LTFSHKT
+1382 
-1389 AVTSVTATIAWDDAD
+1389 
-1404 NQDGIRPDNVSLQ
+1404 
-1417 LKAGGEAVGSKITVD
+1417 
-1432 AANDKWTKTWD
+1432 
-1443 NLPLKKAGKK
+1443 
-1453 IEYTVEESNLRAEYT
+1453 
-1468 QKTTGTAA
+1468 
-1476 DGFTITNSYTPKG
+1476 NSYTPKG

-1503 QDGMR
+1503 QDGLR
-1508 PEFVEAELYAGDTST
+1508 PEFVEAELYAGDAST

-1531 DNEWKATFEKMAVN
+1531 DNEWKATFEGLAVN

-1593 WEDGNNKDGV
+1593 WADGNNRDGV
-1603 RPDTVSLQLKAD
+1603 RPETVSLQLKAD

-1637 LGENKAGKK
+1637 LGEYKAGKE
-1646 VTYTVEV
+1646 VVYTVEV

-1675 TVTAT
+1675 TITAT

-1695 DADNQDAIRPEL
+1695 DAENQDAIRPEF

-1770 LILKYSHTTY
+1770 LVLKYSHTTY
-1780 KTDVTVATKWDDAE
+1780 KTDVTVTTKWDDAD

-1854 GYEAAV
+1854 GYEAVV

-1891 QDALRPASVEAEVL
+1891 QDGIRPASVEAEVL

-1949 YTSACTGTADGLV
+1949 YTSACTSTADGLV

-1973 VTLTTKWNDKENQDG
+1973 VTLTTKWNDKDNQD
-1988 NRPSS
+1988 NVRPAS
-1993 YSVQLMADGVKV
+1993 YYVQLLADGVKV
-2005 GDLIT
+2005 GDKIILES
-2010 LNAGNEF
+2010 ASDF

-2041 ATVPNPDLYETS
+2041 VTGLPESYETS

-2058 ETGLVVTNTYIP
+2058 ATGLVVTNTYIP

-2352 NVTSKYTRITKKLN
+2352 NVTSKYTKITKKLN

-2386 VYNGKRKVASK
+2386 VYNGKKKVANK

-2412 TVIVKGKGSFAKY
+2412 TVIVKGKGKFAKY

>member
-1 MSKKPHSG
+1 M
-9 LKRALAWMLTVA
+9 
-21 MMAQGCIV
+21 
-29 YADDFTSEPDAA
+29 
-41 VVEEAA
+41 
-47 VSEDVDTSA
+47 
-56 DSDLEF
+56 
-62 ADEGEDTSTEADVP
+62 EDTSTEADVP

-81 DLDTEVVADE
+81 DLDTEVVADD

-97 GSEAALFSDGSEEDA
+97 GSEAPLFSDGSEEDA

-117 AEAVGDGNT
+117 AEAVGDDT
-126 GNLKRDIGEI
+126 ADIGAYEPREGDVGTFTVAGNDVYEYHRYRTTDGKYSGKYRFAVANYPVNNATI
-136 AITKNE
+136 TMAPYETRQFVVQSLVATNYKTATDDVTTTQWWKDYSRNPSYWPHSTIKWALTEGSDHASIFGETNPVVTISAFEEGDVTLTGTWTGYNCNTSSKKYKACELVVTYKIHITPAVGKVNFGDKFVLSGSPTSQDIIDNSVLTESDSWGEDNAYTDFAATRDESGKIKAGMKECTMSYKAYPSKGQGTINHNYYVDFHEMIGKELNTTAISPDERAKLQETFRRDVSLPAPGIYVQTPDPVSIPKKGDYTFITTQAFNGGNGAVSSPAYTYKFMDDSASE
-142 NYSYTRLYD
+142 YADDSSVITATTADKGKVKVTALKPGATSMKIIYSYTDKTTGEEKTAESKPIRITVNGIVFD
-151 EKGYIKL
+151 E
-158 AVGTYPANN
+158 PA
-167 STVTVK
+167 TI
-173 VGDKKGL
+173 
-180 QYRTLYTTS
+180 TLS
-189 TQTDYKKA
+189 ADEAKDYKIKYKLFDY
-197 SWSNCT
+197 S
-203 SQNVGQYQNGVEWKS
+203 K
-218 SNENVAK
+218 ENPDV
-225 VVSNSQYGPYTT
+225 TT
-237 GVWVQGISEGE
+237 
-248 TTITSTWKPGSKF
+248 
-261 KDSDGNYTLGT
+261 
-272 VTNSFTVKVE
+272 
-282 KAADLVEVG
+282 
-291 TSFTLNGSPS
+291 
-301 SPFQVAREGSS
+301 
-312 AAKLYWGRTSS
+312 
-323 VNYSI
+323 SI
-328 PESTENFDNS
+328 PEEDIVWSIDN
-338 GMTTCNASW
+338 
-347 GAWSDTGEI
+347 
-356 THAFCIN
+356 
-363 YAEMI
+363 
-368 GGVLDSNKGAYDN
+368 K
-381 SVYRESV
+381 
-388 SSYSAGGTTDVFL
+388 
-401 RPCKMPAD
+401 
-409 GIYVTGTGGDRGS
+409 
-422 FVNNNVIFDR
+422 
-432 VSSNSYVYV
+432 
-441 YGYCIKNQKKVDSAT
+441 
-456 FYSNIKWSSS
+456 
-466 DESVMKVARQDKYSV
+466 
-481 QLASYKAGIATLHG
+481 
-495 SYQPVDSEGNPD
+495 
-507 GEPLTID
+507 
-514 IKVIVCGFYID
+514 
-525 EKAEDGTNTIEMSLD
+525 
-540 DESITKKIQYKV
+540 
-552 IDSTGEA
+552 
-559 EPTNTITWSVDK
+559 
-571 PAIASVDSD
+571 AIASISTD
-580 GVVKAKAAGEATV
+580 GVIRPKKEGSATV
-593 TAQYG
+593 TLKATINGYQDTATQG
-598 DSSTNKDTVKIIV
+598 VTVTSTGGRISLNKDSLTMT
-611 KGAGSLGFD
+611 KGSSQSL
-620 KAESKVKKGGTDT
+620 T
-633 IKATATYNNSTVKNA
+633 ATAYYNNQKVSDAVFNWATDNDK
-648 DIKWESENPN
+648 
-658 VATVDNGK
+658 VATVDGGK
-666 ITGVSEG
+666 ITAVGYG
-673 TTTVKASWTAENGK
+673 KTVITASWKAENGT
-687 TYTNNATVKV
+687 TYAVKADVEV
-697 VYDGLYLSDAQNEVT
+697 VQNGIYLTDAQNEVT
-712 LAQKSTQEIVWQLLD
+712 MPQGSTQEIAWTLWN
-727 MGEYSA
+727 MGQYKA
-733 GSTGAGYNTSSDVT
+733 GSTGEGYNPSSDVT
-747 WTSANEDLV
+747 WKSADEAV
-756 TVDSVGVITAK
+756 ATVDSVGVITAK
-767 DLPDGEETAETT
+767 DLPEGQTTASTT
-779 VSVSYKGTK
+779 VTVSYKGTK
-788 VKDVKVTV
+788 VKDIKVNVTENQKVV
-796 VKNQAIATGA
+796 VKGEAVEITG
-806 TVDVAGTAGEKH
+806 TKGETKTNKAGE
-818 ADSNGNDNTNTWK
+818 DITDTWK
-831 TGAYKAGHG
+831 IGYFENGHG
-840 SLGSEFNSSAN
+840 SLNAQFYGNGIYN
-851 YLEIVDGTGSTASVK
+851 IDIVKQAGEKVSVTGKTPYS
-866 GKSPSQGYA
+866 GYI
-875 YLSHKYYIPLTTGQ
+875 YLSHKYYVPMETGQ
-889 LCGVWQGIAVKV
+889 LYGVWQSIAIKV
-901 TGAAGLY
+901 NGEAGLY
-908 LNKSSVS
+908 LNKNSLS
-915 MKMGENNTATIQGT
+915 MKMGESGTATILGT
-929 YITENGE
+929 FIKEDGTELE
-936 EWGSWANE
+936 RKFWADKSNPKLSKLE
-944 KHPDFSTIHMIDGDT
+944 MVEGDT
-959 NVVTAAPDPKNG
+959 NIVTAQSDPADG
-971 SVLKLT
+971 RMLHLT
-977 AVAPGKTTIT
+977 AVSPGKTTIT
-987 VQFDT
+987 IKCYPFDP
-992 STLTA
+992 TA
-997 TCDVEVTSDARL
+997 TCEVEVTSDARL
-1009 VLTPADKLRVVQGDT
+1009 ILQPAELTVKQGT
-1024 ATIEA
+1024 TEKITA
-1029 KAWDGTQYV
+1029 KAWDGSAYV
-1038 ENPEITWQSY
+1038 ENPQITWKSY
-1048 NTSIATVDKGV
+1048 NESIATVDGGV

-1064 KGTVGVAATWNDIT
+1064 RGNATVSAAWNGVNANDVKVT
-1078 SDPVQVSVVPSRTL
+1078 VTPSRNITL
-1092 TVTTTWDDDNNRDNK
+1092 STEWDDHDNQDGI
-1107 RPEKTTLQ
+1107 RPEKATLQ
-1115 LTTTDGEKVGDPVE
+1115 LTANDENCGDPIE
-1129 LNADN
+1129 LNAEN
-1134 EWSYTWKNLAS
+1134 NWTYEWKLLDA
-1145 EDEDGQHISYLVT
+1145 EDAEG
-1158 AVEDETLTA
+1158 
-1167 NNYTAEV
+1167 NNIVYRVKAENPKEYTAKV
-1174 TRTSSDDNFVVTYK
+1174 TGSADDGFVVTYS
-1188 HEIEKTAV
+1188 HEIAKVSA
-1196 TANVTWDDADNQDG
+1196 TANVTWDDAENQDG
-1210 IRPKE
+1210 IRPAS
-1215 VTLQLTADG
+1215 VSLQLKSKVEGG
-1224 EAVGDAITV
+1224 EAVNVGDNVTV
-1233 KADSEGNWTKTWSNL
+1233 KADADGNWTKTWTDL
-1248 PVNKEGAVG
+1248 PKYNAGKVIE
-1257 QAVVYTVEETG
+1257 YTVEESG
-1268 LPDGYTITTGTDE
+1268 LPEGYTITTTKDE
-1281 ETGAITVKNSHTPAV
+1281 ETGAIT
-1296 KDLTVSAKWDDA
+1296 
-1308 DDQDGVRPA
+1308 
-1317 SVDAVL
+1317 
-1323 YAGDT
+1323 
-1328 ATDKTVTLTAEENWT
+1328 
-1343 ATIKDMPV
+1343 
-1351 YTAGK
+1351 
-1356 VGEAVSYS
+1356 
-1364 LKAAKEVEGYT
+1364 LK
-1375 STTDGLN
+1375 
-1382 LTFSHKT
+1382 
-1389 AVTSVTATIAWDDAD
+1389 
-1404 NQDGIRPDNVSLQ
+1404 
-1417 LKAGGEAVGSKITVD
+1417 
-1432 AANDKWTKTWD
+1432 
-1443 NLPLKKAGKK
+1443 
-1453 IEYTVEESNLRAEYT
+1453 
-1468 QKTTGTAA
+1468 
-1476 DGFTITNSYTPKG
+1476 NSYTPKG

-1503 QDGMR
+1503 QDGLR
-1508 PEFVEAELYAGDTST
+1508 PEFVEAELYAGDAST

-1531 DNEWKATFEKMAVN
+1531 DNEWKATFEGLAVN

-1593 WEDGNNKDGV
+1593 WADGNNRDGV
-1603 RPDTVSLQLKAD
+1603 RPETVSLQLKAD

-1637 LGENKAGKK
+1637 LGEYKAGKE
-1646 VTYTVEV
+1646 VVYTVEV

-1675 TVTAT
+1675 TITAT

-1695 DADNQDAIRPEL
+1695 DAENQDAIRPEF

-1770 LILKYSHTTY
+1770 LVLKYSHTTY
-1780 KTDVTVATKWDDAE
+1780 KTDVTVTTKWDDAD

-1949 YTSACTGTADGLV
+1949 YTSACTSTADGLV

-1973 VTLTTKWNDKENQDG
+1973 VTLTTKWNDKDNQD
-1988 NRPSS
+1988 NVRPAS
-1993 YSVQLMADGVKV
+1993 YYVQLLADGVKV
-2005 GDLIT
+2005 GDKIILES
-2010 LNAGNEF
+2010 ASDF

-2041 ATVPNPDLYETS
+2041 VTGLPESYETS

-2058 ETGLVVTNTYIP
+2058 ATGLVVTNTYIP

-2214 SWTKTWAELPK
+2214 SWTKTWTELPK

-2352 NVTSKYTRITKKLN
+2352 NVTSKYTKITKKLN

-2386 VYNGKRKVASK
+2386 VYNGKKKVANK

-2412 TVIVKGKGSFAKY
+2412 TVIVKGKGKFAKY
-2425 AGKASFIIRPKQMRK
+2425 AGKATFTIKPKQMRK

-2445 TGKKTLAVGWVR
+2445 TAKKTLAVGWVR

-2485 KNTISKTTL
+2485 KNTIGKTTL

>member
-56 DSDLEF
+56 DSDLES

-81 DLDTEVVADE
+81 DLDTEVVADD

-97 GSEAALFSDGSEEDA
+97 GSEAPLFSDGSEEDA

-117 AEAVGDGNT
+117 AEAVGDDTNDT
-126 GNLKRDIGEI
+126 GAYEPREGD
-136 AITKNE
+136 
-142 NYSYTRLYD
+142 
-151 EKGYIKL
+151 
-158 AVGTYPANN
+158 VG
-167 STVTVK
+167 TVTVAGND
-173 VGDKKGL
+173 VYEYHR
-180 QYRTLYTTS
+180 YRATGGKYSGNYRFAVANYPVNNATVTMAPYETRQFVVQSLVATN
-189 TQTDYKKA
+189 YKKA
-197 SWSNCT
+197 T
-203 SQNVGQYQNGVEWKS
+203 DNVK
-218 SNENVAK
+218 
-225 VVSNSQYGPYTT
+225 TT
-237 GVWVQGISEGE
+237 QW
-248 TTITSTWKPGSKF
+248 W
-261 KDSDGNYTLGT
+261 KDSRNPSYYPYSTIKWELTEGSEHAYISSGPTSPAVTIGAFEEGDVTLTGT
-272 VTNSFTVKVE
+272 WTGYNCNISNKKYKACELVVTYKIHITPAVGKVNFGD
-282 KAADLVEVG
+282 KFGL
-291 TSFTLNGSPS
+291 SGSPS
-301 SPFQVAREGSS
+301 SQDIIDNSVLTESDSWGKENAYTDFAVARDESGKIKAGMKECTMSYKAYPS
-312 AAKLYWGRTSS
+312 KGQGTIKHTYYIDFHEMVGKELNTTAMSPDERAKLEETFRRDVSLPAPGIYVQTPGPVSIPKKGDYTFITTQAFNGGNGAVSSPAYTYKFMDDSASEYADDSS
-323 VNYSI
+323 VITATTADKGKVKVTALKAGATSMKIIYSYTDKTTGEEKTAESKPIRITVNGIVFDEPATITLSADEAKDYKIKYKLFDYSKENPDVTTSI
-328 PESTENFDNS
+328 PEKDIVWSIDN
-338 GMTTCNASW
+338 
-347 GAWSDTGEI
+347 
-356 THAFCIN
+356 
-363 YAEMI
+363 
-368 GGVLDSNKGAYDN
+368 K
-381 SVYRESV
+381 
-388 SSYSAGGTTDVFL
+388 
-401 RPCKMPAD
+401 
-409 GIYVTGTGGDRGS
+409 
-422 FVNNNVIFDR
+422 
-432 VSSNSYVYV
+432 
-441 YGYCIKNQKKVDSAT
+441 
-456 FYSNIKWSSS
+456 
-466 DESVMKVARQDKYSV
+466 
-481 QLASYKAGIATLHG
+481 
-495 SYQPVDSEGNPD
+495 
-507 GEPLTID
+507 
-514 IKVIVCGFYID
+514 
-525 EKAEDGTNTIEMSLD
+525 
-540 DESITKKIQYKV
+540 
-552 IDSTGEA
+552 
-559 EPTNTITWSVDK
+559 
-571 PAIASVDSD
+571 AIASISID
-580 GVVKAKAAGEATV
+580 GVIRPKKEGSATV
-593 TAQYG
+593 TLKATINGYQDTATQG
-598 DSSTNKDTVKIIV
+598 VTVTSTGGRISLNKDSLTMT
-611 KGAGSLGFD
+611 KGSSQSL
-620 KAESKVKKGGTDT
+620 T
-633 IKATATYNNSTVKNA
+633 ATAYYNNQKVSDAVFNWATDNDK
-648 DIKWESENPN
+648 
-658 VATVDNGK
+658 VATVDGGK
-666 ITGVSEG
+666 ITAVGYG
-673 TTTVKASWTAENGK
+673 KTVITASWKAENGT
-687 TYTNNATVKV
+687 TYAVKADVEV
-697 VYDGLYLSDAQNEVT
+697 VQNGIYLTDAQNEVT
-712 LAQKSTQEIVWQLLD
+712 MPQGSTQEIAWTLWN
-727 MGEYSA
+727 MGQYKA
-733 GSTGAGYNTSSDVT
+733 GSTGEGYNTSSDVT
-747 WTSANEDLV
+747 WKSADEAV
-756 TVDSVGVITAK
+756 ATVDSVGVITAK
-767 DLPDGEETAETT
+767 DLPEGQTTASTT
-779 VSVSYKGTK
+779 VTVSYKGTK
-788 VKDVKVTV
+788 VKDIKVNVTENQKVV
-796 VKNQAIATGA
+796 VKGEAVEITG
-806 TVDVAGTAGEKH
+806 TKGETKTNKAGE
-818 ADSNGNDNTNTWK
+818 DITDTWK
-831 TGAYKAGHG
+831 IGYFENGHG
-840 SLGSEFNSSAN
+840 SLNAQFYGNGIYN
-851 YLEIVDGTGSTASVK
+851 IDIVKQAGEKVSVTGKTPYS
-866 GKSPSQGYA
+866 GYI
-875 YLSHKYYIPLTTGQ
+875 YLSHKYYVPMETGQ
-889 LCGVWQGIAVKV
+889 LYGVWQSIAIKV
-901 TGAAGLY
+901 NGEAGLY
-908 LNKSSVS
+908 LNKNSLS
-915 MKMGENNTATIQGT
+915 MKMGESGTATILGT
-929 YITENGE
+929 FIKEDGTELE
-936 EWGSWANE
+936 RKFWADKSNPKLSKLE
-944 KHPDFSTIHMIDGDT
+944 MVEGDT
-959 NVVTAAPDPKNG
+959 NIVTAQSDPADG
-971 SVLKLT
+971 RMLHLT
-977 AVAPGKTTIT
+977 AVSPGKTTIT
-987 VQFDT
+987 IKCYPFDP
-992 STLTA
+992 TA
-997 TCDVEVTSDARL
+997 TCEVEVTSDARL
-1009 VLTPADKLRVVQGDT
+1009 ILQPAELTVKQGT
-1024 ATIEA
+1024 TEKITA
-1029 KAWDGTQYV
+1029 KAWDGSAYV
-1038 ENPEITWQSY
+1038 ENPQITWKSY
-1048 NTSIATVDKGV
+1048 NESIATVDGGV

-1064 KGTVGVAATWNDIT
+1064 RGNATVSAAWNGVNANDVKVT
-1078 SDPVQVSVVPSRTL
+1078 VTPSRNITL
-1092 TVTTTWDDDNNRDNK
+1092 STEWDDHDNQDGI
-1107 RPEKTTLQ
+1107 RPEKATLQ
-1115 LTTTDGEKVGDPVE
+1115 LTANDENCGDPIE
-1129 LNADN
+1129 LNAEN
-1134 EWSYTWKNLAS
+1134 NWTYEWKLLDA
-1145 EDEDGQHISYLVT
+1145 EDAEGNNIVYRVKAEDP
-1158 AVEDETLTA
+1158 EE
-1167 NNYTAEV
+1167 YTAKV
-1174 TRTSSDDNFVVTYK
+1174 TGSADDGFVVTYS
-1188 HEIEKTAV
+1188 HEIAKVSA
-1196 TANVTWDDADNQDG
+1196 TANVTWDDAENQDG
-1210 IRPKE
+1210 IRPAS
-1215 VTLQLTADG
+1215 VSLQLKSKVEGG
-1224 EAVGDAITV
+1224 EAVNVGDNVTV
-1233 KADSEGNWTKTWSNL
+1233 KADADGNWTKTWTDL
-1248 PVNKEGAVG
+1248 PKYNAGKVIE
-1257 QAVVYTVEETG
+1257 YTVEESG
-1268 LPDGYTITTGTDE
+1268 LPEGYTITTTKDE
-1281 ETGAITVKNSHTPAV
+1281 ETGAIT
-1296 KDLTVSAKWDDA
+1296 
-1308 DDQDGVRPA
+1308 
-1317 SVDAVL
+1317 
-1323 YAGDT
+1323 
-1328 ATDKTVTLTAEENWT
+1328 
-1343 ATIKDMPV
+1343 
-1351 YTAGK
+1351 
-1356 VGEAVSYS
+1356 
-1364 LKAAKEVEGYT
+1364 LK
-1375 STTDGLN
+1375 
-1382 LTFSHKT
+1382 
-1389 AVTSVTATIAWDDAD
+1389 
-1404 NQDGIRPDNVSLQ
+1404 
-1417 LKAGGEAVGSKITVD
+1417 
-1432 AANDKWTKTWD
+1432 
-1443 NLPLKKAGKK
+1443 
-1453 IEYTVEESNLRAEYT
+1453 
-1468 QKTTGTAA
+1468 
-1476 DGFTITNSYTPKG
+1476 NSYTPKG

-1503 QDGMR
+1503 QDGLR
-1508 PEFVEAELYAGDTST
+1508 PEFVEAELYAGDAST

-1531 DNEWKATFEKMAVN
+1531 DNEWKATFEGLAVN

-1593 WEDGNNKDGV
+1593 WADGNNRDGV
-1603 RPDTVSLQLKAD
+1603 RPETVSLQLKAD

-1637 LGENKAGKK
+1637 LGEYKAGKE
-1646 VTYTVEV
+1646 VVYTVEV

-1675 TVTAT
+1675 TITAT

-1695 DADNQDAIRPEL
+1695 DAENQDAIRPEF

-1770 LILKYSHTTY
+1770 LVLKYSHTTY
-1780 KTDVTVATKWDDAE
+1780 KTDVTVTTKWDDAD

-1854 GYEAAV
+1854 GYEAVV

-1891 QDALRPASVEAEVL
+1891 QDGIRPASIEAEVL

-1949 YTSACTGTADGLV
+1949 YTSACTSTADGLV

-1973 VTLTTKWNDKENQDG
+1973 VTLTTKWNDKDNQD
-1988 NRPSS
+1988 NVRPAS
-1993 YSVQLMADGVKV
+1993 YYVQLLADGVKV
-2005 GDLIT
+2005 GDKIILES
-2010 LNAGNEF
+2010 ASDF

-2041 ATVPNPDLYETS
+2041 VTGLPESYESS

-2058 ETGLVVTNTYIP
+2058 ATGLVVTNTYIP

-2352 NVTSKYTRITKKLN
+2352 NVTSKYTKITKKLN

-2386 VYNGKRKVASK
+2386 VYNGKKKVANK

-2412 TVIVKGKGSFAKY
+2412 TVIVKGKGKFAKY